1 MNGSCNVDAK
11 RFADTE
17 TGTRLKEMCG
27 VDSTKFNAITA
38 LVYNP
43 NTDSGFTK
51 EFDDY
56 RKSDDI
62 AKDAMDFYQSKHF
75 DVNYQTTKSKYS
87 DTIQRFG
94 YANSQAKV
102 MANRVVANNILTF
115 YISDVLKGKD
125 SEHKDDRANY
135 YANRTIK
142 FIAKQLAVKLM
153 KVRNVPN
160 TKENNIRVINQLLG
174 YKTNEDFLSVDKDF
188 QSLNIEDRNTL
199 AMFKEML
206 TNKAKFFNAIYAGDS
221 RLGLLRTKGDDSI
234 DERFDEEGLTEDV
247 FVNDD
252 NQDLVDASNKEYDVD
267 TTTARWDDN
276 SGMGSNF
283 MNGIDDSV
291 RLIMFTIP
299 KLTSTAKVDGKYSYD
314 RSNPL
319 GTIDFIDGKKAIA
332 TIISQCSR
340 DNVNSFIKSIENI
353 ANNNKDMAG
362 LIKLVDILKSNKD
375 FAYSFRRQFIR
386 SIMPKTETRVEADK
400 QVHAISSNKE
410 SSRTQS
416 LRFSFQNNIKHTS
429 LINIESDAINA
440 IANVNKYITRYNSGL
455 KTNNDIRMQEAF
467 SNIASTLA
475 NALHVYYPD
484 MDKNAVASFLRTNKI
499 NGQVNVAANT
509 NILISNLEGTAK
521 SATINQQY
529 RKENEDA
536 KRNYKIA
543 LEEDSNAKL
552 VIPHDSIVSKQSI
565 AYANELAN
573 YLEPYSSIALQF
585 NSRNVLGNQSS
596 DIINSSMLT
605 NLMNA
610 LNGTEMSTDAEGKL
624 SPEALIQYGNY
635 KFQGNQYN
643 LSNILIEQRDAN
655 DKIIVYGLF
664 KKIGDKYAPTGYAKQ
679 LLNISL
685 FNGAGNPNTGENV
698 LYSGMSKGDYVYT
711 GFANFFNVEKDF
723 DADNKYDIKLA
734 NYFMRIPSDAPKNF
748 IIRAARYAYHD
759 TNYGDLFT
767 IENNEEVEAAIN
779 KALNDI
785 PKTEKSPNAAQLKQF
800 IKIESRDDYNQMIN
814 DLRATRINKRKIKD
828 YQILKDANHKGS
840 YQNGDNIA
848 IGYTYTDELGNEDK
862 YILQGKIVFDSDD
875 NMYITNAKPYHIGN
889 EFTSDVRQNLID
901 KIRREANRTGKIGDI
916 VINKQI
922 NINHPLFQQYHNVF
936 IQELTDMAHN
946 INQWFVTDA
955 NGRIQQWQ
963 EGESPDHKSGEPK
976 FKEGWG
982 FDKESARKAYAIYE
996 VGEDHKHFVE
1006 YNDKTKGLTFTGSLF
1021 RDDRFIITN
1030 NDGTT
1035 TNVAQDLMKKLFS
1048 SLYGG
1053 DVEAYIPFKSDGDK
1067 VEVNLT
1073 DEQNKEVTKM
1083 ISDFITSYVNQQV
1096 EKFDTFKNID
1106 VAGLINDQNVADFVL
1121 NTRLTYIS
1129 FNDLFEGDTKFY
1141 KDTQTFLKRSKESQA
1156 SGVPYG
1162 FCDYASDY
1170 SSTSVAVEGAY
1181 LNDGEIQKRF
1191 ANFKNP
1197 LDVKQM
1203 TKFRGIT
1210 IKNTVR
1216 TSEQCKVATFDED
1229 GNQLSEDGSL
1239 VKDLVKNAGLT
1250 IEQAR
1255 DLIGGPIQYENG
1267 KPVIKN
1273 GVIQRKGGYQG
1284 TTVNDAQ
1291 SYITFEEWVRRIA
1304 GRGQLTKYL
1313 PLIEKIQNDEPLS
1326 SADIKEFVQ
1335 VQKNFYY
1342 DQYFDPVTKKFVPR
1356 QIKNAEF
1363 VLVPRFIKGTQL
1375 EQVYNLMKD
1384 NHIDQLNTEETSKAG
1399 KARVLEIFDSKT
1411 GEVTQEHIDD
1421 FNAHAD
1427 AYAEYYDYNHL
1438 YTQQETPQH
1447 MDAENK
1453 AGIQIMKKI
1462 IDNIP
1467 VDSPLYSKKQEFFR
1481 LYSANIKDSFNTL
1494 ADEINIPRDK
1504 NGNIKFNDDGT
1515 ISGID
1520 YKMFFSKLK
1529 EECMRLG
1536 LDSNMMDYVTL
1547 VENEVVNPMT
1557 GRPNPN
1563 MPMILSNAI
1572 TKLES
1577 VSQSVFNRA
1586 ITRQKLPGF
1595 HAAQITNVGFNS
1607 KKYTKENPFNLDG
1620 IDKTKF
1626 DVEVYDREKTPGYKS
1641 KALRIYIKGKKKGW
1655 FELVKD
1661 KEDNNYS
1668 VHFKTTTEKI
1678 GKVEQDGKVVNP
1690 STKEERDE
1698 LYTALRNAI
1707 PNGANVSTW
1716 GSISDGGV
1724 YALNKLGKGWKKVG
1738 ERTIKHKKDN
1748 KDIVIP
1754 VYQKNGLTISKTLRY
1769 HPVTKEH
1776 PEGERYVEIM
1786 LPASNFGFAKNADG
1800 TYKKSKEDL
1809 LKELQAAGLDTLIG
1823 YRIPTEGKQ
1832 SVCVMKVVGLLDDAQ
1847 GSTIVVPDDWVSQTG
1862 SDFDIDSVYGIQYSS
1877 YIDKH
1882 GNIRKQS
1889 YSEKLDIYDYANYVN
1904 RHLEKADKIKNKSVK
1919 EAFEKLNK
1927 EIDEQFEKSRKELA
1941 EEETQAYDVLSD
1953 ETKEIVKAAHKVF
1966 ESQAVKNP
1974 ETDKLT
1980 KDSYLKQLQFVAD
1993 YIRTNKTNLDDADN
2007 NFISV
2012 HEDMVDSISNEYIDK
2027 KTFRSDKAKEILQAR
2042 IDKFDKAAKQ
2052 LGIMSYDE
2060 YLAQNVEDGNTRN
2073 ARNNRILDDMIDILK
2088 DDISLEE
2095 NLSRSNFD
2103 DIINARDKVINPV
2116 VKKIRKARSPYDFLE
2131 QADYQED
2138 VMSGAKLKAFSVTR
2152 DTFVSVCNTVRPTIN
2167 KANVIKINYHYKDA
2181 KSLKKL
2187 KDRFGK
2193 DNVKDL
2199 GNNKCTITH
2208 TRIGWSEDNKNVDG
2222 RILTAYTSQ
2231 TTAHILDAVKEGA
2244 IPNVNDFTFAVY
2256 KTLPDIGS
2264 NYDTTVAFIMQ
2275 PAISRIVEE
2284 YNANK
2289 SIYAEDTSKP
2299 IENAI
2304 KKLAIELNIGVT
2316 EDDNIQKAIDKIN
2329 TAFKTNYSLTEN
2341 NNIVLDYDDL
2351 AARINEE
2358 DGQTNPPVER
2368 LMFDLNMLFAYNDI
2382 NKLAQGISSLAR
2394 VCNPD
2399 RFGAKQTIFATNK
2412 VFRDIETIVNGDNAK
2427 QHSVLD
2433 VKTKDGN
2440 DTSFLEA
2447 IYPGL
2452 IINNNGIKSYNL
2464 HHYMTESVDSD
2475 SAYPSLHCF
2484 LKYATA
2490 TSTSIN
2496 SMLFDTQSNWFKD
2509 IIYSL
2514 EYSFSDNTRQINEKE
2529 YADFQQYVLSG
2540 VYNNTPAIRLGI
2552 NPMFNKDGK
2561 FTQFGLNNETDE
2573 IAERQRIF
2581 GYNAS
2586 SDIKFAVND
2595 IINPTQKEIE
2605 AFAKLTPAQK
2615 VAWIQ
2620 MNTEDAGIFGLCKV
2634 NLFNQYEAQQTGQ
2647 SKQTISFK
2655 DDTVDVETAYMMFDQ
2670 AVNSNNPLIKLA
2682 AIDIIK
2688 YAFVV
2693 ENFKMRRNAI
2703 NKFITND
2710 SLKDDSLFGGVSLVK
2725 QILEEFNSRVSDY
2738 GVAED
2743 YIRAHSDA
2751 SFIYHKTETKVKVN
2765 KKLVNELNSN
2775 RKSRDLLRFDL
2786 SDSRELEDTIS
2797 ELQGE
2802 LNIETDEEERKRIS
2816 KEIKDLSDRLSKLQ
2830 KDRKL
2835 AIKYGIITD
2844 CSTKL
2849 LPNDFRSN
2857 SYVEIK
2863 TKKTGDKEY
2872 RSILYKI
2879 QSIGTTIYAYP
2890 LNKLDENETSSVSLT
2905 KENNKFK
2912 PEGFYLEYIDTLE
2925 RNNGENIGLEEL
2937 NELASQ
2943 YSLGIKYKKL
2953 RNQKVFD
2960 INHPDKYNE
2969 GAAKSVI
2976 NRIADIYPNANGKEF
2991 TIQSIYLDRL
3001 VGYRFGHQQH
3011 IVTNYIDA
3019 ETGEEGTIDTNFVFR
3034 KYSDNEI
3041 NRFADLGI
3049 AISPNTIVVKEVP
3062 KVENK
3067 NIILDTNEKKYA
3079 TILDY
3084 SIDAYRD
3091 MSRRANEGD
3100 YEARRQVRKLEEKG
3114 FEGRKA
3120 QFGNEEE
3127 NVYGAISNYVRTKVE
3142 QIHSNLN
3149 QFFADEDGHYHSVI
3163 EAETIDYIR
3172 NNPMEQRR
3180 FLKTL
3185 LDGRALITK
3194 YGDIVTVKVDKDK
3207 QSDNTINYIEK
3218 IQDNIKSLLD
3228 SSKLEQAET
3237 IFATDYLAKL
3247 SDNPMIQ
3254 NNIISIFDGFHS
3266 TSWFDAWVGDLQ
3278 DSGNAF
3284 VQVLTRN
3291 VMADIRAK
3299 EMQAMKRVESFNKEL
3314 DKIFADAKKDG
3325 VDLSFDDIIDAD
3337 GRSIRPYNENFESDY
3352 RAIAKELKD
3361 AEANRIN
3368 NPKDYI
3374 LAQHKYDKFLLDH
3387 VNRRFVDSYYKEL
3400 YDNDE
3405 EMITHHMPIFEEY
3418 TKLRAQISKI
3428 NEGRINGVLDP
3439 ADESKL
3445 KDLQSKII
3453 ELRSTMD
3460 FDTYEEKESFIMG
3473 YPGAVVNDKGEVVK
3487 IINEE
3492 KYRKARINNY
3502 ADCKALDNY
3511 LARINEIRNKYND
3524 TKVKKGFEEQL
3535 SKNLDIVE
3543 TAESRDAYGR
3553 LRVPI
3558 SQLEANEDYKR
3569 AKAWLAANAK
3579 WTVDPDIQKEIHEAY
3594 KALGYKGNR
3603 SEIFK
3608 VVTKKLVKEG
3618 KITYDEYGRI
3628 DGSAYSDEYQQKI
3641 KEEAERKYDI
3651 NKFGAYNDRIL
3662 ISNAP
3667 EDNTVYPTEI
3677 YKRLSANGVPNEE
3690 YQKIVKQV
3698 NDILRPYY
3706 DVSTKHVETSQMTEE
3721 DLNKLYDAYQPLFAG
3736 VKKTIEGTNGKS
3748 IGWFIKNYV
3757 DLDAYNETAFN
3768 LERERAKA
3776 KGEKYYKSWERVNM
3790 MGIPKLDDKY
3800 QVITDSEG
3808 NIVYDETKPR
3818 VPNRYLYSTLKVD
3831 MNKYLKNKSGKKA
3844 AALRQEMEAK
3854 TKAYNTIHTYL
3865 ETVNTPYYEAE
3876 LKKQRAKGDKEFKA
3890 WYERNHVYNPFT
3902 HVFEPTSIWR
3912 KTQVIPRYDN
3922 GTWTAGYAQT
3932 ELEPKAAY
3940 KNASY
3945 KEGLGN
3951 IDNYKK
3957 SDNTTYDSNKVLNKH
3972 QQRLL
3977 DYINATL
3984 ISLSKTESAKR
3995 YIGQGYMP
4003 MMSKGREHDTK
4014 WWAEQFLEFLGYSD
4028 KLQNGRDPF
4037 YHIDYADD
4045 KTIDM
4050 PMLMK
4055 QLRNK
4060 DSINI
4065 DNIKKTKPNRISYT
4079 NEEEYNK
4086 AMAEYNARIEEA
4098 EAKNKAIHESL
4109 INRDY
4114 RTVISNFITQAA
4126 HFNAIQ
4132 DNKYMLFYGKEM
4144 IDRMEI
4150 YEKNLG
4156 WSNLKRDN
4164 QRGAKDEINYLKQ
4177 KDTRL
4182 EGQYENWIRRLIYNQ
4197 FKESNANYTKAAS
4210 VMQAFTSAKFM
4221 MLNITGGIGN
4231 ITVGESA
4238 IAGEYIAKDFF
4249 DKSDY
4254 LKGKDMWVNAI
4265 PSFLRGI
4272 YSDKS
4277 TTLADAIC
4285 KEFNVV
4291 DFDQL
4296 AGISDGN
4303 KLDAGTAFARFRNFL
4318 YSPNAMGEHFM
4329 QNGAMFS
4336 MMFANRLVPVADNV
4350 NRGKVAYRAM
4360 NRYEYIAK
4368 CHEDAMKQII
4378 DGTELEAK
4386 FNEFISSVKD
4396 DANKLKDYV
4405 FGRKDFTTEFAYLYL
4420 TGKYANMKK
4429 QFVDKKKELEKK
4441 AEIEFKKNPTIMEQ
4455 LDLKDGKLA
4464 FKDGSIL
4471 AELDANSQDKEVS
4484 DAYRLLGEFKG
4495 KVISVNKEIHGV
4507 YDKLGAAQAEKHW
4520 WGSLAMQY
4528 HKHMYPGILKHFR
4541 RQGYFNEER
4550 GAMTIGCG
4558 PALLDFLSLPIRKMK
4573 AERELNDKQVEAL
4586 ESLQTLFKGYV
4597 DLASNF
4603 KTNWNILP
4611 RYQRAAILRAM
4622 GNACGAVAAIAVALA
4637 TRCIW
4642 DDKELEDS
4650 TTANL
4655 LLYEADS
4662 LASQAM
4668 MYTPPF
4674 IVTEAK
4680 KLYSSPIAAQTMPSD
4695 LIKAMGIIAEGLIEG
4710 DDYNW
4715 DYTSGRYAKENK
4727 LFVLGTRQIP
4737 IYRAYSNIAGL
4748 DKSNSY
4754 YKLGKNVL
4762 GFIPVDDIVNS
4773 IR

>member
-11 RFADTE
+11 GFAATE

-56 RKSDDI
+56 RKTDDI

-75 DVNYQTTKSKYS
+75 NVAYQTTKSKYS
-87 DTIQRFG
+87 DIIQRFG
-94 YANSQAKV
+94 YANTQAKV
-102 MANRVVANNILTF
+102 MANRVIANNILTF

-125 SEHKDDRANY
+125 DEHKENRANY

-142 FIAKQLAVKLM
+142 FIAKQLAIKVM
-153 KVRNVPN
+153 KIRNIPN
-160 TKENNIRVINQLLG
+160 TKDNTLRVVNQLLG
-174 YKTNEDFLSVDKDF
+174 YNTIEGFESIDKDF
-188 QSLNIEDRNTL
+188 QSLSAEDRNVL
-199 AMFKEML
+199 AVFKEMI

-221 RLGLLRTKGDDSI
+221 RLGLLRTKGDDSV
-234 DERFDEEGLTEDV
+234 DERFDEEGLTEDI

-252 NQDLVDASNKEYDVD
+252 NQDLVDSSNLEYDVD

-291 RLIMFTIP
+291 KLIMFTIP

-340 DNVNSFIKSIENI
+340 DNLNSFIKSIKDI
-353 ANNNKDMAG
+353 ANNNKEMAG
-362 LIKLVDILKSNKD
+362 LIKLADTLEANKD
-375 FAYSFRRQFIR
+375 FAYSFRRQFIK

-429 LINIESDAINA
+429 IINLESDALDAIDKINE
-440 IANVNKYITRYNSGL
+440 YIKRYNVAVKS
-455 KTNNDIRMQEAF
+455 NNELRILRIQEAF
-467 SNIASTLA
+467 SNITSTLA
-475 NALHVYYPD
+475 NALHAYYPD
-484 MDKNAVASFLRTNKI
+484 MDKNAVAAFLRTNKI
-499 NGQVNVAANT
+499 NGQTNVVANA
-509 NILISNLEGTAK
+509 NILISNLKETAK
-521 SATINQQY
+521 NATINQQH
-529 RKENEDA
+529 RKENEEA
-536 KRNYKIA
+536 KRKHMIA

-552 VIPHDSIVSKQSI
+552 VIPHESIISRQSI
-565 AYANELAN
+565 AYANELAKL
-573 YLEPYSSIALQF
+573 LEPYSSIALQF

-664 KKIGDKYAPTGYAKQ
+664 KKVGDKYAPTDYAKQ
-679 LLNISL
+679 LISISL

-698 LYSGMSKGDYVYT
+698 LYSGMSKGDYVYS
-711 GFANFFNVEKDF
+711 GFANFFNTEKD
-723 DADNKYDIKLA
+723 YDGGTKEALSLA

-748 IIRAARYAYHD
+748 IVRAARYAYHD

-767 IENNEEVEAAIN
+767 IENNEEFENAITDE
-779 KALNDI
+779 LNNL
-785 PKTEKSPNAAQLKQF
+785 PKTDKVPTESQLKQF
-800 IKIESRDDYNQMIN
+800 IKVESRDDYNMMIS
-814 DLRATRINKRKIKD
+814 DLRATRINRRKIMD
-828 YQILKDANHKGS
+828 YQILKDPAHKGS
-840 YQNGDNIA
+840 YKSGDNIT
-848 IGYTYTDELGNEDK
+848 IGYVYTDELGNQDR
-862 YILQGKIVFDSDD
+862 YVLQGTAEFDSDN
-875 NMYITNAKPYHIGN
+875 NMYIVNAKPYHIGN
-889 EFTSDVRQNLID
+889 EFTSDVRQNLVD
-901 KIRREANRTGKIGDI
+901 KIRREANRTGKIGDV

-922 NINHPLFQQYHNVF
+922 NINHPLFKQYRNVF

-955 NGRIQQWQ
+955 NGKIQEWQ
-963 EGESPDHKSGEPK
+963 EGESTDHKAGEPK
-976 FKEGWG
+976 FKQGWG
-982 FDKESARKAYAIYE
+982 LDEESARKAYAVYE
-996 VGEDHKHFVE
+996 VGKGHKHFVE
-1006 YNDKTKGLTFTGSLF
+1006 YNDKTKSLTFTGSLF
-1021 RDDRFIITN
+1021 RDDRFVITN

-1035 TNVAQDLMKKLFS
+1035 TNVAQDLMDKLFS

-1053 DVEAYIPFKSDGDK
+1053 DKDAYIPFKSDGDK

-1083 ISDFITSYVNQQV
+1083 ISDFITSYVNQQI
-1096 EKFDTFKNID
+1096 EKFDAFKNID

-1170 SSTSVAVEGAY
+1170 SSTSVVVEGAY

-1210 IKNTVR
+1210 IKNTIR
-1216 TSEQCKVATFDED
+1216 TSEQCKVDTED
-1229 GNQLSEDGSL
+1229 VTGKLTDKDGSL

-1250 IEQAR
+1250 VMQAR
-1255 DLIGGPIQYENG
+1255 NLM
-1267 KPVIKN
+1267 
-1273 GVIQRKGGYQG
+1273 KGFTG

-1291 SYITFEEWVRRIA
+1291 SYITFEEWIRRVA
-1304 GRGQLTKYL
+1304 GRGQLAKYL

-1467 VDSPLYSKKQEFFR
+1467 VDSPLYKKKQEFFR

-1494 ADEINIPRDK
+1494 ADEINIPRDE

-1520 YKMFFSKLK
+1520 YKVFFSKLK

-1547 VENEVVNPMT
+1547 AEQAINPMT

-1563 MPMILSNAI
+1563 MPMILSNVI

-1577 VSQSVFNRA
+1577 VSQSVFNRN

-1595 HAAQITNVGFNS
+1595 HAAQITNVGFKATKDQVSYS
-1607 KKYTKENPFNLDG
+1607 KE
-1620 IDKTKF
+1620 
-1626 DVEVYDREKTPGYKS
+1626 
-1641 KALRIYIKGKKKGW
+1641 
-1655 FELVKD
+1655 
-1661 KEDNNYS
+1661 
-1668 VHFKTTTEKI
+1668 
-1678 GKVEQDGKVVNP
+1678 
-1690 STKEERDE
+1690 
-1698 LYTALRNAI
+1698 
-1707 PNGANVSTW
+1707 
-1716 GSISDGGV
+1716 
-1724 YALNKLGKGWKKVG
+1724 
-1738 ERTIKHKKDN
+1738 
-1748 KDIVIP
+1748 
-1754 VYQKNGLTISKTLRY
+1754 LRY
-1769 HPVTKEH
+1769 HPATKEH
-1776 PEGERYVEIM
+1776 PEGERYIEIM
-1786 LPASNFGFAKNADG
+1786 LPKSNFGFAKNEDG
-1800 TYKKSKEDL
+1800 TYKADDDTL
-1809 LKELQAAGLDTLIG
+1809 LKQLQDAGLDTLIG

-1832 SVCVMKVVGLLDDAQ
+1832 SICVMKVVGFLDDAQ

-1889 YSEKLDIYDYANYVN
+1889 YSDELDIYDYANYVN
-1904 RHLEKADKIKNKSVK
+1904 RHLEKADKIKDKSVK

-1941 EEETQAYDVLSD
+1941 EEETQAYDALSD
-1953 ETKEIVKAAHKVF
+1953 ETKTLVKNAHIDF
-1966 ESQAVKNP
+1966 EDFAEKNP
-1974 ETDKLT
+1974 ETGKLT
-1980 KDSYLKQLQFVAD
+1980 KDSYLKQLQYVAD
-1993 YIRTNKTNLDDADN
+1993 YIRINKTTLDDADK

-2027 KTFRSDKAKEILQAR
+2027 KAFKSDKAKEILQAR
-2042 IDKFDKAAKQ
+2042 IDKFNKAAKK
-2052 LGIMSYDE
+2052 LGIMSYNE
-2060 YLAQNVEDGNTRN
+2060 YLAQNVEDANTRN

-2088 DDISLEE
+2088 DNISLEE

-2116 VKKIRKARSPYDFLE
+2116 VKKIRNARSSYDFLD

-2152 DTFVSVCNTVRPTIN
+2152 DTFVSVCNTVQPTIN
-2167 KANVIKINYHYKDA
+2167 DDYKVAIRYSYDGTKEA
-2181 KSLKKL
+2181 LKRL
-2187 KDRFGK
+2187 QDRFGK
-2193 DNVKDL
+2193 DNIKYVNEEDKTLVIVHD
-2199 GNNKCTITH
+2199 K
-2208 TRIGWSEDNKNVDG
+2208 IGWTNDNKNVDG

-2264 NYDTTVAFIMQ
+2264 NYDTTCAFIMQ
-2275 PAISRIVEE
+2275 PAISRIVDE

-2289 SIYAEDTSKP
+2289 SIYAEESSKP

-2316 EDDNIQKAIDKIN
+2316 EEDSVQKAIDKIN
-2329 TAFKTNYSLTEN
+2329 SVFKTNYSLTEN

-2358 DGQTNPPVER
+2358 DGQINPPVER

-2382 NKLAQGISSLAR
+2382 NKLAQGISNLAR

-2412 VFRDIETIVNGDNAK
+2412 VFRDIETIINGDNAK
-2427 QHSVLD
+2427 QHSVLN
-2433 VKTKDGN
+2433 VKDKNG
-2440 DTSFLEA
+2440 DTISFLEA

-2452 IINNNGIKSYNL
+2452 IVDNNGIKSYDL
-2464 HHYMTESVDSD
+2464 HHYMTQSIDSD

-2496 SMLFDTQSNWFKD
+2496 SMLFDTQSDFFKN
-2509 IIYSL
+2509 IVYSL
-2514 EYSFSDNTRQINEKE
+2514 EDTFSDNTRQISEKE
-2529 YADFQQYVLSG
+2529 YADFQQYILSG
-2540 VYNNTPAIRLGI
+2540 VYNNTPAMRLAI
-2552 NPMFNKDGK
+2552 KPMFDENGK
-2561 FTQFGLNNETDE
+2561 FTQFGLDNETDE

-2586 SDIKFAVND
+2586 TDIKFAVND

-2605 AFAKLTPAQK
+2605 VFAKLTPAQK

-2634 NLFNQYEAQQTGQ
+2634 NLFNQYEAKQTGQ
-2647 SKQTISFK
+2647 SRQTISFK

-2670 AVNSNNPLIKLA
+2670 ATNSDNPLIKLA
-2682 AIDIIK
+2682 AIDMIK

-2710 SLKDDSLFGGVSLVK
+2710 SLKDDSLFGGVNLVN
-2725 QILEEFNSRVSDY
+2725 QILEDFNNFAGTY
-2738 GVAED
+2738 NVAED
-2743 YIRAHSDA
+2743 YVRAHSDA
-2751 SFIYHKTETKVKVN
+2751 SFIYHKTESKI
-2765 KKLVNELNSN
+2765 KKGKTFVNELSTN

-2786 SDSRELEDTIS
+2786 SDTTDLTNSIA
-2797 ELQGE
+2797 ELQSE
-2802 LNIETDEEERKRIS
+2802 LNIETDEEERKKIA
-2816 KEIKDLSDRLSKLQ
+2816 KDIKDLTDRLNVLKR
-2830 KDRKL
+2830 DRKN

-2844 CSTKL
+2844 CSTKT

-2863 TKKTGDKEY
+2863 TKKSKGKDYT
-2872 RSILYKI
+2872 SILYKI
-2879 QSIGTTIYAYP
+2879 QSIGTTVYAYP
-2890 LNKLDENETSSVSLT
+2890 INKLDENETSAVSLN

-2912 PEGFYLEYIDTLE
+2912 PEAFYFEYINELE
-2925 RNNGENIGLEEL
+2925 KNNGENLKLEDL
-2937 NELASQ
+2937 NNLASQ
-2943 YSLGIKYKKL
+2943 YNLGIKYKKL
-2953 RNQKVFD
+2953 RNKIVFD
-2960 INHPDKYNE
+2960 INHPDKYNQ
-2969 GAAKSVI
+2969 GAARDAI
-2976 NRIADIYPNANGKEF
+2976 NKIIAKYPLSNGKEF
-2991 TIQSIYLDRL
+2991 SIQSIYLDRY
-3001 VGYRFGHQQH
+3001 VGFNFGNQQH
-3011 IVTNYIDA
+3011 IVGTYIDA
-3019 ETGEEGTIDTNFVFR
+3019 ESGNEITIDTNFKFR
-3034 KYSDNEI
+3034 KYSSNEI
-3041 NRFADLGI
+3041 SRLAALGI
-3049 AISPNTIVVKEVP
+3049 NVAPNTIIVKEVP

-3067 NIILDTNEKKYA
+3067 GVIVETNQIKHSS
-3079 TILDY
+3079 ILDY

-3100 YEARRQVRKLEEKG
+3100 YEARRQVRKLGEKG
-3114 FEGRKA
+3114 FEGKKA

-3127 NVYGAISNYVRTKVE
+3127 RVYGAINDYVKTKVE
-3142 QIHSNLN
+3142 EVHTNLN
-3149 QFFADEDGHYHSVI
+3149 QFFADENGHYHSVV

-3185 LDGRALITK
+3185 LDARALITK

-3207 QSDNTINYIEK
+3207 QSDETINYVK
-3218 IQDNIKSLLD
+3218 GIQESIKSLID
-3228 SSKLEQAET
+3228 SSKLEQAE
-3237 IFATDYLAKL
+3237 ILFATDYLAKL

-3284 VQVLTRN
+3284 VQVITKN

-3325 VDLSFDDIIDAD
+3325 VNLSFDDIIDAD
-3337 GRSIRPYNENFESDY
+3337 GKSIRPYNEKFESDY
-3352 RAIAKELKD
+3352 KELYKNFKQ
-3361 AEANRIN
+3361 AEANIIE
-3368 NPKDYI
+3368 NPKAYI
-3374 LAQHKYDKFLLDH
+3374 LAKHKYDKFLLDH
-3387 VNRRFVDSYYKEL
+3387 VNRRFVDDYYKEF

-3405 EMITHHMPIFEEY
+3405 EMISKHLPIFEEY
-3418 TKLRAQISKI
+3418 TKLRAQISRI
-3428 NEGRINGVLDP
+3428 NSGRINGVLDP
-3439 ADESKL
+3439 SDEDKL
-3445 KDLQSKII
+3445 KELQKKIL
-3453 ELRSTMD
+3453 ELRST
-3460 FDTYEEKESFIMG
+3460 FDYDRMEEKESFYGG
-3473 YPGAVVNDKGEVVK
+3473 YPGAKVNDKGEVIEITDEK
-3487 IINEE
+3487 
-3492 KYRKARINNY
+3492 KYRQARISNFV
-3502 ADCKALDNY
+3502 DCKALDDY
-3511 LARINEIRNKYND
+3511 LSRINEIRNKYND
-3524 TKVKKGFEEQL
+3524 SKIKKGFDEQL
-3535 SKNLDIVE
+3535 KRNLDIVE
-3543 TAESRDAYGR
+3543 TAEARDPYGR
-3553 LRVPI
+3553 LRVPM
-3558 SQLEANEDYKR
+3558 SQLETNEDYKK
-3569 AKAWLAANAK
+3569 AKAWLANNAK
-3579 WTVDPDIQKEIHEAY
+3579 WTVDSSIQEEIHEAY
-3594 KALGYKGNR
+3594 KVLQYKGDKN
-3603 SEIFK
+3603 SAYK
-3608 VVTKKLVKEG
+3608 VAVKRLIQKG
-3618 KITYDEYGRI
+3618 DLHYDEYGRI
-3628 DGSAYSDEYQQKI
+3628 DGSVFSDEDQQKI
-3641 KEEAERKYDI
+3641 KDEVERKYYN
-3651 NKFGAYNDRIL
+3651 NKYSANSDRIL

-3667 EDNTVYPTEI
+3667 EDDTIYPAEI
-3677 YKRLSANGVPNEE
+3677 YKRMSSNGIPNEE
-3690 YQKIVKQV
+3690 YQKIVKKI
-3698 NDILRPYY
+3698 NDILKPYY
-3706 DVSTKHVETSQMTEE
+3706 DISTKHVETSQMTEE

-3748 IGWFIKNYV
+3748 VGWFIKNYV

-3776 KGEKYYKSWERVNM
+3776 KGEKYYKAWERVNM
-3790 MGIPKLDDKY
+3790 MSIPKVDDKY
-3800 QVITDSEG
+3800 QVVTDSEG

-3818 VPNRYLYSTLKVD
+3818 VPNRYLYSALKVD
-3831 MNKYLKNKSGKKA
+3831 MDKYLKNKSSKKV
-3844 AALRQEMEAK
+3844 AALRQEMEDK
-3854 TKAYNTIHTYL
+3854 TKAYNTIHKYL

-3876 LKKQRAKGDKEFKA
+3876 LKKQRAKGDKEFKE
-3890 WYERNHVYNPFT
+3890 WYDRNHVYNPFT
-3902 HVFEPTSIWR
+3902 HVYEPTTIWR
-3912 KTQVIPRYDN
+3912 KTQVIPKHDN

-3932 ELEPKAAY
+3932 ELAPKPAY
-3940 KNASY
+3940 KNNNY

-3951 IDNYKK
+3951 IANYKK
-3957 SDNTTYDSNKVLNKH
+3957 TSDTTYDTDKILNKH

-3977 DYINATL
+3977 DYINSVLT
-3984 ISLSKTESAKR
+3984 SLAKTESAKR
-3995 YIGQGYMP
+3995 YIAQGYMP
-4003 MMSKGREHDTK
+4003 MMAKGKEHDAK
-4014 WWAEQFLEFLGYSD
+4014 WWAAQFLEFLGYSD

-4050 PMLMK
+4050 PMLMQ

-4060 DSINI
+4060 DSVNI
-4065 DNIKKTKPNRISYT
+4065 ENIKKTKPNRISYKD
-4079 NEEEYNK
+4079 EEEYNK
-4086 AMAEYNARIEEA
+4086 AMTAYNARIEEA
-4098 EAKNKAIHESL
+4098 EKKNKEIHEAL

-4114 RTVISNFITQAA
+4114 RTVLSNFITQAA

-4144 IDRMEI
+4144 IDRMEV
-4150 YEKNLG
+4150 YEKNIG
-4156 WSNLKRDN
+4156 WANLKRDG

-4182 EGQYENWIRRLIYNQ
+4182 QGQYENWIRRLIYNQ
-4197 FKESNANYTKAAS
+4197 FKESNANYTKVAS

-4231 ITVGESA
+4231 VTVGESS
-4238 IAGEYIAKDFF
+4238 IAGEYIAKEFF

-4254 LKGKDMWVNAI
+4254 LKGKEMWTNAAI
-4265 PSFLRGI
+4265 SFVRGI
-4272 YSDKS
+4272 YSKDS

-4285 KEFNVV
+4285 KFFNVV

-4296 AGISDGN
+4296 AGISDDN
-4303 KLDAGTAFARFRNFL
+4303 KLDAGTAFEKLRNFL

-4350 NRGKVAYRAM
+4350 NKGRIAYHAM

-4368 CHEDAMKQII
+4368 CHEDAMKQIL
-4378 DGTELEAK
+4378 DGTELEEE
-4386 FNEFISSVKD
+4386 FNNFISSIKE
-4396 DANKLKDYV
+4396 DANKLKEYV
-4405 FGRKDFTTEFAYLYL
+4405 FGRRDFVTEFAYTRL
-4420 TGKYANMKK
+4420 TGKNSDKKK
-4429 QFVDKKKELEKK
+4429 QFVAKKKELEKK

-4455 LDLKDGKLA
+4455 LDLKNGKLA

-4484 DAYRLLGEFKG
+4484 DAYKLLGEFKG

-4507 YDKLGAAQAEKHW
+4507 YDKLGAAQVEKHW

-4541 RQGYFNEER
+4541 KQGYFNEER

-4573 AERELNDKQVEAL
+4573 ADRELNDKQVEAL

-4597 DLASNF
+4597 DLATNF

-4715 DYTSGRYAKENK
+4715 NYTSGRYAKENK
-4727 LFVLGTRQIP
+4727 LFVLTTRQIP

-4762 GFIPVDDIVNS
+4762 GFIPVDDIANS

>member
-56 RKSDDI
+56 RKTDDI

-75 DVNYQTTKSKYS
+75 NVAYQTTKSKYS
-87 DTIQRFG
+87 DIIQRFG
-94 YANSQAKV
+94 YANTQAKV
-102 MANRVVANNILTF
+102 MANRVIANNILTF

-125 SEHKDDRANY
+125 DEHKENRANY

-142 FIAKQLAVKLM
+142 FIAKQLATKVM
-153 KVRNVPN
+153 KIRNIPN
-160 TKENNIRVINQLLG
+160 TKDNVLRVVNQLLG
-174 YKTNEDFLSVDKDF
+174 YNTIEGFESIDKDF
-188 QSLNIEDRNTL
+188 QSLSIEDRNVL
-199 AMFKEML
+199 AVFKEML

-221 RLGLLRTKGDDSI
+221 RLGLLRTKGDDSV
-234 DERFDEEGLTEDV
+234 DERFDEEGLTEDI

-252 NQDLVDASNKEYDVD
+252 NQDLVDSSNLEYDVD

-291 RLIMFTIP
+291 KLIMFTIP

-319 GTIDFIDGKKAIA
+319 GTIDFIDGKKVIA

-340 DNVNSFIKSIENI
+340 DNLNSFIKSIKDI
-353 ANNNKDMAG
+353 ANNNKEMAG
-362 LIKLVDILKSNKD
+362 LIKLADTLEANKD

-386 SIMPKTETRVEADK
+386 SIMPKTETRVEADR

-410 SSRTQS
+410 ANRSQS

-429 LINIESDAINA
+429 IINLESTSLDA
-440 IANVNKYITRYNSGL
+440 VNKINEYIKRYNVAV
-455 KTNNDIRMQEAF
+455 KTNNELRIQEMF
-467 SNIASTLA
+467 SNITSTLT
-475 NALHVYYPD
+475 NALHTYYPD
-484 MDKNAVASFLRTNKI
+484 MDKNAVAAFIRSNKI
-499 NGQVNVAANT
+499 NGQINVIANI
-509 NILISNLEGTAK
+509 NILISNLKDTASAGTL
-521 SATINQQY
+521 NQQY
-529 RKENEDA
+529 KKENEEA
-536 KRNYKIA
+536 KRKYQIA
-543 LEEDSNAKL
+543 FEEDSSAKL
-552 VIPHDSIVSKQSI
+552 VIPHESIISKQSI
-565 AYANELAN
+565 ASANELAKL
-573 YLEPYSSIALQF
+573 LEPYSSIALQF

-655 DKIIVYGLF
+655 GKIIVYGLF
-664 KKIGDKYAPTGYAKQ
+664 KKVGDKYAPTDYAKQ
-679 LLNISL
+679 LISISL

-698 LYSGMSKGDYVYT
+698 LYSGMSKGDYVYS
-711 GFANFFNVEKDF
+711 GFANFFNTEKD
-723 DADNKYDIKLA
+723 YDGSTKETLSLA

-748 IIRAARYAYHD
+748 IVRAARYAYHD

-767 IENNEEVEAAIN
+767 IENNEEFENAI
-779 KALNDI
+779 ADELNNL
-785 PKTEKSPNAAQLKQF
+785 PKIDKVPTESQFKQF
-800 IKIESRDDYNQMIN
+800 IKVESRDDYNRMIS
-814 DLRATRINKRKIKD
+814 DLRATRINRRKIMD
-828 YQILKDANHKGS
+828 YQILKDPNHKGS
-840 YQNGDNIA
+840 YKSGDNLT
-848 IGYTYTDELGNEDK
+848 IGYVYTDELGNQDR
-862 YILQGKIVFDSDD
+862 YVLQGTAEFDSD
-875 NMYITNAKPYHIGN
+875 NNIYITNAKPYHIGN
-889 EFTSDVRQNLID
+889 EFTSDVRQNLVD
-901 KIRREANRTGKIGDI
+901 KIRCEANRTGKIGDV

-922 NINHPLFQQYHNVF
+922 NVNHPLFQQYRNVF

-955 NGRIQQWQ
+955 NGKIQEWQ
-963 EGESPDHKSGEPK
+963 EGESTDHKAGEPK
-976 FKEGWG
+976 FKQGWG
-982 FDKESARKAYAIYE
+982 LDEESARKAYAVYE
-996 VGEDHKHFVE
+996 VGKGHKHFVE
-1006 YNDKTKGLTFTGSLF
+1006 YNDKTKGLTFTGNLF
-1021 RDDRFIITN
+1021 RDDRFSITN

-1035 TNVAQDLMKKLFS
+1035 TNVAQDLMDKLFS

-1053 DVEAYIPFKSDGDK
+1053 DKDAYIPFTSNGDK

-1073 DEQNKEVTKM
+1073 DEQNEEVTKM

-1096 EKFDTFKNID
+1096 EKFDDFKNLD

-1162 FCDYASDY
+1162 FCNYASDY

-1216 TSEQCKVATFDED
+1216 TSEQCKVDTED
-1229 GNQLSEDGSL
+1229 VTGKLTDKDGSL
-1239 VKDLVKNAGLT
+1239 VKDLVKNARLT
-1250 IEQAR
+1250 VEQAR
-1255 DLIGGPIQYENG
+1255 TLM
-1267 KPVIKN
+1267 
-1273 GVIQRKGGYQG
+1273 KGFTK

-1304 GRGQLTKYL
+1304 GRGQLAKYL

-1326 SADIKEFVQ
+1326 SADIKEFIQ

-1421 FNAHAD
+1421 FNAHAE
-1427 AYAEYYDYNHL
+1427 AYAEYYNYNHL

-1467 VDSPLYSKKQEFFR
+1467 VDSPLYDKKQEFFR

-1494 ADEINIPRDK
+1494 ADEINIPRDE

-1520 YKMFFSKLK
+1520 YKVFFSKLK

-1547 VENEVVNPMT
+1547 AEQAINPMT

-1563 MPMILSNAI
+1563 MPMILSNVI

-1577 VSQSVFNRA
+1577 VSQSVFNRN

-1595 HAAQITNVGFNS
+1595 HAAQITNVGFKATKDQVSYS
-1607 KKYTKENPFNLDG
+1607 KE
-1620 IDKTKF
+1620 
-1626 DVEVYDREKTPGYKS
+1626 
-1641 KALRIYIKGKKKGW
+1641 
-1655 FELVKD
+1655 
-1661 KEDNNYS
+1661 
-1668 VHFKTTTEKI
+1668 
-1678 GKVEQDGKVVNP
+1678 
-1690 STKEERDE
+1690 
-1698 LYTALRNAI
+1698 
-1707 PNGANVSTW
+1707 
-1716 GSISDGGV
+1716 
-1724 YALNKLGKGWKKVG
+1724 
-1738 ERTIKHKKDN
+1738 
-1748 KDIVIP
+1748 
-1754 VYQKNGLTISKTLRY
+1754 LRY

-1776 PEGERYVEIM
+1776 PEGERYIEIM
-1786 LPASNFGFAKNADG
+1786 LPKSNFNFAKNEDG
-1800 TYKKSKEDL
+1800 TYKADDDAL
-1809 LKELQAAGLDTLIG
+1809 LKQLQDAKLDTFIG

-1832 SVCVMKVVGLLDDAQ
+1832 SVCVMKVVGFLDDAQ

-1889 YSEKLDIYDYANYVN
+1889 YSEELDIYDYANYIN
-1904 RHLEKADKIKNKSVK
+1904 RHLEKANKIKDKSVK
-1919 EAFEKLNK
+1919 AAFDALNK
-1927 EIDEQFEKSRKELA
+1927 EIDEAFDKSRKELS
-1941 EEETQAYDVLSD
+1941 EEESQAYNALSD
-1953 ETKEIVKAAHKVF
+1953 ETKELVKTAHNDF
-1966 ESQAVKNP
+1966 ESQAVRNK
-1974 ETDKLT
+1974 ETGKLT

-2012 HEDMVDSISNEYIDK
+2012 HEDIVDAISNEYIDK
-2027 KTFRSDKAKEILQAR
+2027 RIAKSDRVKKILQDRIDRFNNKAKKLSLMTYEEFLQQSPEEA
-2042 IDKFDKAAKQ
+2042 
-2052 LGIMSYDE
+2052 
-2060 YLAQNVEDGNTRN
+2060 NTRN
-2073 ARNNRILDDMIDILK
+2073 ARNNKLLDDMIDILESNE
-2088 DDISLEE
+2088 SLEE

-2103 DIINARDKVINPV
+2103 DIIVARDKVINPV
-2116 VKKIRKARSPYDFLE
+2116 VKDIREARSPYDFLN

-2152 DTFVSVCNTVRPTIN
+2152 DTFVSVCNTVRPTIDA
-2167 KANVIKINYHYKDA
+2167 KNVISINYHYKDA
-2181 KSLKKL
+2181 KALKEL
-2187 KDRFGK
+2187 INRFGK

-2199 GNNKCTITH
+2199 GNNKCRITH

-2264 NYDTTVAFIMQ
+2264 NYDTTCAFIMQ
-2275 PAISRIVEE
+2275 PAISRIVDE

-2289 SIYAEDTSKP
+2289 SIYAEESSKP

-2316 EDDNIQKAIDKIN
+2316 EEDSVQKAIDKIN
-2329 TAFKTNYSLTEN
+2329 SVFKTNYSLTEN

-2351 AARINEE
+2351 ATRINEE
-2358 DGQTNPPVER
+2358 DGQINPPVER

-2382 NKLAQGISSLAR
+2382 NKLAQGISNLAR

-2412 VFRDIETIVNGDNAK
+2412 VFRDIETIIKGDNAK
-2427 QHSVLD
+2427 QHSVLNVED
-2433 VKTKDGN
+2433 KNGN
-2440 DTSFLEA
+2440 TISFLEA

-2452 IINNNGIKSYNL
+2452 IVDNNGIESYNL
-2464 HHYMTESVDSD
+2464 HHYMTNSNDNDSK
-2475 SAYPSLHCF
+2475 YQSLHCF

-2496 SMLFDTQSNWFKD
+2496 SMLFDTQSNFFKN
-2509 IIYSL
+2509 IVYSL
-2514 EYSFSDNTRQINEKE
+2514 EDTFSDNTRQISEKE
-2529 YADFQQYVLSG
+2529 YADFQQYILSG
-2540 VYNNTPAIRLGI
+2540 VYNNTPAMRLAI
-2552 NPMFNKDGK
+2552 KPMFDENCK
-2561 FTQFGLNNETDE
+2561 FTQFGLDNETDE

-2586 SDIKFAVND
+2586 TDIKFAVND

-2605 AFAKLTPAQK
+2605 IFAKLTPAQK

-2634 NLFNQYEAQQTGQ
+2634 NLFNQYEARQTGQ
-2647 SKQTISFK
+2647 SRQTISFK

-2670 AVNSNNPLIKLA
+2670 ATNSDNPLIKLA
-2682 AIDIIK
+2682 AIDMIK

-2710 SLKDDSLFGGVSLVK
+2710 SLKDDSLFGGVNLVN
-2725 QILEEFNSRVSDY
+2725 QILEDFNNFAGTY
-2738 GVAED
+2738 NVAED
-2743 YIRAHSDA
+2743 YVRAHSDA
-2751 SFIYHKTETKVKVN
+2751 SFIYHKTESKI
-2765 KKLVNELNSN
+2765 KKGKTFVNELSTN

-2786 SDSRELEDTIS
+2786 SDSTDLTNSIA
-2797 ELQGE
+2797 ELQAE
-2802 LNIETDEEERKRIS
+2802 LNVETDEEERKKIT
-2816 KEIKDLSDRLSKLQ
+2816 KDIKDLTDRLNVLKR
-2830 KDRKL
+2830 DRKN

-2844 CSTKL
+2844 CSTKT

-2863 TKKTGDKEY
+2863 TKKSKSKDYT
-2872 RSILYKI
+2872 SILYKI
-2879 QSIGTTIYAYP
+2879 QSIGTTVYAYP
-2890 LNKLDENETSSVSLT
+2890 INKLDENETSAISLT

-2912 PEGFYLEYIDTLE
+2912 PEAFYFEYINELE
-2925 RNNGENIGLEEL
+2925 KNNGENLELKDL
-2937 NELASQ
+2937 NNLASQ
-2943 YSLGIKYKKL
+2943 YNLGIKYKKL
-2953 RNQKVFD
+2953 RNKIVFD
-2960 INHPDKYNE
+2960 INHPDKYNQ
-2969 GAAKSVI
+2969 GAARDAI
-2976 NRIADIYPNANGKEF
+2976 NKIIAKYPLSNGKEF
-2991 TIQSIYLDRL
+2991 SIQSIYLDRY
-3001 VGYRFGHQQH
+3001 VGFNFGNQQH
-3011 IVTNYIDA
+3011 IVGTYIDA
-3019 ETGEEGTIDTNFVFR
+3019 ESGNEITIDTNFKFR
-3034 KYSDNEI
+3034 KYSSNEI
-3041 NRFADLGI
+3041 SRLAALGI
-3049 AISPNTIVVKEVP
+3049 NVSPNTIIVKEVP

-3067 NIILDTNEKKYA
+3067 GVIVETNQIKHSS
-3079 TILDY
+3079 ILDY

-3100 YEARRQVRKLEEKG
+3100 YEARRQVRKLGEKG
-3114 FEGRKA
+3114 FEGKKA

-3127 NVYGAISNYVRTKVE
+3127 RVYGLINNYVKTKVE
-3142 QIHSNLN
+3142 EVHTNLN

-3185 LDGRALITK
+3185 LDARALITK

-3207 QSDNTINYIEK
+3207 QSDETINYVK
-3218 IQDNIKSLLD
+3218 GIQESIKSLID

-3237 IFATDYLAKL
+3237 LFATDYLAKL

-3284 VQVLTRN
+3284 VQVITKT
-3291 VMADIRAK
+3291 VMADIRSK

-3325 VDLSFDDIIDAD
+3325 VNLSFDDIIDAD
-3337 GRSIRPYNENFESDY
+3337 GKSIRPYNEKFESDY
-3352 RAIAKELKD
+3352 KEIYKNFKQ
-3361 AEANRIN
+3361 AEANIIE
-3368 NPKDYI
+3368 NPKAYI
-3374 LAQHKYDKFLLDH
+3374 LAKHKYDKFLLDH
-3387 VNRRFVDSYYKEL
+3387 VNRKFVDDYYKEF

-3405 EMITHHMPIFEEY
+3405 EMISKHLPIFEEY
-3418 TKLRAQISKI
+3418 TKLRAQVSKI
-3428 NEGRINGVLDP
+3428 NSGRINGVLDP
-3439 ADESKL
+3439 SDEDKL
-3445 KDLQSKII
+3445 KELQKKIL
-3453 ELRSTMD
+3453 ELRST
-3460 FDTYEEKESFIMG
+3460 FDYDRMEEKESFYGG
-3473 YPGAVVNDKGEVVK
+3473 YPGAKVNDKGEVIEITDEK
-3487 IINEE
+3487 
-3492 KYRKARINNY
+3492 KYRQARISNFV
-3502 ADCKALDNY
+3502 DCKALDDY
-3511 LARINEIRNKYND
+3511 LSRINEIRNKYND
-3524 TKVKKGFEEQL
+3524 SKIKKGFDEQL
-3535 SKNLDIVE
+3535 KRNLDIVE
-3543 TAESRDAYGR
+3543 TAEARDPYGR
-3553 LRVPI
+3553 LRVPM
-3558 SQLEANEDYKR
+3558 SQLEANEDYKK
-3569 AKAWLAANAK
+3569 AKAWLANNAK
-3579 WTVDPDIQKEIHEAY
+3579 WTVDSAIQEEIHEAY
-3594 KALGYKGNR
+3594 KVLQYKGDKN
-3603 SEIFK
+3603 SAYK
-3608 VVTKKLVKEG
+3608 VAVKRLIQKG
-3618 KITYDEYGRI
+3618 DLHYDEYGRI
-3628 DGSAYSDEYQQKI
+3628 DGSVFSDEDQQKI
-3641 KEEAERKYDI
+3641 KDEVERKYYN
-3651 NKFGAYNDRIL
+3651 NKYSANSDRIL

-3667 EDNTVYPTEI
+3667 EDDTIYPTEI
-3677 YKRLSANGVPNEE
+3677 YRRMSSNGIPNEE
-3690 YQKIVKQV
+3690 YQKIVKKI
-3698 NDILRPYY
+3698 NDILKPYY
-3706 DVSTKHVETSQMTEE
+3706 DISTKHVETSQMTEE

-3748 IGWFIKNYV
+3748 VGWFIKNYV

-3776 KGEKYYKSWERVNM
+3776 KGEKYYKAWERVNM
-3790 MGIPKLDDKY
+3790 MSIPKVDDKY
-3800 QVITDSEG
+3800 QVVTDSEG
-3808 NIVYDETKPR
+3808 NVVYDETKPR
-3818 VPNRYLYSTLKVD
+3818 VPNRYLYSALKVD
-3831 MNKYLKNKSGKKA
+3831 MDKYLKNKSSKKA
-3844 AALRQEMEAK
+3844 TALRQEMEDK
-3854 TKAYNTIHTYL
+3854 TKAYNTIHKYL

-3876 LKKQRAKGDKEFKA
+3876 LKKQRAKGDKEFKE
-3890 WYERNHVYNPFT
+3890 WYDRNHVYNPFT
-3902 HVFEPTSIWR
+3902 HVYEPTTIWR
-3912 KTQVIPRYDN
+3912 KTQVIPKHDN

-3932 ELEPKAAY
+3932 ELAPKPAY
-3940 KNASY
+3940 KNNNY

-3951 IDNYKK
+3951 IANYKK
-3957 SDNTTYDSNKVLNKH
+3957 TSDTTYDTDKILNKH

-3977 DYINATL
+3977 DYINSVLT
-3984 ISLSKTESAKR
+3984 SLAKTESAKR
-3995 YIGQGYMP
+3995 YIAQGYMP
-4003 MMSKGREHDTK
+4003 MMAKGKEHDAK
-4014 WWAEQFLEFLGYSD
+4014 WWAAQFLEFLGYSD

-4050 PMLMK
+4050 PMLMQ

-4060 DSINI
+4060 DSVNI
-4065 DNIKKTKPNRISYT
+4065 ENIKKTKPNRISYKD
-4079 NEEEYNK
+4079 EEEYNK
-4086 AMAEYNARIEEA
+4086 AMTAYNARLEEA
-4098 EAKNKAIHESL
+4098 ERKNKEIHEAL

-4114 RTVISNFITQAA
+4114 RTVLSNFIIQAA
-4126 HFNAIQ
+4126 HFNTIQ

-4144 IDRMEI
+4144 IDRMEV
-4150 YEKNLG
+4150 YEKNIG
-4156 WSNLKRDN
+4156 WANLKRDG

-4182 EGQYENWIRRLIYNQ
+4182 QGQYENWIRRLIYNQ
-4197 FKESNANYTKAAS
+4197 FKESNANYTKVAS

-4231 ITVGESA
+4231 VTVGESS
-4238 IAGEYIAKDFF
+4238 IAGEYIAKEFF

-4254 LKGKDMWVNAI
+4254 LKGKEMWTNAAI
-4265 PSFLRGI
+4265 SFIRGV
-4272 YSDKS
+4272 YSKDS

-4285 KEFNVV
+4285 KFFNVV

-4303 KLDAGTAFARFRNFL
+4303 KLDAGTAFEKLRNFL

-4336 MMFANRLVPVADNV
+4336 MMFANRLIPVADNV
-4350 NRGKVAYRAM
+4350 NKGRIAYRAM

-4368 CHEDAMKQII
+4368 CHEDAMKQIL
-4378 DGTELEAK
+4378 DGTELEEE
-4386 FNEFISSVKD
+4386 FNNFIFSIKE
-4396 DANKLKDYV
+4396 DANKLKEYV
-4405 FGRKDFTTEFAYLYL
+4405 FGRRDFVTEFAYTRL
-4420 TGKYANMKK
+4420 TGKNSDKKK
-4429 QFVDKKKELEKK
+4429 QFVAKKKELEKK

-4507 YDKLGAAQAEKHW
+4507 YDRLGAAQVEKHW

-4573 AERELNDKQVEAL
+4573 ADRELNDKQVEAL

-4597 DLASNF
+4597 DLATNF

-4727 LFVLGTRQIP
+4727 LFVLTTRQIP

-4762 GFIPVDDIVNS
+4762 GFIPVDDIANT

>member
-11 RFADTE
+11 RFATTE

-38 LVYNP
+38 LVYNS

-56 RKSDDI
+56 RKTDDI

-75 DVNYQTTKSKYS
+75 NVAYQTTKSKYS
-87 DTIQRFG
+87 DIIQRFG
-94 YANSQAKV
+94 YANTQAKV
-102 MANRVVANNILTF
+102 MANRVIANNILTF

-125 SEHKDDRANY
+125 GEHKENRANY

-142 FIAKQLAVKLM
+142 FIAKQLATKVM
-153 KVRNVPN
+153 KIRNIPN
-160 TKENNIRVINQLLG
+160 TKDNVLRVVNQLLG
-174 YKTNEDFLSVDKDF
+174 YNTIEGFESIDKDF
-188 QSLNIEDRNTL
+188 QSLSVEDRNVL
-199 AMFKEML
+199 AVFKEML

-221 RLGLLRTKGDDSI
+221 RLGLLRTKGDDSV
-234 DERFDEEGLTEDV
+234 DERFDEEGLTEDI

-252 NQDLVDASNKEYDVD
+252 NQDLVDSSNLEYDVD

-291 RLIMFTIP
+291 KLIMFTIP

-319 GTIDFIDGKKAIA
+319 GTIDFIDGKKVIA

-340 DNVNSFIKSIENI
+340 DNLNSFIKSIKDI
-353 ANNNKDMAG
+353 ANNNKEMAG
-362 LIKLVDILKSNKD
+362 LIKLADTLEANKD

-386 SIMPKTETRVEADK
+386 SIMPKTETRVEADR

-410 SSRTQS
+410 ANRSQS

-429 LINIESDAINA
+429 IINLESTSLDAVNKINEYIKRYNVAVKTNIELRI
-440 IANVNKYITRYNSGL
+440 
-455 KTNNDIRMQEAF
+455 QEMF
-467 SNIASTLA
+467 SNITSTLT
-475 NALHVYYPD
+475 NVLHAYYPD
-484 MDKNAVASFLRTNKI
+484 MDKNAVAAFIRSNKI
-499 NGQVNVAANT
+499 NGQINVIANI
-509 NILISNLEGTAK
+509 NILISNLKDTASAGTL
-521 SATINQQY
+521 NQQY
-529 RKENEDA
+529 KKENEEA
-536 KRNYKIA
+536 KRKYQIA
-543 LEEDSNAKL
+543 FKEDSSAKL
-552 VIPHDSIVSKQSI
+552 VIPHESIISKQSI
-565 AYANELAN
+565 ASANELAKL
-573 YLEPYSSIALQF
+573 LEPYSSIALQF

-643 LSNILIEQRDAN
+643 LSNILLEQRDAN

-664 KKIGDKYAPTGYAKQ
+664 KKVGDKYAPTDYAKQ
-679 LLNISL
+679 LISISL

-698 LYSGMSKGDYVYT
+698 LYSGMSKGDYVYS
-711 GFANFFNVEKDF
+711 GFANFFNTEKD
-723 DADNKYDIKLA
+723 YDGSTKEALSLA

-748 IIRAARYAYHD
+748 IVRAARYAYHD

-767 IENNEEVEAAIN
+767 IENNEEFENAITDE
-779 KALNDI
+779 LNNL
-785 PKTEKSPNAAQLKQF
+785 PKTDKVPTESQLKQF
-800 IKIESRDDYNQMIN
+800 IKVESRDDYNRMIN
-814 DLRATRINKRKIKD
+814 DLRATRINRRKIMD
-828 YQILKDANHKGS
+828 YQILKDPNHKGS
-840 YQNGDNIA
+840 YKSGDNLT
-848 IGYTYTDELGNEDK
+848 IGYVYTDELGNQDR
-862 YILQGKIVFDSDD
+862 YVLQGTAEFDSD
-875 NMYITNAKPYHIGN
+875 NNIYITNAKPYHIGN
-889 EFTSDVRQNLID
+889 EFTSDVRQNLVD
-901 KIRREANRTGKIGDI
+901 KIRREANRTGKIGDV

-922 NINHPLFQQYHNVF
+922 NVNHPLFQQYRNVF

-955 NGRIQQWQ
+955 NGKIQEWQ
-963 EGESPDHKSGEPK
+963 EGESTDHKAGEPK
-976 FKEGWG
+976 FKQGWG
-982 FDKESARKAYAIYE
+982 LDEESARKAYAVYE
-996 VGEDHKHFVE
+996 VGKGHKHFVE

-1030 NDGTT
+1030 DDGTT
-1035 TNVAQDLMKKLFS
+1035 TNVAQDLMDKLFS

-1053 DVEAYIPFKSDGDK
+1053 DKDAYIPFTSNGDK

-1073 DEQNKEVTKM
+1073 DEQNEEVTKM

-1096 EKFDTFKNID
+1096 EKFDDFKNLD

-1162 FCDYASDY
+1162 FCDYVSDY

-1181 LNDGEIQKRF
+1181 LNDGEIQKKF

-1216 TSEQCKVATFDED
+1216 TSEQCKVDTED
-1229 GNQLSEDGSL
+1229 VTGKLTDKDGSL

-1250 IEQAR
+1250 VEQAR
-1255 DLIGGPIQYENG
+1255 TLM
-1267 KPVIKN
+1267 
-1273 GVIQRKGGYQG
+1273 KGFTK

-1291 SYITFEEWVRRIA
+1291 SYITFEEWVRRVA
-1304 GRGQLTKYL
+1304 GRGQLAKYL

-1363 VLVPRFIKGTQL
+1363 VLIPRFIKGTQL

-1421 FNAHAD
+1421 FNAHAE

-1467 VDSPLYSKKQEFFR
+1467 VNSPLYDKKQEFFR

-1494 ADEINIPRDK
+1494 ADEINIPRDE

-1520 YKMFFSKLK
+1520 YKVFFSKLK

-1547 VENEVVNPMT
+1547 AEQAINPMT

-1563 MPMILSNAI
+1563 MPMILSNVI

-1577 VSQSVFNRA
+1577 VSQSVFNRN

-1595 HAAQITNVGFNS
+1595 HAAQITNVGFKATKDQISYS
-1607 KKYTKENPFNLDG
+1607 K
-1620 IDKTKF
+1620 
-1626 DVEVYDREKTPGYKS
+1626 
-1641 KALRIYIKGKKKGW
+1641 
-1655 FELVKD
+1655 EL
-1661 KEDNNYS
+1661 
-1668 VHFKTTTEKI
+1668 H
-1678 GKVEQDGKVVNP
+1678 
-1690 STKEERDE
+1690 
-1698 LYTALRNAI
+1698 
-1707 PNGANVSTW
+1707 
-1716 GSISDGGV
+1716 
-1724 YALNKLGKGWKKVG
+1724 
-1738 ERTIKHKKDN
+1738 
-1748 KDIVIP
+1748 
-1754 VYQKNGLTISKTLRY
+1754 Y

-1776 PEGERYVEIM
+1776 PEGERYIEIM
-1786 LPASNFGFAKNADG
+1786 LPKSNFNFAKNEDG
-1800 TYKKSKEDL
+1800 TYKDVDEVRDENGELVGGL
-1809 LKELQAAGLDTLIG
+1809 LKQLQDAKLDTLIG

-1832 SVCVMKVVGLLDDAQ
+1832 SVCVMKVVGFLDDAQ

-1889 YSEKLDIYDYANYVN
+1889 YSEELDIYDYANYIN
-1904 RHLEKADKIKNKSVK
+1904 RHLEKADKIKDKSVK
-1919 EAFEKLNK
+1919 AAFDALNK
-1927 EIDEQFEKSRKELA
+1927 EIDEAFDKSRKELS
-1941 EEETQAYDVLSD
+1941 EEETQAYNALSD
-1953 ETKEIVKAAHKVF
+1953 ETKELVKTAHNVF
-1966 ESQAVKNP
+1966 ETQAVRNK
-1974 ETDKLT
+1974 ETGKLT

-1993 YIRTNKTNLDDADN
+1993 YIRTNKTNLDDADD

-2012 HEDMVDSISNEYIDK
+2012 HEDIVDAISNEYIDK
-2027 KTFRSDKAKEILQAR
+2027 RIAKSDRVKKILQDRIDRFNNKAKELGLMTYEEFLQQSPEEA
-2042 IDKFDKAAKQ
+2042 
-2052 LGIMSYDE
+2052 
-2060 YLAQNVEDGNTRN
+2060 NTRN
-2073 ARNNRILDDMIDILK
+2073 ARNNKLLDDMIDILESNE
-2088 DDISLEE
+2088 SLEE

-2103 DIINARDKVINPV
+2103 DIIAARDKVINPV
-2116 VKKIRKARSPYDFLE
+2116 VKDIREARSPYDFLN

-2152 DTFVSVCNTVRPTIN
+2152 DTFVSVCNTVRPTIDN
-2167 KANVIKINYHYKDA
+2167 KNVININYHYKDA
-2181 KSLKKL
+2181 KALKEL
-2187 KDRFGK
+2187 INRFGK
-2193 DNVKDL
+2193 YNVKDL
-2199 GNNKCTITH
+2199 GNNKCRITH

-2264 NYDTTVAFIMQ
+2264 NYDTTCAFIMQ
-2275 PAISRIVEE
+2275 PAISRIVDE

-2289 SIYAEDTSKP
+2289 SIYAEESSKP

-2316 EDDNIQKAIDKIN
+2316 EEDSVQKAIDKIN
-2329 TAFKTNYSLTEN
+2329 SVFKTNYSLTEN
-2341 NNIVLDYDDL
+2341 NNIILDYDDL

-2358 DGQTNPPVER
+2358 DGQINPPVER

-2427 QHSVLD
+2427 QYSVLNVED
-2433 VKTKDGN
+2433 KNG
-2440 DTSFLEA
+2440 DTISFLEA

-2452 IINNNGIKSYNL
+2452 IVDNNGIKSYDL
-2464 HHYMTESVDSD
+2464 HHYMTESNDNDSK
-2475 SAYPSLHCF
+2475 YRSLHCF

-2496 SMLFDTQSNWFKD
+2496 SMLFDTQSNFFKN
-2509 IIYSL
+2509 IVYSL
-2514 EYSFSDNTRQINEKE
+2514 EDTFSDNTRQISEKE
-2529 YADFQQYVLSG
+2529 YADFQQYILSG
-2540 VYNNTPAIRLGI
+2540 VYNNTPAMRLSI
-2552 NPMFNKDGK
+2552 KPMFDKDGK
-2561 FTQFGLNNETDE
+2561 FTQFGLDNETDE
-2573 IAERQRIF
+2573 TAERQRIF

-2586 SDIKFAVND
+2586 TDIKFAVND

-2605 AFAKLTPAQK
+2605 VFAKLTPAQK

-2620 MNTEDAGIFGLCKV
+2620 MNTEDAGIFSLCKV
-2634 NLFNQYEAQQTGQ
+2634 NLFNQYEARQTGQ
-2647 SKQTISFK
+2647 SRQTISFK

-2670 AVNSNNPLIKLA
+2670 ATNSDNPLIKLA
-2682 AIDIIK
+2682 AIDMIK

-2710 SLKDDSLFGGVSLVK
+2710 SLKDDSLFGGVNLVN
-2725 QILEEFNSRVSDY
+2725 QILEDFNNFAGTY
-2738 GVAED
+2738 NVAED
-2743 YIRAHSDA
+2743 YVRAHSDA
-2751 SFIYHKTETKVKVN
+2751 SFIYHKTESKI
-2765 KKLVNELNSN
+2765 KKGKTFVNELSTN

-2786 SDSRELEDTIS
+2786 SDTTDLTNSIA

-2802 LNIETDEEERKRIS
+2802 LNVETDEEERKKIA
-2816 KEIKDLSDRLSKLQ
+2816 KDIKDLTDRLNVLKR
-2830 KDRKL
+2830 DRKN

-2844 CSTKL
+2844 CSTKT

-2863 TKKTGDKEY
+2863 TKKSKGKDYT
-2872 RSILYKI
+2872 SILYKI
-2879 QSIGTTIYAYP
+2879 QSIGTTVYAYP
-2890 LNKLDENETSSVSLT
+2890 INKLDENETSAISLT

-2912 PEGFYLEYIDTLE
+2912 PEGFYFEYINELE
-2925 RNNGENIGLEEL
+2925 KNNGENLELEDL
-2937 NELASQ
+2937 NNLASQ
-2943 YSLGIKYKKL
+2943 YNLGIKYKKL
-2953 RNQKVFD
+2953 RNKIVFD
-2960 INHPDKYNE
+2960 INHPDKYNQ
-2969 GAAKSVI
+2969 GAARDAI
-2976 NRIADIYPNANGKEF
+2976 NKIIAKYPLSNGKEF
-2991 TIQSIYLDRL
+2991 NIQSIYLDRY
-3001 VGYRFGHQQH
+3001 VGFNFGNQQH
-3011 IVTNYIDA
+3011 IVGTYIDA
-3019 ETGEEGTIDTNFVFR
+3019 ESGNEITIDTDFKFR
-3034 KYSDNEI
+3034 KYSSNEI
-3041 NRFADLGI
+3041 SRLAALGI
-3049 AISPNTIVVKEVP
+3049 NVAPNTIIVKEVP

-3067 NIILDTNEKKYA
+3067 GVIVETNQIKHSS
-3079 TILDY
+3079 ILDY

-3100 YEARRQVRKLEEKG
+3100 YEARRQVRKLGEKG
-3114 FEGRKA
+3114 FEGKKA

-3127 NVYGAISNYVRTKVE
+3127 RVYGAINDYVKTKVAE
-3142 QIHSNLN
+3142 VHTNLN
-3149 QFFADEDGHYHSVI
+3149 QFFADEDGHYYSVV

-3185 LDGRALITK
+3185 LDARALITK

-3207 QSDNTINYIEK
+3207 QSDETINYVK
-3218 IQDNIKSLLD
+3218 SIQESIKSLID

-3237 IFATDYLAKL
+3237 LFATDYLAKL

-3254 NNIISIFDGFHS
+3254 NNIISIFDGFYS

-3284 VQVLTRN
+3284 VQVITKN

-3325 VDLSFDDIIDAD
+3325 VNLSFDDIIDAD
-3337 GRSIRPYNENFESDY
+3337 GKSIRPYSKKFESDY
-3352 RAIAKELKD
+3352 KEIYKD
-3361 AEANRIN
+3361 FKQAEANIIE
-3368 NPKDYI
+3368 NPKAYI
-3374 LAQHKYDKFLLDH
+3374 LAKHKYDKFLLDH
-3387 VNRRFVDSYYKEL
+3387 VNRKFVDDYYKEF

-3405 EMITHHMPIFEEY
+3405 EMISKHLPIFEEY
-3418 TKLRAQISKI
+3418 TKLRAQVSKI
-3428 NEGRINGVLDP
+3428 NSGRINGVLDP
-3439 ADESKL
+3439 LDEDKL
-3445 KDLQSKII
+3445 KELQKKIL
-3453 ELRSTMD
+3453 ELHST
-3460 FDTYEEKESFIMG
+3460 FDYDRMEEKESFYGG
-3473 YPGAVVNDKGEVVK
+3473 YPGAKVNDKGEVIEITDEK
-3487 IINEE
+3487 
-3492 KYRKARINNY
+3492 KYRQARISNFV
-3502 ADCKALDNY
+3502 DCKALDDY
-3511 LARINEIRNKYND
+3511 LSRINEIRNKYND
-3524 TKVKKGFEEQL
+3524 SKIKKGFDEQL
-3535 SKNLDIVE
+3535 KRNLDIVE
-3543 TAESRDAYGR
+3543 TAEARDPYGR
-3553 LRVPI
+3553 LRVPM
-3558 SQLEANEDYKR
+3558 SQLEANEDYKK
-3569 AKAWLAANAK
+3569 AKAWLANNAK
-3579 WTVDPDIQKEIHEAY
+3579 WTIDPSIQEEIHEAY
-3594 KALGYKGNR
+3594 KVLQYKGDRN
-3603 SEIFK
+3603 SAYK
-3608 VVTKKLVKEG
+3608 VAVKRLIQKG
-3618 KITYDEYGRI
+3618 DLHYDEYGRI
-3628 DGSAYSDEYQQKI
+3628 DGSVFSDEDQQKI
-3641 KEEAERKYDI
+3641 KDEVERKYYN
-3651 NKFGAYNDRIL
+3651 NKYSANSDRIL

-3667 EDNTVYPTEI
+3667 EDDTIYPTEI
-3677 YKRLSANGVPNEE
+3677 YRRMSSNGIPNEE
-3690 YQKIVKQV
+3690 YQKIVKKI
-3698 NDILRPYY
+3698 NDILKPYY
-3706 DVSTKHVETSQMTEE
+3706 DISTKHVETSQMTEE

-3736 VKKTIEGTNGKS
+3736 VKKTVDGTNGKS
-3748 IGWFIKNYV
+3748 VGWFIKNYV

-3776 KGEKYYKSWERVNM
+3776 KGEKYYKAWERVNM
-3790 MGIPKLDDKY
+3790 MSIPKVDDKY
-3800 QVITDSEG
+3800 QVVTDSEG

-3818 VPNRYLYSTLKVD
+3818 VPNRYLYSALKVD
-3831 MNKYLKNKSGKKA
+3831 MDKYLKNKSSKKA
-3844 AALRQEMEAK
+3844 TALRQEMEDK
-3854 TKAYNTIHTYL
+3854 TKAYNTIHKYL

-3876 LKKQRAKGDKEFKA
+3876 LKKQRAKGDKEFKE
-3890 WYERNHVYNPFT
+3890 WYDRNHVYNPFT
-3902 HVFEPTSIWR
+3902 HVYEPTTIWR
-3912 KTQVIPRYDN
+3912 KTQVIPKHDN

-3932 ELEPKAAY
+3932 ELAPKPAY
-3940 KNASY
+3940 KNNNY

-3951 IDNYKK
+3951 IANYKK
-3957 SDNTTYDSNKVLNKH
+3957 TSDTTYDTNKILNKH

-3977 DYINATL
+3977 DYINSVLT
-3984 ISLSKTESAKR
+3984 SLAKTESAKR
-3995 YIGQGYMP
+3995 YIAQGYMP
-4003 MMSKGREHDTK
+4003 MMAKGKEHDAK
-4014 WWAEQFLEFLGYSD
+4014 WWAAQFLEFLGYSD

-4050 PMLMK
+4050 PMLMQ
-4055 QLRNK
+4055 QLHNK
-4060 DSINI
+4060 DSVNI
-4065 DNIKKTKPNRISYT
+4065 ENIKKTKPNRISYED
-4079 NEEEYNK
+4079 EEEYNK
-4086 AMAEYNARIEEA
+4086 AMAGYNARLEEA
-4098 EAKNKAIHESL
+4098 EKKNKEVHEAL

-4114 RTVISNFITQAA
+4114 RTVLSNFITQAA

-4144 IDRMEI
+4144 IDRMEV
-4150 YEKNLG
+4150 YEKNIG
-4156 WSNLKRDN
+4156 WANLKRDG

-4182 EGQYENWIRRLIYNQ
+4182 QGQYENWIRRLIYNQ
-4197 FKESNANYTKAAS
+4197 FKESNANYTKVAS

-4231 ITVGESA
+4231 VTVGESS
-4238 IAGEYIAKDFF
+4238 IAGEYIAKEFF

-4254 LKGKDMWVNAI
+4254 LKGKEMWTNAAI
-4265 PSFLRGI
+4265 SFVRGV
-4272 YSDKS
+4272 YSKDS

-4285 KEFNVV
+4285 KFFNVV

-4303 KLDAGTAFARFRNFL
+4303 KLDAGTAFEKLRNFL

-4350 NRGKVAYRAM
+4350 NKGRIAYRAM

-4368 CHEDAMKQII
+4368 CHEDAMKQIL
-4378 DGTELEAK
+4378 DGTELEEE
-4386 FNEFISSVKD
+4386 FNNFISSIKE
-4396 DANKLKDYV
+4396 DANKLKEYV
-4405 FGRKDFTTEFAYLYL
+4405 FGRRDFVTEFAYTRL
-4420 TGKYANMKK
+4420 TGKYSDKKK
-4429 QFVDKKKELEKK
+4429 QFVAKKKELEKK
-4441 AEIEFKKNPTIMEQ
+4441 ADIEFKKNPTLMEQ

-4507 YDKLGAAQAEKHW
+4507 YDRLGAAQVEKHW

-4573 AERELNDKQVEAL
+4573 VDRELNDKQVEAL

-4597 DLASNF
+4597 DLATNF

-4727 LFVLGTRQIP
+4727 LFVLTTRQIP

-4762 GFIPVDDIVNS
+4762 GFIPVDDIANT

>member
-11 RFADTE
+11 RFATTE

-27 VDSTKFNAITA
+27 VDSTKFNAIVA

-56 RKSDDI
+56 RKTDDI

-75 DVNYQTTKSKYS
+75 NVAYQTTKSKYS
-87 DTIQRFG
+87 DIIQRFG
-94 YANSQAKV
+94 YANTQAKV
-102 MANRVVANNILTF
+102 MANRVIANNILTF

-125 SEHKDDRANY
+125 DEHKENRANY

-142 FIAKQLAVKLM
+142 FIAKQLAIKVM
-153 KVRNVPN
+153 KIRNIPS
-160 TKENNIRVINQLLG
+160 TKDNILRVVNQLLG
-174 YKTNEDFLSVDKDF
+174 YNTIEGFESIDKDF
-188 QSLNIEDRNTL
+188 QSLSVEDRNVL
-199 AMFKEML
+199 AVFKEML

-221 RLGLLRTKGDDSI
+221 RLGLLRTKGDDSV
-234 DERFDEEGLTEDV
+234 DERFDEEGLTEDI

-252 NQDLVDASNKEYDVD
+252 NQDLVDSSNIEYDVD

-291 RLIMFTIP
+291 KLIMFTIP

-319 GTIDFIDGKKAIA
+319 GTIDFIDGKKVIA

-340 DNVNSFIKSIENI
+340 DNLNSFIESIKDI
-353 ANNNKDMAG
+353 ANNNKEMAG
-362 LIKLVDILKSNKD
+362 LIKLADTLEANKD

-386 SIMPKTETRVEADK
+386 SIMPKTETRVEADR

-410 SSRTQS
+410 ANRSQS

-429 LINIESDAINA
+429 IINLESTALDAIDKINE
-440 IANVNKYITRYNSGL
+440 YIKRYNVAV
-455 KTNNDIRMQEAF
+455 KINDELRIQEMF
-467 SNIASTLA
+467 SNITSTST
-475 NALHVYYPD
+475 NALHTYYPD
-484 MDKNAVASFLRTNKI
+484 MDKNAVAAFIRSNKI
-499 NGQVNVAANT
+499 NGQVNVVANI
-509 NILISNLEGTAK
+509 NILTSNLKDTASSGTL
-521 SATINQQY
+521 NQQY
-529 RKENEDA
+529 RKENEEA
-536 KRNYKIA
+536 KRKYQIA
-543 LEEDSNAKL
+543 IEEDFNAKL
-552 VIPHDSIVSKQSI
+552 VIPHESIISKQSI
-565 AYANELAN
+565 ANANELAKL
-573 YLEPYSSIALQF
+573 LEPYSSIALQF

-664 KKIGDKYAPTGYAKQ
+664 KKVGDKYAPTDYAKQ
-679 LLNISL
+679 LISISL

-698 LYSGMSKGDYVYT
+698 LYSGMSKGDYVYS
-711 GFANFFNVEKDF
+711 GFANFFNTEKD
-723 DADNKYDIKLA
+723 YDGGTKEALSLA

-748 IIRAARYAYHD
+748 IVRAARYAYHD

-767 IENNEEVEAAIN
+767 IENNEEFENAITN
-779 KALNDI
+779 ELNNL
-785 PKTEKSPNAAQLKQF
+785 PKTDKVPTESQLKQF
-800 IKIESRDDYNQMIN
+800 IKVESRDDYNRMIS
-814 DLRATRINKRKIKD
+814 DLRATRINRRKIMD
-828 YQILKDANHKGS
+828 YQILKDPAYKGS
-840 YQNGDNIA
+840 YKSGDNLA
-848 IGYTYTDELGNEDK
+848 IGYVYTDELGNQDR
-862 YILQGKIVFDSDD
+862 YVLQGTAEFDSDN
-875 NMYITNAKPYHIGN
+875 NMYIANAKPYHIGN
-889 EFTSDVRQNLID
+889 EFTSDVRQNLVD
-901 KIRREANRTGKIGDI
+901 KIRREANRTGKIGDV

-922 NINHPLFQQYHNVF
+922 NINHPLFQQYRNVF
-936 IQELTDMAHN
+936 IQELTDMVHN

-955 NGRIQQWQ
+955 NGKIQEWQ
-963 EGESPDHKSGEPK
+963 EGESTDHKAGEPK
-976 FKEGWG
+976 FKQGWG
-982 FDKESARKAYAIYE
+982 LDEESARKAYAVYE
-996 VGEDHKHFVE
+996 VGKGHKHFVE

-1035 TNVAQDLMKKLFS
+1035 TNVAQDLMDKLFS

-1053 DVEAYIPFKSDGDK
+1053 DKDAYIPFKSDGDK

-1073 DEQNKEVTKM
+1073 DEQNEEVTKM

-1096 EKFDTFKNID
+1096 EKFDAFKNID

-1170 SSTSVAVEGAY
+1170 SSTSVAIEGAY

-1255 DLIGGPIQYENG
+1255 DLIGGPIQYEDG
-1267 KPVIKN
+1267 RPVIKN
-1273 GVIQRKGGYQG
+1273 GVVQRKGGYQG

-1291 SYITFEEWVRRIA
+1291 SYITFEEWVRRVA
-1304 GRGQLTKYL
+1304 GRGQLAKYL

-1411 GEVTQEHIDD
+1411 GEVTQEHIND
-1421 FNAHAD
+1421 FNARAD

-1467 VDSPLYSKKQEFFR
+1467 VDSPLYKKKQEFFK

-1494 ADEINIPRDK
+1494 ADEINIPRDE

-1520 YKMFFSKLK
+1520 YKVFFSKLK

-1547 VENEVVNPMT
+1547 AEQAINPMT

-1563 MPMILSNAI
+1563 MPMILSNVI
-1572 TKLES
+1572 TKLEN
-1577 VSQSVFNRA
+1577 VSQSVFNRN

-1595 HAAQITNVGFNS
+1595 HAAQITNVGFKATKDQVSYS
-1607 KKYTKENPFNLDG
+1607 KE
-1620 IDKTKF
+1620 
-1626 DVEVYDREKTPGYKS
+1626 
-1641 KALRIYIKGKKKGW
+1641 
-1655 FELVKD
+1655 
-1661 KEDNNYS
+1661 
-1668 VHFKTTTEKI
+1668 
-1678 GKVEQDGKVVNP
+1678 
-1690 STKEERDE
+1690 
-1698 LYTALRNAI
+1698 
-1707 PNGANVSTW
+1707 
-1716 GSISDGGV
+1716 
-1724 YALNKLGKGWKKVG
+1724 
-1738 ERTIKHKKDN
+1738 
-1748 KDIVIP
+1748 
-1754 VYQKNGLTISKTLRY
+1754 LRY

-1776 PEGERYVEIM
+1776 PEGERYIEIM
-1786 LPASNFGFAKNADG
+1786 LPKSNFNFAKNEDG
-1800 TYKKSKEDL
+1800 TYKADDNTL
-1809 LKELQAAGLDTLIG
+1809 LKQLQDAKLDTLIG

-1832 SVCVMKVVGLLDDAQ
+1832 SVCVMKVVGFIDDAQ

-1862 SDFDIDSVYGIQYSS
+1862 SDFDIDSVYGIQYSTSINANGDIQKVLYNDLAGKS
-1877 YIDKH
+1877 YD
-1882 GNIRKQS
+1882 
-1889 YSEKLDIYDYANYVN
+1889 DY
-1904 RHLEKADKIKNKSVK
+1904 IKSQ
-1919 EAFEKLNK
+1919 LNK
-1927 EIDEQFEKSRKELA
+1927 E
-1941 EEETQAYDVLSD
+1941 
-1953 ETKEIVKAAHKVF
+1953 
-1966 ESQAVKNP
+1966 
-1974 ETDKLT
+1974 
-1980 KDSYLKQLQFVAD
+1980 
-1993 YIRTNKTNLDDADN
+1993 
-2007 NFISV
+2007 
-2012 HEDMVDSISNEYIDK
+2012 
-2027 KTFRSDKAKEILQAR
+2027 AKEKLVAAIKEGVNETTTLSNIAQEFGLQSR
-2042 IDKFDKAAKQ
+2042 EEFSKGKD
-2052 LGIMSYDE
+2052 LSMENSRE
-2060 YLAQNVEDGNTRN
+2060 
-2073 ARNNRILDDMIDILK
+2073 ARNNRLLDDMIEILQS
-2088 DDISLEE
+2088 DESLEE

-2103 DIINARDKVINPV
+2103 DIIAARDKVINPV
-2116 VKKIRKARSPYDFLE
+2116 VKDIREARSPYDFLD

-2152 DTFVSVCNTVRPTIN
+2152 DTFVSVCNTVRPTIDD
-2167 KANVIKINYHYKDA
+2167 KNVININYHYKDA
-2181 KSLKKL
+2181 KALEEFIN
-2187 KDRFGK
+2187 RFGE
-2193 DNVKDL
+2193 DNVKKL
-2199 GNNKCTITH
+2199 GNNKCRITH
-2208 TRIGWSEDNKNVDG
+2208 TRIGWSKDNKNVDG

-2264 NYDTTVAFIMQ
+2264 NYDTTCAFIMQ
-2275 PAISRIVEE
+2275 PAISRIVDE

-2289 SIYAEDTSKP
+2289 SIYAEESSKP

-2316 EDDNIQKAIDKIN
+2316 EEDSVQKAIDKIN
-2329 TAFKTNYSLTEN
+2329 SVFKTNYSLTEN

-2351 AARINEE
+2351 ATRINEE
-2358 DGQTNPPVER
+2358 DGQINPPVEK

-2427 QHSVLD
+2427 QHSVLNVED
-2433 VKTKDGN
+2433 KNGN
-2440 DTSFLEA
+2440 TISFLEA

-2452 IINNNGIKSYNL
+2452 IVDNNGIKSYDL
-2464 HHYMTESVDSD
+2464 HHYMTQSIDSD

-2496 SMLFDTQSNWFKD
+2496 SMLFDTQSDFFKN
-2509 IIYSL
+2509 IVYSL
-2514 EYSFSDNTRQINEKE
+2514 EDTFSDNTRRISEKE
-2529 YADFQQYVLSG
+2529 YADFQQYILSG
-2540 VYNNTPAIRLGI
+2540 VYNNTPAMRLAI
-2552 NPMFNKDGK
+2552 KPMFNEDGK
-2561 FTQFGLNNETDE
+2561 FTQFGLDNETDE

-2586 SDIKFAVND
+2586 TDIKFAVND

-2605 AFAKLTPAQK
+2605 VFAKLTPAQK

-2634 NLFNQYEAQQTGQ
+2634 NLFNQYESRQTGQ
-2647 SKQTISFK
+2647 SRQTISFK

-2670 AVNSNNPLIKLA
+2670 ATNSDNPLIKLA
-2682 AIDIIK
+2682 AIDMIK

-2710 SLKDDSLFGGVSLVK
+2710 SLKDDSLFGGVNLVN
-2725 QILEEFNSRVSDY
+2725 QILEDFNNFAGTY
-2738 GVAED
+2738 NVAED
-2743 YIRAHSDA
+2743 YVRAHSDA
-2751 SFIYHKTETKVKVN
+2751 SFIYHKTESKI
-2765 KKLVNELNSN
+2765 KKGKTFVNELSTN

-2786 SDSRELEDTIS
+2786 SDTTDLTNSIAELQS
-2797 ELQGE
+2797 EL
-2802 LNIETDEEERKRIS
+2802 NVETDEEERKKIA
-2816 KEIKDLSDRLSKLQ
+2816 KDIKDLTDRLNVLKR
-2830 KDRKL
+2830 DRKN

-2844 CSTKL
+2844 CSTKT

-2863 TKKTGDKEY
+2863 TKKSKGKDYT
-2872 RSILYKI
+2872 SILYKI
-2879 QSIGTTIYAYP
+2879 QSIGTTVYAYP
-2890 LNKLDENETSSVSLT
+2890 INKLDENETSAVSLT

-2912 PEGFYLEYIDTLE
+2912 PEAFYFEYINELE
-2925 RNNGENIGLEEL
+2925 KNNGENLELEDL
-2937 NELASQ
+2937 NNLASQ
-2943 YSLGIKYKKL
+2943 YNLGIKYKKL
-2953 RNQKVFD
+2953 RNKIVFD
-2960 INHPDKYNE
+2960 INHPDKYNQ
-2969 GAAKSVI
+2969 GAARDAI
-2976 NRIADIYPNANGKEF
+2976 NKIIAKYPLSNGKEF
-2991 TIQSIYLDRL
+2991 SIQSIYLDRY
-3001 VGYRFGHQQH
+3001 VGFNFGNQQH
-3011 IVTNYIDA
+3011 IVGTYIDA
-3019 ETGEEGTIDTNFVFR
+3019 ESGNEITIDTDFKFR
-3034 KYSDNEI
+3034 KYSSNEI
-3041 NRFADLGI
+3041 SRLAALGI
-3049 AISPNTIVVKEVP
+3049 NVAPNTIIVKEVP

-3067 NIILDTNEKKYA
+3067 GVIVETNQIKHSS
-3079 TILDY
+3079 ILDY

-3100 YEARRQVRKLEEKG
+3100 YEARRQVRKLGEKG
-3114 FEGRKA
+3114 FEGKKA

-3127 NVYGAISNYVRTKVE
+3127 RVYGAINDYVKTKVAE
-3142 QIHSNLN
+3142 VHTNLN
-3149 QFFADEDGHYHSVI
+3149 QFFADEDGHYHSVV

-3185 LDGRALITK
+3185 LDARALITK

-3207 QSDNTINYIEK
+3207 QSDETINYVK
-3218 IQDNIKSLLD
+3218 GIQESIKSLID

-3237 IFATDYLAKL
+3237 LFATDYLAKL

-3284 VQVLTRN
+3284 VQVITKN
-3291 VMADIRAK
+3291 VMANIRAK

-3325 VDLSFDDIIDAD
+3325 VNLSFDDIIDAD
-3337 GRSIRPYNENFESDY
+3337 GKSIRPYSKKFESDY
-3352 RAIAKELKD
+3352 KEIYKD
-3361 AEANRIN
+3361 FKQAEANIIE
-3368 NPKDYI
+3368 NPKAYI
-3374 LAQHKYDKFLLDH
+3374 LAKHKYDKFLLDH
-3387 VNRRFVDSYYKEL
+3387 VNRKFVDDYYKEF

-3405 EMITHHMPIFEEY
+3405 EMISKHLPIFEEY
-3418 TKLRAQISKI
+3418 TKLRAQVSKI
-3428 NEGRINGVLDP
+3428 NSGRINGVLDP
-3439 ADESKL
+3439 SDEDKL
-3445 KDLQSKII
+3445 KELQKKIL
-3453 ELRSTMD
+3453 ELRST
-3460 FDTYEEKESFIMG
+3460 FDYDRMEEKESFYGG
-3473 YPGAVVNDKGEVVK
+3473 YPGAKVNDKGEVIEITDEK
-3487 IINEE
+3487 
-3492 KYRKARINNY
+3492 KYRQARISNFV
-3502 ADCKALDNY
+3502 DCKALDDY
-3511 LARINEIRNKYND
+3511 LSRINEIRNKYND
-3524 TKVKKGFEEQL
+3524 SKIKKGFDEQL
-3535 SKNLDIVE
+3535 KRNLDIVE
-3543 TAESRDAYGR
+3543 TAEARDPYGR

-3558 SQLEANEDYKR
+3558 SQLEANEDYKK
-3569 AKAWLAANAK
+3569 AKAWLANNAK
-3579 WTVDPDIQKEIHEAY
+3579 WTIDSAIQEEIHEAY
-3594 KALGYKGNR
+3594 KVLQYKGDKN
-3603 SEIFK
+3603 SAYK
-3608 VVTKKLVKEG
+3608 VAVKRLIQKG
-3618 KITYDEYGRI
+3618 DLHYDEYGRI
-3628 DGSAYSDEYQQKI
+3628 DGSVFSDEDQQKI
-3641 KEEAERKYDI
+3641 KDEVERKYYN
-3651 NKFGAYNDRIL
+3651 NKYSANSDRIL

-3667 EDNTVYPTEI
+3667 EDDTIYPAEI
-3677 YKRLSANGVPNEE
+3677 YKRMSSNGIPNEE
-3690 YQKIVKQV
+3690 YQKIVKKI
-3698 NDILRPYY
+3698 NDILKPYY
-3706 DVSTKHVETSQMTEE
+3706 DISTKHVETSQMTEE

-3748 IGWFIKNYV
+3748 VGWFIKNYV
-3757 DLDAYNETAFN
+3757 NLDAYNETAFN

-3776 KGEKYYKSWERVNM
+3776 KGEKYYKAWERVNM
-3790 MGIPKLDDKY
+3790 MSIPKVDDKY
-3800 QVITDSEG
+3800 QVVTDSEG
-3808 NIVYDETKPR
+3808 NVVYDETKPR
-3818 VPNRYLYSTLKVD
+3818 VPNRYLYSALKVD
-3831 MNKYLKNKSGKKA
+3831 MDKYLKNKSSKKA
-3844 AALRQEMEAK
+3844 TALRQEMEDK
-3854 TKAYNTIHTYL
+3854 TKAYNTIHKYL

-3876 LKKQRAKGDKEFKA
+3876 LKKQRAKGDKEFKE
-3890 WYERNHVYNPFT
+3890 WYDRNHVYNPFT
-3902 HVFEPTSIWR
+3902 HVYEPTTIWR
-3912 KTQVIPRYDN
+3912 KTQVIPKHDN

-3932 ELEPKAAY
+3932 ELAPKPAY
-3940 KNASY
+3940 KNNNY

-3951 IDNYKK
+3951 IANYKK
-3957 SDNTTYDSNKVLNKH
+3957 TSDTTYDTDKILNKH

-3977 DYINATL
+3977 DYINSVLT
-3984 ISLSKTESAKR
+3984 SLAKTESAKR
-3995 YIGQGYMP
+3995 YIAQGYMP
-4003 MMSKGREHDTK
+4003 MMAKGKEHDAK
-4014 WWAEQFLEFLGYSD
+4014 WWAAQFLEFLGYSD

-4050 PMLMK
+4050 AMLMQ

-4060 DSINI
+4060 DSVNI
-4065 DNIKKTKPNRISYT
+4065 ENIKKTKPNRISYKD
-4079 NEEEYNK
+4079 EEEYNK
-4086 AMAEYNARIEEA
+4086 AMAAYNARLEEA
-4098 EAKNKAIHESL
+4098 EKKNKEIHEAL

-4114 RTVISNFITQAA
+4114 RTVLSNFITQAA

-4144 IDRMEI
+4144 IDRMEV
-4150 YEKNLG
+4150 YEKNIG
-4156 WSNLKRDN
+4156 WANLKRDG

-4182 EGQYENWIRRLIYNQ
+4182 QGQYENWIRRLIYNQ
-4197 FKESNANYTKAAS
+4197 FKESNANYTKVAS

-4231 ITVGESA
+4231 VTVGESS
-4238 IAGEYIAKDFF
+4238 IAGEYIAKEFF

-4254 LKGKDMWVNAI
+4254 LKGKEMWTNAAI
-4265 PSFLRGI
+4265 SFVRGI
-4272 YSDKS
+4272 YSKDS

-4285 KEFNVV
+4285 KFFNVV

-4303 KLDAGTAFARFRNFL
+4303 KLDAGTAFEKLRNFL
-4318 YSPNAMGEHFM
+4318 YCPNAMGEHFM

-4350 NRGKVAYRAM
+4350 NKGRIAYRAM

-4368 CHEDAMKQII
+4368 CHEDAMKQIL
-4378 DGTELEAK
+4378 DGTELEEE
-4386 FNEFISSVKD
+4386 FNNFISSIKE
-4396 DANKLKDYV
+4396 DANKLKEYV
-4405 FGRKDFTTEFAYLYL
+4405 FGRRDFITEFAYTRL
-4420 TGKYANMKK
+4420 TGKNSDKKK
-4429 QFVDKKKELEKK
+4429 QFVAKKKELEKK

-4507 YDKLGAAQAEKHW
+4507 YDRLGAAQVEKHW

-4573 AERELNDKQVEAL
+4573 ADRELNDKQVEAL

-4597 DLASNF
+4597 DLATNF

-4727 LFVLGTRQIP
+4727 LFVLTTRQIP

-4762 GFIPVDDIVNS
+4762 GFIPVDDIANT

>member
-153 KVRNVPN
+153 KIRNVPN

-188 QSLNIEDRNTL
+188 QSLNIEDKNTL

-340 DNVNSFIKSIENI
+340 DNVTSFIKSIENI

-410 SSRTQS
+410 ASRTQS

-429 LINIESDAINA
+429 LINTESDAINA
-440 IANVNKYITRYNSGL
+440 IANVNKYISRYNSGL

-499 NGQVNVAANT
+499 NGQVNVAANA

-536 KRNYKIA
+536 KRKYNIA

-767 IENNEEVEAAIN
+767 IENNEEVETAIN

-800 IKIESRDDYNQMIN
+800 IKIDSRDDYNQMIN
-814 DLRATRINKRKIKD
+814 DLRATRINKRKIRD
-828 YQILKDANHKGS
+828 YQILKDVNHKGS

-862 YILQGKIVFDSDD
+862 YVLQGKIEFDSDD

-922 NINHPLFQQYHNVF
+922 NTNHPLFQQYRNVF
-936 IQELTDMAHN
+936 IQELIDMVHS

-963 EGESPDHKSGEPK
+963 EGESPDHKAGEPK

-982 FDKESARKAYAIYE
+982 FDEESARKAYAIYE
-996 VGEDHKHFVE
+996 VGKGHKHFVE

-1021 RDDRFIITN
+1021 KDDRFSITN

-1073 DEQNKEVTKM
+1073 DDQNKEVTKM
-1083 ISDFITSYVNQQV
+1083 ISDFITNYVNQQV
-1096 EKFDTFKNID
+1096 EKFDAFKNLD

-1121 NTRLTYIS
+1121 NTRLAYIS

-1162 FCDYASDY
+1162 FCDYATDY
-1170 SSTSVAVEGAY
+1170 SSTSVVIEGAY
-1181 LNDGEIQKRF
+1181 LNDSEIQKRF
-1191 ANFKNP
+1191 SNFKNP

-1210 IKNTVR
+1210 IKNTIR
-1216 TSEQCKVATFDED
+1216 TSEQCKIDTED
-1229 GNQLSEDGSL
+1229 TTGKLTDKDGSL

-1250 IEQAR
+1250 VMQAR
-1255 DLIGGPIQYENG
+1255 NLM
-1267 KPVIKN
+1267 
-1273 GVIQRKGGYQG
+1273 KGFTG

-1291 SYITFEEWVRRIA
+1291 SYITFEEWVRRVA

-1462 IDNIP
+1462 IDNINIT
-1467 VDSPLYSKKQEFFR
+1467 SPLYSKKQEFFK

-1494 ADEINIPRDK
+1494 ADEINIPRDE

-1515 ISGID
+1515 INGID

-1595 HAAQITNVGFNS
+1595 HAAQITNVGFKATKDQVSYS
-1607 KKYTKENPFNLDG
+1607 KE
-1620 IDKTKF
+1620 
-1626 DVEVYDREKTPGYKS
+1626 
-1641 KALRIYIKGKKKGW
+1641 
-1655 FELVKD
+1655 
-1661 KEDNNYS
+1661 
-1668 VHFKTTTEKI
+1668 
-1678 GKVEQDGKVVNP
+1678 
-1690 STKEERDE
+1690 
-1698 LYTALRNAI
+1698 
-1707 PNGANVSTW
+1707 
-1716 GSISDGGV
+1716 
-1724 YALNKLGKGWKKVG
+1724 
-1738 ERTIKHKKDN
+1738 
-1748 KDIVIP
+1748 
-1754 VYQKNGLTISKTLRY
+1754 LRY
-1769 HPVTKEH
+1769 HPATKEH
-1776 PEGERYVEIM
+1776 PEGERYIEIM
-1786 LPASNFGFAKNADG
+1786 LPKSNFGFAKNEDG
-1800 TYKKSKEDL
+1800 TYKANDDAL
-1809 LKELQAAGLDTLIG
+1809 LKQLQNAKLDTLIG

-1832 SVCVMKVVGLLDDAQ
+1832 SVCVMKVVGFLDDAQ

-1904 RHLEKADKIKNKSVK
+1904 KHLEKADKIKDKSVK

-1941 EEETQAYDVLSD
+1941 EEETQAYDALSD
-1953 ETKEIVKAAHKVF
+1953 ETKDIVKAAHNAF
-1966 ESQAVKNP
+1966 ESQAVRNK
-1974 ETDKLT
+1974 ETGKLT

-1993 YIRTNKTNLDDADN
+1993 YIRTNKSNLDDADN

-2052 LGIMSYDE
+2052 LGIMSYNE

-2167 KANVIKINYHYKDA
+2167 EANVIKINYHYKDA

-2316 EDDNIQKAIDKIN
+2316 EDDNIQKVIDKIN
-2329 TAFKTNYSLTEN
+2329 TVFKTNYSLTEN

-2358 DGQTNPPVER
+2358 DGQINPPVER

-2433 VKTKDGN
+2433 VKTEDGN
-2440 DTSFLEA
+2440 NTSFLEA

-2540 VYNNTPAIRLGI
+2540 IYNNTPAIRLGI
-2552 NPMFNKDGK
+2552 NPMFDKDGK
-2561 FTQFGLNNETDE
+2561 FVQFGLNNETDE

-2581 GYNAS
+2581 GYNTS
-2586 SDIKFAVND
+2586 SDIKFAIND

-2670 AVNSNNPLIKLA
+2670 AINSNNPLIKLA
-2682 AIDIIK
+2682 AIDMIK

-2710 SLKDDSLFGGVSLVK
+2710 SLKDNSLFGGVSLVK

-2765 KKLVNELNSN
+2765 KKLVNELNAN

-2802 LNIETDEEERKRIS
+2802 LNIETDEEERKRIA
-2816 KEIKDLSDRLSKLQ
+2816 KEIKDSTDRLSKLQ

-2953 RNQKVFD
+2953 RNERVFD

-2969 GAAKSVI
+2969 GAAKYVI
-2976 NRIADIYPNANGKEF
+2976 DKIATMYPNANGKEF

-3019 ETGEEGTIDTNFVFR
+3019 ETREEGTIDTNFVFR

-3049 AISPNTIVVKEVP
+3049 SISPNTIVVKEVP

-3079 TILDY
+3079 TVLDY

-3100 YEARRQVRKLEEKG
+3100 YIAKRQINKLEEKG
-3114 FEGRKA
+3114 FEGKKA

-3127 NVYGAISNYVRTKVE
+3127 RIYGAINDYVKTKVE
-3142 QIHSNLN
+3142 EVHTNLN
-3149 QFFADEDGHYHSVI
+3149 QFFADEDGHYHSVV

-3185 LDGRALITK
+3185 LDARALITK

-3207 QSDNTINYIEK
+3207 QSDETVNYVK
-3218 IQDNIKSLLD
+3218 GIQESIKSLID

-3237 IFATDYLAKL
+3237 LFATDYLAKL

-3325 VDLSFDDIIDAD
+3325 VNLSFDDIIDAD
-3337 GRSIRPYNENFESDY
+3337 GKSIRPYSKKFESDY
-3352 RAIAKELKD
+3352 KEIYKD
-3361 AEANRIN
+3361 FKQAEANIIE
-3368 NPKDYI
+3368 NPKAYI
-3374 LAQHKYDKFLLDH
+3374 LAKHKYDKFLLDH
-3387 VNRRFVDSYYKEL
+3387 VNRKFVDDYYKEF

-3405 EMITHHMPIFEEY
+3405 EMISKHLPIFEEY
-3418 TKLRAQISKI
+3418 TKLRAQVSKI
-3428 NEGRINGVLDP
+3428 NSGRINGVLDP
-3439 ADESKL
+3439 SDEDKL
-3445 KDLQSKII
+3445 KELQKKIL
-3453 ELRSTMD
+3453 ELRST
-3460 FDTYEEKESFIMG
+3460 FDYDRMEEKESFYGG
-3473 YPGAVVNDKGEVVK
+3473 YPGAKVNDKGEVIE
-3487 IINEE
+3487 IIDEK
-3492 KYRKARINNY
+3492 KYRQARISNFV
-3502 ADCKALDNY
+3502 DCKALDNY
-3511 LARINEIRNKYND
+3511 LSRINEIRNKYND
-3524 TKVKKGFEEQL
+3524 SKIKKGFDEQL
-3535 SKNLDIVE
+3535 KRNLDIVE
-3543 TAESRDAYGR
+3543 TAEARDPYGR
-3553 LRVPI
+3553 LRVPM
-3558 SQLEANEDYKR
+3558 SQLEANDDYKK
-3569 AKAWLAANAK
+3569 AKAWLANNAK
-3579 WTVDPDIQKEIHEAY
+3579 WTVDSAIQEEIHEAY
-3594 KALGYKGNR
+3594 KVLQYKGDKN
-3603 SEIFK
+3603 SAYK
-3608 VVTKKLVKEG
+3608 VAVKRLIQKG
-3618 KITYDEYGRI
+3618 DLHYDEYGRI
-3628 DGSAYSDEYQQKI
+3628 DGSVFSDEDQQKI
-3641 KEEAERKYDI
+3641 KDEVERKYYN
-3651 NKFGAYNDRIL
+3651 NKHSSNSDRIL

-3667 EDNTVYPTEI
+3667 EDDTIYPAEI
-3677 YKRLSANGVPNEE
+3677 YKRMSSNGIPNEE
-3690 YQKIVKQV
+3690 YQKIVKKV
-3698 NDILRPYY
+3698 NDILKPYY
-3706 DVSTKHVETSQMTEE
+3706 DISTKHVETSQMTEK

-3748 IGWFIKNYV
+3748 VGWFIKNYV

-3776 KGEKYYKSWERVNM
+3776 KGEKYYKAWERVNM
-3790 MGIPKLDDKY
+3790 MSIPKVDDKY
-3800 QVITDSEG
+3800 QVVTDSEG
-3808 NIVYDETKPR
+3808 NIVYDETKPKI
-3818 VPNRYLYSTLKVD
+3818 PNRYLYSTLKVD
-3831 MNKYLKNKSGKKA
+3831 MDKYLKNKSGKKA

-3854 TKAYNTIHTYL
+3854 TKAYNTIHKYL

-3876 LKKQRAKGDKEFKA
+3876 LKKQRAKGDKEFKE
-3890 WYERNHVYNPFT
+3890 WYDRNHVYNPFT
-3902 HVFEPTSIWR
+3902 HVYEPTTIWR
-3912 KTQVIPRYDN
+3912 KTQVIPKHDN

-3932 ELEPKAAY
+3932 ELAPKPAY
-3940 KNASY
+3940 KNTSY

-3957 SDNTTYDSNKVLNKH
+3957 SDNNTYDNNKVLNKH
-3972 QQRLL
+3972 QQKLL

-4003 MMSKGREHDTK
+4003 MMSKGREHDAK

-4065 DNIKKTKPNRISYT
+4065 ANIKKTKPNRISYT
-4079 NEEEYNK
+4079 DEEEYNK
-4086 AMAEYNARIEEA
+4086 AMADYNARIEEA

-4238 IAGEYIAKDFF
+4238 IAGEYIAKYFF

-4265 PSFLRGI
+4265 LSFLRGI

-4296 AGISDGN
+4296 AGLSDGN

-4350 NRGKVAYRAM
+4350 NRGKIAYRAM

-4420 TGKYANMKK
+4420 TGKYANKKK

-4507 YDKLGAAQAEKHW
+4507 YDRLGAAQAEKHW

-4762 GFIPVDDIVNS
+4762 GFIPVDDIANS

>member
-11 RFADTE
+11 RFATTE

-56 RKSDDI
+56 RKTDDI

-75 DVNYQTTKSKYS
+75 NVAYQTTKSKYS
-87 DTIQRFG
+87 DIIQRFG
-94 YANSQAKV
+94 YANTQAKV
-102 MANRVVANNILTF
+102 MANRVIANNILTF

-125 SEHKDDRANY
+125 DEHKENRANY

-142 FIAKQLAVKLM
+142 FIAKQLATKVM
-153 KVRNVPN
+153 KIRNIPN
-160 TKENNIRVINQLLG
+160 TKDNVLRVVNQLLG
-174 YKTNEDFLSVDKDF
+174 YNTIEGFESIDKDF
-188 QSLNIEDRNTL
+188 QSLSVEDRNVL
-199 AMFKEML
+199 AVFKEML

-221 RLGLLRTKGDDSI
+221 RLGLLRTKGDDSV
-234 DERFDEEGLTEDV
+234 DERFDEEGLTEDI

-252 NQDLVDASNKEYDVD
+252 NQDLVDSSNLEYDVD

-291 RLIMFTIP
+291 KLIMFTIP

-314 RSNPL
+314 RNNPL
-319 GTIDFIDGKKAIA
+319 GTIDFIDGKKVIA

-340 DNVNSFIKSIENI
+340 DNLNSFIKSIKDI
-353 ANNNKDMAG
+353 ANNNKEMAG
-362 LIKLVDILKSNKD
+362 LIKLADTLEANKD

-386 SIMPKTETRVEADK
+386 SIMPKTETRVEADR

-410 SSRTQS
+410 ANRSQS

-429 LINIESDAINA
+429 IINLESTSLDA
-440 IANVNKYITRYNSGL
+440 VNKINEYIKRYNVAV
-455 KTNNDIRMQEAF
+455 KTNNELRIQEMF
-467 SNIASTLA
+467 SNITSTLT
-475 NALHVYYPD
+475 NVLHAYYPD
-484 MDKNAVASFLRTNKI
+484 MDKNAVAAFIRSNKI
-499 NGQVNVAANT
+499 NGQINVIANI
-509 NILISNLEGTAK
+509 NILISNLKDTASAGTL
-521 SATINQQY
+521 NQQY
-529 RKENEDA
+529 KKENEEA
-536 KRNYKIA
+536 KRKYQIA
-543 LEEDSNAKL
+543 FEEDSSAKL
-552 VIPHDSIVSKQSI
+552 VIPHESIISKQSI
-565 AYANELAN
+565 ASANELAKL
-573 YLEPYSSIALQF
+573 LEPYSSIALQF

-643 LSNILIEQRDAN
+643 LSNILLEQRDAN

-664 KKIGDKYAPTGYAKQ
+664 KKVGDKYAPTDYAKQ
-679 LLNISL
+679 LISISL

-698 LYSGMSKGDYVYT
+698 LYSGMSKGDYVYS
-711 GFANFFNVEKDF
+711 GFANFFNTEKD
-723 DADNKYDIKLA
+723 YDGSTKEALSLA

-748 IIRAARYAYHD
+748 IVRAARYAYHD

-767 IENNEEVEAAIN
+767 IENNEEFENAITDE
-779 KALNDI
+779 LNNL
-785 PKTEKSPNAAQLKQF
+785 PKTDKVPTESQLKQF
-800 IKIESRDDYNQMIN
+800 IKVESRDDYNRMIS
-814 DLRATRINKRKIKD
+814 DLRATRINRRKIMD
-828 YQILKDANHKGS
+828 YQILKDPNHKGS
-840 YQNGDNIA
+840 YKSGDNLT
-848 IGYTYTDELGNEDK
+848 IGYVYTDELGNQDR
-862 YILQGKIVFDSDD
+862 YVLQGTAKFDSD
-875 NMYITNAKPYHIGN
+875 NNIYITNAKPYHIGN
-889 EFTSDVRQNLID
+889 EFTSDVRQNLVD
-901 KIRREANRTGKIGDI
+901 KIRREANRTGKIGDV

-922 NINHPLFQQYHNVF
+922 NVNHPLFQQYRNVF

-955 NGRIQQWQ
+955 NGKIQQWQ
-963 EGESPDHKSGEPK
+963 EGESTDHKAGEPK
-976 FKEGWG
+976 FKQGWG
-982 FDKESARKAYAIYE
+982 FDEESARKAYAVYE
-996 VGEDHKHFVE
+996 VGKGHKHFVE

-1021 RDDRFIITN
+1021 KDDRFVITN

-1035 TNVAQDLMKKLFS
+1035 TNVAQDLMDKLFS
-1048 SLYGG
+1048 PLYGG
-1053 DVEAYIPFKSDGDK
+1053 DKDAYIPFTSNDDK
-1067 VEVNLT
+1067 VEVSLT
-1073 DEQNKEVTKM
+1073 DEQNEEVTKM

-1096 EKFDTFKNID
+1096 EKFDAFKNLD

-1170 SSTSVAVEGAY
+1170 SSTSVTVEGAY

-1191 ANFKNP
+1191 ASFKNP

-1216 TSEQCKVATFDED
+1216 TSEQCKIDTDD
-1229 GNQLSEDGSL
+1229 TTGKLTDKDGSL

-1250 IEQAR
+1250 VEQAR
-1255 DLIGGPIQYENG
+1255 TLM
-1267 KPVIKN
+1267 
-1273 GVIQRKGGYQG
+1273 KGFTK

-1291 SYITFEEWVRRIA
+1291 SYITFEEWVRRVA
-1304 GRGQLTKYL
+1304 GRGQLAKYL

-1375 EQVYNLMKD
+1375 EQVYNLMKN

-1421 FNAHAD
+1421 FNAHAE

-1467 VDSPLYSKKQEFFR
+1467 VNSPLYDKKQEFFR

-1494 ADEINIPRDK
+1494 ADEINIPRDE

-1520 YKMFFSKLK
+1520 YKVFFSKLK

-1547 VENEVVNPMT
+1547 AEQAINPMT

-1563 MPMILSNAI
+1563 MPMILSNVI

-1577 VSQSVFNRA
+1577 VSQSVFNRN

-1595 HAAQITNVGFNS
+1595 HAAQITNVGFKATKDQVSYS
-1607 KKYTKENPFNLDG
+1607 KE
-1620 IDKTKF
+1620 
-1626 DVEVYDREKTPGYKS
+1626 
-1641 KALRIYIKGKKKGW
+1641 
-1655 FELVKD
+1655 
-1661 KEDNNYS
+1661 
-1668 VHFKTTTEKI
+1668 
-1678 GKVEQDGKVVNP
+1678 
-1690 STKEERDE
+1690 
-1698 LYTALRNAI
+1698 
-1707 PNGANVSTW
+1707 
-1716 GSISDGGV
+1716 
-1724 YALNKLGKGWKKVG
+1724 
-1738 ERTIKHKKDN
+1738 
-1748 KDIVIP
+1748 
-1754 VYQKNGLTISKTLRY
+1754 LRY

-1776 PEGERYVEIM
+1776 PEGERYIEVM
-1786 LPASNFGFAKNADG
+1786 LPKSNFGFAKNEDG
-1800 TYKKSKEDL
+1800 TYKADDDAL
-1809 LKELQAAGLDTLIG
+1809 LKQLQDAKLDTLIG

-1832 SVCVMKVVGLLDDAQ
+1832 SVCVMKVVGFLDDAQ

-1889 YSEKLDIYDYANYVN
+1889 YSEELDIYDYANYIN
-1904 RHLEKADKIKNKSVK
+1904 RHLEKADKIKDKSVK
-1919 EAFEKLNK
+1919 AAFDALNK
-1927 EIDEQFEKSRKELA
+1927 EIDEAFDKSRKELS
-1941 EEETQAYDVLSD
+1941 EEETQAYNALSD
-1953 ETKEIVKAAHKVF
+1953 ETKELVKTAHNVF
-1966 ESQAVKNP
+1966 ETQAVRNK
-1974 ETDKLT
+1974 ETGKLT
-1980 KDSYLKQLQFVAD
+1980 KDSYLKQLQFVVD
-1993 YIRTNKTNLDDADN
+1993 YIRTNKTNLDDADD

-2012 HEDMVDSISNEYIDK
+2012 HEDIVDAISNEYIDK
-2027 KTFRSDKAKEILQAR
+2027 RIAKSDRVKKIIQDRIDRFNNKAKELGLMTYEEFLQQSPEEA
-2042 IDKFDKAAKQ
+2042 
-2052 LGIMSYDE
+2052 
-2060 YLAQNVEDGNTRN
+2060 NTRN
-2073 ARNNRILDDMIDILK
+2073 ARNSKLLDDMIDILESNE
-2088 DDISLEE
+2088 SLEE

-2103 DIINARDKVINPV
+2103 DIIAARDKVINPV
-2116 VKKIRKARSPYDFLE
+2116 VKDIREARSPYDFLN

-2152 DTFVSVCNTVRPTIN
+2152 DTFVSVCNTVRPTIDD
-2167 KANVIKINYHYKDA
+2167 KNVININYHYKDA
-2181 KSLKKL
+2181 KALKEL
-2187 KDRFGK
+2187 INRFGK
-2193 DNVKDL
+2193 YNVKDL
-2199 GNNKCTITH
+2199 GNNKCRITH

-2264 NYDTTVAFIMQ
+2264 NYDTTCAFIMQ
-2275 PAISRIVEE
+2275 PAISRIVDE

-2289 SIYAEDTSKP
+2289 SIYAEESSKP

-2316 EDDNIQKAIDKIN
+2316 EEDSVQKAIDKIN
-2329 TAFKTNYSLTEN
+2329 SVFKTNYSLTEN
-2341 NNIVLDYDDL
+2341 NNIILDYDDL

-2358 DGQTNPPVER
+2358 DGQINPPVER

-2427 QHSVLD
+2427 QYSVLNVED
-2433 VKTKDGN
+2433 KNGDII
-2440 DTSFLEA
+2440 SFLEA

-2452 IINNNGIKSYNL
+2452 IVDNNGIKSYDL
-2464 HHYMTESVDSD
+2464 HHYMTESNDNDSK
-2475 SAYPSLHCF
+2475 YRSLHCF

-2496 SMLFDTQSNWFKD
+2496 SMLFDTQSNFFKN
-2509 IIYSL
+2509 IVYSL
-2514 EYSFSDNTRQINEKE
+2514 EDTFSDNTRQINEKE
-2529 YADFQQYVLSG
+2529 YADFQQYILSG
-2540 VYNNTPAIRLGI
+2540 VYNNTPAMRLSI
-2552 NPMFNKDGK
+2552 KPMFDKDGK
-2561 FTQFGLNNETDE
+2561 FTQFGLDNETDE
-2573 IAERQRIF
+2573 TAERQRIF

-2586 SDIKFAVND
+2586 TDIKFAVSD

-2605 AFAKLTPAQK
+2605 VFAKLTPAQK

-2620 MNTEDAGIFGLCKV
+2620 MNTEDAGIFSLCKV
-2634 NLFNQYEAQQTGQ
+2634 NLFNQYEARQTGQ
-2647 SKQTISFK
+2647 SRQTISFK

-2670 AVNSNNPLIKLA
+2670 ATNSDNPLIKLA
-2682 AIDIIK
+2682 AIDMIK

-2710 SLKDDSLFGGVSLVK
+2710 SLKDDSLFGGVNLVN
-2725 QILEEFNSRVSDY
+2725 QILEDFNNFAGTY
-2738 GVAED
+2738 NVAED
-2743 YIRAHSDA
+2743 YVRAHSDA
-2751 SFIYHKTETKVKVN
+2751 SFIYHKTESKI
-2765 KKLVNELNSN
+2765 KKGKTFVNELSTN

-2786 SDSRELEDTIS
+2786 SDTTDLTNSIA

-2802 LNIETDEEERKRIS
+2802 LNVETDEEERKKIA
-2816 KEIKDLSDRLSKLQ
+2816 KDIKDLTDRLNVLKR
-2830 KDRKL
+2830 DRKN

-2844 CSTKL
+2844 CSTKT

-2863 TKKTGDKEY
+2863 TKKSKGKDYT
-2872 RSILYKI
+2872 SILYKI
-2879 QSIGTTIYAYP
+2879 QSIGTTVYAYP
-2890 LNKLDENETSSVSLT
+2890 INKLDENETSAISLT

-2912 PEGFYLEYIDTLE
+2912 PEGFYFEYINELE
-2925 RNNGENIGLEEL
+2925 KNNGENLELEDL
-2937 NELASQ
+2937 NNLASQ
-2943 YSLGIKYKKL
+2943 YNLGIKYKKL
-2953 RNQKVFD
+2953 RNKIVFD
-2960 INHPDKYNE
+2960 INHPDKYNQ
-2969 GAAKSVI
+2969 GAARDAI
-2976 NRIADIYPNANGKEF
+2976 NKIIAKYPLSNGKEF
-2991 TIQSIYLDRL
+2991 NIQSIYLDRY
-3001 VGYRFGHQQH
+3001 VGFNFGNQQH
-3011 IVTNYIDA
+3011 IVGTYIDA
-3019 ETGEEGTIDTNFVFR
+3019 ESGNEITIDTDFKFR
-3034 KYSDNEI
+3034 KYSSNEI
-3041 NRFADLGI
+3041 SRLAALGI
-3049 AISPNTIVVKEVP
+3049 NVAPNTIIVKEVP

-3067 NIILDTNEKKYA
+3067 GVIVETNQIKHSS
-3079 TILDY
+3079 ILDY

-3100 YEARRQVRKLEEKG
+3100 YEARRQVRKLGEKG
-3114 FEGRKA
+3114 FEGKKA

-3127 NVYGAISNYVRTKVE
+3127 RVYGAINDYVKTKVAE
-3142 QIHSNLN
+3142 VHTNLN
-3149 QFFADEDGHYHSVI
+3149 QFFADEDGHYHSVV

-3185 LDGRALITK
+3185 LDARALITK

-3207 QSDNTINYIEK
+3207 QSDETINYVK
-3218 IQDNIKSLLD
+3218 GIQESIKSLID

-3237 IFATDYLAKL
+3237 LFATDYLAKL

-3284 VQVLTRN
+3284 VQVITKN

-3325 VDLSFDDIIDAD
+3325 VNLSFDDIIDAD
-3337 GRSIRPYNENFESDY
+3337 GKSIRPYNEKFESDY
-3352 RAIAKELKD
+3352 KETYKNFKQ
-3361 AEANRIN
+3361 AEANIIE
-3368 NPKDYI
+3368 NPKAYI
-3374 LAQHKYDKFLLDH
+3374 LAKHKYDKFLLDH
-3387 VNRRFVDSYYKEL
+3387 VNRKFVDDYYKEF

-3405 EMITHHMPIFEEY
+3405 EMISKHLPIFEEY
-3418 TKLRAQISKI
+3418 TKLRAQVSKI
-3428 NEGRINGVLDP
+3428 NSGRINGVLDP
-3439 ADESKL
+3439 SDEDKL
-3445 KDLQSKII
+3445 KELQKKIL
-3453 ELRSTMD
+3453 ELRST
-3460 FDTYEEKESFIMG
+3460 FDYDRMEEKESFYGG
-3473 YPGAVVNDKGEVVK
+3473 YPGAKVNDKGEVIEITDEK
-3487 IINEE
+3487 
-3492 KYRKARINNY
+3492 KYRQARISNFV
-3502 ADCKALDNY
+3502 DCKALDDY
-3511 LARINEIRNKYND
+3511 LSRINEIRNKYND
-3524 TKVKKGFEEQL
+3524 SKIKKGFDEQL
-3535 SKNLDIVE
+3535 KRNLDIVE
-3543 TAESRDAYGR
+3543 TAEARDPYGR
-3553 LRVPI
+3553 LRVPM
-3558 SQLEANEDYKR
+3558 SQLEANEDYKK
-3569 AKAWLAANAK
+3569 AKAWLANNAK
-3579 WTVDPDIQKEIHEAY
+3579 WTVDSAIQEEIHEAY
-3594 KALGYKGNR
+3594 KVLQYKGDRN
-3603 SEIFK
+3603 SAYK
-3608 VVTKKLVKEG
+3608 VAVKRLIQKG
-3618 KITYDEYGRI
+3618 DLHYDEYGRI
-3628 DGSAYSDEYQQKI
+3628 DGSVFSDEDQQKI
-3641 KEEAERKYDI
+3641 KDEVERKYYN
-3651 NKFGAYNDRIL
+3651 NKYSANSDRIL

-3667 EDNTVYPTEI
+3667 EDDTIYPTEI
-3677 YKRLSANGVPNEE
+3677 YRRMSSNGIPNEE
-3690 YQKIVKQV
+3690 YQKIVKKI
-3698 NDILRPYY
+3698 NDILKPYY

-3748 IGWFIKNYV
+3748 VGWFIKNYV

-3776 KGEKYYKSWERVNM
+3776 KGEKYYKAWERVNM
-3790 MGIPKLDDKY
+3790 MSIPKVDDKY
-3800 QVITDSEG
+3800 QVVTDSEG
-3808 NIVYDETKPR
+3808 NVVYDETKPK
-3818 VPNRYLYSTLKVD
+3818 VPNRYLYSALKVD
-3831 MNKYLKNKSGKKA
+3831 MDKYLKNKSSKKA
-3844 AALRQEMEAK
+3844 TALRQEMEDK
-3854 TKAYNTIHTYL
+3854 TKAYNTIHKYL

-3876 LKKQRAKGDKEFKA
+3876 LKKQRAKGDKEFKE
-3890 WYERNHVYNPFT
+3890 WYDRNHVYNPFT
-3902 HVFEPTSIWR
+3902 HVYEPTTIWR
-3912 KTQVIPRYDN
+3912 KTQVIPKHDN

-3932 ELEPKAAY
+3932 ELAPKPAY
-3940 KNASY
+3940 KNNNY

-3951 IDNYKK
+3951 IANYKK
-3957 SDNTTYDSNKVLNKH
+3957 TSDTTYDTDKILNKH

-3977 DYINATL
+3977 DYINSVLT
-3984 ISLSKTESAKR
+3984 SLAKTESAKR
-3995 YIGQGYMP
+3995 YIAQGYMP
-4003 MMSKGREHDTK
+4003 MMAKGKEHDAK
-4014 WWAEQFLEFLGYSD
+4014 WWAAQFLEFLGYSD

-4050 PMLMK
+4050 PMLMQ
-4055 QLRNK
+4055 QLHNK
-4060 DSINI
+4060 DSVNI
-4065 DNIKKTKPNRISYT
+4065 ENIKKTKPNRISYKD
-4079 NEEEYNK
+4079 EEEYNK
-4086 AMAEYNARIEEA
+4086 AMTAYNARLEEA
-4098 EAKNKAIHESL
+4098 EKKNKEIHEAL
-4109 INRDY
+4109 IDRDY
-4114 RTVISNFITQAA
+4114 RTVLSNFITQAA

-4144 IDRMEI
+4144 IDRMEV
-4150 YEKNLG
+4150 YEKNIG
-4156 WSNLKRDN
+4156 WANLKRDG

-4182 EGQYENWIRRLIYNQ
+4182 QGQYENWIRRLIYNQ
-4197 FKESNANYTKAAS
+4197 FKESNANYTKVAS

-4231 ITVGESA
+4231 VTVGESS
-4238 IAGEYIAKDFF
+4238 IAGEYIAKEFF

-4254 LKGKDMWVNAI
+4254 LKGKEMWTNAAI
-4265 PSFLRGI
+4265 SFVRGV
-4272 YSDKS
+4272 YSKDS

-4285 KEFNVV
+4285 KFFNVV

-4303 KLDAGTAFARFRNFL
+4303 KLDAGTAFEKLRNFL

-4350 NRGKVAYRAM
+4350 NKGRIAYRAM

-4368 CHEDAMKQII
+4368 CHEDAMKQIL
-4378 DGTELEAK
+4378 DGTELEEE
-4386 FNEFISSVKD
+4386 FNNFISSIKE
-4396 DANKLKDYV
+4396 DANKLKEYV
-4405 FGRKDFTTEFAYLYL
+4405 FGRRDFVTEFAYTRL
-4420 TGKYANMKK
+4420 TGKNSDKKK
-4429 QFVDKKKELEKK
+4429 QFVAKKKELEKK

-4507 YDKLGAAQAEKHW
+4507 YDRLGAAQVEKHW

-4573 AERELNDKQVEAL
+4573 ADRELNDKQVEAL

-4597 DLASNF
+4597 DLATNF

-4727 LFVLGTRQIP
+4727 LFVLTTRQIP

-4762 GFIPVDDIVNS
+4762 GFIPVDDIANT

>member
-11 RFADTE
+11 RFATTE

-56 RKSDDI
+56 RKTDDI

-75 DVNYQTTKSKYS
+75 NVAYQTTKSKYS
-87 DTIQRFG
+87 DIIQRFG
-94 YANSQAKV
+94 YANTQAKV
-102 MANRVVANNILTF
+102 MANRVIANNILTF

-142 FIAKQLAVKLM
+142 FIAKQLAVKIM
-153 KVRNVPN
+153 ATRNIPN
-160 TKENNIRVINQLLG
+160 TKENTLRVINQLLG
-174 YKTNEDFLSVDKDF
+174 YNTIEGFESIDKDF
-188 QSLNIEDRNTL
+188 QSLTAEDRNIL
-199 AMFKEML
+199 AVFKEMI
-206 TNKAKFFNAIYAGDS
+206 TNKVKFFNAIYAGDS
-221 RLGLLRTKGDDSI
+221 RLGLLRSKSDDTI
-234 DERFDEEGLTEDV
+234 DERFDEEGLTEDT

-252 NQDLVDASNKEYDVD
+252 NQDLADASNKEYDVD
-267 TTTARWDDN
+267 STTARWDDN

-291 RLIMFTIP
+291 KLIMFTIP

-319 GTIDFIDGKKAIA
+319 GTIDFIDGKKVIA

-340 DNVNSFIKSIENI
+340 DNLNSFIKSIKDI
-353 ANNNKDMAG
+353 ANNNKEMAG
-362 LIKLVDILKSNKD
+362 LIKLADTLEANKD

-386 SIMPKTETRVEADK
+386 SIMPKTETRVEADR

-410 SSRTQS
+410 ANRSQS

-429 LINIESDAINA
+429 IINLESTSLDA
-440 IANVNKYITRYNSGL
+440 VNKINEYIKRYNVAV
-455 KTNNDIRMQEAF
+455 KTNNELRIQEMF
-467 SNIASTLA
+467 SNITSTLT
-475 NALHVYYPD
+475 NAIHAYYPD
-484 MDKNAVASFLRTNKI
+484 MDKNAVAAFIRSNKI
-499 NGQVNVAANT
+499 NGQINVIANI
-509 NILISNLEGTAK
+509 NILINNLKDTASAGTL
-521 SATINQQY
+521 NQQY
-529 RKENEDA
+529 KKENEEA
-536 KRNYKIA
+536 KRKYQIEF
-543 LEEDSNAKL
+543 EEDSSAKL
-552 VIPHDSIVSKQSI
+552 VIPHETIISKQSI
-565 AYANELAN
+565 ASANELAKL
-573 YLEPYSSIALQF
+573 LEPYSSIALQF

-643 LSNILIEQRDAN
+643 LSNILLEQRDAN
-655 DKIIVYGLF
+655 DKIVVYGLF
-664 KKIGDKYAPTGYAKQ
+664 KKVGDKYAPTDYAKQ
-679 LLNISL
+679 LINISL

-698 LYSGMSKGDYVYT
+698 LYSGMSKGDYVYS
-711 GFANFFNVEKDF
+711 GFANFFNTEKD
-723 DADNKYDIKLA
+723 YDGGTKEALSLA

-748 IIRAARYAYHD
+748 IVRAARYAYHD

-767 IENNEEVEAAIN
+767 IENNEEFENAITDE
-779 KALNDI
+779 LNNL
-785 PKTEKSPNAAQLKQF
+785 PKTDKVPTESQLKQF
-800 IKIESRDDYNQMIN
+800 IKVETREDYTRMIS
-814 DLRATRINKRKIKD
+814 DLRATRINRRKIMD
-828 YQILKDANHKGS
+828 YQILKDSTHKGS
-840 YQNGDNIA
+840 YKTGDNIT
-848 IGYTYTDELGNEDK
+848 IGYVYTDELGNQDR
-862 YILQGKIVFDSDD
+862 YVLQGTAEFDSD
-875 NMYITNAKPYHIGN
+875 NNIYITNAKPYHIGN
-889 EFTSDVRQNLID
+889 EFTSDVRQNLVD
-901 KIRREANRTGKIGDI
+901 KIRREANRTGKIGDV

-922 NINHPLFQQYHNVF
+922 NVNHPLFQQYRNVF
-936 IQELTDMAHN
+936 IQELTDMVHN

-955 NGRIQQWQ
+955 NGKIQQWQ
-963 EGESPDHKSGEPK
+963 EGESTDHKAGEPK
-976 FKEGWG
+976 FKQGWG
-982 FDKESARKAYAIYE
+982 FDEESTRKAYAVYE
-996 VGEDHKHFVE
+996 VGKGHKHFVE
-1006 YNDKTKGLTFTGSLF
+1006 YNDKTKALTFTGSLF
-1021 RDDRFIITN
+1021 KDDRFIITN

-1035 TNVAQDLMKKLFS
+1035 TNVAQDLMDKLFS

-1053 DVEAYIPFKSDGDK
+1053 DKDAYIPFTSNGDK

-1073 DEQNKEVTKM
+1073 NEQNEEVTKM

-1096 EKFDTFKNID
+1096 EKFDAFKNLD

-1170 SSTSVAVEGAY
+1170 SSTSVIVEGAY

-1191 ANFKNP
+1191 ASFKNP

-1216 TSEQCKVATFDED
+1216 TSEQCKIDTDD
-1229 GNQLSEDGSL
+1229 TTGKLTDKDGSL

-1250 IEQAR
+1250 VEQAR
-1255 DLIGGPIQYENG
+1255 TLM
-1267 KPVIKN
+1267 
-1273 GVIQRKGGYQG
+1273 KGFTK

-1291 SYITFEEWVRRIA
+1291 SYITFEEWVRRVA

-1326 SADIKEFVQ
+1326 SVDIKEFVQ

-1421 FNAHAD
+1421 FNAHAE

-1438 YTQQETPQH
+1438 YTQQETSQH

-1467 VDSPLYSKKQEFFR
+1467 ITSPLYDKKQEFFR

-1494 ADEINIPRDK
+1494 ADEINIPRDE

-1515 ISGID
+1515 ISGIN
-1520 YKMFFSKLK
+1520 YKVFFSKLK

-1547 VENEVVNPMT
+1547 TEQAINPMT

-1577 VSQSVFNRA
+1577 VSQSVFNRN

-1595 HAAQITNVGFNS
+1595 HAAQITNVGFKATKDQVSYS
-1607 KKYTKENPFNLDG
+1607 KE
-1620 IDKTKF
+1620 
-1626 DVEVYDREKTPGYKS
+1626 
-1641 KALRIYIKGKKKGW
+1641 
-1655 FELVKD
+1655 
-1661 KEDNNYS
+1661 
-1668 VHFKTTTEKI
+1668 
-1678 GKVEQDGKVVNP
+1678 
-1690 STKEERDE
+1690 
-1698 LYTALRNAI
+1698 
-1707 PNGANVSTW
+1707 
-1716 GSISDGGV
+1716 
-1724 YALNKLGKGWKKVG
+1724 
-1738 ERTIKHKKDN
+1738 
-1748 KDIVIP
+1748 
-1754 VYQKNGLTISKTLRY
+1754 LRY

-1776 PEGERYVEIM
+1776 PEGERYIEIM
-1786 LPASNFGFAKNADG
+1786 LPKSNFNFAKNEDG
-1800 TYKKSKEDL
+1800 TYKDVDEVRDKNGNLIGGL
-1809 LKELQAAGLDTLIG
+1809 LKQLQDAKLDTLIG

-1832 SVCVMKVVGLLDDAQ
+1832 SVCVMKVVGFIDDAQ

-1862 SDFDIDSVYGIQYSS
+1862 SDFDIDSVYGIQYSTSINANGDIQKVLYNDLAGKS
-1877 YIDKH
+1877 YD
-1882 GNIRKQS
+1882 
-1889 YSEKLDIYDYANYVN
+1889 DY
-1904 RHLEKADKIKNKSVK
+1904 IKSQ
-1919 EAFEKLNK
+1919 LNK
-1927 EIDEQFEKSRKELA
+1927 E
-1941 EEETQAYDVLSD
+1941 
-1953 ETKEIVKAAHKVF
+1953 
-1966 ESQAVKNP
+1966 
-1974 ETDKLT
+1974 
-1980 KDSYLKQLQFVAD
+1980 
-1993 YIRTNKTNLDDADN
+1993 
-2007 NFISV
+2007 
-2012 HEDMVDSISNEYIDK
+2012 
-2027 KTFRSDKAKEILQAR
+2027 AKEKLAVAIKEGVNETTALSNIAQEFGLQSR
-2042 IDKFDKAAKQ
+2042 EEFSKGKDLSIEN
-2052 LGIMSYDE
+2052 SRE
-2060 YLAQNVEDGNTRN
+2060 
-2073 ARNNRILDDMIDILK
+2073 ARNNRLLDDMIEILQS
-2088 DDISLEE
+2088 DESLEE

-2103 DIINARDKVINPV
+2103 DIITARDKVINPV
-2116 VKKIRKARSPYDFLE
+2116 IKEIRKARSPYDFLD

-2152 DTFVSVCNTVRPTIN
+2152 DTFVSVCNTVKPTIDN
-2167 KANVIKINYHYKDA
+2167 NNVISINYHYKDA
-2181 KSLKKL
+2181 KALKEL
-2187 KDRFGK
+2187 EDRFGK

-2199 GNNKCTITH
+2199 GNNKCKITH

-2264 NYDTTVAFIMQ
+2264 NYDTACAFIMQ
-2275 PAISRIVEE
+2275 PAVSRIVAE

-2289 SIYAEDTSKP
+2289 SIYAEETSKP

-2316 EDDNIQKAIDKIN
+2316 EEDSVQKAIDKIN
-2329 TAFKTNYSLTEN
+2329 SVFKTNYSLTAN

-2351 AARINEE
+2351 ATRINEE

-2368 LMFDLNMLFAYNDI
+2368 LIFDLNMLFAYNDI

-2412 VFRDIETIVNGDNAK
+2412 VFRDIETIVNGDNAR
-2427 QHSVLD
+2427 QHSVLN
-2433 VKTKDGN
+2433 VENEDGST
-2440 DTSFLEA
+2440 TSFLEA

-2452 IINNNGIKSYNL
+2452 IVDNNGIKSYDL
-2464 HHYMTESVDSD
+2464 HHYMTESNDNDSK
-2475 SAYPSLHCF
+2475 YQSLHCF

-2496 SMLFDTQSNWFKD
+2496 SMLFDTQSNFFKN
-2509 IIYSL
+2509 IVYSL
-2514 EYSFSDNTRQINEKE
+2514 EDTFSDNTRQISEKE

-2540 VYNNTPAIRLGI
+2540 VYNNTVGMRLSI
-2552 NPMFNKDGK
+2552 KPMFDADGK
-2561 FTQFGLNNETDE
+2561 FTQFGLDNETDE

-2586 SDIKFAVND
+2586 TDIKFAVNN

-2605 AFAKLTPAQK
+2605 VFAKLTPAQK
-2615 VAWIQ
+2615 VAWLQ

-2634 NLFNQYEAQQTGQ
+2634 NLFNQYEAKQTGQ
-2647 SKQTISFK
+2647 SRQTISFK

-2670 AVNSNNPLIKLA
+2670 AINSNNPLIKLA
-2682 AIDIIK
+2682 AIDMIK

-2710 SLKDDSLFGGVSLVK
+2710 SLKDDSLFGGVSLVE
-2725 QILEEFNSRVSDY
+2725 QIVENFNNFVGTY
-2738 GVAED
+2738 NVAED
-2743 YIRAHSDA
+2743 YVRAHSDA

-2765 KKLVNELNSN
+2765 KKFVNELSTN
-2775 RKSRDLLRFDL
+2775 RKYSDILRFDL
-2786 SDSRELEDTIS
+2786 SDTEDLNQSIA
-2797 ELQGE
+2797 ELQAE
-2802 LNIETDEEERKRIS
+2802 LNVESDEEERKKIA
-2816 KEIKDLSDRLSKLQ
+2816 KDIKDLNDRLNVLKR
-2830 KDRKL
+2830 DRKN

-2844 CSTKL
+2844 CSTKS

-2863 TKKTGDKEY
+2863 TKKNKDKEY
-2872 RSILYKI
+2872 TSILYKI

-2890 LNKLDENETSSVSLT
+2890 INKLDENETSAVSLT

-2912 PEGFYLEYIDTLE
+2912 PEAFYLEYINELE
-2925 RNNGENIGLEEL
+2925 KNNGENIELEDL
-2937 NELASQ
+2937 NEIKSK
-2943 YSLGIKYKKL
+2943 YTLGIKYKKL
-2953 RNQKVFD
+2953 RNEKVFD
-2960 INHPDKYNE
+2960 INHPDKYNQ
-2969 GAAKSVI
+2969 GAAQDAI
-2976 NRIADIYPNANGKEF
+2976 NKIVAKYPLSNGKEF
-2991 TIQSIYLDRL
+2991 SIQSIYLDRY
-3001 VGYRFGHQQH
+3001 VGFNFGNQQH
-3011 IVTNYIDA
+3011 IVGTYIDA
-3019 ETGEEGTIDTNFVFR
+3019 ESGNEITIDTNFKFR
-3034 KYSDNEI
+3034 KYSSNEI
-3041 NRFADLGI
+3041 SHLAALGI
-3049 AISPNTIVVKEVP
+3049 NVAPNTIIVKEVP

-3067 NIILDTNEKKYA
+3067 GVIVETNQIKHSS
-3079 TILDY
+3079 ILDY

-3100 YEARRQVRKLEEKG
+3100 YEARRQVRKLGEKG
-3114 FEGRKA
+3114 FEGKKA

-3127 NVYGAISNYVRTKVE
+3127 RVYGAINDYVKTKVE
-3142 QIHSNLN
+3142 EVHTNLN
-3149 QFFADEDGHYHSVI
+3149 QFFADEDGHYHSVV

-3185 LDGRALITK
+3185 LDARALITK

-3207 QSDNTINYIEK
+3207 QSDETINYVK
-3218 IQDNIKSLLD
+3218 GIQESIKSLID

-3237 IFATDYLAKL
+3237 LFATDYLTKL

-3278 DSGNAF
+3278 DSGNTF
-3284 VQVLTRN
+3284 VQVITKN

-3325 VDLSFDDIIDAD
+3325 VNLSFDDIIDAD
-3337 GRSIRPYNENFESDY
+3337 GKSIRPYSKKFESDY
-3352 RAIAKELKD
+3352 KETYKNFKQ
-3361 AEANRIN
+3361 AEANIIE

-3374 LAQHKYDKFLLDH
+3374 LAKHKYDKFLLDH
-3387 VNRRFVDSYYKEL
+3387 VNRKFVDDYYKEF

-3405 EMITHHMPIFEEY
+3405 EMISKHLPIFEEY
-3418 TKLRAQISKI
+3418 TKLRAQVSKI
-3428 NEGRINGVLDP
+3428 NSGRINGVLDP
-3439 ADESKL
+3439 SDKDKL
-3445 KDLQSKII
+3445 KELQKKIL
-3453 ELRSTMD
+3453 ELRST
-3460 FDTYEEKESFIMG
+3460 FDYDRMEEKESFYGG
-3473 YPGAVVNDKGEVVK
+3473 YPGAKVNDKGEVIEITDEK
-3487 IINEE
+3487 
-3492 KYRKARINNY
+3492 KYRQARISNFV
-3502 ADCKALDNY
+3502 DCKALDDY
-3511 LARINEIRNKYND
+3511 LSRINEIRNKYND
-3524 TKVKKGFEEQL
+3524 SKIKKCFDEQL
-3535 SKNLDIVE
+3535 KRNLDIIE
-3543 TAESRDAYGR
+3543 TAEARDPYGR
-3553 LRVPI
+3553 LRVPM
-3558 SQLEANEDYKR
+3558 SQLEANEDYKK
-3569 AKAWLAANAK
+3569 AKAWLANNAK
-3579 WTVDPDIQKEIHEAY
+3579 WTIDSTIQEEIHEAY
-3594 KALGYKGNR
+3594 KVLQYKGDRN
-3603 SEIFK
+3603 SAYK
-3608 VVTKKLVKEG
+3608 VAVKRLIQKG
-3618 KITYDEYGRI
+3618 DLHYDEYGRI
-3628 DGSAYSDEYQQKI
+3628 DGSVFSDEDQQKI
-3641 KEEAERKYDI
+3641 KDEVERKYYN
-3651 NKFGAYNDRIL
+3651 NKYSANSDRIL

-3667 EDNTVYPTEI
+3667 EDDTIYPTEI
-3677 YKRLSANGVPNEE
+3677 YRRMSSNGIPNEE
-3690 YQKIVKQV
+3690 YQKIVKKI
-3698 NDILRPYY
+3698 NDILKPYY
-3706 DVSTKHVETSQMTEE
+3706 DISTKHVETSQMTEE

-3736 VKKTIEGTNGKS
+3736 VKKTVDGTNGKS
-3748 IGWFIKNYV
+3748 VGWFIKNYV

-3776 KGEKYYKSWERVNM
+3776 KGEKYYKAWKRVNM
-3790 MGIPKLDDKY
+3790 MSIPKVDDKY
-3800 QVITDSEG
+3800 QVVTDNEG

-3818 VPNRYLYSTLKVD
+3818 VPNRYLYSALKVD
-3831 MNKYLKNKSGKKA
+3831 MDKYLKNKSSKKA
-3844 AALRQEMEAK
+3844 TALRQEMEDK
-3854 TKAYNTIHTYL
+3854 TKAYNTIHKYL

-3876 LKKQRAKGDKEFKA
+3876 LKKQRAKGDKEFKE
-3890 WYERNHVYNPFT
+3890 WYDRNHVYNPFT
-3902 HVFEPTSIWR
+3902 HVYEPTTIWR
-3912 KTQVIPRYDN
+3912 KTQVIPKHDN

-3932 ELEPKAAY
+3932 ELAPKPAY
-3940 KNASY
+3940 KNNNY

-3951 IDNYKK
+3951 ISNYKK
-3957 SDNTTYDSNKVLNKH
+3957 TSDTTYDTNKILNKH

-3977 DYINATL
+3977 DYINSVLT
-3984 ISLSKTESAKR
+3984 SLAKTESAKR
-3995 YIGQGYMP
+3995 YIAQGYMP
-4003 MMSKGREHDTK
+4003 MMAKGKEHDAK
-4014 WWAEQFLEFLGYSD
+4014 WWAAQFLEFLGYSD

-4050 PMLMK
+4050 PMLMQ

-4060 DSINI
+4060 DSVNI
-4065 DNIKKTKPNRISYT
+4065 ENIKKTKPNRISYKD
-4079 NEEEYNK
+4079 EEEYNK
-4086 AMAEYNARIEEA
+4086 AMTAYNARLEEA
-4098 EAKNKAIHESL
+4098 EKKNKEIHEAL

-4114 RTVISNFITQAA
+4114 RTVLSNFITQAA

-4144 IDRMEI
+4144 IDRMEV
-4150 YEKNLG
+4150 YEKNIG
-4156 WSNLKRDN
+4156 WANLKRDS

-4182 EGQYENWIRRLIYNQ
+4182 QGQYENWIRRLIYNQ
-4197 FKESNANYTKAAS
+4197 FKESNANYTKVAS

-4231 ITVGESA
+4231 VTVGESG
-4238 IAGEYIAKDFF
+4238 IAGEYIAKEFF

-4254 LKGKDMWVNAI
+4254 LKGKEMWTNAAI
-4265 PSFLRGI
+4265 SFVRGI
-4272 YSDKS
+4272 YSKDS

-4285 KEFNVV
+4285 KFFNVV

-4303 KLDAGTAFARFRNFL
+4303 KLDAGTAFEKLRNFL

-4350 NRGKVAYRAM
+4350 NKGRIAYRAM

-4368 CHEDAMKQII
+4368 CHEDAMKQIL
-4378 DGTELEAK
+4378 DGTELEEE
-4386 FNEFISSVKD
+4386 FNNFISSIKE
-4396 DANKLKDYV
+4396 DANKLKEYV
-4405 FGRKDFTTEFAYLYL
+4405 FSRRDFVTEFAYTRL
-4420 TGKYANMKK
+4420 TGKYSDKKK
-4429 QFVDKKKELEKK
+4429 QFVAKKKELEKK
-4441 AEIEFKKNPTIMEQ
+4441 ADIEFKKNPTLMEQ

-4507 YDKLGAAQAEKHW
+4507 YDRLGAAQVEKHW

-4573 AERELNDKQVEAL
+4573 ADRELNDKQVEAL
-4586 ESLQTLFKGYV
+4586 ENLQTLFKGYV
-4597 DLASNF
+4597 DLATNF

-4727 LFVLGTRQIP
+4727 LFVLTTRQIP

-4762 GFIPVDDIVNS
+4762 GFIPVDDIANA

>member
-11 RFADTE
+11 RFAATE

-56 RKSDDI
+56 RKTDDI

-75 DVNYQTTKSKYS
+75 NVAYQTTKSKYS
-87 DTIQRFG
+87 DIIKRFG
-94 YANSQAKV
+94 YANTQAKV
-102 MANRVVANNILTF
+102 MANRVIANNILTF

-125 SEHKDDRANY
+125 DEHKENRANY

-142 FIAKQLAVKLM
+142 FIAKQLAIKVM
-153 KVRNVPN
+153 KIRNIPN
-160 TKENNIRVINQLLG
+160 TKDNTLRVVNQLLG
-174 YKTNEDFLSVDKDF
+174 YNTIEGFESIDKDF
-188 QSLNIEDRNTL
+188 QSLSAEDRNVL
-199 AMFKEML
+199 AVFKEMI

-221 RLGLLRTKGDDSI
+221 RLGLLRTKGDDSV
-234 DERFDEEGLTEDV
+234 DERFDEEGLTEDI

-252 NQDLVDASNKEYDVD
+252 NQDLVDSSNLEYDVD

-291 RLIMFTIP
+291 KLIMFTIP

-340 DNVNSFIKSIENI
+340 DNLNSFIKSIKDI
-353 ANNNKDMAG
+353 ANNNKEMAG
-362 LIKLVDILKSNKD
+362 LIKLADTLEANKD

-429 LINIESDAINA
+429 IINLESTALDTIDK
-440 IANVNKYITRYNSGL
+440 IKEYIKRYNVAVKS
-455 KTNNDIRMQEAF
+455 NNELRELRIQEAF

-499 NGQVNVAANT
+499 NGQTNVVANA
-509 NILISNLEGTAK
+509 NILISNLKGTAEG
-521 SATINQQY
+521 ATTNQQY
-529 RKENEDA
+529 RKENEEA
-536 KRNYKIA
+536 KRKYQMA

-552 VIPHDSIVSKQSI
+552 VIPHESIISKQSI
-565 AYANELAN
+565 ASANELAKL
-573 YLEPYSSIALQF
+573 LEPYSSIALQF

-655 DKIIVYGLF
+655 GKIIVYGLF
-664 KKIGDKYAPTGYAKQ
+664 KKVGDKYAPTDYAKQ
-679 LLNISL
+679 LISISL

-698 LYSGMSKGDYVYT
+698 LYSGMSKGDYVYS
-711 GFANFFNVEKDF
+711 GFANFFNTEKD
-723 DADNKYDIKLA
+723 YDGGTKEALSLA

-748 IIRAARYAYHD
+748 IVRAARYAYHD

-785 PKTEKSPNAAQLKQF
+785 PKTDKVPTESQLKQF
-800 IKIESRDDYNQMIN
+800 IKVESRDDYNRMIS
-814 DLRATRINKRKIKD
+814 DLRATRINRRKIMD
-828 YQILKDANHKGS
+828 YQILKDPTHKGS
-840 YQNGDNIA
+840 YKSGDNIT
-848 IGYTYTDELGNEDK
+848 IGYVYTDELGNQDR
-862 YILQGKIVFDSDD
+862 YVLQGTAEFDSDN
-875 NMYITNAKPYHIGN
+875 NMYIANAKPYHIGN
-889 EFTSDVRQNLID
+889 EFTSDVRQNLVD
-901 KIRREANRTGKIGDI
+901 KIRREANRTGKIGDV

-922 NINHPLFQQYHNVF
+922 NINHPLFHQYRNVF
-936 IQELTDMAHN
+936 IQELTDMAHS

-955 NGRIQQWQ
+955 NGKIQEWQ
-963 EGESPDHKSGEPK
+963 EGESTDHKAGEPK
-976 FKEGWG
+976 FKQGWG
-982 FDKESARKAYAIYE
+982 LDEESARKAYAVYE
-996 VGEDHKHFVE
+996 VGKGHKHFVE

-1035 TNVAQDLMKKLFS
+1035 TNVAQDLMDKLFS

-1053 DVEAYIPFKSDGDK
+1053 DKDAYIPFRSDGDK

-1096 EKFDTFKNID
+1096 EKFDAFKNLD

-1197 LDVKQM
+1197 LDIKQM

-1210 IKNTVR
+1210 IKNTIR
-1216 TSEQCKVATFDED
+1216 TSEQCKVATFDKD

-1255 DLIGGPIQYENG
+1255 DLIGGPIQYKDG

-1291 SYITFEEWVRRIA
+1291 SYITFEEWVRRVA
-1304 GRGQLTKYL
+1304 GRGQLAKYL

-1342 DQYFDPVTKKFVPR
+1342 DQYFDPITKKFVPR

-1421 FNAHAD
+1421 FNAHAE

-1467 VDSPLYSKKQEFFR
+1467 VDSPLYKKKQEFFR

-1494 ADEINIPRDK
+1494 ADEINIPRDE

-1520 YKMFFSKLK
+1520 YKVFFSKLK

-1547 VENEVVNPMT
+1547 AEQAINPMT

-1563 MPMILSNAI
+1563 MPMILSNVI

-1577 VSQSVFNRA
+1577 VSQSVFNRN

-1595 HAAQITNVGFNS
+1595 HAAQITNVGF
-1607 KKYTKENPFNLDG
+1607 KA
-1620 IDKTKF
+1620 DKNH
-1626 DVEVYDREKTPGYKS
+1626 
-1641 KALRIYIKGKKKGW
+1641 IIKGSTINK
-1655 FELVKD
+1655 ELK
-1661 KEDNNYS
+1661 
-1668 VHFKTTTEKI
+1668 
-1678 GKVEQDGKVVNP
+1678 
-1690 STKEERDE
+1690 
-1698 LYTALRNAI
+1698 
-1707 PNGANVSTW
+1707 
-1716 GSISDGGV
+1716 
-1724 YALNKLGKGWKKVG
+1724 
-1738 ERTIKHKKDN
+1738 
-1748 KDIVIP
+1748 
-1754 VYQKNGLTISKTLRY
+1754 Y

-1776 PEGERYVEIM
+1776 PEGERYIEIM
-1786 LPASNFGFAKNADG
+1786 LPKSNFGFAKNEDG
-1800 TYKKSKEDL
+1800 TYKKSDEDL
-1809 LKELQAAGLDTLIG
+1809 LKELQAAKLDTLIG

-1832 SVCVMKVVGLLDDAQ
+1832 SVCVMKVVGFIDDAQ

-1882 GNIRKQS
+1882 GNIRKQG
-1889 YSEKLDIYDYANYVN
+1889 YSEELDIYDYANYIN
-1904 RHLEKADKIKNKSVK
+1904 RHLEKTDKIKDKSVK
-1919 EAFEKLNK
+1919 AAFDALNK
-1927 EIDEQFEKSRKELA
+1927 EIDEAFDKSRTELS
-1941 EEETQAYDVLSD
+1941 EEEEQAFNALSEDTQNLVR
-1953 ETKEIVKAAHKVF
+1953 AAHKAF
-1966 ESQAVKNP
+1966 EPQAVRNK
-1974 ETDKLT
+1974 ETGKLT

-2012 HEDMVDSISNEYIDK
+2012 HEDIVDAISNEYIDK
-2027 KTFRSDKAKEILQAR
+2027 RIAKSDRVKKILQDRIDRFNNKAKELGLMTYEEFLQQSPEEA
-2042 IDKFDKAAKQ
+2042 
-2052 LGIMSYDE
+2052 
-2060 YLAQNVEDGNTRN
+2060 NTRN
-2073 ARNNRILDDMIDILK
+2073 ARNNRLLDDMIDILESNE
-2088 DDISLEE
+2088 SLEE

-2103 DIINARDKVINPV
+2103 DIIAARDKVINPV
-2116 VKKIRKARSPYDFLE
+2116 VKDIREARSPYDFLD

-2152 DTFVSVCNTVRPTIN
+2152 DTFVSVCNTVRPTIDA
-2167 KANVIKINYHYKDA
+2167 KNVININYHYKDA
-2181 KSLKKL
+2181 KALKEL
-2187 KDRFGK
+2187 INRFGK

-2199 GNNKCTITH
+2199 GNNKCRITH

-2264 NYDTTVAFIMQ
+2264 NYDTTCAFIMQ
-2275 PAISRIVEE
+2275 PAISRIVDE

-2289 SIYAEDTSKP
+2289 SIYAEESSKP

-2304 KKLAIELNIGVT
+2304 KKLAIELDIDVT
-2316 EDDNIQKAIDKIN
+2316 EEDSIQKVIDKIN
-2329 TAFKTNYSLTEN
+2329 SAFKTNYSLTEN

-2358 DGQTNPPVER
+2358 DGQTSLPIES

-2382 NKLAQGISSLAR
+2382 NKLAQGISNLAR

-2412 VFRDIETIVNGDNAK
+2412 VFRDIETIIKGDNAK
-2427 QHSVLD
+2427 QHSVLNVED
-2433 VKTKDGN
+2433 KNG
-2440 DTSFLEA
+2440 DTISFLEA

-2452 IINNNGIKSYNL
+2452 IVDNNGIKFYDL
-2464 HHYMTESVDSD
+2464 HHYMTQSIDSD
-2475 SAYPSLHCF
+2475 SAYPSLHSF

-2496 SMLFDTQSNWFKD
+2496 SMLFDTQSNFFKN
-2509 IIYSL
+2509 IVYSL
-2514 EYSFSDNTRQINEKE
+2514 EDTFSDNTRRISEKE
-2529 YADFQQYVLSG
+2529 YTDFQQYILSG
-2540 VYNNTPAIRLGI
+2540 VYNNTPAMRLAI
-2552 NPMFNKDGK
+2552 KPMFDENGK
-2561 FTQFGLNNETDE
+2561 FTQFGLDNETDE

-2586 SDIKFAVND
+2586 TDIKFAVND

-2605 AFAKLTPAQK
+2605 VFAKLTPAQK

-2634 NLFNQYEAQQTGQ
+2634 NLFNQYEARQTGQ
-2647 SKQTISFK
+2647 SRQTISFK

-2670 AVNSNNPLIKLA
+2670 ATNSDNPLIKLA
-2682 AIDIIK
+2682 AIDMIK

-2710 SLKDDSLFGGVSLVK
+2710 SLKDDSLFGGVNLVN
-2725 QILEEFNSRVSDY
+2725 QILEDFNNFAGTY
-2738 GVAED
+2738 NVAED
-2743 YIRAHSDA
+2743 YVRSHSDA
-2751 SFIYHKTETKVKVN
+2751 PFIYHKTESKI
-2765 KKLVNELNSN
+2765 KKGKTFVNELSTN

-2786 SDSRELEDTIS
+2786 SDTTDLTNSIAELQS
-2797 ELQGE
+2797 EL
-2802 LNIETDEEERKRIS
+2802 NVETDEEERKKIT
-2816 KEIKDLSDRLSKLQ
+2816 KDIKDLTDRLNVLKR
-2830 KDRKL
+2830 DRKL
-2835 AIKYGIITD
+2835 AIKYGIVTD

-2863 TKKTGDKEY
+2863 TKKSKDKDY
-2872 RSILYKI
+2872 TSILYKI
-2879 QSIGTTIYAYP
+2879 QSIGTTVYAYP
-2890 LNKLDENETSSVSLT
+2890 INKLDENETSAISLT

-2912 PEGFYLEYIDTLE
+2912 PEAFYFEYINELE
-2925 RNNGENIGLEEL
+2925 KNNGENLELEDL
-2937 NELASQ
+2937 NNLASQ
-2943 YSLGIKYKKL
+2943 YNLGIKYKKL
-2953 RNQKVFD
+2953 RNKIVFD
-2960 INHPDKYNE
+2960 INHPDKYDQ
-2969 GAAKSVI
+2969 GAARDVI
-2976 NRIADIYPNANGKEF
+2976 DKIIAKYPLSNGKEF
-2991 TIQSIYLDRL
+2991 SIQSIYLDRY
-3001 VGYRFGHQQH
+3001 VGFNFGNQQH
-3011 IVTNYIDA
+3011 IVGTYIDA
-3019 ETGEEGTIDTNFVFR
+3019 ESGNEITIDTNFKFR
-3034 KYSDNEI
+3034 KYSSNEI
-3041 NRFADLGI
+3041 SRLAALGI
-3049 AISPNTIVVKEVP
+3049 NVSPNTIIVKEVP

-3067 NIILDTNEKKYA
+3067 GVIVETNQIKYSS
-3079 TILDY
+3079 ILDY

-3100 YEARRQVRKLEEKG
+3100 YEARRQVRKLGEKG
-3114 FEGRKA
+3114 FEGKKA

-3127 NVYGAISNYVRTKVE
+3127 IVYGAINDYVKTKVE
-3142 QIHSNLN
+3142 EVHTNLN

-3185 LDGRALITK
+3185 LDARALITK

-3207 QSDNTINYIEK
+3207 QSDETINYVK
-3218 IQDNIKSLLD
+3218 GIQESIKSLID

-3237 IFATDYLAKL
+3237 LFATDYLAKL

-3284 VQVLTRN
+3284 VQVITKN

-3325 VDLSFDDIIDAD
+3325 VNLSFDDIINAD
-3337 GRSIRPYNENFESDY
+3337 GKSIRPYNEKFESDY
-3352 RAIAKELKD
+3352 KELYKNFKQ
-3361 AEANRIN
+3361 AEANIIE
-3368 NPKDYI
+3368 NPKAYI
-3374 LAQHKYDKFLLDH
+3374 LAKHKYDKFLLDH
-3387 VNRRFVDSYYKEL
+3387 VNRKFVDDYYKEL

-3405 EMITHHMPIFEEY
+3405 EMISKHLPIFEEY
-3418 TKLRAQISKI
+3418 TKLRAQVSKI
-3428 NEGRINGVLDP
+3428 NSGRINGVLDP
-3439 ADESKL
+3439 SDKDKL
-3445 KDLQSKII
+3445 KELQKKIL
-3453 ELRSTMD
+3453 ELRST
-3460 FDTYEEKESFIMG
+3460 FDYDRMEEKESFYGG
-3473 YPGAVVNDKGEVVK
+3473 YPGAKVNDKGEVIE
-3487 IINEE
+3487 IIDEK
-3492 KYRKARINNY
+3492 KYRQARISNFV
-3502 ADCKALDNY
+3502 DCKALDDY
-3511 LARINEIRNKYND
+3511 LSRINEIRNKYND
-3524 TKVKKGFEEQL
+3524 SKIKKGFDEQL
-3535 SKNLDIVE
+3535 KRNLDIVE
-3543 TAESRDAYGR
+3543 TAEVRDPYGR
-3553 LRVPI
+3553 LRVPM
-3558 SQLEANEDYKR
+3558 SQLEANEDYKK
-3569 AKAWLAANAK
+3569 AKAWLANNAK
-3579 WTVDPDIQKEIHEAY
+3579 WAVDSSIQEEIHEAY
-3594 KALGYKGNR
+3594 KVLQYKGDKN
-3603 SEIFK
+3603 SAYKIA
-3608 VVTKKLVKEG
+3608 VKRLIQKG
-3618 KITYDEYGRI
+3618 DLHYDEYGRI
-3628 DGSAYSDEYQQKI
+3628 DGSVFSNEDQQKI
-3641 KEEAERKYDI
+3641 KDEIERRYYNNKYSA
-3651 NKFGAYNDRIL
+3651 NSDRIL

-3667 EDNTVYPTEI
+3667 EDDTIYPAEI
-3677 YKRLSANGVPNEE
+3677 YRRMSSNGIPNEE
-3690 YQKIVKQV
+3690 YQKIVKRI
-3698 NDILRPYY
+3698 NDILKPYY
-3706 DVSTKHVETSQMTEE
+3706 DISTKHVETSQMTEE

-3736 VKKTIEGTNGKS
+3736 VKKTIDGTNGKS
-3748 IGWFIKNYV
+3748 VGWFIKNYV

-3776 KGEKYYKSWERVNM
+3776 KGEKYYKAWERVNM
-3790 MGIPKLDDKY
+3790 MSIPKVDDKY
-3800 QVITDSEG
+3800 QVVTDSEG
-3808 NIVYDETKPR
+3808 NVVYDETKPR
-3818 VPNRYLYSTLKVD
+3818 VPNRYLYSALKVD
-3831 MNKYLKNKSGKKA
+3831 MNKYLKTKRKKDVDR
-3844 AALRQEMEAK
+3844 LSQEMEDK
-3854 TKAYNTIHTYL
+3854 TKAYNTIHKYL

-3876 LKKQRAKGDKEFKA
+3876 LKKQRAKGDKEFKE
-3890 WYERNHVYNPFT
+3890 WYDRNHVYNPFT
-3902 HVFEPTSIWR
+3902 HVYEPITIWR
-3912 KTQVIPRYDN
+3912 KTQVIPKHDN

-3932 ELEPKAAY
+3932 ELAPKPAY
-3940 KNASY
+3940 KNNNY

-3951 IDNYKK
+3951 IANYKK
-3957 SDNTTYDSNKVLNKH
+3957 TSDTTYDTDKILNKH

-3977 DYINATL
+3977 DYINSVLT
-3984 ISLSKTESAKR
+3984 SLAKTESAKR
-3995 YIGQGYMP
+3995 YIAQGYMP
-4003 MMSKGREHDTK
+4003 MMAKGKEHDAK
-4014 WWAEQFLEFLGYSD
+4014 WWAAQFLEFLGYSD

-4050 PMLMK
+4050 PMLMQ

-4060 DSINI
+4060 DSVNI
-4065 DNIKKTKPNRISYT
+4065 ENIKKTKPNRISYKD
-4079 NEEEYNK
+4079 EEEYNK
-4086 AMAEYNARIEEA
+4086 AMTAYNARLEEA
-4098 EAKNKAIHESL
+4098 EKKNKEIHEAL

-4114 RTVISNFITQAA
+4114 RTVLSNFITQAA

-4144 IDRMEI
+4144 IDRMEV
-4150 YEKNLG
+4150 YEKNVG
-4156 WSNLKRDN
+4156 WANLKRDG

-4182 EGQYENWIRRLIYNQ
+4182 QGQYENWIRRLIYNQ
-4197 FKESNANYTKAAS
+4197 FKESNANYTKVAS

-4231 ITVGESA
+4231 VTVGESS
-4238 IAGEYIAKDFF
+4238 IAGEYIAKEFF

-4254 LKGKDMWVNAI
+4254 LKGKEMWTNAAI
-4265 PSFLRGI
+4265 SFIRGV
-4272 YSDKS
+4272 YSKDS

-4285 KEFNVV
+4285 KFFNVV

-4296 AGISDGN
+4296 AGISDDN
-4303 KLDAGTAFARFRNFL
+4303 KLDAGTAFEKLRNFL

-4350 NRGKVAYRAM
+4350 NKGRIAYRAM

-4368 CHEDAMKQII
+4368 CHEDAMKQIL
-4378 DGTELEAK
+4378 DGTELEEE
-4386 FNEFISSVKD
+4386 FNNFISSIKE
-4396 DANKLKDYV
+4396 DANKLKEYV
-4405 FGRKDFTTEFAYLYL
+4405 FGRRDFVTEFAYTRL
-4420 TGKYANMKK
+4420 TGKNSDKKK
-4429 QFVDKKKELEKK
+4429 QFVAKKKELEKK

-4507 YDKLGAAQAEKHW
+4507 YDKLGAAQVEKHW

-4573 AERELNDKQVEAL
+4573 ADRELNDKQVEAL

-4597 DLASNF
+4597 DLATNF

-4715 DYTSGRYAKENK
+4715 NYTSGRYAKENK
-4727 LFVLGTRQIP
+4727 LFVLTTRQIP

-4762 GFIPVDDIVNS
+4762 GFIPVDDIANT

>member
-11 RFADTE
+11 RFAATE

-56 RKSDDI
+56 RKTDDI

-75 DVNYQTTKSKYS
+75 DVAYQTTKSKYS
-87 DTIQRFG
+87 NIIQRFG
-94 YANSQAKV
+94 YANTQAKV
-102 MANRVVANNILTF
+102 MANRVIANNILTF

-125 SEHKDDRANY
+125 NEHKENRANY

-142 FIAKQLAVKLM
+142 FIAKQLAIKVM
-153 KVRNVPN
+153 KIRNIPN
-160 TKENNIRVINQLLG
+160 TKDNVLRVVNQLLG
-174 YKTNEDFLSVDKDF
+174 YNTIEGFESIDKDF
-188 QSLNIEDRNTL
+188 QSLSAEDRNVL
-199 AMFKEML
+199 AVFKEMI

-234 DERFDEEGLTEDV
+234 DERFDEEGLTEDI

-252 NQDLVDASNKEYDVD
+252 NQDLVDSSNPEYDVD

-291 RLIMFTIP
+291 KLIMFTIP

-340 DNVNSFIKSIENI
+340 DNLNSFIKSIKDI
-353 ANNNKDMAG
+353 ANNNKEMAG
-362 LIKLVDILKSNKD
+362 LIKLADILEANKD

-410 SSRTQS
+410 ANRSQS

-429 LINIESDAINA
+429 IINLESTALDAIDR
-440 IANVNKYITRYNSGL
+440 INKYIQRYKVAVKS
-455 KTNNDIRMQEAF
+455 NDELREVRIQEAF

-475 NALHVYYPD
+475 NALHTYYPD
-484 MDKNAVASFLRTNKI
+484 MDKNAVASFLITNKI
-499 NGQVNVAANT
+499 NGQTNVVANA
-509 NILISNLEGTAK
+509 NILISNLEGTATG
-521 SATINQQY
+521 ATLNQKY
-529 RKENEDA
+529 RKENEEA
-536 KRNYKIA
+536 KRKYQIA

-552 VIPHDSIVSKQSI
+552 VIPHESIISKQSI
-565 AYANELAN
+565 ASANELAKL
-573 YLEPYSSIALQF
+573 LEPYSSIALQF

-664 KKIGDKYAPTGYAKQ
+664 KKVGDKYAPTDYAKQ
-679 LLNISL
+679 LISISL

-698 LYSGMSKGDYVYT
+698 LYSGMSKGDYVYS
-711 GFANFFNVEKDF
+711 GFSNFFNTEKD
-723 DADNKYDIKLA
+723 YDGGTKEALSLA

-748 IIRAARYAYHD
+748 IVRAARYAYHD

-767 IENNEEVEAAIN
+767 IENNEEFENAITN
-779 KALNDI
+779 ELNNL
-785 PKTEKSPNAAQLKQF
+785 PKTDKVPTESQLKQF
-800 IKIESRDDYNQMIN
+800 IKVESRDDYNRMIS
-814 DLRATRINKRKIKD
+814 DLRATRINRRKIMD
-828 YQILKDANHKGS
+828 YQILKDPAHKGS
-840 YQNGDNIA
+840 YKSGDNIT
-848 IGYTYTDELGNEDK
+848 IGYVYTDELGNQDR
-862 YILQGKIVFDSDD
+862 YVLQGTAEFDSDN
-875 NMYITNAKPYHIGN
+875 NMYIANAKPYHIGN
-889 EFTSDVRQNLID
+889 EFTSDVRQNLVD
-901 KIRREANRTGKIGDI
+901 KIRREANRTGKIGDV

-922 NINHPLFQQYHNVF
+922 NINHPLFQQYRNVF
-936 IQELTDMAHN
+936 IQELTDMVHN

-955 NGRIQQWQ
+955 NGKIQEWQ
-963 EGESPDHKSGEPK
+963 EGESTEHKAGEPK
-976 FKEGWG
+976 FKQGWG
-982 FDKESARKAYAIYE
+982 LDEESARKAYAVYE
-996 VGEDHKHFVE
+996 VGKGHKHFVE

-1021 RDDRFIITN
+1021 RDDRFVITN

-1035 TNVAQDLMKKLFS
+1035 TNVAQDLMNKLFS

-1053 DVEAYIPFKSDGDK
+1053 DKDAYIPFKSDGDK

-1083 ISDFITSYVNQQV
+1083 ISDFITIYVNQQV
-1096 EKFDTFKNID
+1096 EKFDAFKNID

-1216 TSEQCKVATFDED
+1216 TSEQCKVATFDKD

-1255 DLIGGPIQYENG
+1255 DLIGGPIQYKDG

-1273 GVIQRKGGYQG
+1273 GVVQRKGGYQG

-1304 GRGQLTKYL
+1304 GRGQLAKYL

-1467 VDSPLYSKKQEFFR
+1467 IDSPLYKKKQEFFR

-1494 ADEINIPRDK
+1494 ADEINIPRDE

-1520 YKMFFSKLK
+1520 YKVFFSKLK

-1547 VENEVVNPMT
+1547 AEQAINPMT

-1563 MPMILSNAI
+1563 MPMILSNVI

-1577 VSQSVFNRA
+1577 VSQSVFNRN

-1595 HAAQITNVGFNS
+1595 HAAQITNVGF
-1607 KKYTKENPFNLDG
+1607 KA
-1620 IDKTKF
+1620 DKNN
-1626 DVEVYDREKTPGYKS
+1626 
-1641 KALRIYIKGKKKGW
+1641 IIKGSTINK
-1655 FELVKD
+1655 ELK
-1661 KEDNNYS
+1661 
-1668 VHFKTTTEKI
+1668 
-1678 GKVEQDGKVVNP
+1678 
-1690 STKEERDE
+1690 
-1698 LYTALRNAI
+1698 
-1707 PNGANVSTW
+1707 
-1716 GSISDGGV
+1716 
-1724 YALNKLGKGWKKVG
+1724 
-1738 ERTIKHKKDN
+1738 
-1748 KDIVIP
+1748 
-1754 VYQKNGLTISKTLRY
+1754 Y
-1769 HPVTKEH
+1769 HPITKEH
-1776 PEGERYVEIM
+1776 PEGERYIEIM
-1786 LPASNFGFAKNADG
+1786 LPKSNFGFAKNEDG
-1800 TYKKSKEDL
+1800 TYKADDDTL
-1809 LKELQAAGLDTLIG
+1809 LKQLQDAGLDTLIG

-1832 SVCVMKVVGLLDDAQ
+1832 SVCVMKVVGFLDDAQ

-1889 YSEKLDIYDYANYVN
+1889 YSEELDIYDYANYIN
-1904 RHLEKADKIKNKSVK
+1904 RHLEKADKIKDKSVK
-1919 EAFEKLNK
+1919 AAFDALNK
-1927 EIDEQFEKSRKELA
+1927 EIDEAFDKSRKELS
-1941 EEETQAYDVLSD
+1941 EEESQAYNALSD
-1953 ETKEIVKAAHKVF
+1953 ETKELVKTAHNVF
-1966 ESQAVKNP
+1966 ETQAVRNK
-1974 ETDKLT
+1974 ETGKLT

-2012 HEDMVDSISNEYIDK
+2012 HEDIVDAISNEYIDK
-2027 KTFRSDKAKEILQAR
+2027 RIAKSDRVKKILQDRIDRFNNKAKELGLMTYEEFLQQSLEEA
-2042 IDKFDKAAKQ
+2042 
-2052 LGIMSYDE
+2052 
-2060 YLAQNVEDGNTRN
+2060 NTRN
-2073 ARNNRILDDMIDILK
+2073 ARNNKLLDDMIDILESNE
-2088 DDISLEE
+2088 SLEE

-2103 DIINARDKVINPV
+2103 DIIAARDKVINPV
-2116 VKKIRKARSPYDFLE
+2116 VKDIREARSPYDFLD

-2152 DTFVSVCNTVRPTIN
+2152 DTFVSVCNTVRPTIDD
-2167 KANVIKINYHYKDA
+2167 KNVININYHYKDA
-2181 KSLKKL
+2181 KALKEL
-2187 KDRFGK
+2187 INRFGK

-2199 GNNKCTITH
+2199 GNNKCRITH

-2264 NYDTTVAFIMQ
+2264 NYDTTCAFIMQ
-2275 PAISRIVEE
+2275 PAISRIVDE

-2289 SIYAEDTSKP
+2289 SIYAEESSKP

-2316 EDDNIQKAIDKIN
+2316 EEDSVQKAIDKIN
-2329 TAFKTNYSLTEN
+2329 SVFKTNYSLTEN

-2358 DGQTNPPVER
+2358 DGQINPPVER

-2382 NKLAQGISSLAR
+2382 NKLAQGISNLAR

-2427 QHSVLD
+2427 QHSVLNVED
-2433 VKTKDGN
+2433 KNGN
-2440 DTSFLEA
+2440 TISFLEA

-2452 IINNNGIKSYNL
+2452 IVDNNGIKSYDL
-2464 HHYMTESVDSD
+2464 HHYMTNSNDNDSK
-2475 SAYPSLHCF
+2475 YQSLHCF

-2496 SMLFDTQSNWFKD
+2496 SMLFDTQSNFFKN
-2509 IIYSL
+2509 IVYSL
-2514 EYSFSDNTRQINEKE
+2514 EDTFSDNTRQISEKE
-2529 YADFQQYVLSG
+2529 YADFQQYILSG
-2540 VYNNTPAIRLGI
+2540 VYNNTPAMRLAI
-2552 NPMFNKDGK
+2552 KPMFDKDGK
-2561 FTQFGLNNETDE
+2561 FTQFGLDNETDE

-2586 SDIKFAVND
+2586 TDIKFAVND

-2605 AFAKLTPAQK
+2605 VFAKLTPAQK

-2634 NLFNQYEAQQTGQ
+2634 NLFNQYEARQTGQ
-2647 SKQTISFK
+2647 SRQTISFK

-2670 AVNSNNPLIKLA
+2670 ATNSDNLLIKLA
-2682 AIDIIK
+2682 AIDMIK

-2710 SLKDDSLFGGVSLVK
+2710 SLKDDSLFGGVNLVN
-2725 QILEEFNSRVSDY
+2725 QILEDFNNFAGTY
-2738 GVAED
+2738 NVAED
-2743 YIRAHSDA
+2743 YVRAHSDA
-2751 SFIYHKTETKVKVN
+2751 SFIYHKTESKI
-2765 KKLVNELNSN
+2765 KKGKTFVNELSTN

-2786 SDSRELEDTIS
+2786 SDTTDLTNSIAELQS
-2797 ELQGE
+2797 EL
-2802 LNIETDEEERKRIS
+2802 NVETDEEERKKIA
-2816 KEIKDLSDRLSKLQ
+2816 KDIKDLTDRLDILKR
-2830 KDRKL
+2830 DRKN

-2844 CSTKL
+2844 CSTKT

-2863 TKKTGDKEY
+2863 TKKGKSKDYT
-2872 RSILYKI
+2872 SILYKI
-2879 QSIGTTIYAYP
+2879 QSIGTTVYAYP
-2890 LNKLDENETSSVSLT
+2890 INKLDENETSDVSLT
-2905 KENNKFK
+2905 KENNKYK
-2912 PEGFYLEYIDTLE
+2912 PEAFYLEYINELE
-2925 RNNGENIGLEEL
+2925 KNNGENLELEDL
-2937 NELASQ
+2937 NNLASQ
-2943 YSLGIKYKKL
+2943 YNLGIKYKKL
-2953 RNQKVFD
+2953 RNKIVFD
-2960 INHPDKYNE
+2960 INHPDKYNQ
-2969 GAAKSVI
+2969 GAARDTI
-2976 NRIADIYPNANGKEF
+2976 NKIIAKYPLSNGKEF
-2991 TIQSIYLDRL
+2991 NIQSIYLDRY
-3001 VGYRFGHQQH
+3001 VGFNFGNQQH
-3011 IVTNYIDA
+3011 IVGTYIDA
-3019 ETGEEGTIDTNFVFR
+3019 ESGNEITIDTNFKFR
-3034 KYSDNEI
+3034 KYSSNEI
-3041 NRFADLGI
+3041 SRLAALGI
-3049 AISPNTIVVKEVP
+3049 NVAPNTIIVKEVP

-3067 NIILDTNEKKYA
+3067 GVIVETNQIKHSS
-3079 TILDY
+3079 ILDY

-3100 YEARRQVRKLEEKG
+3100 YEAKRQVRKLGEKG
-3114 FEGRKA
+3114 FEGKKA

-3127 NVYGAISNYVRTKVE
+3127 RVYGAINDYVKTKVE
-3142 QIHSNLN
+3142 EVHTNLN
-3149 QFFADEDGHYHSVI
+3149 QFFADEDGHYHSVV

-3185 LDGRALITK
+3185 LDARALITK

-3207 QSDNTINYIEK
+3207 QSDETINYVK
-3218 IQDNIKSLLD
+3218 GIQESIKSLID

-3237 IFATDYLAKL
+3237 LFATDYLAKL

-3284 VQVLTRN
+3284 VQVITKN

-3325 VDLSFDDIIDAD
+3325 VNLSFDDIIDAD
-3337 GRSIRPYNENFESDY
+3337 GKSIRPYNEKFEADY
-3352 RAIAKELKD
+3352 KELYKNFKQ
-3361 AEANRIN
+3361 AEANIIE
-3368 NPKDYI
+3368 NPKAYI
-3374 LAQHKYDKFLLDH
+3374 LAKHKYDKFLLDH
-3387 VNRRFVDSYYKEL
+3387 VNRKFIDDYYKEL

-3405 EMITHHMPIFEEY
+3405 EMISKHLPIFEEY
-3418 TKLRAQISKI
+3418 TKLRAQISRI
-3428 NEGRINGVLDP
+3428 NSGRINGVLDP
-3439 ADESKL
+3439 SDEDKL
-3445 KDLQSKII
+3445 KELQKKIL
-3453 ELRSTMD
+3453 ELRST
-3460 FDTYEEKESFIMG
+3460 FDYDRMEEKESFYGG
-3473 YPGAVVNDKGEVVK
+3473 YPGAKVNDKGEVIEITDEK
-3487 IINEE
+3487 
-3492 KYRKARINNY
+3492 KYRQARISNFV
-3502 ADCKALDNY
+3502 DCKALDDY
-3511 LARINEIRNKYND
+3511 LSRINEIRNKYND
-3524 TKVKKGFEEQL
+3524 SKIKKGFDEQL
-3535 SKNLDIVE
+3535 KRNLDIVE
-3543 TAESRDAYGR
+3543 TAEARDPYGR

-3558 SQLEANEDYKR
+3558 SQLEANEEYKK
-3569 AKAWLAANAK
+3569 AKAWLANNAK
-3579 WTVDPDIQKEIHEAY
+3579 WTVDSSIQEEIHEAY
-3594 KALGYKGNR
+3594 KVLQYKGDKN
-3603 SEIFK
+3603 SAYK
-3608 VVTKKLVKEG
+3608 VAVKRLIQKG
-3618 KITYDEYGRI
+3618 DLHYDEYGRI
-3628 DGSAYSDEYQQKI
+3628 DGSVFSDEDQQKI
-3641 KEEAERKYDI
+3641 KDEIERRYYNNKYSA
-3651 NKFGAYNDRIL
+3651 NSDRIL

-3667 EDNTVYPTEI
+3667 EDDTIYPAEI
-3677 YKRLSANGVPNEE
+3677 YRRMSSNGIPNEE
-3690 YQKIVKQV
+3690 YQKIVKRI
-3698 NDILRPYY
+3698 NDILKPYY
-3706 DVSTKHVETSQMTEE
+3706 DISTKHVETSQMTEE

-3748 IGWFIKNYV
+3748 VGWFIKNYV

-3776 KGEKYYKSWERVNM
+3776 KGEKYYKAWERVNM
-3790 MGIPKLDDKY
+3790 MSIPKVDDKY
-3800 QVITDSEG
+3800 QVVTDSEG

-3818 VPNRYLYSTLKVD
+3818 VPNRYLYSALKVD
-3831 MNKYLKNKSGKKA
+3831 MDKYLKNKSSKKA
-3844 AALRQEMEAK
+3844 AALRQEMEDK
-3854 TKAYNTIHTYL
+3854 TKAYNTIHKYL

-3876 LKKQRAKGDKEFKA
+3876 LKKQRAKGDKEFKE
-3890 WYERNHVYNPFT
+3890 WYDRNHVYNPFT
-3902 HVFEPTSIWR
+3902 HVYEPITIWR
-3912 KTQVIPRYDN
+3912 KTQVIPKHDN

-3932 ELEPKAAY
+3932 ELTPKPAY
-3940 KNASY
+3940 KNNNY

-3951 IDNYKK
+3951 IANYKK
-3957 SDNTTYDSNKVLNKH
+3957 TSDTTYDTDKILNKH

-3977 DYINATL
+3977 DYINSVLT
-3984 ISLSKTESAKR
+3984 SLAKTESAKR
-3995 YIGQGYMP
+3995 YIAQGYMP
-4003 MMSKGREHDTK
+4003 MMAKGKEHDAK
-4014 WWAEQFLEFLGYSD
+4014 WWAAQFLEFLGYSD

-4050 PMLMK
+4050 PMLMQ

-4060 DSINI
+4060 DSVNI
-4065 DNIKKTKPNRISYT
+4065 ENIKKTKPNRISYKD
-4079 NEEEYNK
+4079 EEEYNK
-4086 AMAEYNARIEEA
+4086 AMTAYNARLEEA
-4098 EAKNKAIHESL
+4098 EKKNKEIHEAL

-4114 RTVISNFITQAA
+4114 RTVLSNFITQAA

-4150 YEKNLG
+4150 YEKNIG
-4156 WSNLKRDN
+4156 WANLKRDG

-4182 EGQYENWIRRLIYNQ
+4182 QGQYENWIRRLIYNQ

-4231 ITVGESA
+4231 VTVGESS
-4238 IAGEYIAKDFF
+4238 IAGEYIAKEFF

-4254 LKGKDMWVNAI
+4254 LKGKEMWTNAAI
-4265 PSFLRGI
+4265 SFVRGV
-4272 YSDKS
+4272 YSKDS

-4285 KEFNVV
+4285 KFFNVV

-4296 AGISDGN
+4296 AGISDDN
-4303 KLDAGTAFARFRNFL
+4303 KLDAGTAFEKLRNFL

-4350 NRGKVAYRAM
+4350 NKGRIAYRAM

-4368 CHEDAMKQII
+4368 CHEDAMKQIL
-4378 DGTELEAK
+4378 DGTELEEE
-4386 FNEFISSVKD
+4386 FNNFISYIKE
-4396 DANKLKDYV
+4396 DANKLKEYV
-4405 FGRKDFTTEFAYLYL
+4405 FGRRDFVTEFAYTRL
-4420 TGKYANMKK
+4420 TGKNSDKKK
-4429 QFVDKKKELEKK
+4429 QFVAKKKELEKK

-4507 YDKLGAAQAEKHW
+4507 YDKLGAAQVEKHW

-4573 AERELNDKQVEAL
+4573 ADRELNDKQVEAL
-4586 ESLQTLFKGYV
+4586 ESLRTLFKGYV
-4597 DLASNF
+4597 DLATNF

-4715 DYTSGRYAKENK
+4715 NYTSGRYAKENK
-4727 LFVLGTRQIP
+4727 LFVLTTRQIP

-4748 DKSNSY
+4748 DQSNSY

-4762 GFIPVDDIVNS
+4762 GFIPVDDIANS

>member
-11 RFADTE
+11 RFAATE

-56 RKSDDI
+56 RKTDDI

-75 DVNYQTTKSKYS
+75 NVAYQTTKSKYS
-87 DTIQRFG
+87 DIIQRFG
-94 YANSQAKV
+94 YANTQAKV
-102 MANRVVANNILTF
+102 MANRVIANNILTF

-125 SEHKDDRANY
+125 DEHKENRANY

-142 FIAKQLAVKLM
+142 FIAKQLATKVM
-153 KVRNVPN
+153 KIRNIPN
-160 TKENNIRVINQLLG
+160 TKDNVLRVVNQLLG
-174 YKTNEDFLSVDKDF
+174 YNTIEGFESIDKDF
-188 QSLNIEDRNTL
+188 QSLSVEDRNVL
-199 AMFKEML
+199 AVFKEML

-221 RLGLLRTKGDDSI
+221 RLGLLRTKGDDSV
-234 DERFDEEGLTEDV
+234 DERFDEEGLTEDI

-252 NQDLVDASNKEYDVD
+252 NQDLVDSSNLEYDVD

-291 RLIMFTIP
+291 KLIMFTIP

-319 GTIDFIDGKKAIA
+319 GTIDFIDGKKVIA

-340 DNVNSFIKSIENI
+340 DNLNSFIKSIKDI
-353 ANNNKDMAG
+353 ANNNKEMAG
-362 LIKLVDILKSNKD
+362 LIKLADTLEANKD

-386 SIMPKTETRVEADK
+386 SIMPKTETRVEADR

-410 SSRTQS
+410 ANRSQS

-429 LINIESDAINA
+429 IINLESTSLDA
-440 IANVNKYITRYNSGL
+440 VNKINEYIKRYNVAV
-455 KTNNDIRMQEAF
+455 KTNNELRIQEMF
-467 SNIASTLA
+467 SNITSTLT
-475 NALHVYYPD
+475 NALHAYYPD
-484 MDKNAVASFLRTNKI
+484 MDKNAVAAFIRSNKI
-499 NGQVNVAANT
+499 NGQINVIANI
-509 NILISNLEGTAK
+509 NILISNLKDTASAGTL
-521 SATINQQY
+521 NQQY
-529 RKENEDA
+529 KKENEEA
-536 KRNYKIA
+536 KRKYQIA
-543 LEEDSNAKL
+543 FEEDSSAKL
-552 VIPHDSIVSKQSI
+552 VIPHESIISKQSI
-565 AYANELAN
+565 ASANELAKL
-573 YLEPYSSIALQF
+573 LEPYSSIALQF

-610 LNGTEMSTDAEGKL
+610 LNGTEMSTDVEGKL

-655 DKIIVYGLF
+655 GKIIVYGLF
-664 KKIGDKYAPTGYAKQ
+664 KKVGDKYAPTDYAKQ
-679 LLNISL
+679 LISISL

-698 LYSGMSKGDYVYT
+698 LYSGMSKGDYVYS
-711 GFANFFNVEKDF
+711 GFANFFNTEKD
-723 DADNKYDIKLA
+723 YDGSTKEALSLA

-748 IIRAARYAYHD
+748 IVRAARYAYHD

-767 IENNEEVEAAIN
+767 IENNEEFENAITD
-779 KALNDI
+779 KLNNL
-785 PKTEKSPNAAQLKQF
+785 PKIDKVPTESQFKQF
-800 IKIESRDDYNQMIN
+800 IKVESRDDYNRMIS
-814 DLRATRINKRKIKD
+814 DLRATRINRRKIMD
-828 YQILKDANHKGS
+828 YQILKDPNHKGS
-840 YQNGDNIA
+840 YKSGDNLT
-848 IGYTYTDELGNEDK
+848 IGYVYTDELGNQDR
-862 YILQGKIVFDSDD
+862 YVLQGTAEFDSD
-875 NMYITNAKPYHIGN
+875 NNIYITNAKPYHIGN
-889 EFTSDVRQNLID
+889 EFTSDVRQNLVD
-901 KIRREANRTGKIGDI
+901 KIRREANRTGKIGDV

-922 NINHPLFQQYHNVF
+922 NVNHPLFQQYRNVF

-955 NGRIQQWQ
+955 NGKIQEWQ
-963 EGESPDHKSGEPK
+963 EGESTDHKAGEPK
-976 FKEGWG
+976 FKQGWG
-982 FDKESARKAYAIYE
+982 LDEESARKAYAVYE
-996 VGEDHKHFVE
+996 VGKGHKHFVE

-1030 NDGTT
+1030 DDGTT
-1035 TNVAQDLMKKLFS
+1035 TNLAQDLMDKLFS

-1053 DVEAYIPFKSDGDK
+1053 DKDAYIPFTSNGDK

-1073 DEQNKEVTKM
+1073 DEQNEEVTKM

-1096 EKFDTFKNID
+1096 EKFDAFKNLD

-1162 FCDYASDY
+1162 FCDYVSDY
-1170 SSTSVAVEGAY
+1170 SSTSVAVEGAH

-1216 TSEQCKVATFDED
+1216 TSEQCKVDTED
-1229 GNQLSEDGSL
+1229 VTGKLTDKDGSL

-1250 IEQAR
+1250 VEQAR
-1255 DLIGGPIQYENG
+1255 TLM
-1267 KPVIKN
+1267 
-1273 GVIQRKGGYQG
+1273 KGFTK

-1291 SYITFEEWVRRIA
+1291 SYITFEEWVRRVA
-1304 GRGQLTKYL
+1304 GRGQLAKYL

-1363 VLVPRFIKGTQL
+1363 VLIPRFIKGTQL

-1421 FNAHAD
+1421 FNAHAE

-1467 VDSPLYSKKQEFFR
+1467 VNSPLYDKKQEFFR

-1494 ADEINIPRDK
+1494 ADEINIPRDE

-1520 YKMFFSKLK
+1520 YKVFFSKLK

-1547 VENEVVNPMT
+1547 AEQAINPMT

-1563 MPMILSNAI
+1563 MPMILSNVI

-1577 VSQSVFNRA
+1577 VSQSVFNRN

-1595 HAAQITNVGFNS
+1595 HAAQITNVGFKATKDQVSYS
-1607 KKYTKENPFNLDG
+1607 KE
-1620 IDKTKF
+1620 
-1626 DVEVYDREKTPGYKS
+1626 
-1641 KALRIYIKGKKKGW
+1641 
-1655 FELVKD
+1655 
-1661 KEDNNYS
+1661 
-1668 VHFKTTTEKI
+1668 
-1678 GKVEQDGKVVNP
+1678 
-1690 STKEERDE
+1690 
-1698 LYTALRNAI
+1698 
-1707 PNGANVSTW
+1707 
-1716 GSISDGGV
+1716 
-1724 YALNKLGKGWKKVG
+1724 
-1738 ERTIKHKKDN
+1738 
-1748 KDIVIP
+1748 
-1754 VYQKNGLTISKTLRY
+1754 LRY

-1776 PEGERYVEIM
+1776 PEGERYIEVM
-1786 LPASNFGFAKNADG
+1786 LPKSNFNFAKNEDG
-1800 TYKKSKEDL
+1800 TYKDVDEVRDENGELVGGL
-1809 LKELQAAGLDTLIG
+1809 LKQLQDAKLDTLIG

-1832 SVCVMKVVGLLDDAQ
+1832 SVCVMKVVGFLDDAQ

-1889 YSEKLDIYDYANYVN
+1889 YSEELDIYDYANYIN
-1904 RHLEKADKIKNKSVK
+1904 RHLEKADKIKDKSVK
-1919 EAFEKLNK
+1919 AAFDALNK
-1927 EIDEQFEKSRKELA
+1927 EIDEAFDKSRKELS
-1941 EEETQAYDVLSD
+1941 EEETQAYNALSD
-1953 ETKEIVKAAHKVF
+1953 ETKELVKTAHNVF
-1966 ESQAVKNP
+1966 ETQAVRNK
-1974 ETDKLT
+1974 ETGKLT

-1993 YIRTNKTNLDDADN
+1993 YIRTNKTNLDNADD

-2012 HEDMVDSISNEYIDK
+2012 HEDIVDAISNEYIDK
-2027 KTFRSDKAKEILQAR
+2027 RIAKSDRVKKILQDRIDRFNNKAKELGLMTYEEFLQQSPEEA
-2042 IDKFDKAAKQ
+2042 
-2052 LGIMSYDE
+2052 
-2060 YLAQNVEDGNTRN
+2060 NTRN
-2073 ARNNRILDDMIDILK
+2073 ARNNKLLDDMIDILESNE
-2088 DDISLEE
+2088 SLEE

-2103 DIINARDKVINPV
+2103 DIIAARDKVINPV
-2116 VKKIRKARSPYDFLE
+2116 VKDIREARSPYDFLN

-2152 DTFVSVCNTVRPTIN
+2152 DTFVSVCNTVRPTIDD
-2167 KANVIKINYHYKDA
+2167 KNVININYHYKDA
-2181 KSLKKL
+2181 KALKEL
-2187 KDRFGK
+2187 INRFGK
-2193 DNVKDL
+2193 YNVKDL
-2199 GNNKCTITH
+2199 GNNKCRITH

-2264 NYDTTVAFIMQ
+2264 NYDTTCAFIMQ
-2275 PAISRIVEE
+2275 PAISRIVDE

-2289 SIYAEDTSKP
+2289 SIYAEESSKP

-2316 EDDNIQKAIDKIN
+2316 EEDSVQKAIDKIN
-2329 TAFKTNYSLTEN
+2329 SVFKTNYSLIEN
-2341 NNIVLDYDDL
+2341 NNIILDYDDL

-2358 DGQTNPPVER
+2358 DGQINPPVER

-2427 QHSVLD
+2427 QYSVLNVED
-2433 VKTKDGN
+2433 KNGDII
-2440 DTSFLEA
+2440 SFLEA

-2452 IINNNGIKSYNL
+2452 IVDNNGIKSYDL
-2464 HHYMTESVDSD
+2464 HHYMTESNDNDSK
-2475 SAYPSLHCF
+2475 YRSLHCF

-2496 SMLFDTQSNWFKD
+2496 SMLFDTQSNFFKN
-2509 IIYSL
+2509 IVYSL
-2514 EYSFSDNTRQINEKE
+2514 EDTFSDNTRQISEKE
-2529 YADFQQYVLSG
+2529 YADFQQYILSG
-2540 VYNNTPAIRLGI
+2540 VYNNTPAMRLSI
-2552 NPMFNKDGK
+2552 KPMFDEDGK
-2561 FTQFGLNNETDE
+2561 FTQFGLDNETDE
-2573 IAERQRIF
+2573 TAERQRIF

-2586 SDIKFAVND
+2586 TDIKFAVND

-2605 AFAKLTPAQK
+2605 VFAKLTPAQK

-2620 MNTEDAGIFGLCKV
+2620 MNTEDAGIFSLCKV
-2634 NLFNQYEAQQTGQ
+2634 NLFNQYEARQTGQ
-2647 SKQTISFK
+2647 SRQTISFK

-2670 AVNSNNPLIKLA
+2670 ATNSDNPLIKLA
-2682 AIDIIK
+2682 AIDMIK

-2710 SLKDDSLFGGVSLVK
+2710 SLKDDSLFGGVNLVN
-2725 QILEEFNSRVSDY
+2725 QILEDFNNFAGTY
-2738 GVAED
+2738 NVAED
-2743 YIRAHSDA
+2743 YVRAHSDA
-2751 SFIYHKTETKVKVN
+2751 SFIYHKTESKI
-2765 KKLVNELNSN
+2765 KKGKTFVNELSTN

-2786 SDSRELEDTIS
+2786 SDTTDLTNSIA

-2802 LNIETDEEERKRIS
+2802 LNVETDEEERKKIA
-2816 KEIKDLSDRLSKLQ
+2816 KDIKDLTDRLNVLKR
-2830 KDRKL
+2830 DRKN

-2844 CSTKL
+2844 CSTKT

-2863 TKKTGDKEY
+2863 TKKSKGKDYT
-2872 RSILYKI
+2872 SILYKI
-2879 QSIGTTIYAYP
+2879 QSIGTTVYAYP
-2890 LNKLDENETSSVSLT
+2890 INKLDENETSAISLT

-2912 PEGFYLEYIDTLE
+2912 PEAFYFEYINELE
-2925 RNNGENIGLEEL
+2925 KNNGENLKLEDL
-2937 NELASQ
+2937 NNLASQ
-2943 YSLGIKYKKL
+2943 YNLDIKYKKL
-2953 RNQKVFD
+2953 RNKIVFD
-2960 INHPDKYNE
+2960 INHPDKYNQ
-2969 GAAKSVI
+2969 GAARDAI
-2976 NRIADIYPNANGKEF
+2976 NKIIAKYPLSNGKEF
-2991 TIQSIYLDRL
+2991 NIQSIYLDRY
-3001 VGYRFGHQQH
+3001 VGFNFGNQQH
-3011 IVTNYIDA
+3011 IVGTYIDA
-3019 ETGEEGTIDTNFVFR
+3019 ESGNEITIDTDFKFR
-3034 KYSDNEI
+3034 KYSSNEI
-3041 NRFADLGI
+3041 SRLAALGI
-3049 AISPNTIVVKEVP
+3049 NVAPNTIIVKEVP

-3067 NIILDTNEKKYA
+3067 GVIVETNQIKHSS
-3079 TILDY
+3079 ILDY

-3100 YEARRQVRKLEEKG
+3100 YEARRQVRKLGEKG
-3114 FEGRKA
+3114 FEGKKA

-3127 NVYGAISNYVRTKVE
+3127 RVYGAINDYVKTKVAE
-3142 QIHSNLN
+3142 VHTNLN
-3149 QFFADEDGHYHSVI
+3149 QFFADEDGHYHSVV

-3185 LDGRALITK
+3185 LDARALITK

-3207 QSDNTINYIEK
+3207 QSDETINYVK
-3218 IQDNIKSLLD
+3218 GIQESIKSLID

-3237 IFATDYLAKL
+3237 LFATDYLAKL

-3284 VQVLTRN
+3284 VQVITKN

-3325 VDLSFDDIIDAD
+3325 VNLSFDDIIDAD
-3337 GRSIRPYNENFESDY
+3337 GKSIRPYSKKFESDY
-3352 RAIAKELKD
+3352 KEIYKD
-3361 AEANRIN
+3361 FKQAEANIIE
-3368 NPKDYI
+3368 NPKAYI
-3374 LAQHKYDKFLLDH
+3374 LAKHKYDKFLLDH
-3387 VNRRFVDSYYKEL
+3387 VNRKFVDDYYKEF

-3405 EMITHHMPIFEEY
+3405 EMISKHLPIFEEY
-3418 TKLRAQISKI
+3418 TKLRAQVSKI
-3428 NEGRINGVLDP
+3428 NSGRINGVLDP
-3439 ADESKL
+3439 SDEDKL
-3445 KDLQSKII
+3445 KELQKKIL
-3453 ELRSTMD
+3453 ELRST
-3460 FDTYEEKESFIMG
+3460 FDYDRMEEKESFYGG
-3473 YPGAVVNDKGEVVK
+3473 YPGAKVNDKSEVIEITDEK
-3487 IINEE
+3487 
-3492 KYRKARINNY
+3492 KYRQARISNFV
-3502 ADCKALDNY
+3502 DCKALDDY
-3511 LARINEIRNKYND
+3511 LSRINEIRNKYND
-3524 TKVKKGFEEQL
+3524 SKIKKGFDEQL
-3535 SKNLDIVE
+3535 KRNLDIVE
-3543 TAESRDAYGR
+3543 TAEARDPYGR

-3558 SQLEANEDYKR
+3558 SQLEANEDYKK
-3569 AKAWLAANAK
+3569 AKAWLANNAK
-3579 WTVDPDIQKEIHEAY
+3579 WTVDSAIQEEIHEAY
-3594 KALGYKGNR
+3594 KVLQYKGDRN
-3603 SEIFK
+3603 SAYK
-3608 VVTKKLVKEG
+3608 VAVKRLIQKG
-3618 KITYDEYGRI
+3618 DLHYDEYGRI
-3628 DGSAYSDEYQQKI
+3628 DGSVFSDEDQQKI
-3641 KEEAERKYDI
+3641 KDEVERKYYN
-3651 NKFGAYNDRIL
+3651 NKYSANSDRIL
-3662 ISNAP
+3662 ISNAT
-3667 EDNTVYPTEI
+3667 EDDTIYPTEI
-3677 YKRLSANGVPNEE
+3677 YRRMSSNGIPNEE
-3690 YQKIVKQV
+3690 YQKIVKKI
-3698 NDILRPYY
+3698 NDILKPYY

-3748 IGWFIKNYV
+3748 VGWFIKNYV

-3776 KGEKYYKSWERVNM
+3776 KGEKYYKAWERVNM
-3790 MGIPKLDDKY
+3790 MSIPKVDDKY
-3800 QVITDSEG
+3800 QVVTDSEG
-3808 NIVYDETKPR
+3808 NVVYDETKPR
-3818 VPNRYLYSTLKVD
+3818 VPNRYLYSALKVD
-3831 MNKYLKNKSGKKA
+3831 MDKYLKNKSSKKA
-3844 AALRQEMEAK
+3844 TALRQEMEDK
-3854 TKAYNTIHTYL
+3854 TKAYNTIHKYL

-3876 LKKQRAKGDKEFKA
+3876 LKKQRAKGDKEFKE
-3890 WYERNHVYNPFT
+3890 WYDRNHVYNPFT
-3902 HVFEPTSIWR
+3902 HVYEPTTIWR
-3912 KTQVIPRYDN
+3912 KTQVIPKHDN

-3932 ELEPKAAY
+3932 ELAPKPAY
-3940 KNASY
+3940 KNNNY

-3951 IDNYKK
+3951 IANYKK
-3957 SDNTTYDSNKVLNKH
+3957 TSDTTYDTDKILNKH

-3977 DYINATL
+3977 DYINSVLT
-3984 ISLSKTESAKR
+3984 SLAKTESAKR
-3995 YIGQGYMP
+3995 YIAQGYMP
-4003 MMSKGREHDTK
+4003 MMAKGKEHDAK
-4014 WWAEQFLEFLGYSD
+4014 WWAAQFLEFLGYSD
-4028 KLQNGRDPF
+4028 KLQNGRDSF

-4050 PMLMK
+4050 PMLMQ

-4060 DSINI
+4060 DSVNI
-4065 DNIKKTKPNRISYT
+4065 ENIKKTKPNRISYKD
-4079 NEEEYNK
+4079 EEEYNK
-4086 AMAEYNARIEEA
+4086 AMTAYNARLEEA
-4098 EAKNKAIHESL
+4098 EKKNKEIHEAL

-4114 RTVISNFITQAA
+4114 RTVLSNFITQAA

-4144 IDRMEI
+4144 IDRMEV
-4150 YEKNLG
+4150 YEKNIG
-4156 WSNLKRDN
+4156 WANLKRDG

-4182 EGQYENWIRRLIYNQ
+4182 QGQYENWIRRLIYNQ
-4197 FKESNANYTKAAS
+4197 FKESNANYTKVAS

-4231 ITVGESA
+4231 VTVGESS
-4238 IAGEYIAKDFF
+4238 IAGEYIAKEFF

-4254 LKGKDMWVNAI
+4254 LKGKEMWTNAAI
-4265 PSFLRGI
+4265 SFVRGI
-4272 YSDKS
+4272 YSKDS

-4285 KEFNVV
+4285 KFFNVV

-4303 KLDAGTAFARFRNFL
+4303 KLDAGTAFEKLRNFL

-4350 NRGKVAYRAM
+4350 NKGRIAYRAM

-4368 CHEDAMKQII
+4368 CHEDAMKQIL
-4378 DGTELEAK
+4378 DGTELEEE
-4386 FNEFISSVKD
+4386 FNNFISSIKE
-4396 DANKLKDYV
+4396 DANKLKEYV
-4405 FGRKDFTTEFAYLYL
+4405 FGRRDFVTEFAYTRL
-4420 TGKYANMKK
+4420 TGKNSDKKK
-4429 QFVDKKKELEKK
+4429 QFVAKKKELEKK
-4441 AEIEFKKNPTIMEQ
+4441 AEIEFKKNPTIIEQ

-4471 AELDANSQDKEVS
+4471 AKLDANSQDKEVS

-4507 YDKLGAAQAEKHW
+4507 YDRLGAAQVEKHW

-4573 AERELNDKQVEAL
+4573 ADRELNDKQVEAL

-4597 DLASNF
+4597 DLATNF

-4727 LFVLGTRQIP
+4727 LFVLTTRQIP

-4762 GFIPVDDIVNS
+4762 GFIPVDDIANT

>member
-11 RFADTE
+11 KFAATE

-56 RKSDDI
+56 RKTDDI

-75 DVNYQTTKSKYS
+75 NVAYQTTKSKYS
-87 DTIQRFG
+87 DIIQRFG
-94 YANSQAKV
+94 YANTQAKV
-102 MANRVVANNILTF
+102 MANRVIANNILTF

-125 SEHKDDRANY
+125 NDHKENRANY

-142 FIAKQLAVKLM
+142 FIAKQLAIKVM
-153 KVRNVPN
+153 KIRNIPS
-160 TKENNIRVINQLLG
+160 TKDNVLRVVNQLLG
-174 YKTNEDFLSVDKDF
+174 YNTIEGFESIDKDF
-188 QSLNIEDRNTL
+188 QSLSAEDRNVL
-199 AMFKEML
+199 AVFKEML

-221 RLGLLRTKGDDSI
+221 RLGLLRTKGDNSV
-234 DERFDEEGLTEDV
+234 DERFDEEGLTEDI
-247 FVNDD
+247 FVNND
-252 NQDLVDASNKEYDVD
+252 NQDLVDSSNLEYDVD

-283 MNGIDDSV
+283 MNGIDDSIK
-291 RLIMFTIP
+291 LIMFTIP

-319 GTIDFIDGKKAIA
+319 GTIDFIDGKKVIA

-340 DNVNSFIKSIENI
+340 DNLNSFIKSIKDI
-353 ANNNKDMAG
+353 ANNNKEMAG
-362 LIKLVDILKSNKD
+362 LIKLADTLEANKD

-386 SIMPKTETRVEADK
+386 SIMPKTETRVEADR

-410 SSRTQS
+410 ANRSQS

-429 LINIESDAINA
+429 IINLESTALDAIDKINE
-440 IANVNKYITRYNSGL
+440 YIKRYNVAV
-455 KTNNDIRMQEAF
+455 KINDELRIQEMF
-467 SNIASTLA
+467 SNISSTLT
-475 NALHVYYPD
+475 NALHTYYPD
-484 MDKNAVASFLRTNKI
+484 MDKNAVAAFIRSNKI
-499 NGQVNVAANT
+499 NGQINVVANI
-509 NILISNLEGTAK
+509 NILTSNLKDTASSGTL
-521 SATINQQY
+521 NQQY
-529 RKENEDA
+529 RKENEEA
-536 KRNYKIA
+536 KGKYQIA

-552 VIPHDSIVSKQSI
+552 VIPHESIISKQSI
-565 AYANELAN
+565 ASANELAKL
-573 YLEPYSSIALQF
+573 LEPYSSIALQF

-624 SPEALIQYGNY
+624 SPEALIQYCNY

-664 KKIGDKYAPTGYAKQ
+664 KKVGDKYAPTDYAKQ
-679 LLNISL
+679 LISISL

-698 LYSGMSKGDYVYT
+698 LYSGMSKGDYVYS
-711 GFANFFNVEKDF
+711 GFANFFNTEKD
-723 DADNKYDIKLA
+723 YDGGTKEALSLA

-748 IIRAARYAYHD
+748 IVRAARYAYHD
-759 TNYGDLFT
+759 ANYGDLFT
-767 IENNEEVEAAIN
+767 IENNEEFENAITN
-779 KALNDI
+779 ELNNL
-785 PKTEKSPNAAQLKQF
+785 PKTDKVPTESQLKQF
-800 IKIESRDDYNQMIN
+800 IKVESRDDYNRMIS
-814 DLRATRINKRKIKD
+814 DLRATRINRRKIMD
-828 YQILKDANHKGS
+828 YQILKDPTHKGS
-840 YQNGDNIA
+840 YKSGDNLA
-848 IGYTYTDELGNEDK
+848 IGYIYTDELGNQDR
-862 YILQGKIVFDSDD
+862 YVLQGTVEFDSDN
-875 NMYITNAKPYHIGN
+875 NMYIVNAKPYHIGN
-889 EFTSDVRQNLID
+889 EFTSDVRQNLVD
-901 KIRREANRTGKIGDI
+901 KIRREANRTGKVGDV

-922 NINHPLFQQYHNVF
+922 NINHPLFQQYRNVF
-936 IQELTDMAHN
+936 IQELTDMVHN
-946 INQWFVTDA
+946 INQWFVTDT
-955 NGRIQQWQ
+955 NGKIQEWQ
-963 EGESPDHKSGEPK
+963 EGESTDHKAGEPK
-976 FKEGWG
+976 FKQGWG
-982 FDKESARKAYAIYE
+982 LDEESARKAYAVYE
-996 VGEDHKHFVE
+996 VGKGHKHFVE

-1021 RDDRFIITN
+1021 RDDRFVITN

-1035 TNVAQDLMKKLFS
+1035 TNVAQDLMDKLFS

-1053 DVEAYIPFKSDGDK
+1053 DKDAYIPFKSNGDK
-1067 VEVNLT
+1067 VEINLT
-1073 DEQNKEVTKM
+1073 DEQNEEVTKM

-1096 EKFDTFKNID
+1096 EKFDAFKNID

-1170 SSTSVAVEGAY
+1170 SSTSVVVEGAY

-1203 TKFRGIT
+1203 TKFRSIT

-1216 TSEQCKVATFDED
+1216 TSEQCKVATFDKD

-1239 VKDLVKNAGLT
+1239 VKDLVKNADIT

-1255 DLIGGPIQYENG
+1255 DLIGGPIQYEDG

-1273 GVIQRKGGYQG
+1273 GVVQRKGGYQA

-1304 GRGQLTKYL
+1304 GRGQLAKYL

-1326 SADIKEFVQ
+1326 SADIKEFIQ

-1462 IDNIP
+1462 VDNIP
-1467 VDSPLYSKKQEFFR
+1467 VDSPLYKKKQEFFK

-1494 ADEINIPRDK
+1494 ADEINIPRDE

-1520 YKMFFSKLK
+1520 YKIFFSKLK

-1547 VENEVVNPMT
+1547 AEQAINPMT

-1563 MPMILSNAI
+1563 MPMILSNVI

-1577 VSQSVFNRA
+1577 VSQSVFNRN

-1595 HAAQITNVGFNS
+1595 HAAQITNVGFKATKDQVSYS
-1607 KKYTKENPFNLDG
+1607 KE
-1620 IDKTKF
+1620 
-1626 DVEVYDREKTPGYKS
+1626 
-1641 KALRIYIKGKKKGW
+1641 
-1655 FELVKD
+1655 
-1661 KEDNNYS
+1661 
-1668 VHFKTTTEKI
+1668 
-1678 GKVEQDGKVVNP
+1678 
-1690 STKEERDE
+1690 
-1698 LYTALRNAI
+1698 
-1707 PNGANVSTW
+1707 
-1716 GSISDGGV
+1716 
-1724 YALNKLGKGWKKVG
+1724 
-1738 ERTIKHKKDN
+1738 
-1748 KDIVIP
+1748 
-1754 VYQKNGLTISKTLRY
+1754 LRY
-1769 HPVTKEH
+1769 HPVTKEY
-1776 PEGERYVEIM
+1776 PEGERYIEIM
-1786 LPASNFGFAKNADG
+1786 LPKSNFNFAKNEDG
-1800 TYKKSKEDL
+1800 TYKDVDEVRDENGELVGGL
-1809 LKELQAAGLDTLIG
+1809 LKELQDAKLDTLIG

-1832 SVCVMKVVGLLDDAQ
+1832 SVCVMKVVGFIDDAQ

-1862 SDFDIDSVYGIQYSS
+1862 SDFDIDSVYGIQYSTSINANGDIQKVLYNDLAGKS
-1877 YIDKH
+1877 YD
-1882 GNIRKQS
+1882 
-1889 YSEKLDIYDYANYVN
+1889 DY
-1904 RHLEKADKIKNKSVK
+1904 IKSQ
-1919 EAFEKLNK
+1919 LNK
-1927 EIDEQFEKSRKELA
+1927 E
-1941 EEETQAYDVLSD
+1941 
-1953 ETKEIVKAAHKVF
+1953 
-1966 ESQAVKNP
+1966 
-1974 ETDKLT
+1974 
-1980 KDSYLKQLQFVAD
+1980 
-1993 YIRTNKTNLDDADN
+1993 
-2007 NFISV
+2007 
-2012 HEDMVDSISNEYIDK
+2012 
-2027 KTFRSDKAKEILQAR
+2027 AKEKLVAAIKEGVNETTALSNIAQEFGLQSR
-2042 IDKFDKAAKQ
+2042 EEFSKGKD
-2052 LGIMSYDE
+2052 LSMENSRE
-2060 YLAQNVEDGNTRN
+2060 
-2073 ARNNRILDDMIDILK
+2073 ARNNRLLDDMIEILQS
-2088 DDISLEE
+2088 DESLEE

-2103 DIINARDKVINPV
+2103 DIIAARDKVINPV
-2116 VKKIRKARSPYDFLE
+2116 VKDIREARSPYDFLD

-2152 DTFVSVCNTVRPTIN
+2152 DTFVSVCNTVRPTIDT
-2167 KANVIKINYHYKDA
+2167 KNVININYHYKDA
-2181 KSLKKL
+2181 KALKEL
-2187 KDRFGK
+2187 INRFGK

-2199 GNNKCTITH
+2199 GNNKCRITH

-2264 NYDTTVAFIMQ
+2264 NYDTTCAFIMQ
-2275 PAISRIVEE
+2275 PAISRIVDE

-2289 SIYAEDTSKP
+2289 SIYAEESSKP

-2316 EDDNIQKAIDKIN
+2316 EEDSVQKAIDKIN
-2329 TAFKTNYSLTEN
+2329 SVFKTNYSLTEN

-2351 AARINEE
+2351 ATRINEE
-2358 DGQTNPPVER
+2358 DGQINPPVER

-2427 QHSVLD
+2427 QHSVLNVED
-2433 VKTKDGN
+2433 KNG
-2440 DTSFLEA
+2440 DTISFLEA

-2452 IINNNGIKSYNL
+2452 IVDNNGIKSYDL
-2464 HHYMTESVDSD
+2464 HHYMTQSIDSD
-2475 SAYPSLHCF
+2475 SAYPSLHSF

-2496 SMLFDTQSNWFKD
+2496 SMLFDTQSNFFKN
-2509 IIYSL
+2509 IVYSL
-2514 EYSFSDNTRQINEKE
+2514 EDTFSDNTRRISEKE
-2529 YADFQQYVLSG
+2529 YADFQQYILSG
-2540 VYNNTPAIRLGI
+2540 VYNNTPAMRLAI
-2552 NPMFNKDGK
+2552 KPMFDEDGK
-2561 FTQFGLNNETDE
+2561 FTQFGLDNETDE

-2581 GYNAS
+2581 GYNTS
-2586 SDIKFAVND
+2586 TDIKFAVND

-2605 AFAKLTPAQK
+2605 VFAKLTPAQK

-2634 NLFNQYEAQQTGQ
+2634 NLFNQYEARQTGQ
-2647 SKQTISFK
+2647 SRQTISFK

-2670 AVNSNNPLIKLA
+2670 ATNSDNPLIKLA
-2682 AIDIIK
+2682 AIDMIK

-2710 SLKDDSLFGGVSLVK
+2710 SLKDDSLFGGVNLVN
-2725 QILEEFNSRVSDY
+2725 QILEDFNNFAGTY
-2738 GVAED
+2738 NVAED
-2743 YIRAHSDA
+2743 YVRAHSDA
-2751 SFIYHKTETKVKVN
+2751 SFIYHKTESKI
-2765 KKLVNELNSN
+2765 KKGKTFVNELSTN

-2786 SDSRELEDTIS
+2786 SDTTDLTNSIAELQS
-2797 ELQGE
+2797 EL
-2802 LNIETDEEERKRIS
+2802 NVETDEEERKKIA
-2816 KEIKDLSDRLSKLQ
+2816 KDIKDLTDRLNVLKR
-2830 KDRKL
+2830 DRKN

-2844 CSTKL
+2844 CSTKT

-2863 TKKTGDKEY
+2863 TKKSKGKDYT
-2872 RSILYKI
+2872 SILYKI
-2879 QSIGTTIYAYP
+2879 QSIGTTVYAYP
-2890 LNKLDENETSSVSLT
+2890 INKLDENETSAISLT

-2912 PEGFYLEYIDTLE
+2912 PEAFYFEYINELE
-2925 RNNGENIGLEEL
+2925 KNNGENLELEDL
-2937 NELASQ
+2937 NNLASQ
-2943 YSLGIKYKKL
+2943 YNLGIKYKKL
-2953 RNQKVFD
+2953 RNKIVFD
-2960 INHPDKYNE
+2960 INHPDKYNQ
-2969 GAAKSVI
+2969 GAARDAI
-2976 NRIADIYPNANGKEF
+2976 NKIIAKYPLSNGKEF
-2991 TIQSIYLDRL
+2991 NIQSIYLDRY
-3001 VGYRFGHQQH
+3001 VGFNFGNQQH
-3011 IVTNYIDA
+3011 IVGTYIDA
-3019 ETGEEGTIDTNFVFR
+3019 ESGNEITIDTDFKFR
-3034 KYSDNEI
+3034 KYSSNEI
-3041 NRFADLGI
+3041 SRLAALGI
-3049 AISPNTIVVKEVP
+3049 NVAPNTIIVKEVP

-3067 NIILDTNEKKYA
+3067 GVIVETNQIKHSS
-3079 TILDY
+3079 ILDY

-3100 YEARRQVRKLEEKG
+3100 YEARRQVRKLGEKG
-3114 FEGRKA
+3114 FEGKKA

-3127 NVYGAISNYVRTKVE
+3127 RVYGAINDYVKTKVAE
-3142 QIHSNLN
+3142 VHTNLN
-3149 QFFADEDGHYHSVI
+3149 QFFADEDGHYHSVV

-3185 LDGRALITK
+3185 LDARALITK

-3207 QSDNTINYIEK
+3207 QSDETINYVK
-3218 IQDNIKSLLD
+3218 GIQESIKSLID

-3237 IFATDYLAKL
+3237 LFATDYLAKL

-3284 VQVLTRN
+3284 VQVITKN

-3325 VDLSFDDIIDAD
+3325 VNLSFDDIIDAD
-3337 GRSIRPYNENFESDY
+3337 GKSIRPYNEKFESDY
-3352 RAIAKELKD
+3352 KD
-3361 AEANRIN
+3361 LYKNFKQAEASITE
-3368 NPKDYI
+3368 NPKAYI
-3374 LAQHKYDKFLLDH
+3374 LAKHKYDKFLLDH
-3387 VNRRFVDSYYKEL
+3387 VNRKFVDDYYKEF

-3405 EMITHHMPIFEEY
+3405 EMISKHLPIFEEY
-3418 TKLRAQISKI
+3418 TKLRAQVSKI
-3428 NEGRINGVLDP
+3428 NSGRINGVLDP
-3439 ADESKL
+3439 SDEDKL
-3445 KDLQSKII
+3445 KELQKKIL
-3453 ELRSTMD
+3453 ELRST
-3460 FDTYEEKESFIMG
+3460 FDYDRMEEKESFYGG
-3473 YPGAVVNDKGEVVK
+3473 YPGAKVNDKGEVIEITDEK
-3487 IINEE
+3487 
-3492 KYRKARINNY
+3492 KYRQARISNFV
-3502 ADCKALDNY
+3502 DCKALDDY
-3511 LARINEIRNKYND
+3511 LSRINEIRNKYND
-3524 TKVKKGFEEQL
+3524 SKIKKGFDEQL
-3535 SKNLDIVE
+3535 KRNLDIVE
-3543 TAESRDAYGR
+3543 TAEARDPYGR
-3553 LRVPI
+3553 LRVPM
-3558 SQLEANEDYKR
+3558 SQLEANEDYKK
-3569 AKAWLAANAK
+3569 AKAWLANNAK
-3579 WTVDPDIQKEIHEAY
+3579 WTIDSAIQEEIHEAY
-3594 KALGYKGNR
+3594 KVLQYKGDKN
-3603 SEIFK
+3603 SAYK
-3608 VVTKKLVKEG
+3608 VAVKRLIQKG
-3618 KITYDEYGRI
+3618 DLHYDEYGRI
-3628 DGSAYSDEYQQKI
+3628 DGSVFSDEDQQKI
-3641 KEEAERKYDI
+3641 KDEVERKYYN
-3651 NKFGAYNDRIL
+3651 NKYSANSDRIL

-3667 EDNTVYPTEI
+3667 EDDTIYPTEI
-3677 YKRLSANGVPNEE
+3677 YRRMSSNGIPNEE
-3690 YQKIVKQV
+3690 YQKIVKKI
-3698 NDILRPYY
+3698 NDILKPYY
-3706 DVSTKHVETSQMTEE
+3706 DISTKHVETSQMTEE

-3748 IGWFIKNYV
+3748 VGWFIKNYV

-3776 KGEKYYKSWERVNM
+3776 KGEKYYKAWERVNM
-3790 MGIPKLDDKY
+3790 MSIPKVDDKY
-3800 QVITDSEG
+3800 QVVTDSEG

-3818 VPNRYLYSTLKVD
+3818 VPNRYLYSALKVD
-3831 MNKYLKNKSGKKA
+3831 MDKYLKNKSSKKA
-3844 AALRQEMEAK
+3844 TALRQEMEDK
-3854 TKAYNTIHTYL
+3854 TKAYNTIHKYL

-3876 LKKQRAKGDKEFKA
+3876 LKKQRAKGDKEFKE
-3890 WYERNHVYNPFT
+3890 WYDRNHVYNPFT
-3902 HVFEPTSIWR
+3902 HVYEPTTIWR
-3912 KTQVIPRYDN
+3912 KTQVIPKHDN

-3932 ELEPKAAY
+3932 ELAPKPAY
-3940 KNASY
+3940 KNNNY

-3951 IDNYKK
+3951 IANYKK
-3957 SDNTTYDSNKVLNKH
+3957 TSDTTYDTDKILNKH

-3977 DYINATL
+3977 NYINSVLT
-3984 ISLSKTESAKR
+3984 SLAKTESAKR
-3995 YIGQGYMP
+3995 YIAQGYMP
-4003 MMSKGREHDTK
+4003 MMAKGKEHDAK
-4014 WWAEQFLEFLGYSD
+4014 WWAAQFLEFLGYSD

-4050 PMLMK
+4050 PMLMQ

-4060 DSINI
+4060 DSVNI
-4065 DNIKKTKPNRISYT
+4065 ENIKKTKPNRISYKD
-4079 NEEEYNK
+4079 EEEYNK
-4086 AMAEYNARIEEA
+4086 AMTAYNARLEEA
-4098 EAKNKAIHESL
+4098 EKKNKEIHEAL

-4114 RTVISNFITQAA
+4114 RTVLSNFITQAA

-4144 IDRMEI
+4144 IDRMEV
-4150 YEKNLG
+4150 YEKNIG
-4156 WSNLKRDN
+4156 WANLKRDG

-4182 EGQYENWIRRLIYNQ
+4182 QGQYENWIRRLIYNQ
-4197 FKESNANYTKAAS
+4197 FKESNANYTKVAS

-4231 ITVGESA
+4231 ITVGESS
-4238 IAGEYIAKDFF
+4238 IAGEYIAKEFF

-4254 LKGKDMWVNAI
+4254 LKGKEMWTNAAI
-4265 PSFLRGI
+4265 SFVRGI
-4272 YSDKS
+4272 YSKDS

-4285 KEFNVV
+4285 KFFNVV

-4303 KLDAGTAFARFRNFL
+4303 KLDAGTAFEKLRNFL

-4350 NRGKVAYRAM
+4350 NKGRIAYRAM
-4360 NRYEYIAK
+4360 NRYEYISK
-4368 CHEDAMKQII
+4368 CHEDAMKQIL
-4378 DGTELEAK
+4378 DGTELEEE
-4386 FNEFISSVKD
+4386 FNNFISSIKE
-4396 DANKLKDYV
+4396 DANKLKEYV
-4405 FGRKDFTTEFAYLYL
+4405 FGRRDFVTEFAYTRL
-4420 TGKYANMKK
+4420 TGKNSDKKK
-4429 QFVDKKKELEKK
+4429 QFVAKKKELEKK

-4471 AELDANSQDKEVS
+4471 AKLDANSQDKEIS

-4507 YDKLGAAQAEKHW
+4507 YDRLGAAQVEKHW

-4573 AERELNDKQVEAL
+4573 ADRELNDKQVEAL

-4597 DLASNF
+4597 DLATNF

-4727 LFVLGTRQIP
+4727 LFVLTTRQIP

-4762 GFIPVDDIVNS
+4762 GFIPVDDIANA

>member
-11 RFADTE
+11 RFATTE

-56 RKSDDI
+56 RKTDDI

-75 DVNYQTTKSKYS
+75 NVAYQTTKSKYS
-87 DTIQRFG
+87 DIIQRFG
-94 YANSQAKV
+94 YANTQAKV
-102 MANRVVANNILTF
+102 MANRVIANNILTF

-125 SEHKDDRANY
+125 GEHKENRANY

-142 FIAKQLAVKLM
+142 FIAKQLATKVM
-153 KVRNVPN
+153 KIRNIPN
-160 TKENNIRVINQLLG
+160 TKDNVLRVVNQLLG
-174 YKTNEDFLSVDKDF
+174 YNTIEGFESIDKDF
-188 QSLNIEDRNTL
+188 QSLSVEDRNVL
-199 AMFKEML
+199 AVFKEML

-221 RLGLLRTKGDDSI
+221 RLGLLRTKGDDSV
-234 DERFDEEGLTEDV
+234 DERFDEEGLTEDI

-252 NQDLVDASNKEYDVD
+252 NQDLVDSSNLEYDVD

-291 RLIMFTIP
+291 KLIMFTIP

-319 GTIDFIDGKKAIA
+319 GTIDFIDGKKVIA

-340 DNVNSFIKSIENI
+340 DNLNSFIKSIKDI
-353 ANNNKDMAG
+353 ANNNKEMAG
-362 LIKLVDILKSNKD
+362 LIKLADTLEANKD

-386 SIMPKTETRVEADK
+386 SIMPKTETRVEADR

-410 SSRTQS
+410 ANRSQS

-429 LINIESDAINA
+429 IINLESTSLDA
-440 IANVNKYITRYNSGL
+440 VNKINEYIKRYNVAV
-455 KTNNDIRMQEAF
+455 KTNNELRIQEMF
-467 SNIASTLA
+467 SNITSTLT

-484 MDKNAVASFLRTNKI
+484 MDKNAVAAFIRSNKI
-499 NGQVNVAANT
+499 NGQINVIANI
-509 NILISNLEGTAK
+509 NILISNLKDTASAGTL
-521 SATINQQY
+521 NQQY
-529 RKENEDA
+529 KKENEEA
-536 KRNYKIA
+536 KRKYQIA
-543 LEEDSNAKL
+543 FEEDSSAKL
-552 VIPHDSIVSKQSI
+552 VIPHESIISKQSI
-565 AYANELAN
+565 ASANELAKL
-573 YLEPYSSIALQF
+573 LEPYSSIALQF

-643 LSNILIEQRDAN
+643 LSNILIEQRDTN
-655 DKIIVYGLF
+655 GKIIVYGLF
-664 KKIGDKYAPTGYAKQ
+664 KKVGDKYAPTDYAKQ
-679 LLNISL
+679 LISISL

-698 LYSGMSKGDYVYT
+698 LYSGMSKGDYVYS
-711 GFANFFNVEKDF
+711 GFANFFNTEKD
-723 DADNKYDIKLA
+723 YDGSTKETLSLA

-748 IIRAARYAYHD
+748 IVRAARYAYHD

-767 IENNEEVEAAIN
+767 IENNEEFENAIIDE
-779 KALNDI
+779 LNNL
-785 PKTEKSPNAAQLKQF
+785 PKTDKVPTESQLKQF
-800 IKIESRDDYNQMIN
+800 IKVESRDDYNRMIS
-814 DLRATRINKRKIKD
+814 DLRATRINRRKIMD
-828 YQILKDANHKGS
+828 YQILKDPNHKGS
-840 YQNGDNIA
+840 YKSGDNLT
-848 IGYTYTDELGNEDK
+848 IGYVYTDELGNQDR
-862 YILQGKIVFDSDD
+862 YVLQGTAEFDSD
-875 NMYITNAKPYHIGN
+875 NNIYITNAKPYHIGN
-889 EFTSDVRQNLID
+889 EFTSDVRQNLVD
-901 KIRREANRTGKIGDI
+901 KIRREANRTGKIGDV

-922 NINHPLFQQYHNVF
+922 NVNHPLFQQYRNVF

-955 NGRIQQWQ
+955 NGKIQEWQ
-963 EGESPDHKSGEPK
+963 EGESTDHKAGEPK
-976 FKEGWG
+976 FKQGWG
-982 FDKESARKAYAIYE
+982 LDEESARKAYAVYE
-996 VGEDHKHFVE
+996 VGKGHKHFVE

-1030 NDGTT
+1030 DDGTT
-1035 TNVAQDLMKKLFS
+1035 TNVAQDLMDKLFS

-1053 DVEAYIPFKSDGDK
+1053 DKDAYIPFTSNGDK

-1073 DEQNKEVTKM
+1073 DEQNEEVTKM

-1096 EKFDTFKNID
+1096 EKFDAFKNLD

-1162 FCDYASDY
+1162 FCDYVSDY

-1216 TSEQCKVATFDED
+1216 TSEQCKVDTED
-1229 GNQLSEDGSL
+1229 VTGKLTDKDGSL

-1250 IEQAR
+1250 VEQAR
-1255 DLIGGPIQYENG
+1255 TLM
-1267 KPVIKN
+1267 
-1273 GVIQRKGGYQG
+1273 KGFTK

-1291 SYITFEEWVRRIA
+1291 SYITFEEWVRRVA
-1304 GRGQLTKYL
+1304 GRGQLAKYL

-1375 EQVYNLMKD
+1375 EQVYNLMKN

-1421 FNAHAD
+1421 FNAHAE

-1467 VDSPLYSKKQEFFR
+1467 VNSPLYDKKQEFFR

-1494 ADEINIPRDK
+1494 ADEINIPRDE

-1520 YKMFFSKLK
+1520 YKVFFSKLK

-1547 VENEVVNPMT
+1547 AEQAINPMT

-1563 MPMILSNAI
+1563 MPMILSNVI

-1577 VSQSVFNRA
+1577 VSQSVFNRN

-1595 HAAQITNVGFNS
+1595 HAAQITNVGFKATKDQVSYS
-1607 KKYTKENPFNLDG
+1607 KE
-1620 IDKTKF
+1620 
-1626 DVEVYDREKTPGYKS
+1626 
-1641 KALRIYIKGKKKGW
+1641 
-1655 FELVKD
+1655 
-1661 KEDNNYS
+1661 
-1668 VHFKTTTEKI
+1668 
-1678 GKVEQDGKVVNP
+1678 
-1690 STKEERDE
+1690 
-1698 LYTALRNAI
+1698 
-1707 PNGANVSTW
+1707 
-1716 GSISDGGV
+1716 
-1724 YALNKLGKGWKKVG
+1724 
-1738 ERTIKHKKDN
+1738 
-1748 KDIVIP
+1748 
-1754 VYQKNGLTISKTLRY
+1754 LRY

-1776 PEGERYVEIM
+1776 PEGERYIEIM
-1786 LPASNFGFAKNADG
+1786 LPKSNFNFAKNEDG
-1800 TYKKSKEDL
+1800 TYKDVDEIRDENGELIGGL
-1809 LKELQAAGLDTLIG
+1809 LKQLQDAKLDTLIG

-1832 SVCVMKVVGLLDDAQ
+1832 SVCVMKVVGFLDDAQ

-1889 YSEKLDIYDYANYVN
+1889 YSEELDIYDYANYIN
-1904 RHLEKADKIKNKSVK
+1904 RHLEKADKIKDKSVK
-1919 EAFEKLNK
+1919 AAFDALNK
-1927 EIDEQFEKSRKELA
+1927 EIDEAFDKSRKELS
-1941 EEETQAYDVLSD
+1941 EEETQAYNALSD
-1953 ETKEIVKAAHKVF
+1953 ETKELVKTAHNVF
-1966 ESQAVKNP
+1966 ETQAVRNK
-1974 ETDKLT
+1974 ETGKLT

-1993 YIRTNKTNLDDADN
+1993 YIRTNKTNLDDADD

-2012 HEDMVDSISNEYIDK
+2012 HEDIVDAISNEYIDK
-2027 KTFRSDKAKEILQAR
+2027 RIAKSDRVKKILQDRIDRFNNKAKELGLMTYEEFLQQSLEEA
-2042 IDKFDKAAKQ
+2042 
-2052 LGIMSYDE
+2052 
-2060 YLAQNVEDGNTRN
+2060 NTRN
-2073 ARNNRILDDMIDILK
+2073 ARNNKLLDDMIDILESNE
-2088 DDISLEE
+2088 SLEE

-2103 DIINARDKVINPV
+2103 DIIAARDKVINPV
-2116 VKKIRKARSPYDFLE
+2116 VKDIREARSPYDFLN

-2152 DTFVSVCNTVRPTIN
+2152 DTFVSVCNTVRPTIDD
-2167 KANVIKINYHYKDA
+2167 KNVININYHYKDA
-2181 KSLKKL
+2181 KALKEL
-2187 KDRFGK
+2187 INRFGK
-2193 DNVKDL
+2193 YNVKDL
-2199 GNNKCTITH
+2199 GNNKCRITH

-2264 NYDTTVAFIMQ
+2264 NYDTTCAFIMQ
-2275 PAISRIVEE
+2275 PAISRIVDE

-2289 SIYAEDTSKP
+2289 SIYAEESSKP

-2316 EDDNIQKAIDKIN
+2316 EEDSVQKAIDKIN
-2329 TAFKTNYSLTEN
+2329 SVFKTNYSLTEN
-2341 NNIVLDYDDL
+2341 NNIILDYDDL

-2358 DGQTNPPVER
+2358 DGQINPPVER
-2368 LMFDLNMLFAYNDI
+2368 LMFDINMLFAYNDI

-2427 QHSVLD
+2427 QYSVLNVED
-2433 VKTKDGN
+2433 KNG
-2440 DTSFLEA
+2440 DTISFLEA

-2452 IINNNGIKSYNL
+2452 IVDNNGIKSYDL
-2464 HHYMTESVDSD
+2464 HHYMTESNDNDSK
-2475 SAYPSLHCF
+2475 YRSLHCF

-2496 SMLFDTQSNWFKD
+2496 SMLFDTQSNFFKN
-2509 IIYSL
+2509 IVYSL
-2514 EYSFSDNTRQINEKE
+2514 EDTFSDNTRQISEKE
-2529 YADFQQYVLSG
+2529 YADFQQYILSG
-2540 VYNNTPAIRLGI
+2540 VYNNTPAMRLSI
-2552 NPMFNKDGK
+2552 KPMFDKDGK
-2561 FTQFGLNNETDE
+2561 FTQFGLDNETDE
-2573 IAERQRIF
+2573 TAERQRIF

-2586 SDIKFAVND
+2586 TDIKFAVND

-2605 AFAKLTPAQK
+2605 VFAKLTPAQK

-2620 MNTEDAGIFGLCKV
+2620 MNTEDAGIFSLCKV
-2634 NLFNQYEAQQTGQ
+2634 NLFNQYEVRQTGQ

-2670 AVNSNNPLIKLA
+2670 ATNSDNPLIKLA
-2682 AIDIIK
+2682 AIDMIK

-2710 SLKDDSLFGGVSLVK
+2710 SLKDDSLFGGVNLVN
-2725 QILEEFNSRVSDY
+2725 QILEDFNNFAGTY
-2738 GVAED
+2738 NVAED
-2743 YIRAHSDA
+2743 YVRAHSDA
-2751 SFIYHKTETKVKVN
+2751 SFIYHKTESKI
-2765 KKLVNELNSN
+2765 KKGKTFVNELSTN

-2786 SDSRELEDTIS
+2786 SDTTDLTNSIA

-2802 LNIETDEEERKRIS
+2802 LNVETDEEERKKIA
-2816 KEIKDLSDRLSKLQ
+2816 KDIKDLTDRLNVLKR
-2830 KDRKL
+2830 DRKN

-2844 CSTKL
+2844 CSTKT

-2863 TKKTGDKEY
+2863 TKKSKGKDYT
-2872 RSILYKI
+2872 SILYKI
-2879 QSIGTTIYAYP
+2879 QSIGTTVYAYP
-2890 LNKLDENETSSVSLT
+2890 INKLDENETSAISLT

-2912 PEGFYLEYIDTLE
+2912 PEGFYFEYINELE
-2925 RNNGENIGLEEL
+2925 KNNGENLELEDL
-2937 NELASQ
+2937 NNLASQ
-2943 YSLGIKYKKL
+2943 YNLGIKYKKL
-2953 RNQKVFD
+2953 RNKIVFD
-2960 INHPDKYNE
+2960 INHPDKYNQ
-2969 GAAKSVI
+2969 GAARDAI
-2976 NRIADIYPNANGKEF
+2976 NKIIAKYPLSNGKEF
-2991 TIQSIYLDRL
+2991 NIQSIYLDRY
-3001 VGYRFGHQQH
+3001 VGFNFGNQQH
-3011 IVTNYIDA
+3011 IVGTYIDA
-3019 ETGEEGTIDTNFVFR
+3019 ESGNEITIDTDFKFR
-3034 KYSDNEI
+3034 KYSSNEI
-3041 NRFADLGI
+3041 SRLAALGI
-3049 AISPNTIVVKEVP
+3049 NVAPNTIIVKEVP

-3067 NIILDTNEKKYA
+3067 GVIVETNQIKHSS
-3079 TILDY
+3079 ILDY

-3100 YEARRQVRKLEEKG
+3100 YEARRQVRKLGEKG
-3114 FEGRKA
+3114 FEGKKA

-3127 NVYGAISNYVRTKVE
+3127 RVYGAINDYVKTKVAE
-3142 QIHSNLN
+3142 VHTNLN
-3149 QFFADEDGHYHSVI
+3149 QFFADEDGHYHSVV

-3185 LDGRALITK
+3185 LDARALITK

-3207 QSDNTINYIEK
+3207 QSDETINYVK
-3218 IQDNIKSLLD
+3218 GIQESIKSLID

-3237 IFATDYLAKL
+3237 LFATDYLAKL

-3284 VQVLTRN
+3284 VQVITKN

-3325 VDLSFDDIIDAD
+3325 VNLSFDDIIDAD
-3337 GRSIRPYNENFESDY
+3337 GKSIRPYNEKFESDY
-3352 RAIAKELKD
+3352 KETYKNFKQ
-3361 AEANRIN
+3361 AEANIIE
-3368 NPKDYI
+3368 NPKAYI
-3374 LAQHKYDKFLLDH
+3374 LAKHKYDKFLLDH
-3387 VNRRFVDSYYKEL
+3387 VNRKFVDDYYKEF

-3405 EMITHHMPIFEEY
+3405 EMISKHLPIFEEY
-3418 TKLRAQISKI
+3418 TKLRAQVSKI
-3428 NEGRINGVLDP
+3428 NSGRINGVLDP
-3439 ADESKL
+3439 SDEDKL
-3445 KDLQSKII
+3445 KELQKKIL
-3453 ELRSTMD
+3453 ELRST
-3460 FDTYEEKESFIMG
+3460 FDYDRMEEKESFYGG
-3473 YPGAVVNDKGEVVK
+3473 YPGAKVNDKGEVIEITDEK
-3487 IINEE
+3487 
-3492 KYRKARINNY
+3492 KYRQARISNFV
-3502 ADCKALDNY
+3502 DCKALDDY
-3511 LARINEIRNKYND
+3511 LSRINEIRNKYND
-3524 TKVKKGFEEQL
+3524 SKIKKGFDEQL
-3535 SKNLDIVE
+3535 KRNLDIVE
-3543 TAESRDAYGR
+3543 TAEARDPYGR
-3553 LRVPI
+3553 LRVPM
-3558 SQLEANEDYKR
+3558 SQLEANEDYKK
-3569 AKAWLAANAK
+3569 AKAWLANNAK
-3579 WTVDPDIQKEIHEAY
+3579 WTIDPSIQEEIHEAY
-3594 KALGYKGNR
+3594 KVLQYKGDRN
-3603 SEIFK
+3603 SAYK
-3608 VVTKKLVKEG
+3608 VAVKRLIQKG
-3618 KITYDEYGRI
+3618 DLHYDEYGRI
-3628 DGSAYSDEYQQKI
+3628 DGSVFSDEDQQKI
-3641 KEEAERKYDI
+3641 KDEVERKYYN
-3651 NKFGAYNDRIL
+3651 NKYSANSDRIL

-3667 EDNTVYPTEI
+3667 EDDTIYPTEI
-3677 YKRLSANGVPNEE
+3677 YRRMSSNGIPNEE
-3690 YQKIVKQV
+3690 YQKIVKKI
-3698 NDILRPYY
+3698 NDILKPYY
-3706 DVSTKHVETSQMTEE
+3706 DISTKHVETSQMTEE

-3748 IGWFIKNYV
+3748 VGWFIKNYV

-3776 KGEKYYKSWERVNM
+3776 KGEKYYKAWERVNM
-3790 MGIPKLDDKY
+3790 MSIPKVDDKY
-3800 QVITDSEG
+3800 QVVTDSEG
-3808 NIVYDETKPR
+3808 NVVYDETKPR
-3818 VPNRYLYSTLKVD
+3818 VPNRYLYSALKVD
-3831 MNKYLKNKSGKKA
+3831 MDKYLKNKSSKKA
-3844 AALRQEMEAK
+3844 TALRQEMEDK
-3854 TKAYNTIHTYL
+3854 TKAYNTIHKYL

-3876 LKKQRAKGDKEFKA
+3876 LKKQRAKGDKEFKE
-3890 WYERNHVYNPFT
+3890 WYNRNHVYNPFT
-3902 HVFEPTSIWR
+3902 HVYEPTTIWR
-3912 KTQVIPRYDN
+3912 KTQVIPKHDN

-3932 ELEPKAAY
+3932 ELAPKPAY
-3940 KNASY
+3940 KNNNY

-3951 IDNYKK
+3951 IANYKK
-3957 SDNTTYDSNKVLNKH
+3957 TSDTTYDTNKILNKH

-3977 DYINATL
+3977 DYINSVLT
-3984 ISLSKTESAKR
+3984 SLAKTESAKR
-3995 YIGQGYMP
+3995 YIAQGYMP
-4003 MMSKGREHDTK
+4003 MMAKGKEHDAK
-4014 WWAEQFLEFLGYSD
+4014 WWAAQFLEFLGYSD

-4050 PMLMK
+4050 PMLMQ

-4060 DSINI
+4060 DSVNI
-4065 DNIKKTKPNRISYT
+4065 ENIKKTKPNRISYED
-4079 NEEEYNK
+4079 EEEYNK
-4086 AMAEYNARIEEA
+4086 AMAGYNARLEEA
-4098 EAKNKAIHESL
+4098 EKKNKEVHEAL

-4114 RTVISNFITQAA
+4114 RTVLSNFITQAA

-4144 IDRMEI
+4144 IDRMEV
-4150 YEKNLG
+4150 YEKNIG
-4156 WSNLKRDN
+4156 WANLKRDG

-4182 EGQYENWIRRLIYNQ
+4182 QGQYENWIRRLIYNQ
-4197 FKESNANYTKAAS
+4197 FKESNANYTKVAS

-4231 ITVGESA
+4231 VTVGESS
-4238 IAGEYIAKDFF
+4238 IAGEYIAKEFF

-4254 LKGKDMWVNAI
+4254 LKGKEMWTNAAI
-4265 PSFLRGI
+4265 SFVRGI
-4272 YSDKS
+4272 YSKDS

-4285 KEFNVV
+4285 KFFNVV

-4303 KLDAGTAFARFRNFL
+4303 KLDAGTAFEKLRNFL

-4350 NRGKVAYRAM
+4350 NKGRIAYHAM

-4368 CHEDAMKQII
+4368 CHEDSMKQIL
-4378 DGTELEAK
+4378 DGTELEEE
-4386 FNEFISSVKD
+4386 FNNFISSIKE
-4396 DANKLKDYV
+4396 DANKLKEYV
-4405 FGRKDFTTEFAYLYL
+4405 FGRRDFVTEFAYTRL
-4420 TGKYANMKK
+4420 TGKYSDKKK
-4429 QFVDKKKELEKK
+4429 QFVAKKKELEKK
-4441 AEIEFKKNPTIMEQ
+4441 ADIEFKKNPTLMEQ

-4507 YDKLGAAQAEKHW
+4507 YDRLGAAQVEKHW

-4573 AERELNDKQVEAL
+4573 VDRELNDKQVEAL

-4597 DLASNF
+4597 DLATNF

-4727 LFVLGTRQIP
+4727 LFVLTTRQIP

-4762 GFIPVDDIVNS
+4762 GFIPVDDIANT

>member
-11 RFADTE
+11 RFAATE

-56 RKSDDI
+56 RKTDDI

-75 DVNYQTTKSKYS
+75 NVAYQTTKSKYS
-87 DTIQRFG
+87 DIIQRFG
-94 YANSQAKV
+94 YANTQAKV
-102 MANRVVANNILTF
+102 MANRVIANNILTF

-125 SEHKDDRANY
+125 DEHKENRANY

-142 FIAKQLAVKLM
+142 FIAKQLATKVM
-153 KVRNVPN
+153 KIRNIPN
-160 TKENNIRVINQLLG
+160 TKDNVLRVVNQLLG
-174 YKTNEDFLSVDKDF
+174 YNTIEGFESIDKDF
-188 QSLNIEDRNTL
+188 QSLSVEDRNVL
-199 AMFKEML
+199 AVFKEML

-221 RLGLLRTKGDDSI
+221 RLGLLRTKGDDSV
-234 DERFDEEGLTEDV
+234 DERFDEEGLTEDI

-252 NQDLVDASNKEYDVD
+252 NQDLVDSSNLEYDVD

-291 RLIMFTIP
+291 KLIMFTIP

-319 GTIDFIDGKKAIA
+319 GTIDFIDGKKVIA

-340 DNVNSFIKSIENI
+340 DNLNSFIKSIKDI
-353 ANNNKDMAG
+353 ANNNKEMAG
-362 LIKLVDILKSNKD
+362 LIKLADTLEANKD

-386 SIMPKTETRVEADK
+386 SIMPKTETRVEADR

-410 SSRTQS
+410 ANRSQS

-429 LINIESDAINA
+429 IINLESTSLDA
-440 IANVNKYITRYNSGL
+440 VNKINEYIKRYNVAV
-455 KTNNDIRMQEAF
+455 KTNNELRIQEMF
-467 SNIASTLA
+467 SNITSTLT
-475 NALHVYYPD
+475 NTLHVYYPD
-484 MDKNAVASFLRTNKI
+484 MDKNAVAAFIRSNKI
-499 NGQVNVAANT
+499 NGQINVIANI
-509 NILISNLEGTAK
+509 NILISNLKDTASAGTL
-521 SATINQQY
+521 NQQY
-529 RKENEDA
+529 KKENEEA
-536 KRNYKIA
+536 KRKYQIA
-543 LEEDSNAKL
+543 FEEDSSAKL
-552 VIPHDSIVSKQSI
+552 VIPHESIISKQSI
-565 AYANELAN
+565 ASANELAKL
-573 YLEPYSSIALQF
+573 LEPYSSIALQF

-655 DKIIVYGLF
+655 GKIIVYGLF
-664 KKIGDKYAPTGYAKQ
+664 KKVGDKYAPTDYAKQ
-679 LLNISL
+679 LISISL

-698 LYSGMSKGDYVYT
+698 LYSGMSKGDYVYS
-711 GFANFFNVEKDF
+711 GFANFFNTEKD
-723 DADNKYDIKLA
+723 YDGSTKEALSLA

-748 IIRAARYAYHD
+748 IVRAARYAYHD

-767 IENNEEVEAAIN
+767 IENNEEFENVITDE
-779 KALNDI
+779 LNNL
-785 PKTEKSPNAAQLKQF
+785 PKTDKVPTESQLKQF
-800 IKIESRDDYNQMIN
+800 IKVESRDDYNRMIS
-814 DLRATRINKRKIKD
+814 DLRATRINRRKIMD
-828 YQILKDANHKGS
+828 YQILKDPNHKGS
-840 YQNGDNIA
+840 YKSGDNLT
-848 IGYTYTDELGNEDK
+848 IGYVYTDELGNQDR
-862 YILQGKIVFDSDD
+862 YVLQGTAEFDSD
-875 NMYITNAKPYHIGN
+875 NNIYITNAKPYHIGN
-889 EFTSDVRQNLID
+889 EFTSDVRQNLVD
-901 KIRREANRTGKIGDI
+901 KIRREANRTGKIGDVI
-916 VINKQI
+916 INKQI
-922 NINHPLFQQYHNVF
+922 NVNHPLFQQYRNVF

-955 NGRIQQWQ
+955 NGKIQEWQ
-963 EGESPDHKSGEPK
+963 EGESTDHKAGEPK
-976 FKEGWG
+976 FKQGWG
-982 FDKESARKAYAIYE
+982 LDEESARKAYAVYE
-996 VGEDHKHFVE
+996 VGKGHKHFVE

-1030 NDGTT
+1030 DDGTT
-1035 TNVAQDLMKKLFS
+1035 TNVAQDLMDKLFS

-1053 DVEAYIPFKSDGDK
+1053 DKDAYIPFTSNGDK

-1073 DEQNKEVTKM
+1073 DEQNEEVTKM

-1096 EKFDTFKNID
+1096 EKFDAFKNLD

-1162 FCDYASDY
+1162 FCDYVSDY
-1170 SSTSVAVEGAY
+1170 SSTSTAVEGAY

-1216 TSEQCKVATFDED
+1216 TSEQCKVDTED
-1229 GNQLSEDGSL
+1229 VTGKLTDKDGSL

-1250 IEQAR
+1250 VEQAR
-1255 DLIGGPIQYENG
+1255 TLM
-1267 KPVIKN
+1267 
-1273 GVIQRKGGYQG
+1273 KGFTK

-1291 SYITFEEWVRRIA
+1291 SYITFEEWVRRVA
-1304 GRGQLTKYL
+1304 GRGQLAKYL

-1421 FNAHAD
+1421 FNAHAE

-1467 VDSPLYSKKQEFFR
+1467 VNSPLYDKKQEFFR

-1494 ADEINIPRDK
+1494 ADEINIPRDE

-1520 YKMFFSKLK
+1520 YKVFFSKLK

-1547 VENEVVNPMT
+1547 AEQAINPMT

-1563 MPMILSNAI
+1563 MPMILSNVI

-1577 VSQSVFNRA
+1577 VSQSVFNRN

-1595 HAAQITNVGFNS
+1595 HAAQITNVGFKATKDQISYS
-1607 KKYTKENPFNLDG
+1607 KE
-1620 IDKTKF
+1620 
-1626 DVEVYDREKTPGYKS
+1626 
-1641 KALRIYIKGKKKGW
+1641 
-1655 FELVKD
+1655 
-1661 KEDNNYS
+1661 
-1668 VHFKTTTEKI
+1668 
-1678 GKVEQDGKVVNP
+1678 
-1690 STKEERDE
+1690 
-1698 LYTALRNAI
+1698 
-1707 PNGANVSTW
+1707 
-1716 GSISDGGV
+1716 
-1724 YALNKLGKGWKKVG
+1724 
-1738 ERTIKHKKDN
+1738 
-1748 KDIVIP
+1748 
-1754 VYQKNGLTISKTLRY
+1754 LRY

-1776 PEGERYVEIM
+1776 PEGERYIEVM
-1786 LPASNFGFAKNADG
+1786 LPKSNFNFAKNEDG
-1800 TYKKSKEDL
+1800 TYKDVDEVRDENGELVGGL
-1809 LKELQAAGLDTLIG
+1809 LKQLQDAKLDTLIG

-1832 SVCVMKVVGLLDDAQ
+1832 SVCVMKVVGFLDDAQ

-1889 YSEKLDIYDYANYVN
+1889 YSEELDIYDYANYIN
-1904 RHLEKADKIKNKSVK
+1904 RHLEKADKIKDKSVK
-1919 EAFEKLNK
+1919 AAFDALNK
-1927 EIDEQFEKSRKELA
+1927 EIDEAFDKSRKELS
-1941 EEETQAYDVLSD
+1941 EEETQAYNALSD
-1953 ETKEIVKAAHKVF
+1953 ETKELVKTAHNVF
-1966 ESQAVKNP
+1966 ETQAVRNK
-1974 ETDKLT
+1974 ETGKLT

-1993 YIRTNKTNLDDADN
+1993 YIRTNKINLDDADD

-2012 HEDMVDSISNEYIDK
+2012 HEDIVDAISNEYIDK
-2027 KTFRSDKAKEILQAR
+2027 RIAKSDRVKKILQDRIDRFNNKAKELGLMTYEEFLQQSPEEA
-2042 IDKFDKAAKQ
+2042 
-2052 LGIMSYDE
+2052 
-2060 YLAQNVEDGNTRN
+2060 NTRN
-2073 ARNNRILDDMIDILK
+2073 ARNNKLLDDMIDILESNE
-2088 DDISLEE
+2088 SLEE

-2103 DIINARDKVINPV
+2103 DIIAARDKVINPV
-2116 VKKIRKARSPYDFLE
+2116 VKDIREARSPYDFLN

-2152 DTFVSVCNTVRPTIN
+2152 DTFVSVCNTVRPTIDDKN
-2167 KANVIKINYHYKDA
+2167 IININYHYKDA
-2181 KSLKKL
+2181 KALKEL
-2187 KDRFGK
+2187 INRFGK
-2193 DNVKDL
+2193 YNVKDL
-2199 GNNKCTITH
+2199 GNNKCRITH

-2264 NYDTTVAFIMQ
+2264 NYDTTCAFIMQ
-2275 PAISRIVEE
+2275 PAISRIVDE

-2289 SIYAEDTSKP
+2289 SIYAEESSKP

-2304 KKLAIELNIGVT
+2304 KKLSIELNIGVT
-2316 EDDNIQKAIDKIN
+2316 EEDSVQKAIDKIN
-2329 TAFKTNYSLTEN
+2329 SVFKTNYSLTEN
-2341 NNIVLDYDDL
+2341 NNIILDYDDL

-2358 DGQTNPPVER
+2358 DGQINPPVER

-2427 QHSVLD
+2427 QYSVLNVED
-2433 VKTKDGN
+2433 KNGDII
-2440 DTSFLEA
+2440 SFLEA

-2452 IINNNGIKSYNL
+2452 IVDNNGIKSYDL
-2464 HHYMTESVDSD
+2464 HHYMTESNDNDSK
-2475 SAYPSLHCF
+2475 YRSLHCF

-2496 SMLFDTQSNWFKD
+2496 SMLFDTQSNFFKN
-2509 IIYSL
+2509 IVYSL
-2514 EYSFSDNTRQINEKE
+2514 EDTFSDNTRQINEKE
-2529 YADFQQYVLSG
+2529 YADFQQYILSG
-2540 VYNNTPAIRLGI
+2540 VYNNTPAMRLSI
-2552 NPMFNKDGK
+2552 KPMFDKDGK
-2561 FTQFGLNNETDE
+2561 FTQFGLDNETDE
-2573 IAERQRIF
+2573 TAERQRIF

-2586 SDIKFAVND
+2586 TDIKFAVND

-2605 AFAKLTPAQK
+2605 VFAKLTPAQK

-2620 MNTEDAGIFGLCKV
+2620 MNTEDAGIFSLCKV
-2634 NLFNQYEAQQTGQ
+2634 NLFNQYEARQTGQ
-2647 SKQTISFK
+2647 SRQTISFK

-2670 AVNSNNPLIKLA
+2670 ATNSDNPLIKLA
-2682 AIDIIK
+2682 AIDMIK

-2710 SLKDDSLFGGVSLVK
+2710 SLKDDSLFGGINLVN
-2725 QILEEFNSRVSDY
+2725 QILEDFNNFAGTY
-2738 GVAED
+2738 NVAED
-2743 YIRAHSDA
+2743 YVRAHSDA
-2751 SFIYHKTETKVKVN
+2751 SFIYHKTESKI
-2765 KKLVNELNSN
+2765 KKGKTFVNELSTN

-2786 SDSRELEDTIS
+2786 SDTTDLTNSIA
-2797 ELQGE
+2797 ELQEE
-2802 LNIETDEEERKRIS
+2802 LNVETDEEERKKIT
-2816 KEIKDLSDRLSKLQ
+2816 KDIKDLTDRLNVLKR
-2830 KDRKL
+2830 DRKN

-2844 CSTKL
+2844 CSTKT

-2863 TKKTGDKEY
+2863 TKKSKGKDYT
-2872 RSILYKI
+2872 SILYKI
-2879 QSIGTTIYAYP
+2879 QSIGTTVYAYP
-2890 LNKLDENETSSVSLT
+2890 INKLDENETSAISLT

-2912 PEGFYLEYIDTLE
+2912 PEAFYFEYINELE
-2925 RNNGENIGLEEL
+2925 KNNGENLELEDL
-2937 NELASQ
+2937 NNIASK
-2943 YSLGIKYKKL
+2943 YNLGIKYKKL
-2953 RNQKVFD
+2953 RNKIVFD
-2960 INHPDKYNE
+2960 INHPDKYNQ
-2969 GAAKSVI
+2969 GAARDAI
-2976 NRIADIYPNANGKEF
+2976 NKIIAKYPLSNGKEF
-2991 TIQSIYLDRL
+2991 SIQSIYLDRY
-3001 VGYRFGHQQH
+3001 VGFNFGNQQH
-3011 IVTNYIDA
+3011 IVGTYIDA
-3019 ETGEEGTIDTNFVFR
+3019 ESGNEITIDTDFKFR
-3034 KYSDNEI
+3034 KYSSNEI
-3041 NRFADLGI
+3041 SRLAALGI
-3049 AISPNTIVVKEVP
+3049 NVAPNTIIVKEVP

-3067 NIILDTNEKKYA
+3067 GVIVETNQIKHSS
-3079 TILDY
+3079 ILDY

-3100 YEARRQVRKLEEKG
+3100 YEARRQVRKLGEKG
-3114 FEGRKA
+3114 FEGKKA

-3127 NVYGAISNYVRTKVE
+3127 RVYGAINDYVKTKVAE
-3142 QIHSNLN
+3142 VHTNLN
-3149 QFFADEDGHYHSVI
+3149 QFFADEDGHYHSVV

-3185 LDGRALITK
+3185 LDARALITK

-3207 QSDNTINYIEK
+3207 QSDETINYVK
-3218 IQDNIKSLLD
+3218 GIQESIKSLID

-3237 IFATDYLAKL
+3237 LFATDYLAKL

-3284 VQVLTRN
+3284 VQVITKN

-3325 VDLSFDDIIDAD
+3325 VNLSFDDIIDDD
-3337 GRSIRPYNENFESDY
+3337 GKSIRPYSKKFESDY
-3352 RAIAKELKD
+3352 KEIYKNFKQ
-3361 AEANRIN
+3361 AEANIIE
-3368 NPKDYI
+3368 NPKAYI
-3374 LAQHKYDKFLLDH
+3374 LAKHKYDKFLLDH
-3387 VNRRFVDSYYKEL
+3387 VNRKFVDDYYKEF

-3405 EMITHHMPIFEEY
+3405 EMISKHLPIFEEY
-3418 TKLRAQISKI
+3418 TKLRAQVSKI
-3428 NEGRINGVLDP
+3428 NSGRINGVLDP
-3439 ADESKL
+3439 SDEDKL
-3445 KDLQSKII
+3445 KELQKKIL
-3453 ELRSTMD
+3453 ELRST
-3460 FDTYEEKESFIMG
+3460 FDYDRMEEKESFYGG
-3473 YPGAVVNDKGEVVK
+3473 YPGAKVNDKGEVIEITDEK
-3487 IINEE
+3487 
-3492 KYRKARINNY
+3492 KYRQARISNFV
-3502 ADCKALDNY
+3502 DCKALDDY
-3511 LARINEIRNKYND
+3511 LSRINEIRNKYND
-3524 TKVKKGFEEQL
+3524 SKIKKGFDEQL
-3535 SKNLDIVE
+3535 KRNLDIVE
-3543 TAESRDAYGR
+3543 TAEARDPYGR

-3558 SQLEANEDYKR
+3558 SQLEANEDYKK
-3569 AKAWLAANAK
+3569 AKAWLANNAK
-3579 WTVDPDIQKEIHEAY
+3579 WTVDSTIQEEIHEAY
-3594 KALGYKGNR
+3594 KVLQYKGDRN
-3603 SEIFK
+3603 SAYK
-3608 VVTKKLVKEG
+3608 VAVKRLIQKG
-3618 KITYDEYGRI
+3618 DLHYDEYGRI
-3628 DGSAYSDEYQQKI
+3628 DGSVFSDEDQQKI
-3641 KEEAERKYDI
+3641 KDEVERKYYN
-3651 NKFGAYNDRIL
+3651 NKYSANSDRIL

-3667 EDNTVYPTEI
+3667 EDDTIYPTEI
-3677 YKRLSANGVPNEE
+3677 YRRMSSNGIPNEE
-3690 YQKIVKQV
+3690 YQKIVKKI
-3698 NDILRPYY
+3698 NDILKPYY
-3706 DVSTKHVETSQMTEE
+3706 DISTKHVETSQMTEE

-3748 IGWFIKNYV
+3748 VGWFIKNYV

-3776 KGEKYYKSWERVNM
+3776 KGEKYYKAWERVNM
-3790 MGIPKLDDKY
+3790 MSIPKVDDKY
-3800 QVITDSEG
+3800 QVVTDSEG

-3818 VPNRYLYSTLKVD
+3818 VPNRYLYSALKVD
-3831 MNKYLKNKSGKKA
+3831 MDKYLKNKSSKKA
-3844 AALRQEMEAK
+3844 TALRQEMEDK
-3854 TKAYNTIHTYL
+3854 TKAYNTIHKYL

-3876 LKKQRAKGDKEFKA
+3876 LKKQRAKGDKEFKE
-3890 WYERNHVYNPFT
+3890 WYNRNHVYNPFT
-3902 HVFEPTSIWR
+3902 HVYEPTTIWR
-3912 KTQVIPRYDN
+3912 KTQVIPKHDN

-3932 ELEPKAAY
+3932 ELAPKPAY
-3940 KNASY
+3940 KNNNY

-3951 IDNYKK
+3951 IANYKK
-3957 SDNTTYDSNKVLNKH
+3957 TSDTTYDTDKILNKH

-3977 DYINATL
+3977 DYINSVLT
-3984 ISLSKTESAKR
+3984 SLAKTESAKR
-3995 YIGQGYMP
+3995 YIAQGYMP
-4003 MMSKGREHDTK
+4003 MMAKGKEHDAK
-4014 WWAEQFLEFLGYSD
+4014 WWAAQFLEFLGYSD

-4050 PMLMK
+4050 PMLMQ

-4060 DSINI
+4060 DSVNI
-4065 DNIKKTKPNRISYT
+4065 ENIKKTKPNRISYKD
-4079 NEEEYNK
+4079 EEEYNK
-4086 AMAEYNARIEEA
+4086 AMAAYNARLEEA
-4098 EAKNKAIHESL
+4098 EKKNKEIHEAL

-4114 RTVISNFITQAA
+4114 RTVLSNFITQAA

-4144 IDRMEI
+4144 IDRMEV
-4150 YEKNLG
+4150 YEKNIG
-4156 WSNLKRDN
+4156 WANLKRDG

-4182 EGQYENWIRRLIYNQ
+4182 QGQYENWIRRLIYNQ
-4197 FKESNANYTKAAS
+4197 FKESNANYTKVAS

-4231 ITVGESA
+4231 VTVGESS
-4238 IAGEYIAKDFF
+4238 IAGEYIAKEFF

-4254 LKGKDMWVNAI
+4254 LKGKEMWTNAAI
-4265 PSFLRGI
+4265 SFVRGV
-4272 YSDKS
+4272 YSKDS

-4285 KEFNVV
+4285 KFFNVV

-4303 KLDAGTAFARFRNFL
+4303 KLDAGTAFEKLRNFL

-4350 NRGKVAYRAM
+4350 NKGRIAYRAM

-4368 CHEDAMKQII
+4368 CHEDAMKQIL
-4378 DGTELEAK
+4378 DGTELEEE
-4386 FNEFISSVKD
+4386 FNNFISSIKE
-4396 DANKLKDYV
+4396 DANKLKEYV
-4405 FGRKDFTTEFAYLYL
+4405 FGRRDFVTEFAYTRL
-4420 TGKYANMKK
+4420 TGKNSDKKK
-4429 QFVDKKKELEKK
+4429 QFVAKKKELEKK

-4507 YDKLGAAQAEKHW
+4507 YDRLGAAQVEKHW

-4573 AERELNDKQVEAL
+4573 ADRELNDKQVEAL

-4597 DLASNF
+4597 DLATNF

-4727 LFVLGTRQIP
+4727 LFVLTTRQIP

-4762 GFIPVDDIVNS
+4762 GFIPVDDIANT

>member
-11 RFADTE
+11 RFATTE

-56 RKSDDI
+56 RKTDDI

-75 DVNYQTTKSKYS
+75 NVAYQTTKSKYS
-87 DTIQRFG
+87 DIIQRFG
-94 YANSQAKV
+94 YANTQAKV
-102 MANRVVANNILTF
+102 MANRVIANNILTF

-125 SEHKDDRANY
+125 DEHKENRANY

-142 FIAKQLAVKLM
+142 FIAKQLATKVM
-153 KVRNVPN
+153 KIRNIPS
-160 TKENNIRVINQLLG
+160 TKDNVLRVVNQLLG
-174 YKTNEDFLSVDKDF
+174 YNTIEGFESIDKDF
-188 QSLNIEDRNTL
+188 QSLSVEDRNVL
-199 AMFKEML
+199 AVFKEML

-221 RLGLLRTKGDDSI
+221 RLGLLRTKGDDSV
-234 DERFDEEGLTEDV
+234 DERFDEEGLTEDI

-252 NQDLVDASNKEYDVD
+252 NQDLVDSSNLEYDVD
-267 TTTARWDDN
+267 ATTARWDDN

-291 RLIMFTIP
+291 KLIMFTIP

-319 GTIDFIDGKKAIA
+319 GTIDFIDGKKVIA

-340 DNVNSFIKSIENI
+340 DNLNSFIKSIKDI
-353 ANNNKDMAG
+353 ANNNKEMAG
-362 LIKLVDILKSNKD
+362 LIKLADTLEANKD

-386 SIMPKTETRVEADK
+386 SIMPKTETRVEADR

-410 SSRTQS
+410 ANRSQS

-429 LINIESDAINA
+429 IINLESTALDTIDKINE
-440 IANVNKYITRYNSGL
+440 YIKRYNVAV
-455 KTNNDIRMQEAF
+455 KTNNELRIQEMF
-467 SNIASTLA
+467 SNITSTLT
-475 NALHVYYPD
+475 NALHAYYPD
-484 MDKNAVASFLRTNKI
+484 MDKNAVATFIRSNKI
-499 NGQVNVAANT
+499 NGQINVIANI
-509 NILISNLEGTAK
+509 NILISNLKDTASAGTR
-521 SATINQQY
+521 NQQY
-529 RKENEDA
+529 KKENEEA
-536 KRNYKIA
+536 KRKYQIA
-543 LEEDSNAKL
+543 FEEDSSAKL
-552 VIPHDSIVSKQSI
+552 VIPHESIISKQSI
-565 AYANELAN
+565 ASANELAKL
-573 YLEPYSSIALQF
+573 LEPYSSIALQF

-655 DKIIVYGLF
+655 GKIIVYGLF
-664 KKIGDKYAPTGYAKQ
+664 KKVGDKYAPTDYAKQ
-679 LLNISL
+679 LISISL

-698 LYSGMSKGDYVYT
+698 LYSGMSKGDYVYS
-711 GFANFFNVEKDF
+711 GFANFFNTEKD
-723 DADNKYDIKLA
+723 YDGSTKEALSLA

-748 IIRAARYAYHD
+748 IVRAARYAYHD

-767 IENNEEVEAAIN
+767 IENNEEFENAITDE
-779 KALNDI
+779 LNNL
-785 PKTEKSPNAAQLKQF
+785 PKIDKVPTESQLKQF
-800 IKIESRDDYNQMIN
+800 IKVESRDDYNRMIS
-814 DLRATRINKRKIKD
+814 DLRATRINRRKIMD
-828 YQILKDANHKGS
+828 YQILKDPNHKGS
-840 YQNGDNIA
+840 YKSGDNLT
-848 IGYTYTDELGNEDK
+848 IGYVYTDELGNQDR
-862 YILQGKIVFDSDD
+862 YVLQGTAEFDSD
-875 NMYITNAKPYHIGN
+875 NNIYITNAKPYHIGN
-889 EFTSDVRQNLID
+889 EFISDVRQNLVD
-901 KIRREANRTGKIGDI
+901 KIRREANRTGKIGDV

-922 NINHPLFQQYHNVF
+922 NVNHPLFQQYRNVF

-955 NGRIQQWQ
+955 NGKIQEWQ
-963 EGESPDHKSGEPK
+963 EGESTDHKAGEPK
-976 FKEGWG
+976 FKQGWG
-982 FDKESARKAYAIYE
+982 LDEESARKAYAVYE
-996 VGEDHKHFVE
+996 VGKGHKHFVE
-1006 YNDKTKGLTFTGSLF
+1006 YNDNTKGLTFTGSLF

-1030 NDGTT
+1030 DDGIT
-1035 TNVAQDLMKKLFS
+1035 TNVAQDLMDKLFS

-1053 DVEAYIPFKSDGDK
+1053 DKDAYIPFTSNGDK

-1073 DEQNKEVTKM
+1073 DEQNEEVTKM

-1096 EKFDTFKNID
+1096 EKFDAFKNLD

-1162 FCDYASDY
+1162 FCDYVSDY

-1216 TSEQCKVATFDED
+1216 TSEQCKVDTED
-1229 GNQLSEDGSL
+1229 VTGKLTDKDGSL

-1250 IEQAR
+1250 VEQSR
-1255 DLIGGPIQYENG
+1255 TLM
-1267 KPVIKN
+1267 
-1273 GVIQRKGGYQG
+1273 KGFTK

-1304 GRGQLTKYL
+1304 GRGQLAKYL

-1342 DQYFDPVTKKFVPR
+1342 DQYFDPVTKKFIPR

-1421 FNAHAD
+1421 FNAHAE

-1467 VDSPLYSKKQEFFR
+1467 VNSPLYDKKEEFFR

-1494 ADEINIPRDK
+1494 ADEINIPRDE

-1520 YKMFFSKLK
+1520 YKVFFSKLK

-1547 VENEVVNPMT
+1547 AEQAINPMT

-1563 MPMILSNAI
+1563 MPMILSNVI

-1577 VSQSVFNRA
+1577 VSQSVFNRN

-1595 HAAQITNVGFNS
+1595 HAAQITNVGFKATKDQVSYS
-1607 KKYTKENPFNLDG
+1607 KE
-1620 IDKTKF
+1620 
-1626 DVEVYDREKTPGYKS
+1626 
-1641 KALRIYIKGKKKGW
+1641 
-1655 FELVKD
+1655 
-1661 KEDNNYS
+1661 
-1668 VHFKTTTEKI
+1668 
-1678 GKVEQDGKVVNP
+1678 
-1690 STKEERDE
+1690 
-1698 LYTALRNAI
+1698 
-1707 PNGANVSTW
+1707 
-1716 GSISDGGV
+1716 
-1724 YALNKLGKGWKKVG
+1724 
-1738 ERTIKHKKDN
+1738 
-1748 KDIVIP
+1748 
-1754 VYQKNGLTISKTLRY
+1754 LRY

-1776 PEGERYVEIM
+1776 PEGERYIEVM
-1786 LPASNFGFAKNADG
+1786 LPKSNFNFAKNEDG
-1800 TYKKSKEDL
+1800 TYKDVDEVRDENGELVGGL
-1809 LKELQAAGLDTLIG
+1809 LKQLQDAKLDTLIG

-1832 SVCVMKVVGLLDDAQ
+1832 SVCVMKVVGFLDDAQ

-1862 SDFDIDSVYGIQYSS
+1862 SDFDIDSVYGIQYSTTINANGDIQKVLYNDLAGKS
-1877 YIDKH
+1877 YD
-1882 GNIRKQS
+1882 
-1889 YSEKLDIYDYANYVN
+1889 DY
-1904 RHLEKADKIKNKSVK
+1904 IKSQ
-1919 EAFEKLNK
+1919 LNK
-1927 EIDEQFEKSRKELA
+1927 E
-1941 EEETQAYDVLSD
+1941 
-1953 ETKEIVKAAHKVF
+1953 
-1966 ESQAVKNP
+1966 
-1974 ETDKLT
+1974 
-1980 KDSYLKQLQFVAD
+1980 
-1993 YIRTNKTNLDDADN
+1993 
-2007 NFISV
+2007 
-2012 HEDMVDSISNEYIDK
+2012 
-2027 KTFRSDKAKEILQAR
+2027 AKEKLAAAIKEGVNETTALSNIAQEFGLQSR
-2042 IDKFDKAAKQ
+2042 EEFSKGKD
-2052 LGIMSYDE
+2052 LSMENSRE
-2060 YLAQNVEDGNTRN
+2060 
-2073 ARNNRILDDMIDILK
+2073 ARNNRLLDDMIDILK
-2088 DDISLEE
+2088 SDESLEE

-2103 DIINARDKVINPV
+2103 DIITARDKVINPV
-2116 VKKIRKARSPYDFLE
+2116 IKEIRKARSPYDFLN

-2152 DTFVSVCNTVRPTIN
+2152 DTFVSVCNTVRPTIDD
-2167 KANVIKINYHYKDA
+2167 KNVISINYHYKDA
-2181 KSLKKL
+2181 KALKEL
-2187 KDRFGK
+2187 INRFGE
-2193 DNVKDL
+2193 DNVKKL
-2199 GNNKCTITH
+2199 GNNKCRITH

-2264 NYDTTVAFIMQ
+2264 NYDTTCAFIMQ
-2275 PAISRIVEE
+2275 PAISRIVDE
-2284 YNANK
+2284 YNTNK
-2289 SIYAEDTSKP
+2289 SIYAEESSKP
-2299 IENAI
+2299 IENSI

-2316 EDDNIQKAIDKIN
+2316 EEDSVQKAIDKIN
-2329 TAFKTNYSLTEN
+2329 SVFKTNYSLTEN
-2341 NNIVLDYDDL
+2341 NNIILDYDDL

-2358 DGQTNPPVER
+2358 DGRINPPVER

-2427 QHSVLD
+2427 QYSVLNVED
-2433 VKTKDGN
+2433 KNG
-2440 DTSFLEA
+2440 DTISFLEA

-2452 IINNNGIKSYNL
+2452 IVDNNGIKSYDL
-2464 HHYMTESVDSD
+2464 HHYMTESNDNDSK
-2475 SAYPSLHCF
+2475 YRSLHCF

-2496 SMLFDTQSNWFKD
+2496 SMLFDTQSNFFKN
-2509 IIYSL
+2509 IVYSL
-2514 EYSFSDNTRQINEKE
+2514 EDTFSDNTRQISEKE
-2529 YADFQQYVLSG
+2529 YADFQQYILSG
-2540 VYNNTPAIRLGI
+2540 VYNNTPAMRLSI
-2552 NPMFNKDGK
+2552 KPMFNKDGK
-2561 FTQFGLNNETDE
+2561 FTQFGLDNETDE
-2573 IAERQRIF
+2573 TAERQRIF

-2586 SDIKFAVND
+2586 TDIKFAVND

-2605 AFAKLTPAQK
+2605 VFAKLTPAQK

-2620 MNTEDAGIFGLCKV
+2620 MNTEDAGIFSLCKV
-2634 NLFNQYEAQQTGQ
+2634 NLFNQYEARQTGQ
-2647 SKQTISFK
+2647 SRQTISFK

-2670 AVNSNNPLIKLA
+2670 ATNSDNPLIKLA
-2682 AIDIIK
+2682 AIDMIK

-2710 SLKDDSLFGGVSLVK
+2710 SLKDDSLFGGVNLVN
-2725 QILEEFNSRVSDY
+2725 QILEDFNNFAGTY
-2738 GVAED
+2738 NVAED
-2743 YIRAHSDA
+2743 YVRAHSDA
-2751 SFIYHKTETKVKVN
+2751 SFIYHKTESKI
-2765 KKLVNELNSN
+2765 KKGKTFVNELSTN

-2786 SDSRELEDTIS
+2786 SDTTDLTNSIA

-2802 LNIETDEEERKRIS
+2802 LNVETDEEERKKIA
-2816 KEIKDLSDRLSKLQ
+2816 KDIKDLTDRLNVLKR
-2830 KDRKL
+2830 DRKN

-2844 CSTKL
+2844 CSTKT

-2857 SYVEIK
+2857 NYVEIK
-2863 TKKTGDKEY
+2863 TKKSKGKDYT
-2872 RSILYKI
+2872 SILYKI
-2879 QSIGTTIYAYP
+2879 QSIGTTVYAYP
-2890 LNKLDENETSSVSLT
+2890 INKLDENETSAVSLI

-2912 PEGFYLEYIDTLE
+2912 PEAFYFEYINELE
-2925 RNNGENIGLEEL
+2925 KNNGENLELEDL
-2937 NELASQ
+2937 NNLASQ
-2943 YSLGIKYKKL
+2943 YNLGIKYKKL
-2953 RNQKVFD
+2953 RNKIVFD
-2960 INHPDKYNE
+2960 INHPDKYNQ
-2969 GAAKSVI
+2969 GAARDAI
-2976 NRIADIYPNANGKEF
+2976 NKIIAKYPLSNGKEF
-2991 TIQSIYLDRL
+2991 NIQSIYLDRY
-3001 VGYRFGHQQH
+3001 VGFNFGNQQH
-3011 IVTNYIDA
+3011 IVGTYIDA
-3019 ETGEEGTIDTNFVFR
+3019 ESGNEITIDTDFKFR
-3034 KYSDNEI
+3034 KYSSNEI
-3041 NRFADLGI
+3041 SRLAALGI
-3049 AISPNTIVVKEVP
+3049 NVAPNTIIVKEVP

-3067 NIILDTNEKKYA
+3067 GVIVETNQIKHSS
-3079 TILDY
+3079 ILDY

-3100 YEARRQVRKLEEKG
+3100 YEARRQVRKLGEKG
-3114 FEGRKA
+3114 FEGKKA

-3127 NVYGAISNYVRTKVE
+3127 RVYGAINDYVKTKVAE
-3142 QIHSNLN
+3142 VHTNLN
-3149 QFFADEDGHYHSVI
+3149 QFFADEDGHYHSVV

-3185 LDGRALITK
+3185 LDARALITK

-3207 QSDNTINYIEK
+3207 QSDETINYVK
-3218 IQDNIKSLLD
+3218 GIQESIKSLID

-3237 IFATDYLAKL
+3237 LFATDYLAKL

-3284 VQVLTRN
+3284 VQVITKN

-3299 EMQAMKRVESFNKEL
+3299 EMQAMKRVKSFNKEL

-3325 VDLSFDDIIDAD
+3325 VNLSFDDIIDAD
-3337 GRSIRPYNENFESDY
+3337 GKSIRPYSKKFESDY
-3352 RAIAKELKD
+3352 KEIYKD
-3361 AEANRIN
+3361 FKQAEANIIE
-3368 NPKDYI
+3368 NPKAYI
-3374 LAQHKYDKFLLDH
+3374 LAKHKYDKFLLDH
-3387 VNRRFVDSYYKEL
+3387 VNRKFVDDYYKEF

-3405 EMITHHMPIFEEY
+3405 EMISKHLPIFEEY
-3418 TKLRAQISKI
+3418 TKLRAQVSKI
-3428 NEGRINGVLDP
+3428 NSGRINGVLDP
-3439 ADESKL
+3439 SDEDKL
-3445 KDLQSKII
+3445 KELQKKIL
-3453 ELRSTMD
+3453 ELRST
-3460 FDTYEEKESFIMG
+3460 FDYDRMEEKESFYGG
-3473 YPGAVVNDKGEVVK
+3473 YPGAKVNDKGEVIEITDEK
-3487 IINEE
+3487 
-3492 KYRKARINNY
+3492 KYRQARISNFV
-3502 ADCKALDNY
+3502 DCKALDDY
-3511 LARINEIRNKYND
+3511 LSRINEIRNKYND
-3524 TKVKKGFEEQL
+3524 SKIKKGFDEQL
-3535 SKNLDIVE
+3535 KRNLDIVE
-3543 TAESRDAYGR
+3543 TAEARDPYGR

-3558 SQLEANEDYKR
+3558 SQLEANEDYKK
-3569 AKAWLAANAK
+3569 AKAWLANNAK
-3579 WTVDPDIQKEIHEAY
+3579 WTVDSAIQEEIHEAY
-3594 KALGYKGNR
+3594 KVLQYKGDRN
-3603 SEIFK
+3603 SAYK
-3608 VVTKKLVKEG
+3608 VAVKRLIQKG
-3618 KITYDEYGRI
+3618 DLHYDEYGRI
-3628 DGSAYSDEYQQKI
+3628 DGSVFSDEDQQKI
-3641 KEEAERKYDI
+3641 KDEVERKYYN
-3651 NKFGAYNDRIL
+3651 NKYSANSDRIL

-3667 EDNTVYPTEI
+3667 EDDTIYPTEI
-3677 YKRLSANGVPNEE
+3677 YRRMSSNGIPNEE
-3690 YQKIVKQV
+3690 YQKIVKKI
-3698 NDILRPYY
+3698 NDILKPYY
-3706 DVSTKHVETSQMTEE
+3706 DISTKHVETSQMTEE

-3748 IGWFIKNYV
+3748 VGWFIKNYV
-3757 DLDAYNETAFN
+3757 DLGAYNETAFN

-3776 KGEKYYKSWERVNM
+3776 KGEKYYKVWERVNM
-3790 MGIPKLDDKY
+3790 MSIPKVDDKY
-3800 QVITDSEG
+3800 QVVTDSEG
-3808 NIVYDETKPR
+3808 NVVYDETKPK
-3818 VPNRYLYSTLKVD
+3818 VPNRYLYSALKVD
-3831 MNKYLKNKSGKKA
+3831 MDKYLKNKSSKKA
-3844 AALRQEMEAK
+3844 TALRQEMEDK
-3854 TKAYNTIHTYL
+3854 TKAYNTIHKYL

-3876 LKKQRAKGDKEFKA
+3876 LKKQRAKGDKEFKE
-3890 WYERNHVYNPFT
+3890 WYNRNHVYNPFT
-3902 HVFEPTSIWR
+3902 HVYEPTTIWR
-3912 KTQVIPRYDN
+3912 KTQVIPKHDN

-3932 ELEPKAAY
+3932 ELAPKPAY
-3940 KNASY
+3940 KNNNY

-3951 IDNYKK
+3951 ITNYKK
-3957 SDNTTYDSNKVLNKH
+3957 TSDTTYDTDKILNKH

-3977 DYINATL
+3977 DYINSVLT
-3984 ISLSKTESAKR
+3984 SLAKTESAKR
-3995 YIGQGYMP
+3995 YIAQGYMP
-4003 MMSKGREHDTK
+4003 MMAKGKEHDAK
-4014 WWAEQFLEFLGYSD
+4014 WWAAQFLEFLGYSD

-4050 PMLMK
+4050 PMLMQ
-4055 QLRNK
+4055 QLHNK
-4060 DSINI
+4060 DSVNI
-4065 DNIKKTKPNRISYT
+4065 ENIKKTKPNRISYKD
-4079 NEEEYNK
+4079 EEEYNK
-4086 AMAEYNARIEEA
+4086 AMTAYNARLEEA
-4098 EAKNKAIHESL
+4098 EKKNKEIHEAL

-4114 RTVISNFITQAA
+4114 RTVLSNFITQAA

-4144 IDRMEI
+4144 IDRMEV
-4150 YEKNLG
+4150 YEKNIG
-4156 WSNLKRDN
+4156 WANLKRDG

-4182 EGQYENWIRRLIYNQ
+4182 QGQYENWIRRLIYNQ
-4197 FKESNANYTKAAS
+4197 FKESNANYTKVAS

-4231 ITVGESA
+4231 VTVGESS
-4238 IAGEYIAKDFF
+4238 IAGEYIAKEFF

-4254 LKGKDMWVNAI
+4254 LKGKEMWTNAAI
-4265 PSFLRGI
+4265 SFVRGV
-4272 YSDKS
+4272 YSKDS

-4285 KEFNVV
+4285 KFFNIV

-4303 KLDAGTAFARFRNFL
+4303 KLDAGTAFEKLRNFL

-4350 NRGKVAYRAM
+4350 NKGRIAYRAM

-4368 CHEDAMKQII
+4368 CHEDAMKQIL
-4378 DGTELEAK
+4378 DGTELEEE
-4386 FNEFISSVKD
+4386 FNNFISSIKE
-4396 DANKLKDYV
+4396 DANKLKEYV
-4405 FGRKDFTTEFAYLYL
+4405 FGRRDFVTEFAYTRL
-4420 TGKYANMKK
+4420 TGKNSDKKK
-4429 QFVDKKKELEKK
+4429 QFVAKKKELEKK

-4507 YDKLGAAQAEKHW
+4507 YDRLGAAQVEKHW

-4573 AERELNDKQVEAL
+4573 ADRELNDKQVEAL

-4597 DLASNF
+4597 DLATNF

-4727 LFVLGTRQIP
+4727 LFVLTTRQIP

-4762 GFIPVDDIVNS
+4762 GFIPVDDIANT

>member
-11 RFADTE
+11 RFAATE

-27 VDSTKFNAITA
+27 VDSTKFNAIVA

-56 RKSDDI
+56 RKTDDI

-75 DVNYQTTKSKYS
+75 NVAYQTTKSKYS
-87 DTIQRFG
+87 DIIQRFG
-94 YANSQAKV
+94 YANTQAKV
-102 MANRVVANNILTF
+102 MANRVIANNILTF

-125 SEHKDDRANY
+125 DEHKENRANY

-142 FIAKQLAVKLM
+142 FIAKQLAM
-153 KVRNVPN
+153 KVMKIRNIPS
-160 TKENNIRVINQLLG
+160 TKDNVLRVVNQLLG
-174 YKTNEDFLSVDKDF
+174 YNTIEGFESIDKDF
-188 QSLNIEDRNTL
+188 QSLSVEDRNVL
-199 AMFKEML
+199 AVFKEML

-221 RLGLLRTKGDDSI
+221 RLGLLRTKGDDSV
-234 DERFDEEGLTEDV
+234 DERFDEEGLTEDI

-252 NQDLVDASNKEYDVD
+252 NQDLVDSSNIEYDVD

-291 RLIMFTIP
+291 KLIMFTIP

-319 GTIDFIDGKKAIA
+319 GTIDFIDGKKVIA

-340 DNVNSFIKSIENI
+340 DNLNSFIKSIKDI
-353 ANNNKDMAG
+353 ANNNKEMAG
-362 LIKLVDILKSNKD
+362 LIKLADTLEANKD

-386 SIMPKTETRVEADK
+386 SIMPKTETRVEADR

-410 SSRTQS
+410 ANRSQS

-429 LINIESDAINA
+429 IINLESTALDAIDKINE
-440 IANVNKYITRYNSGL
+440 YIKRYNVAV
-455 KTNNDIRMQEAF
+455 KINNELRIQEMF
-467 SNIASTLA
+467 SNITSTLT
-475 NALHVYYPD
+475 NALHTYYPD
-484 MDKNAVASFLRTNKI
+484 MDKNAVAAFIRSNKI
-499 NGQVNVAANT
+499 NGQVNVVANI
-509 NILISNLEGTAK
+509 NILTSNLKDTASSGTL
-521 SATINQQY
+521 NQQY
-529 RKENEDA
+529 RKENEEA
-536 KRNYKIA
+536 KRKYQIA
-543 LEEDSNAKL
+543 IEEDSNAKL
-552 VIPHDSIVSKQSI
+552 VIPHESIISKQSI
-565 AYANELAN
+565 ANANELAKL
-573 YLEPYSSIALQF
+573 LEPYSSIALQF

-610 LNGTEMSTDAEGKL
+610 INGTEMSTDAEGKL

-664 KKIGDKYAPTGYAKQ
+664 KKVGDKYAPTDYAKQ
-679 LLNISL
+679 LISISL

-698 LYSGMSKGDYVYT
+698 LYSGMSKGDYVYS
-711 GFANFFNVEKDF
+711 GFANFFNTEKD
-723 DADNKYDIKLA
+723 YDGGTKEALSLA

-748 IIRAARYAYHD
+748 IVRAARYAYHD

-767 IENNEEVEAAIN
+767 IENNEEFENAITN
-779 KALNDI
+779 ELNNL
-785 PKTEKSPNAAQLKQF
+785 PKTDKVPTESQLKQF
-800 IKIESRDDYNQMIN
+800 IKVESRDDYNRMIS
-814 DLRATRINKRKIKD
+814 DLRATRINRRKIMD
-828 YQILKDANHKGS
+828 YQILKDPAHKGS
-840 YQNGDNIA
+840 YKSGDNLT
-848 IGYTYTDELGNEDK
+848 IGYVYTDELGNQDR
-862 YILQGKIVFDSDD
+862 YVLQGTAEFDSDN
-875 NMYITNAKPYHIGN
+875 NMYIANAKPYHIGN
-889 EFTSDVRQNLID
+889 EFTSDVRQNLVD
-901 KIRREANRTGKIGDI
+901 KIRREANRTGKIGDV

-922 NINHPLFQQYHNVF
+922 NINHPLFQQYRNVF
-936 IQELTDMAHN
+936 IQELTDIVHN

-955 NGRIQQWQ
+955 NGKIQEWQ
-963 EGESPDHKSGEPK
+963 EGESTDHKAGEPK
-976 FKEGWG
+976 FKQGWG
-982 FDKESARKAYAIYE
+982 LDEESARKAYAVYE
-996 VGEDHKHFVE
+996 VGKGHKHFVE

-1021 RDDRFIITN
+1021 RDDRFVITN

-1035 TNVAQDLMKKLFS
+1035 TNVAQDLMDKLFS

-1053 DVEAYIPFKSDGDK
+1053 DKDAYIPFKSDGDK

-1096 EKFDTFKNID
+1096 EKFDAFKNID

-1216 TSEQCKVATFDED
+1216 TSEQCKVDTED
-1229 GNQLSEDGSL
+1229 VTGKLTDKDGSL

-1250 IEQAR
+1250 VEQAR
-1255 DLIGGPIQYENG
+1255 TLM
-1267 KPVIKN
+1267 
-1273 GVIQRKGGYQG
+1273 KGFTK

-1291 SYITFEEWVRRIA
+1291 SYITFEEWVRRVA
-1304 GRGQLTKYL
+1304 GRGQLAKYL

-1342 DQYFDPVTKKFVPR
+1342 DQYFDPVTKKFIPR

-1411 GEVTQEHIDD
+1411 GEVTQEHIND

-1467 VDSPLYSKKQEFFR
+1467 VNSPLYDKKQEFFR

-1494 ADEINIPRDK
+1494 ADEINIPRDE

-1520 YKMFFSKLK
+1520 YKVFFSKLK

-1547 VENEVVNPMT
+1547 AEQAINPMT

-1563 MPMILSNAI
+1563 MPMILSNVI

-1577 VSQSVFNRA
+1577 VSQSVFNRN

-1595 HAAQITNVGFNS
+1595 HAAQITNVGFKATKDQVSYS
-1607 KKYTKENPFNLDG
+1607 KE
-1620 IDKTKF
+1620 
-1626 DVEVYDREKTPGYKS
+1626 
-1641 KALRIYIKGKKKGW
+1641 
-1655 FELVKD
+1655 
-1661 KEDNNYS
+1661 
-1668 VHFKTTTEKI
+1668 
-1678 GKVEQDGKVVNP
+1678 
-1690 STKEERDE
+1690 
-1698 LYTALRNAI
+1698 
-1707 PNGANVSTW
+1707 
-1716 GSISDGGV
+1716 
-1724 YALNKLGKGWKKVG
+1724 
-1738 ERTIKHKKDN
+1738 
-1748 KDIVIP
+1748 
-1754 VYQKNGLTISKTLRY
+1754 LRY

-1776 PEGERYVEIM
+1776 PEGERYIEIM
-1786 LPASNFGFAKNADG
+1786 LPKSNFNFAKNEDG
-1800 TYKKSKEDL
+1800 TYKADDNTL
-1809 LKELQAAGLDTLIG
+1809 LKQLQDAKLDTLIG

-1832 SVCVMKVVGLLDDAQ
+1832 SVCVMKVVGFIDDAQ

-1862 SDFDIDSVYGIQYSS
+1862 SDFDIDSVYGIQYSTSINANGDIQKVLYNDLAGKS
-1877 YIDKH
+1877 YD
-1882 GNIRKQS
+1882 
-1889 YSEKLDIYDYANYVN
+1889 DY
-1904 RHLEKADKIKNKSVK
+1904 IKSQ
-1919 EAFEKLNK
+1919 LNK
-1927 EIDEQFEKSRKELA
+1927 E
-1941 EEETQAYDVLSD
+1941 
-1953 ETKEIVKAAHKVF
+1953 
-1966 ESQAVKNP
+1966 
-1974 ETDKLT
+1974 
-1980 KDSYLKQLQFVAD
+1980 
-1993 YIRTNKTNLDDADN
+1993 
-2007 NFISV
+2007 
-2012 HEDMVDSISNEYIDK
+2012 
-2027 KTFRSDKAKEILQAR
+2027 AKEKLVAAIKEGVNETTALSNIAQEFGLQSR
-2042 IDKFDKAAKQ
+2042 EEFSKGKD
-2052 LGIMSYDE
+2052 LSMENSRE
-2060 YLAQNVEDGNTRN
+2060 
-2073 ARNNRILDDMIDILK
+2073 ARNNRLLDDMIDILK
-2088 DDISLEE
+2088 SNESLEE

-2103 DIINARDKVINPV
+2103 DIITARDKVINPV
-2116 VKKIRKARSPYDFLE
+2116 VKDIREARSPYDFLD
-2131 QADYQED
+2131 QAGYQED

-2152 DTFVSVCNTVRPTIN
+2152 DTFVSVCNTVRPTIDD
-2167 KANVIKINYHYKDA
+2167 KNVININYHYKDA
-2181 KSLKKL
+2181 KALEEL
-2187 KDRFGK
+2187 INRFGE
-2193 DNVKDL
+2193 DNVKKL
-2199 GNNKCTITH
+2199 GNNKCRITH
-2208 TRIGWSEDNKNVDG
+2208 TRIGWSKDNKNVDG

-2264 NYDTTVAFIMQ
+2264 NYDTTCAFIMQ
-2275 PAISRIVEE
+2275 PAISRIVDE

-2289 SIYAEDTSKP
+2289 SIYAEETSKP

-2316 EDDNIQKAIDKIN
+2316 EEDSVQKAIDKIN
-2329 TAFKTNYSLTEN
+2329 SVFKTNYSLTEN

-2351 AARINEE
+2351 ATRINEE
-2358 DGQTNPPVER
+2358 DGQINPPVEK

-2427 QHSVLD
+2427 QHSVLNVED
-2433 VKTKDGN
+2433 KNGN
-2440 DTSFLEA
+2440 TISFLEA

-2452 IINNNGIKSYNL
+2452 IIDNNGIKSYDL
-2464 HHYMTESVDSD
+2464 HHYMTNSNDNDSK
-2475 SAYPSLHCF
+2475 YQSLHCF

-2496 SMLFDTQSNWFKD
+2496 SMLFDTQSNFFKN
-2509 IIYSL
+2509 IVYSL
-2514 EYSFSDNTRQINEKE
+2514 EDTFSDNTRQISEKE
-2529 YADFQQYVLSG
+2529 YADFQQYILSG
-2540 VYNNTPAIRLGI
+2540 VYNNTPAMRLSI
-2552 NPMFNKDGK
+2552 KPMFDKDGK
-2561 FTQFGLNNETDE
+2561 FTQFGLDNETDE
-2573 IAERQRIF
+2573 TAERQRIF

-2586 SDIKFAVND
+2586 TDIKFAVND

-2605 AFAKLTPAQK
+2605 VFAKLTPAQK

-2620 MNTEDAGIFGLCKV
+2620 MNTEDAGIFSLCKV
-2634 NLFNQYEAQQTGQ
+2634 NLFNQYEARQTGQ
-2647 SKQTISFK
+2647 SRQTISFK

-2670 AVNSNNPLIKLA
+2670 ATNSDNPLIKLA
-2682 AIDIIK
+2682 AIDMIK

-2710 SLKDDSLFGGVSLVK
+2710 SLKDDSLFGGVNLVN
-2725 QILEEFNSRVSDY
+2725 QILEDFNNFAGTY
-2738 GVAED
+2738 NVAED
-2743 YIRAHSDA
+2743 YVRAHSDA
-2751 SFIYHKTETKVKVN
+2751 SFIYHKTESKI
-2765 KKLVNELNSN
+2765 KKGKTFVNELSTN

-2786 SDSRELEDTIS
+2786 SDTTDLTNSIAELQS
-2797 ELQGE
+2797 EL
-2802 LNIETDEEERKRIS
+2802 NVETDEEERKKIA
-2816 KEIKDLSDRLSKLQ
+2816 KDIKDLTDRLNVLKR
-2830 KDRKL
+2830 DRKN

-2844 CSTKL
+2844 CSTKT

-2863 TKKTGDKEY
+2863 TKKSKGKDYT
-2872 RSILYKI
+2872 SILYKI
-2879 QSIGTTIYAYP
+2879 QSIGTTVYAYP
-2890 LNKLDENETSSVSLT
+2890 INKLDENETSAVSLT

-2912 PEGFYLEYIDTLE
+2912 PEAFYFEYINELE
-2925 RNNGENIGLEEL
+2925 KNNGENLELEDL
-2937 NELASQ
+2937 NNLASQ
-2943 YSLGIKYKKL
+2943 YNLGIKYKKL
-2953 RNQKVFD
+2953 RNKIVFD
-2960 INHPDKYNE
+2960 INHPDKYNQ
-2969 GAAKSVI
+2969 GAARDAI
-2976 NRIADIYPNANGKEF
+2976 NKIIAKYPLSNGKEF
-2991 TIQSIYLDRL
+2991 NIQSIYLDRY
-3001 VGYRFGHQQH
+3001 VGFNFGNQQY
-3011 IVTNYIDA
+3011 IVGTYIDA
-3019 ETGEEGTIDTNFVFR
+3019 ESGNEITIDTDFKFR
-3034 KYSDNEI
+3034 KYSSNEI
-3041 NRFADLGI
+3041 SRLAALGI
-3049 AISPNTIVVKEVP
+3049 NVAPNTIIVKEVP

-3067 NIILDTNEKKYA
+3067 GVIVETNQIKHSS
-3079 TILDY
+3079 ILDY

-3100 YEARRQVRKLEEKG
+3100 YEARRQVRKLGEKG
-3114 FEGRKA
+3114 FEGKKA

-3127 NVYGAISNYVRTKVE
+3127 RVYGAINDYVKTKVAE
-3142 QIHSNLN
+3142 VHTNLN
-3149 QFFADEDGHYHSVI
+3149 QFFADEDGHYHSVV

-3185 LDGRALITK
+3185 LDARALITK

-3207 QSDNTINYIEK
+3207 QSDKTINYVK
-3218 IQDNIKSLLD
+3218 GIQESIKSLID

-3237 IFATDYLAKL
+3237 LFATDYLAKL

-3284 VQVLTRN
+3284 VQVITKN

-3325 VDLSFDDIIDAD
+3325 VNLSFDDIIDAD
-3337 GRSIRPYNENFESDY
+3337 GKSIRPYSKKFESDY
-3352 RAIAKELKD
+3352 KEIYKD
-3361 AEANRIN
+3361 FKQAEANIIE
-3368 NPKDYI
+3368 NPKAYI
-3374 LAQHKYDKFLLDH
+3374 LAKHKYDKFLLDH
-3387 VNRRFVDSYYKEL
+3387 VNRKFVDDYYKEF

-3405 EMITHHMPIFEEY
+3405 EMISKHLPIFEEY

-3428 NEGRINGVLDP
+3428 NSGRINGVLDP
-3439 ADESKL
+3439 SDEDKL
-3445 KDLQSKII
+3445 KELQKKIL
-3453 ELRSTMD
+3453 ELRST
-3460 FDTYEEKESFIMG
+3460 FDYDRMEEKESFYGG
-3473 YPGAVVNDKGEVVK
+3473 YPGAKVNDKGE
-3487 IINEE
+3487 IIEITDE
-3492 KYRKARINNY
+3492 KKYRQARISNFV
-3502 ADCKALDNY
+3502 DCKALDDY
-3511 LARINEIRNKYND
+3511 LSRINEIRNKYND
-3524 TKVKKGFEEQL
+3524 SKIKKGFDEQL
-3535 SKNLDIVE
+3535 KRNLDIVE
-3543 TAESRDAYGR
+3543 TAEARDPYGR

-3558 SQLEANEDYKR
+3558 SQLEANEDYKK
-3569 AKAWLAANAK
+3569 AKAWLANNAK
-3579 WTVDPDIQKEIHEAY
+3579 WTVDSAIQEEIHEAY
-3594 KALGYKGNR
+3594 KVLQYKGDRN
-3603 SEIFK
+3603 SAYK
-3608 VVTKKLVKEG
+3608 VAVKRLIQKG
-3618 KITYDEYGRI
+3618 DLHYDEYGRI
-3628 DGSAYSDEYQQKI
+3628 DGSVFSDEDQQKI
-3641 KEEAERKYDI
+3641 KDEVERKYYN
-3651 NKFGAYNDRIL
+3651 NKYSANSDRIL

-3667 EDNTVYPTEI
+3667 EDDTIYSAEI
-3677 YKRLSANGVPNEE
+3677 YKRMSSNGIPNEE
-3690 YQKIVKQV
+3690 YQKIVKKI
-3698 NDILRPYY
+3698 NDILKPYY

-3748 IGWFIKNYV
+3748 VGWFIKNYV

-3776 KGEKYYKSWERVNM
+3776 KGEKYYKAWERVNM
-3790 MGIPKLDDKY
+3790 MSIPKVDDKY
-3800 QVITDSEG
+3800 QVVTDSEG
-3808 NIVYDETKPR
+3808 NVVYDETKPK
-3818 VPNRYLYSTLKVD
+3818 VPNRYLYSALKVD
-3831 MNKYLKNKSGKKA
+3831 MDKYLKNKSSKKA
-3844 AALRQEMEAK
+3844 TALRQEMEDK
-3854 TKAYNTIHTYL
+3854 TKAYNTIHKYL

-3876 LKKQRAKGDKEFKA
+3876 LKKQRAKGDKEFKE
-3890 WYERNHVYNPFT
+3890 WYDRNHVYNPFT
-3902 HVFEPTSIWR
+3902 HVYEPTTIWR
-3912 KTQVIPRYDN
+3912 KTQVIPKHDN

-3932 ELEPKAAY
+3932 ELAPKPAY
-3940 KNASY
+3940 KNNNY

-3951 IDNYKK
+3951 IANYKK
-3957 SDNTTYDSNKVLNKH
+3957 TSDTTYDTDKILNKH

-3977 DYINATL
+3977 DYINSVLT
-3984 ISLSKTESAKR
+3984 SLAKTESAKR
-3995 YIGQGYMP
+3995 YIAQGYMP
-4003 MMSKGREHDTK
+4003 MMAKGKEHDAK
-4014 WWAEQFLEFLGYSD
+4014 WWAAQFLEFLGYSD

-4037 YHIDYADD
+4037 YHIDYTDD

-4050 PMLMK
+4050 PMLMQ

-4060 DSINI
+4060 DSVNI
-4065 DNIKKTKPNRISYT
+4065 ENIKKTKPNRISYKD
-4079 NEEEYNK
+4079 EEEYNK
-4086 AMAEYNARIEEA
+4086 AMAAYNARLEEA
-4098 EAKNKAIHESL
+4098 EKKNKEIHEAL

-4114 RTVISNFITQAA
+4114 RTVLSNFITQAA

-4144 IDRMEI
+4144 IDRMEV
-4150 YEKNLG
+4150 YEKNIG
-4156 WSNLKRDN
+4156 WANLKRDG

-4182 EGQYENWIRRLIYNQ
+4182 QGQYENWIRRLIYNQ
-4197 FKESNANYTKAAS
+4197 FKESNANYTKVAS

-4231 ITVGESA
+4231 VTVGESS
-4238 IAGEYIAKDFF
+4238 IAGEYIAKEFF

-4254 LKGKDMWVNAI
+4254 LKGKEMWTNAAI
-4265 PSFLRGI
+4265 SFVRGI
-4272 YSDKS
+4272 YSKDS

-4285 KEFNVV
+4285 KFFNVV

-4303 KLDAGTAFARFRNFL
+4303 KLDAGTAFEKLRNFL

-4350 NRGKVAYRAM
+4350 NKGRIAYRAM

-4368 CHEDAMKQII
+4368 CHEDAMKQIL
-4378 DGTELEAK
+4378 DGTELEEE
-4386 FNEFISSVKD
+4386 FNNFISSIKE
-4396 DANKLKDYV
+4396 DANKLKEYV
-4405 FGRKDFTTEFAYLYL
+4405 FGRRDFVTEFAYTRL
-4420 TGKYANMKK
+4420 TGKNSDKKK
-4429 QFVDKKKELEKK
+4429 QFVAKKKELEKK
-4441 AEIEFKKNPTIMEQ
+4441 AKIEFKKNPTIMEQ

-4471 AELDANSQDKEVS
+4471 AELDANSQNKEVS

-4507 YDKLGAAQAEKHW
+4507 YDRLGAAQVEKHW

-4573 AERELNDKQVEAL
+4573 ADRELNDKQVEAL

-4597 DLASNF
+4597 DLATNF

-4622 GNACGAVAAIAVALA
+4622 GNACGAVAAIAVAIA

-4727 LFVLGTRQIP
+4727 LFVLTTRQIP

-4762 GFIPVDDIVNS
+4762 GFIPVDDIANT

>member
-11 RFADTE
+11 RFAATE

-27 VDSTKFNAITA
+27 VDSVKFNAITS

-56 RKSDDI
+56 RKSDDV

-75 DVNYQTTKSKYS
+75 DVAYQTTKSKYS

-102 MANRVVANNILTF
+102 VANRVVANNILTF

-125 SEHKDDRANY
+125 SDHKDDRANY

-142 FIAKQLAVKLM
+142 FIAKQLASKVM

-160 TKENNIRVINQLLG
+160 TKDNILRVVNQLLG
-174 YKTNEDFLSVDKDF
+174 YKTNEDFISIDKDF
-188 QSLNIEDRNTL
+188 QSLTIEDRNTL

-221 RLGLLRTKGDDSI
+221 RLGLLRTKGDDAI
-234 DERFDEEGLTEDV
+234 DERFDEEGLTEDT

-252 NQDLVDASNKEYDVD
+252 NQDLADASNKEYDVD
-267 TTTARWDDN
+267 STTARWDDN

-299 KLTSTAKVDGKYSYD
+299 KLTSIAKTDGKYSYD
-314 RSNPL
+314 RNNPL

-340 DNVNSFIKSIENI
+340 DNLISFIKSIENI
-353 ANNNKDMAG
+353 ANNNKEMAG
-362 LIKLVDILKSNKD
+362 LIKLVDTLKANKD

-429 LINIESDAINA
+429 LTNLESDAINA
-440 IANVNKYITRYNSGL
+440 IANVTKYIARYNSGL
-455 KTNNDIRMQEAF
+455 KTNNDVRMQEAF

-475 NALHVYYPD
+475 NALHAYYPD
-484 MDKNAVASFLRTNKI
+484 MDKNAVAAFIRTNKI
-499 NGQVNVAANT
+499 NGQVNVAANA

-521 SATINQQY
+521 SATLNQRY
-529 RKENEDA
+529 REENEDA
-536 KRNYKIA
+536 KRKYKFA

-552 VIPHDSIVSKQSI
+552 VIPHESIISKQST

-624 SPEALIQYGNY
+624 SSEALIQYGNY

-643 LSNILIEQRDAN
+643 LSNILLEQRDAN
-655 DKIIVYGLF
+655 NKIIVYGLF

-711 GFANFFNVEKDF
+711 GFANFFNTEKDF
-723 DADNKYDIKLA
+723 DSDNKYDIKLA

-767 IENNEEVEAAIN
+767 IENNEEVETAID

-800 IKIESRDDYNQMIN
+800 IKVESREDYNQMIS
-814 DLRATRINKRKIKD
+814 DLRATRINKRKIRD
-828 YQILKDANHKGS
+828 YQILKDTNHKGS
-840 YQNGDNIA
+840 YQTGDNIA

-862 YILQGKIVFDSDD
+862 YVLQGKIEFDSDN

-901 KIRREANRTGKIGDI
+901 KIRREANHTGKIGDI

-922 NINHPLFQQYHNVF
+922 NTNHPLFQQYRNVF
-936 IQELTDMAHN
+936 IQELTDMAHS

-963 EGESPDHKSGEPK
+963 EGESPDHKAGEPK

-982 FDKESARKAYAIYE
+982 FDEESARKAYAIYE
-996 VGEDHKHFVE
+996 VGKGHKHFVE

-1021 RDDRFIITN
+1021 KDDRFSITN

-1035 TNVAQDLMKKLFS
+1035 TNVAQDLMNKLFS

-1073 DEQNKEVTKM
+1073 DDQNKEVTKM

-1096 EKFDTFKNID
+1096 EKFDAFKNLD

-1121 NTRLTYIS
+1121 NNRLAYIS

-1170 SSTSVAVEGAY
+1170 SSTSSIVEGAY

-1191 ANFKNP
+1191 ASFKNP

-1216 TSEQCKVATFDED
+1216 TSEQCKIDTED
-1229 GNQLSEDGSL
+1229 TIGKLTNNDGSL
-1239 VKDLVKNAGLT
+1239 VRDLVKNAKLT
-1250 IEQAR
+1250 VVQAR
-1255 DLIGGPIQYENG
+1255 NLM
-1267 KPVIKN
+1267 
-1273 GVIQRKGGYQG
+1273 KGFTG

-1291 SYITFEEWVRRIA
+1291 SYITFEEWVRRVA
-1304 GRGQLTKYL
+1304 GRGQLAKYL

-1427 AYAEYYDYNHL
+1427 AYVEYYDYNHL

-1467 VDSPLYSKKQEFFR
+1467 VASSLYAKKQEFFR

-1494 ADEINIPRDK
+1494 ADEINIPRDD

-1547 VENEVVNPMT
+1547 VENEVINPMT

-1595 HAAQITNVGFNS
+1595 HAAQITNVGFKATKDQVSYS
-1607 KKYTKENPFNLDG
+1607 K
-1620 IDKTKF
+1620 
-1626 DVEVYDREKTPGYKS
+1626 
-1641 KALRIYIKGKKKGW
+1641 
-1655 FELVKD
+1655 EL
-1661 KEDNNYS
+1661 
-1668 VHFKTTTEKI
+1668 H
-1678 GKVEQDGKVVNP
+1678 
-1690 STKEERDE
+1690 
-1698 LYTALRNAI
+1698 
-1707 PNGANVSTW
+1707 
-1716 GSISDGGV
+1716 
-1724 YALNKLGKGWKKVG
+1724 
-1738 ERTIKHKKDN
+1738 
-1748 KDIVIP
+1748 
-1754 VYQKNGLTISKTLRY
+1754 Y
-1769 HPVTKEH
+1769 HPATKEH
-1776 PEGERYVEIM
+1776 PEGERYIEIM
-1786 LPASNFGFAKNADG
+1786 LPASNFGFAKNEDG
-1800 TYKKSKEDL
+1800 TYKKSKEEL
-1809 LKELQAAGLDTLIG
+1809 LKELQDAGLDTLIG

-1832 SVCVMKVVGLLDDAQ
+1832 SVCVMKVVGFLDDAQ

-1877 YIDKH
+1877 YVDKH

-1889 YSEKLDIYDYANYVN
+1889 YSEELDIYDYANYVN
-1904 RHLEKADKIKNKSVK
+1904 RHLEKADKIKDKSVK
-1919 EAFEKLNK
+1919 AAFEKLNK
-1927 EIDEQFEKSRKELA
+1927 EIDEQFEKSRKELSN
-1941 EEETQAYDVLSD
+1941 EESQAYDALSD
-1953 ETKEIVKAAHKVF
+1953 ETKEIVKAAHSAF
-1966 ESQAVKNP
+1966 EAQAVKNT
-1974 ETDKLT
+1974 ETGKLT
-1980 KDSYLKQLQFVAD
+1980 KDSYIKQLQFVAD

-2012 HEDMVDSISNEYIDK
+2012 HEDMVDSITNEYIDK
-2027 KTFRSDKAKEILQAR
+2027 KTFKSEKAKAILQAR
-2042 IDKFDKAAKQ
+2042 IDKFNNAAKQ
-2052 LGIMSYDE
+2052 LGIMTYNE
-2060 YLAQNVEDGNTRN
+2060 YLAQNVENANTRN
-2073 ARNNRILDDMIDILK
+2073 ARNNRILDNMIDILQS
-2088 DDISLEE
+2088 DISLEE

-2116 VKKIRKARSPYDFLE
+2116 VKEIRKARSPYDFLD

-2152 DTFVSVCNTVRPTIN
+2152 DTFVSVCNTVRPTIDN
-2167 KANVIKINYHYKDA
+2167 DNVIKINYHYKDA
-2181 KSLKKL
+2181 KALKEL

-2193 DNVKDL
+2193 NNVKDL

-2264 NYDTTVAFIMQ
+2264 NYDTTCAFIMQ
-2275 PAISRIVEE
+2275 PAISRIVAE

-2289 SIYAEDTSKP
+2289 SIYAEETSKP

-2316 EDDNIQKAIDKIN
+2316 EEDSVQKAIDKIN
-2329 TAFKTNYSLTEN
+2329 TAFKTDYSLTEN

-2358 DGQTNPPVER
+2358 DGQINPPVER

-2412 VFRDIETIVNGDNAK
+2412 VFRDIETIINGDNAK
-2427 QHSVLD
+2427 QHSVLNVED
-2433 VKTKDGN
+2433 KDGN
-2440 DTSFLEA
+2440 ITSFLEA

-2452 IINNNGIKSYNL
+2452 IIDNNGVKSYDL
-2464 HHYMTESVDSD
+2464 HHYMTESVDSE
-2475 SAYPSLHCF
+2475 SAYPSLHSF

-2552 NPMFNKDGK
+2552 NPMFNQDDE
-2561 FTQFGLNNETDE
+2561 FVQFGLNNETDE

-2586 SDIKFAVND
+2586 SDIRFAVND
-2595 IINPTQKEIE
+2595 IVNPTRKEIE
-2605 AFAKLTPAQK
+2605 VFAKLTPAQK

-2647 SKQTISFK
+2647 SKQTINFK
-2655 DDTVDVETAYMMFDQ
+2655 DDTVDVETAYIMFDQ
-2670 AVNSNNPLIKLA
+2670 AINSDNPLIKLA

-2738 GVAED
+2738 NIAED
-2743 YIRAHSDA
+2743 YIRSHSVA

-2765 KKLVNELNSN
+2765 KKLINELNPN
-2775 RKSRDLLRFDL
+2775 RKYRDVLRFDL

-2802 LNIETDEEERKRIS
+2802 LNVETDEEERKRIT
-2816 KEIKDLSDRLSKLQ
+2816 KEIKDATDRANKIQ
-2830 KDRKL
+2830 QDRKL

-2879 QSIGTTIYAYP
+2879 QSIGTTVYAYP

-2912 PEGFYLEYIDTLE
+2912 PEGFYLEYIDQLE
-2925 RNNGENIGLEEL
+2925 RNNGENLELEDL
-2937 NELASQ
+2937 NNLASQ
-2943 YSLGIKYKKL
+2943 YTLGIKYKKL
-2953 RNQKVFD
+2953 RNERVFD

-2976 NRIADIYPNANGKEF
+2976 DRIASTYPNSNGKEF
-2991 TIQSIYLDRL
+2991 TIQSLYLDRL

-3019 ETGEEGTIDTNFVFR
+3019 KTGEEGTIDTNFVFR
-3034 KYSDNEI
+3034 KYSSNEI
-3041 NRFADLGI
+3041 SRLADLGI
-3049 AISPNTIVVKEVP
+3049 AVSPNTIVVKEVP
-3062 KVENK
+3062 KIENK
-3067 NIILDTNEKKYA
+3067 NVILDTNEKKYA

-3142 QIHSNLN
+3142 QVHSNIN
-3149 QFFADEDGHYHSVI
+3149 QFFADEDGNYHSVV

-3185 LDGRALITK
+3185 LDARALITK
-3194 YGDIVTVKVDKDK
+3194 YGDIISVKVDKDK

-3218 IQDNIKSLLD
+3218 IQENIKSLID

-3284 VQVLTRN
+3284 VQVITRN

-3314 DKIFADAKKDG
+3314 DKIFADAKKDR
-3325 VDLSFDDIIDAD
+3325 VNLSFDDIIDSD
-3337 GRSIRPYNENFESDY
+3337 GRSVRPYNENFESDY
-3352 RAIAKELKD
+3352 RAIAKELDD
-3361 AEANRIN
+3361 AKANRIN

-3387 VNRRFVDSYYKEL
+3387 VNRRFVDDYYKEL

-3405 EMITHHMPIFEEY
+3405 EMIAHHMPIFEEY

-3439 ADESKL
+3439 ADEAKL
-3445 KDLQSKII
+3445 KDLQSKVI
-3453 ELRSTMD
+3453 ELRSTID
-3460 FDTYEEKESFIMG
+3460 FNSYEEKESFVMG
-3473 YPGAVVNDKGEVVK
+3473 YPGAVVNEKGEVVK
-3487 IINEE
+3487 IVNEE

-3511 LARINEIRNKYND
+3511 LARINEVRNKYND

-3535 SKNLDIVE
+3535 SKNLDIIE
-3543 TAESRDAYGR
+3543 TAEARDAYGR
-3553 LRVPI
+3553 LRVPV

-3579 WTVDPDIQKEIHEAY
+3579 WTIDPEIQKEIHEAY

-3603 SEIFK
+3603 SEVFK
-3608 VVTKKLVKEG
+3608 AVTKKLVKEG
-3618 KITYDEYGRI
+3618 KVTYDEYGRI

-3651 NKFGAYNDRIL
+3651 NKFGACNDRIL

-3677 YKRLSANGVPNEE
+3677 YKRMSANGVPNEE

-3706 DVSTKHVETSQMTEE
+3706 NVSTKHVETSQMTEE

-3736 VKKTIEGTNGKS
+3736 VKKTIDGTNGRS

-3776 KGEKYYKSWERVNM
+3776 KGEKYYKAWEQVNM
-3790 MGIPKLDDKY
+3790 MGVPKIDDKY
-3800 QVITDSEG
+3800 QVVTDSEG
-3808 NIVYDETKPR
+3808 NVVYDETKPK

-3831 MNKYLKNKSGKKA
+3831 MDKYLKNKSGKKA

-3854 TKAYNTIHTYL
+3854 TKAYNTIHKYL

-3876 LKKQRAKGDKEFKA
+3876 LKKQRAKGDKEFKE

-3902 HVFEPTSIWR
+3902 HLFEPTLIWR

-3922 GTWTAGYAQT
+3922 GTWTAGYSQT
-3932 ELEPKAAY
+3932 ELAPKTAY
-3940 KNASY
+3940 KNANY

-3957 SDNTTYDSNKVLNKH
+3957 TSNTTYDSNKALNKH

-3977 DYINATL
+3977 DYLNATL
-3984 ISLSKTESAKR
+3984 ISLANTESAKR

-4003 MMSKGREHDTK
+4003 MMSKGREHDAK
-4014 WWAEQFLEFLGYSD
+4014 WWASQFLEFLGYSD

-4037 YHIDYADD
+4037 YHVDYADD
-4045 KTIDM
+4045 RTIDM

-4055 QLRNK
+4055 QLRSK

-4065 DNIKKTKPNRISYT
+4065 ANIRKTKPNRTSYAS
-4079 NEEEYNK
+4079 EDEYNK
-4086 AMAEYNARIEEA
+4086 AMADYNARIEEA
-4098 EAKNKAIHESL
+4098 ESKNKAIHESL

-4144 IDRMEI
+4144 IDRMEV

-4156 WSNLKRDN
+4156 WSNLKRDG

-4231 ITVGESA
+4231 VTVGESS
-4238 IAGEYIAKDFF
+4238 IIGEYIAKDFF

-4254 LKGKDMWVNAI
+4254 LKGKDMWVNAV
-4265 PSFLRGI
+4265 PSFLRGL
-4272 YSDKS
+4272 YNDKA

-4285 KEFNVV
+4285 KFFNVV

-4303 KLDAGTAFARFRNFL
+4303 KLDAGTAFERFRNFL

-4336 MMFANRLVPVADNV
+4336 MMFANRLVPVADSV
-4350 NRGKVAYRAM
+4350 NRGKIAYRAM

-4368 CHEDAMKQII
+4368 CHEDAMKQIL

-4386 FNEFISSVKD
+4386 FNEFISSVKNN
-4396 DANKLKDYV
+4396 ANKLKDYV

-4420 TGKYANMKK
+4420 TGKNAYKKK

-4441 AEIEFKKNPTIMEQ
+4441 AEIEFKKNPTVMEQ

-4464 FKDGSIL
+4464 FKEGSIL
-4471 AELDANSQDKEVS
+4471 AELDANSKNKEVS
-4484 DAYRLLGEFKG
+4484 DAYRFLGEFKG

-4507 YDKLGAAQAEKHW
+4507 YDRLGAAQAEKHW

-4528 HKHMYPGILKHFR
+4528 HKHIYPGILKHFR

-4573 AERELNDKQVEAL
+4573 AERELNNKQVEAL

-4622 GNACGAVAAIAVALA
+4622 GNACGAVAAVAIALA

-4642 DDKELEDS
+4642 DDKELENS
-4650 TTANL
+4650 TLANL

-4762 GFIPVDDIVNS
+4762 GFIPVDDIANS

>member
-11 RFADTE
+11 RFAATE

-56 RKSDDI
+56 RKTDDI

-75 DVNYQTTKSKYS
+75 NVAYQTTKSKYS
-87 DTIQRFG
+87 DIIQRFG
-94 YANSQAKV
+94 YANTQAKV
-102 MANRVVANNILTF
+102 MANRVIANNILTF

-125 SEHKDDRANY
+125 DEHKENRANY

-142 FIAKQLAVKLM
+142 FIAKQLATKVM
-153 KVRNVPN
+153 KIRNIPS
-160 TKENNIRVINQLLG
+160 TKDNVLRVVNQLLG
-174 YKTNEDFLSVDKDF
+174 YNTIEGFESIDKDF
-188 QSLNIEDRNTL
+188 QSLSVEDRNVL
-199 AMFKEML
+199 AVFKEML

-221 RLGLLRTKGDDSI
+221 RLGLLRTKGDDSV
-234 DERFDEEGLTEDV
+234 DERFDEEGLTEDI

-252 NQDLVDASNKEYDVD
+252 NQDLVDSSNLEYDVD

-291 RLIMFTIP
+291 KLIMFTIP

-319 GTIDFIDGKKAIA
+319 GTIDFIDGKKVIA

-340 DNVNSFIKSIENI
+340 DNLNSFIKSIKDI
-353 ANNNKDMAG
+353 ANNNKEMAG
-362 LIKLVDILKSNKD
+362 LIKLADTLEANKD

-386 SIMPKTETRVEADK
+386 SIMPKTETRVESDR

-410 SSRTQS
+410 ANRSQS

-429 LINIESDAINA
+429 IINLESTSLDA
-440 IANVNKYITRYNSGL
+440 VNKINEYIKRYNVAV
-455 KTNNDIRMQEAF
+455 KTNNELRIQEMF
-467 SNIASTLA
+467 SNITSTLT
-475 NALHVYYPD
+475 NVLHAYYPD
-484 MDKNAVASFLRTNKI
+484 MDKNAVAAFIRSNKI
-499 NGQVNVAANT
+499 NGQINVIANI
-509 NILISNLEGTAK
+509 NILISNLKDTASAGTL
-521 SATINQQY
+521 NQQY
-529 RKENEDA
+529 KKENEEA
-536 KRNYKIA
+536 KRKYQIA

-552 VIPHDSIVSKQSI
+552 VIPHESIISKQSI
-565 AYANELAN
+565 ASANELAKL
-573 YLEPYSSIALQF
+573 LEPYSSIALQF

-610 LNGTEMSTDAEGKL
+610 LNGTEISTDAEGKL

-655 DKIIVYGLF
+655 GKIIVYGLF
-664 KKIGDKYAPTGYAKQ
+664 KKVGDKYAPTDYAKQ
-679 LLNISL
+679 LISISL

-698 LYSGMSKGDYVYT
+698 LYSGMSKGDYVYS
-711 GFANFFNVEKDF
+711 GFANFFNTEKD
-723 DADNKYDIKLA
+723 YDGSTKEALSLA

-748 IIRAARYAYHD
+748 IVRAARYAYHD

-767 IENNEEVEAAIN
+767 IENNEEFENAIAN
-779 KALNDI
+779 KLNNL
-785 PKTEKSPNAAQLKQF
+785 PKTDKVPTESQLKQF
-800 IKIESRDDYNQMIN
+800 IKVESRDDYNRMIS
-814 DLRATRINKRKIKD
+814 DLRATRINRRKIMD
-828 YQILKDANHKGS
+828 YQILKDPNHKGS
-840 YQNGDNIA
+840 YKSGDNLT
-848 IGYTYTDELGNEDK
+848 IGYVYTDELGNQDR
-862 YILQGKIVFDSDD
+862 YVLQGTAEFDSD
-875 NMYITNAKPYHIGN
+875 NNIYITNAKPYHIGN
-889 EFTSDVRQNLID
+889 EFTSDVRQNLVD
-901 KIRREANRTGKIGDI
+901 KIRREANRTGKIGDV

-922 NINHPLFQQYHNVF
+922 NVNHPLFQQYRNVF
-936 IQELTDMAHN
+936 IQELTDIAHN

-955 NGRIQQWQ
+955 NGKIQEWQ
-963 EGESPDHKSGEPK
+963 EGESTDHKAGEPK
-976 FKEGWG
+976 FKQGWG
-982 FDKESARKAYAIYE
+982 LDEESARKAYAVYE
-996 VGEDHKHFVE
+996 VGKGHKHFVE

-1030 NDGTT
+1030 DDGTT
-1035 TNVAQDLMKKLFS
+1035 TNVAQDLMDKLFS

-1053 DVEAYIPFKSDGDK
+1053 DKDAYIPFTSNGDK

-1073 DEQNKEVTKM
+1073 DEQNEEVTKM

-1096 EKFDTFKNID
+1096 EKFDDFKNLD

-1162 FCDYASDY
+1162 FCDYVSDY

-1216 TSEQCKVATFDED
+1216 TSEQCKVDTED
-1229 GNQLSEDGSL
+1229 VTGKLTDKDGSL

-1250 IEQAR
+1250 VEQAR
-1255 DLIGGPIQYENG
+1255 TLMKGF
-1267 KPVIKN
+1267 IK
-1273 GVIQRKGGYQG
+1273 

-1291 SYITFEEWVRRIA
+1291 SYITFEEWIRRVA
-1304 GRGQLTKYL
+1304 GRGQLAKYL

-1421 FNAHAD
+1421 FNAHAE

-1467 VDSPLYSKKQEFFR
+1467 VNSPLYDKKQEFFR

-1494 ADEINIPRDK
+1494 ADEINIPRDE

-1520 YKMFFSKLK
+1520 YKVFFSKLK

-1547 VENEVVNPMT
+1547 AEQAINPMT

-1563 MPMILSNAI
+1563 MPMILSNVI

-1577 VSQSVFNRA
+1577 VSQSVFNRN

-1595 HAAQITNVGFNS
+1595 HAAQITNVGFKATKDQVSYS
-1607 KKYTKENPFNLDG
+1607 KE
-1620 IDKTKF
+1620 
-1626 DVEVYDREKTPGYKS
+1626 
-1641 KALRIYIKGKKKGW
+1641 
-1655 FELVKD
+1655 
-1661 KEDNNYS
+1661 
-1668 VHFKTTTEKI
+1668 
-1678 GKVEQDGKVVNP
+1678 
-1690 STKEERDE
+1690 
-1698 LYTALRNAI
+1698 
-1707 PNGANVSTW
+1707 
-1716 GSISDGGV
+1716 
-1724 YALNKLGKGWKKVG
+1724 
-1738 ERTIKHKKDN
+1738 
-1748 KDIVIP
+1748 
-1754 VYQKNGLTISKTLRY
+1754 LRY

-1776 PEGERYVEIM
+1776 PEGERYIEIM
-1786 LPASNFGFAKNADG
+1786 LPKSNFNFAKNEDG
-1800 TYKKSKEDL
+1800 TYKDVDEVRDENGELVGGL
-1809 LKELQAAGLDTLIG
+1809 LKQLQDAKLDTLIG

-1832 SVCVMKVVGLLDDAQ
+1832 SVCVMKVVGFLDDAQ

-1889 YSEKLDIYDYANYVN
+1889 YSEELDIYDYANYIN
-1904 RHLEKADKIKNKSVK
+1904 RHLEKADKIKDKSVK
-1919 EAFEKLNK
+1919 AAFDALNK
-1927 EIDEQFEKSRKELA
+1927 EIDEAFDKSRKELS
-1941 EEETQAYDVLSD
+1941 EEEAQAYNALSD
-1953 ETKEIVKAAHKVF
+1953 ETKELVKTAHNVF
-1966 ESQAVKNP
+1966 ETQAVRNK
-1974 ETDKLT
+1974 ETGKLT

-1993 YIRTNKTNLDDADN
+1993 YIRTNKTNLDDADD

-2012 HEDMVDSISNEYIDK
+2012 HEDIVDAISNEYIDK
-2027 KTFRSDKAKEILQAR
+2027 RIAKSDRVKKILQDRIDRFNNKAKELGLMTYEEFLQQSPEEA
-2042 IDKFDKAAKQ
+2042 
-2052 LGIMSYDE
+2052 
-2060 YLAQNVEDGNTRN
+2060 NTRN
-2073 ARNNRILDDMIDILK
+2073 ARNNKLLDDMIDILESNE
-2088 DDISLEE
+2088 SLEE

-2103 DIINARDKVINPV
+2103 DIIAARDKVINPV
-2116 VKKIRKARSPYDFLE
+2116 VKDIREARSPYDFLN

-2152 DTFVSVCNTVRPTIN
+2152 DTFVSVCNTVRPTIDD
-2167 KANVIKINYHYKDA
+2167 KNVININYHYKDA
-2181 KSLKKL
+2181 KALKEL
-2187 KDRFGK
+2187 INRFGK
-2193 DNVKDL
+2193 YNVKDL
-2199 GNNKCTITH
+2199 GNNKCRITH

-2264 NYDTTVAFIMQ
+2264 NYDITCAFIMQ
-2275 PAISRIVEE
+2275 PAISRIVDE

-2289 SIYAEDTSKP
+2289 SIYAEESSKP

-2316 EDDNIQKAIDKIN
+2316 EEDSVQKAIDKIN
-2329 TAFKTNYSLTEN
+2329 SVFKTNYSLTEN
-2341 NNIVLDYDDL
+2341 NNIILDYDDL

-2358 DGQTNPPVER
+2358 DGQINPPVER

-2427 QHSVLD
+2427 QYSVLNVED
-2433 VKTKDGN
+2433 KNGDII
-2440 DTSFLEA
+2440 SFLEA

-2452 IINNNGIKSYNL
+2452 IVDNNGIKSYDL
-2464 HHYMTESVDSD
+2464 HHYMTESNDNDSK
-2475 SAYPSLHCF
+2475 YRSLHCF

-2496 SMLFDTQSNWFKD
+2496 SMLFDTQSNFFKN
-2509 IIYSL
+2509 IVYSL
-2514 EYSFSDNTRQINEKE
+2514 EDTFSDNTRQINEKE
-2529 YADFQQYVLSG
+2529 YADFQQYILSG
-2540 VYNNTPAIRLGI
+2540 VYNNTPAMRLSI
-2552 NPMFNKDGK
+2552 KPMFDKDGK
-2561 FTQFGLNNETDE
+2561 FTQFGLDNETDE
-2573 IAERQRIF
+2573 TAERQRIF

-2586 SDIKFAVND
+2586 TDIKFAVND

-2605 AFAKLTPAQK
+2605 VFAKLTPAQK

-2620 MNTEDAGIFGLCKV
+2620 MNTEDAGIFSLCKV
-2634 NLFNQYEAQQTGQ
+2634 NLFNQYEARQTGQ
-2647 SKQTISFK
+2647 SRQTISFK

-2670 AVNSNNPLIKLA
+2670 ATNSDNPLIKLA
-2682 AIDIIK
+2682 AIDMIK

-2710 SLKDDSLFGGVSLVK
+2710 SLKDDSLFGGVNLVN
-2725 QILEEFNSRVSDY
+2725 QILEDFNNFAGTY
-2738 GVAED
+2738 NVAED
-2743 YIRAHSDA
+2743 YVRAHSDA
-2751 SFIYHKTETKVKVN
+2751 SFIYHKTESKI
-2765 KKLVNELNSN
+2765 KKGKTFVNELSTN

-2786 SDSRELEDTIS
+2786 SDTTDLTNSIA

-2802 LNIETDEEERKRIS
+2802 LNVETDEEERKKIA
-2816 KEIKDLSDRLSKLQ
+2816 KDIKDLTDRLNVLKR
-2830 KDRKL
+2830 DRKN

-2844 CSTKL
+2844 CSTKT

-2863 TKKTGDKEY
+2863 TKKSKGKDYT
-2872 RSILYKI
+2872 SILYKI
-2879 QSIGTTIYAYP
+2879 QSIGTTVYAYP
-2890 LNKLDENETSSVSLT
+2890 INKLDENETSAISLT

-2912 PEGFYLEYIDTLE
+2912 PEAFYFEYINELE
-2925 RNNGENIGLEEL
+2925 KNNGENLELEDL
-2937 NELASQ
+2937 NNIASK
-2943 YSLGIKYKKL
+2943 YNLGIKYKKL
-2953 RNQKVFD
+2953 RNKIVFD
-2960 INHPDKYNE
+2960 INHPDKYNQ
-2969 GAAKSVI
+2969 GAARDAI
-2976 NRIADIYPNANGKEF
+2976 NKIIAKYPLSNGKEF
-2991 TIQSIYLDRL
+2991 SIQSIYLDRY
-3001 VGYRFGHQQH
+3001 VGFNFGNQQH
-3011 IVTNYIDA
+3011 IVGTYIDA
-3019 ETGEEGTIDTNFVFR
+3019 ESGNEITIDTDFKFR
-3034 KYSDNEI
+3034 KYSSNEI
-3041 NRFADLGI
+3041 SRLAALGI
-3049 AISPNTIVVKEVP
+3049 NVVPNTIIVKEVP

-3067 NIILDTNEKKYA
+3067 GVIVETNQIKHSS
-3079 TILDY
+3079 ILDY

-3100 YEARRQVRKLEEKG
+3100 YEARRQVRKLGEKG
-3114 FEGRKA
+3114 FEGKKA

-3127 NVYGAISNYVRTKVE
+3127 RVYGAINDYVKTKVAE
-3142 QIHSNLN
+3142 VHTNLN
-3149 QFFADEDGHYHSVI
+3149 QFFADEDGHYHSVV

-3185 LDGRALITK
+3185 LDARALITK

-3207 QSDNTINYIEK
+3207 QSDETINYVK
-3218 IQDNIKSLLD
+3218 GIQESIKSLID

-3237 IFATDYLAKL
+3237 LFATDYLAKL

-3284 VQVLTRN
+3284 VQVITKN

-3325 VDLSFDDIIDAD
+3325 VNLSFDDIIDAD
-3337 GRSIRPYNENFESDY
+3337 GKSIRPYSKKFESDY
-3352 RAIAKELKD
+3352 KEIYKD
-3361 AEANRIN
+3361 FKQAEANIIE
-3368 NPKDYI
+3368 NPKAYI
-3374 LAQHKYDKFLLDH
+3374 LAKHKYDKFLLDH
-3387 VNRRFVDSYYKEL
+3387 VNRKFVDDYYKEF

-3405 EMITHHMPIFEEY
+3405 EMISKHLPIFEEY
-3418 TKLRAQISKI
+3418 TKLRAQVSKI
-3428 NEGRINGVLDP
+3428 NSGRINGVLDP
-3439 ADESKL
+3439 SDEDKL
-3445 KDLQSKII
+3445 KELQKKIL
-3453 ELRSTMD
+3453 ELRST
-3460 FDTYEEKESFIMG
+3460 FDYDRMEEKESFYGG
-3473 YPGAVVNDKGEVVK
+3473 YPGAKVNDKGEVIEITDEK
-3487 IINEE
+3487 
-3492 KYRKARINNY
+3492 KYRQARISNFV
-3502 ADCKALDNY
+3502 DCKALDDY
-3511 LARINEIRNKYND
+3511 LSRINEIRNKYND
-3524 TKVKKGFEEQL
+3524 SKIKKGFDEQL
-3535 SKNLDIVE
+3535 KRNLDIVE
-3543 TAESRDAYGR
+3543 TAEARDPYGR

-3558 SQLEANEDYKR
+3558 SQLEANEDYKK
-3569 AKAWLAANAK
+3569 AKAWLANNAK
-3579 WTVDPDIQKEIHEAY
+3579 WTVDSAIQEEIHEAY
-3594 KALGYKGNR
+3594 KVLQYKGDRN
-3603 SEIFK
+3603 SAYK
-3608 VVTKKLVKEG
+3608 VAVKRLIQKG
-3618 KITYDEYGRI
+3618 DLHYDEYGRI
-3628 DGSAYSDEYQQKI
+3628 DGSVFSDEDQQKI
-3641 KEEAERKYDI
+3641 KDEVERKYYN
-3651 NKFGAYNDRIL
+3651 NKYSANSDRIL
-3662 ISNAP
+3662 ISNAT
-3667 EDNTVYPTEI
+3667 EDDTIYPTEI
-3677 YKRLSANGVPNEE
+3677 YRRMSSNGIPNEE
-3690 YQKIVKQV
+3690 YQKIVKKI
-3698 NDILRPYY
+3698 NDILKPYY

-3748 IGWFIKNYV
+3748 VGWFIKNYV

-3776 KGEKYYKSWERVNM
+3776 KGEKYYKAWERVNM
-3790 MGIPKLDDKY
+3790 MSIPKVDDKY
-3800 QVITDSEG
+3800 QVVTDSEG
-3808 NIVYDETKPR
+3808 NVVYDETKPR
-3818 VPNRYLYSTLKVD
+3818 VPNRYLYSALKVD
-3831 MNKYLKNKSGKKA
+3831 MDKYLKNKSSKKA
-3844 AALRQEMEAK
+3844 TALRQEMEDK
-3854 TKAYNTIHTYL
+3854 TKAYNTIHKYL

-3876 LKKQRAKGDKEFKA
+3876 LKKQRAKGDKEFKE
-3890 WYERNHVYNPFT
+3890 WYDRNHVYNPFT
-3902 HVFEPTSIWR
+3902 HVYEPTTIWR
-3912 KTQVIPRYDN
+3912 KTQVIPKHDN

-3932 ELEPKAAY
+3932 ELAPKPAY
-3940 KNASY
+3940 KNNNY

-3951 IDNYKK
+3951 IANYKK
-3957 SDNTTYDSNKVLNKH
+3957 TSDTTYDTDKILNKH

-3977 DYINATL
+3977 DYINSVLT
-3984 ISLSKTESAKR
+3984 SLAKTESAKR
-3995 YIGQGYMP
+3995 YIAQGYMP
-4003 MMSKGREHDTK
+4003 MMAKGKEHDAK
-4014 WWAEQFLEFLGYSD
+4014 WWAAQFLEFLGYSD
-4028 KLQNGRDPF
+4028 KLQNGRDSF

-4050 PMLMK
+4050 PMLMQ

-4060 DSINI
+4060 DSVNI
-4065 DNIKKTKPNRISYT
+4065 ENIKKTKPNRISYKD
-4079 NEEEYNK
+4079 EEEYNK
-4086 AMAEYNARIEEA
+4086 AMTAYNARLEEA
-4098 EAKNKAIHESL
+4098 EKKNKEIHEAL

-4114 RTVISNFITQAA
+4114 RTVLSNFITQAA

-4144 IDRMEI
+4144 IDRMEV
-4150 YEKNLG
+4150 YEKNIG
-4156 WSNLKRDN
+4156 WANLKRDG

-4182 EGQYENWIRRLIYNQ
+4182 QGQYENWIRRLIYNQ
-4197 FKESNANYTKAAS
+4197 FKESNANYTKVAS

-4231 ITVGESA
+4231 VTVGESS
-4238 IAGEYIAKDFF
+4238 IAGEYIAKEFF

-4254 LKGKDMWVNAI
+4254 LKGKEMWTNAAI
-4265 PSFLRGI
+4265 SFVRGI
-4272 YSDKS
+4272 YSKDS

-4285 KEFNVV
+4285 KFFNVV

-4303 KLDAGTAFARFRNFL
+4303 KLDAGTAFEKLRNFL

-4350 NRGKVAYRAM
+4350 NKGRIAYRAM

-4368 CHEDAMKQII
+4368 CHEDAMKQIL
-4378 DGTELEAK
+4378 DGTELEEE
-4386 FNEFISSVKD
+4386 FNNFISSIKE
-4396 DANKLKDYV
+4396 DANKLKEYV
-4405 FGRKDFTTEFAYLYL
+4405 FGRRDFVTEFAYTRL
-4420 TGKYANMKK
+4420 TGKNSDKKK
-4429 QFVDKKKELEKK
+4429 QFVAKKKELEKK
-4441 AEIEFKKNPTIMEQ
+4441 AEIEFKKNPTIIEQ

-4471 AELDANSQDKEVS
+4471 AKLDANSQDKEVS

-4507 YDKLGAAQAEKHW
+4507 YDRLGAAQVEKHW

-4573 AERELNDKQVEAL
+4573 ADRELNDKQVEAL

-4597 DLASNF
+4597 DLATNF

-4727 LFVLGTRQIP
+4727 LFVLTTRQIP

-4762 GFIPVDDIVNS
+4762 GFIPVDDIANT

>member
-11 RFADTE
+11 RFATTE

-56 RKSDDI
+56 RKTDDI

-75 DVNYQTTKSKYS
+75 NVAYQTTKSKYS
-87 DTIQRFG
+87 DIIQRFG
-94 YANSQAKV
+94 YANTQAKV
-102 MANRVVANNILTF
+102 MANRVIANNILTF

-125 SEHKDDRANY
+125 GEHKENRANY

-142 FIAKQLAVKLM
+142 FIAKQLATKVM
-153 KVRNVPN
+153 KIRNIPN
-160 TKENNIRVINQLLG
+160 TKDNVLRVVNQLLG
-174 YKTNEDFLSVDKDF
+174 YNTIEGFESIDKDF
-188 QSLNIEDRNTL
+188 QSLSVEDRNVL
-199 AMFKEML
+199 AVFKEML

-221 RLGLLRTKGDDSI
+221 RLGLLRTKGDDSV
-234 DERFDEEGLTEDV
+234 DERFDEEGLTEDI

-252 NQDLVDASNKEYDVD
+252 NQDLVDSSNLEYDVD

-291 RLIMFTIP
+291 KLIMFTIP

-319 GTIDFIDGKKAIA
+319 GTIDFIDGKKVIA

-340 DNVNSFIKSIENI
+340 DNLNSFIKSIKDI
-353 ANNNKDMAG
+353 ANNNKEMAG
-362 LIKLVDILKSNKD
+362 LIKLADTLEANKD

-386 SIMPKTETRVEADK
+386 SIMPKTETRVEADR

-410 SSRTQS
+410 ANRSQS

-429 LINIESDAINA
+429 IINLESTSLDA
-440 IANVNKYITRYNSGL
+440 VNKINEYIKRYNVAV
-455 KTNNDIRMQEAF
+455 KTNNELRIQEMF
-467 SNIASTLA
+467 SNITSTLT
-475 NALHVYYPD
+475 NVLHAYYPD
-484 MDKNAVASFLRTNKI
+484 MDKNAVAAFIRSNKI
-499 NGQVNVAANT
+499 NGQINVIANI
-509 NILISNLEGTAK
+509 NILISNLKDTASAGTL
-521 SATINQQY
+521 NQQY
-529 RKENEDA
+529 KKENEEA
-536 KRNYKIA
+536 KRKYQIA
-543 LEEDSNAKL
+543 FEEDSSAKL
-552 VIPHDSIVSKQSI
+552 VIPHESIISKQSI
-565 AYANELAN
+565 ASANELAKL
-573 YLEPYSSIALQF
+573 LEPYSSIALQF

-643 LSNILIEQRDAN
+643 LSNILIEQRDVN
-655 DKIIVYGLF
+655 GKIIVYGLF
-664 KKIGDKYAPTGYAKQ
+664 KKVGDKYAPTDYAKQ
-679 LLNISL
+679 LISISL

-698 LYSGMSKGDYVYT
+698 LYSGMSKGDYVYS
-711 GFANFFNVEKDF
+711 GFANFFNTEKD
-723 DADNKYDIKLA
+723 YDGSTKEALSLA

-748 IIRAARYAYHD
+748 IVRAARYAYHD

-767 IENNEEVEAAIN
+767 IENNEEFENAITDE
-779 KALNDI
+779 LNNL
-785 PKTEKSPNAAQLKQF
+785 PKTDKVPTESQLKQF
-800 IKIESRDDYNQMIN
+800 IKVESRDDYNRMIS
-814 DLRATRINKRKIKD
+814 DLRATRINRRKIMD
-828 YQILKDANHKGS
+828 YQILKDPNHKGS
-840 YQNGDNIA
+840 YKSGDNLT
-848 IGYTYTDELGNEDK
+848 IGYVYTDELGNQDR
-862 YILQGKIVFDSDD
+862 YVLQGTAEFDSD
-875 NMYITNAKPYHIGN
+875 NNIYITNAKPYHIGN
-889 EFTSDVRQNLID
+889 EFTSDVRQNLVD
-901 KIRREANRTGKIGDI
+901 KIRREANRTGKIGDV

-922 NINHPLFQQYHNVF
+922 NVNHPLFQQYRNVF

-946 INQWFVTDA
+946 INQWFITDA
-955 NGRIQQWQ
+955 NGKIQEWQ
-963 EGESPDHKSGEPK
+963 EGESTDHKAGEPK
-976 FKEGWG
+976 FKQGWG
-982 FDKESARKAYAIYE
+982 LDEESARKAYAVYE
-996 VGEDHKHFVE
+996 VGKGHKHFVE

-1030 NDGTT
+1030 DDGTT
-1035 TNVAQDLMKKLFS
+1035 TNVAQDLMDKLFS
-1048 SLYGG
+1048 PFYGG
-1053 DVEAYIPFKSDGDK
+1053 NKDAYIPFTSNGDK

-1073 DEQNKEVTKM
+1073 DEQNEEVTKM

-1096 EKFDTFKNID
+1096 EKFDAFKNLD

-1162 FCDYASDY
+1162 FCDYVSDY

-1216 TSEQCKVATFDED
+1216 TSEQCKVDTED
-1229 GNQLSEDGSL
+1229 VTGKLTDKDGSL

-1250 IEQAR
+1250 VEQAR
-1255 DLIGGPIQYENG
+1255 ILM
-1267 KPVIKN
+1267 
-1273 GVIQRKGGYQG
+1273 KGFTK

-1291 SYITFEEWVRRIA
+1291 SYITFEEWVRRVA
-1304 GRGQLTKYL
+1304 GRGQLAKYL

-1467 VDSPLYSKKQEFFR
+1467 VDSPIYDKKQEFFR

-1494 ADEINIPRDK
+1494 ADEINIPRDE

-1520 YKMFFSKLK
+1520 YKVFFSKLK

-1547 VENEVVNPMT
+1547 AEQAINPMT

-1563 MPMILSNAI
+1563 MPMILSNVI

-1577 VSQSVFNRA
+1577 VSQSVFNRN

-1595 HAAQITNVGFNS
+1595 HAAQITNVGFKATKDQISYS
-1607 KKYTKENPFNLDG
+1607 K
-1620 IDKTKF
+1620 
-1626 DVEVYDREKTPGYKS
+1626 
-1641 KALRIYIKGKKKGW
+1641 
-1655 FELVKD
+1655 EL
-1661 KEDNNYS
+1661 
-1668 VHFKTTTEKI
+1668 H
-1678 GKVEQDGKVVNP
+1678 
-1690 STKEERDE
+1690 
-1698 LYTALRNAI
+1698 
-1707 PNGANVSTW
+1707 
-1716 GSISDGGV
+1716 
-1724 YALNKLGKGWKKVG
+1724 
-1738 ERTIKHKKDN
+1738 
-1748 KDIVIP
+1748 
-1754 VYQKNGLTISKTLRY
+1754 Y

-1776 PEGERYVEIM
+1776 PEGERYIEIM
-1786 LPASNFGFAKNADG
+1786 LPKSNFNFAKNEDG
-1800 TYKKSKEDL
+1800 TYKDVDEVRDENGELVGGL
-1809 LKELQAAGLDTLIG
+1809 LKQLQDAKLDTLIG

-1832 SVCVMKVVGLLDDAQ
+1832 SVCVMKVVGFLDDAQ

-1889 YSEKLDIYDYANYVN
+1889 YSEELDIYDYANYIN
-1904 RHLEKADKIKNKSVK
+1904 RHLEKADKIKDKSVK
-1919 EAFEKLNK
+1919 ASFDALNK
-1927 EIDEQFEKSRKELA
+1927 EIDEAFDKSRKELS
-1941 EEETQAYDVLSD
+1941 EEETQAYNALSD
-1953 ETKEIVKAAHKVF
+1953 ETKELVKTAHNVF
-1966 ESQAVKNP
+1966 ETQAVRNK
-1974 ETDKLT
+1974 ETGKLT

-1993 YIRTNKTNLDDADN
+1993 YIRTNKTNLDDADD

-2012 HEDMVDSISNEYIDK
+2012 HEDIVDAISNEYIDK
-2027 KTFRSDKAKEILQAR
+2027 RIAKSDRVKKILQDRIDRFNNKAKELGLMTYEEFLQQSLEEA
-2042 IDKFDKAAKQ
+2042 
-2052 LGIMSYDE
+2052 
-2060 YLAQNVEDGNTRN
+2060 NTRN
-2073 ARNNRILDDMIDILK
+2073 ARNNKLLDDMIDILESNE
-2088 DDISLEE
+2088 SLEE

-2103 DIINARDKVINPV
+2103 DIIAARDKVINPV
-2116 VKKIRKARSPYDFLE
+2116 VKDIREARSPYDFLN

-2152 DTFVSVCNTVRPTIN
+2152 DTFVSVCNTVRPTIDD
-2167 KANVIKINYHYKDA
+2167 KNVININYHYKDA
-2181 KSLKKL
+2181 KALKEL
-2187 KDRFGK
+2187 INRFGK
-2193 DNVKDL
+2193 YNVKDL
-2199 GNNKCTITH
+2199 GNNKCRITH

-2264 NYDTTVAFIMQ
+2264 NYDTTCAFIMQ
-2275 PAISRIVEE
+2275 PAISRIVDE

-2289 SIYAEDTSKP
+2289 SIYAEESSKP

-2316 EDDNIQKAIDKIN
+2316 EEDSVQKAIDKIN
-2329 TAFKTNYSLTEN
+2329 SVFKTNYSLTEN
-2341 NNIVLDYDDL
+2341 NNIILDYDDL

-2358 DGQTNPPVER
+2358 DGQINPPVER
-2368 LMFDLNMLFAYNDI
+2368 LMFDINMLFAYNDI

-2427 QHSVLD
+2427 QYSVLNVED
-2433 VKTKDGN
+2433 KNG
-2440 DTSFLEA
+2440 DTISFLEA

-2452 IINNNGIKSYNL
+2452 IVDNNGIKSYDL
-2464 HHYMTESVDSD
+2464 HHYMTESNDNDSK
-2475 SAYPSLHCF
+2475 YRSLHCF

-2496 SMLFDTQSNWFKD
+2496 SMLFDTQSNFFKN
-2509 IIYSL
+2509 IVYSL
-2514 EYSFSDNTRQINEKE
+2514 EDTFSDNTRQISEKE
-2529 YADFQQYVLSG
+2529 YADFQQYILSG
-2540 VYNNTPAIRLGI
+2540 VYNNTPAMRLSI
-2552 NPMFNKDGK
+2552 KPMFDKDGK
-2561 FTQFGLNNETDE
+2561 FTQFGLDNETDE
-2573 IAERQRIF
+2573 TAERQRIF

-2586 SDIKFAVND
+2586 TDIKFAVND

-2605 AFAKLTPAQK
+2605 VFAKLTPAQK

-2620 MNTEDAGIFGLCKV
+2620 MNTEDAGIFSLCKV
-2634 NLFNQYEAQQTGQ
+2634 NLFNQYEVRQTGQ
-2647 SKQTISFK
+2647 SRQTISFK

-2670 AVNSNNPLIKLA
+2670 ATNSDNPLIKLA
-2682 AIDIIK
+2682 AIDMIK

-2710 SLKDDSLFGGVSLVK
+2710 SLKDDSLFGGVNLVN
-2725 QILEEFNSRVSDY
+2725 QILEDFNNFAGTY
-2738 GVAED
+2738 NVAED
-2743 YIRAHSDA
+2743 YVRAHSDA
-2751 SFIYHKTETKVKVN
+2751 SFIYHKTESKI
-2765 KKLVNELNSN
+2765 KKGKTFVNELSTN

-2786 SDSRELEDTIS
+2786 SDTTDLTNSIA

-2802 LNIETDEEERKRIS
+2802 LNVETDEEERKKIA
-2816 KEIKDLSDRLSKLQ
+2816 KDIKDLTDRLNVLKR
-2830 KDRKL
+2830 DRKN

-2844 CSTKL
+2844 CSTKS

-2863 TKKTGDKEY
+2863 TKKNKAKEY
-2872 RSILYKI
+2872 TSILYKI

-2890 LNKLDENETSSVSLT
+2890 INKLDENETSAISLT

-2912 PEGFYLEYIDTLE
+2912 PEGFYFEYINELE
-2925 RNNGENIGLEEL
+2925 KNNGENLELEDL
-2937 NELASQ
+2937 NNLASQ
-2943 YSLGIKYKKL
+2943 YNLGIKYKKL
-2953 RNQKVFD
+2953 RNKIVFD
-2960 INHPDKYNE
+2960 INHPDKYNQ
-2969 GAAKSVI
+2969 GAARDAI
-2976 NRIADIYPNANGKEF
+2976 NKIIAKYPLSNGKEF
-2991 TIQSIYLDRL
+2991 NIQSIYLDRY
-3001 VGYRFGHQQH
+3001 VGFNFGNQQH
-3011 IVTNYIDA
+3011 IVGTYIDA
-3019 ETGEEGTIDTNFVFR
+3019 ESGNEITIDTDFKFR
-3034 KYSDNEI
+3034 KYSSNEI
-3041 NRFADLGI
+3041 SRLAALGI
-3049 AISPNTIVVKEVP
+3049 NVAPNTIIVKEVP

-3067 NIILDTNEKKYA
+3067 GVIVETNQIKHSS
-3079 TILDY
+3079 ILDY

-3100 YEARRQVRKLEEKG
+3100 YEARRQVRKLGEKG
-3114 FEGRKA
+3114 FEGKKA

-3127 NVYGAISNYVRTKVE
+3127 RVYGAINDYVKTKVAE
-3142 QIHSNLN
+3142 VHTNLN
-3149 QFFADEDGHYHSVI
+3149 QFFADEDGHYHSVV

-3185 LDGRALITK
+3185 LDARALITK

-3207 QSDNTINYIEK
+3207 QSDETINYVK
-3218 IQDNIKSLLD
+3218 GIQESIKSLID

-3237 IFATDYLAKL
+3237 LFATDYLAKL

-3284 VQVLTRN
+3284 VQVITKN

-3325 VDLSFDDIIDAD
+3325 VNLSFDDIIDAD
-3337 GRSIRPYNENFESDY
+3337 GKSIRPYSKKFESDY
-3352 RAIAKELKD
+3352 KEIYKD
-3361 AEANRIN
+3361 FKQAEANIIE
-3368 NPKDYI
+3368 NPKAYI
-3374 LAQHKYDKFLLDH
+3374 LAKHKYDKFLLDH
-3387 VNRRFVDSYYKEL
+3387 VNRKFVDDYYKEF

-3405 EMITHHMPIFEEY
+3405 EMISKHLPIFEEY
-3418 TKLRAQISKI
+3418 TKLRAQASKI
-3428 NEGRINGVLDP
+3428 NSGRINGILDP
-3439 ADESKL
+3439 SDEDKL
-3445 KDLQSKII
+3445 KELQKKIL
-3453 ELRSTMD
+3453 ELRST
-3460 FDTYEEKESFIMG
+3460 FDYDRMEEKESFYGG
-3473 YPGAVVNDKGEVVK
+3473 YPGAKVNDKGEVIEITDEK
-3487 IINEE
+3487 
-3492 KYRKARINNY
+3492 KYRQARISNFV
-3502 ADCKALDNY
+3502 DCKALDDY
-3511 LARINEIRNKYND
+3511 LSRINEIRNKYND
-3524 TKVKKGFEEQL
+3524 SKIKKGFDEQL
-3535 SKNLDIVE
+3535 KRNLDIVE
-3543 TAESRDAYGR
+3543 TAEARDPYGR

-3558 SQLEANEDYKR
+3558 SQLEANEDYKK
-3569 AKAWLAANAK
+3569 AKAWLANNAK
-3579 WTVDPDIQKEIHEAY
+3579 WTVDSAIQEEIHEAY
-3594 KALGYKGNR
+3594 KVLQYKGDRN
-3603 SEIFK
+3603 SAYK
-3608 VVTKKLVKEG
+3608 VAVKRLIQKG
-3618 KITYDEYGRI
+3618 DLHYDEYGRI
-3628 DGSAYSDEYQQKI
+3628 DGSVFSDEDQQKI
-3641 KEEAERKYDI
+3641 KDEVERKYYN
-3651 NKFGAYNDRIL
+3651 NKYSANSDRIL

-3667 EDNTVYPTEI
+3667 EDDTIYPTEI
-3677 YKRLSANGVPNEE
+3677 YRRMSSNGIPNEE
-3690 YQKIVKQV
+3690 YQKIVKKI
-3698 NDILRPYY
+3698 NDILKPYY
-3706 DVSTKHVETSQMTEE
+3706 DISTKHVETSQMTEE

-3736 VKKTIEGTNGKS
+3736 VKKTVDGTNGKS
-3748 IGWFIKNYV
+3748 VGWFIKNYV

-3776 KGEKYYKSWERVNM
+3776 KGEKYYKAWERVNM
-3790 MGIPKLDDKY
+3790 MSIPKVDDKY
-3800 QVITDSEG
+3800 QVVTDSEG
-3808 NIVYDETKPR
+3808 NIVYDETKPK
-3818 VPNRYLYSTLKVD
+3818 VPNRYLYSALKVD
-3831 MNKYLKNKSGKKA
+3831 MDKYLKNKSSKKA
-3844 AALRQEMEAK
+3844 TALRQEMEDK
-3854 TKAYNTIHTYL
+3854 TKAYNTIHKYL

-3876 LKKQRAKGDKEFKA
+3876 LKKQRAKGDKEFKE
-3890 WYERNHVYNPFT
+3890 WYNRNHVYNPFT
-3902 HVFEPTSIWR
+3902 HVYEPTTIWR
-3912 KTQVIPRYDN
+3912 KTQVIPKHDN

-3932 ELEPKAAY
+3932 ELAPKPAY
-3940 KNASY
+3940 KNNNY

-3951 IDNYKK
+3951 IANYKK
-3957 SDNTTYDSNKVLNKH
+3957 TSDTTYDTDKILNKH

-3977 DYINATL
+3977 DYINSILT
-3984 ISLSKTESAKR
+3984 SLAKTESAKR
-3995 YIGQGYMP
+3995 YIAQGYMP
-4003 MMSKGREHDTK
+4003 MMAKGKEHDAK
-4014 WWAEQFLEFLGYSD
+4014 WWGAQFLEFLGYSD

-4050 PMLMK
+4050 PMLMQ

-4060 DSINI
+4060 DSVNI
-4065 DNIKKTKPNRISYT
+4065 ENIKKTKPNRISYED
-4079 NEEEYNK
+4079 EEEYNK
-4086 AMAEYNARIEEA
+4086 AMAGYNARLEEA
-4098 EAKNKAIHESL
+4098 EKKNKKVHEAL

-4114 RTVISNFITQAA
+4114 RTVLSNFITQAA

-4144 IDRMEI
+4144 IDRMEV
-4150 YEKNLG
+4150 YEKNIG
-4156 WSNLKRDN
+4156 WANLKRDG

-4182 EGQYENWIRRLIYNQ
+4182 QGQYENWIRRLIYNQ
-4197 FKESNANYTKAAS
+4197 FKESNANYTKVAS

-4231 ITVGESA
+4231 VTVGESS
-4238 IAGEYIAKDFF
+4238 IAGEYIAKEFF

-4254 LKGKDMWVNAI
+4254 LKGKEMWTNAAI
-4265 PSFLRGI
+4265 SFVRGI
-4272 YSDKS
+4272 YSKDS

-4285 KEFNVV
+4285 KFFNVV

-4303 KLDAGTAFARFRNFL
+4303 KLDAGTAFEKLRNFL

-4350 NRGKVAYRAM
+4350 NKGRIAYRAM

-4368 CHEDAMKQII
+4368 CHEDAMKQIL
-4378 DGTELEAK
+4378 DGTELEEE
-4386 FNEFISSVKD
+4386 FNNFISSIKE
-4396 DANKLKDYV
+4396 DANKLKEYV
-4405 FGRKDFTTEFAYLYL
+4405 FGRRDFVTEFAYTRL
-4420 TGKYANMKK
+4420 TGKNSDKKK
-4429 QFVDKKKELEKK
+4429 QFVAKKKELEKK

-4471 AELDANSQDKEVS
+4471 SELDANSQDKEVS

-4507 YDKLGAAQAEKHW
+4507 YDRLGAAQVEKHW

-4573 AERELNDKQVEAL
+4573 VDRELNDKQVEAL

-4597 DLASNF
+4597 DLATNF

-4727 LFVLGTRQIP
+4727 LFVLTTRQIP

-4762 GFIPVDDIVNS
+4762 GFIPVDDIANT

>member
-11 RFADTE
+11 MFAATE

-56 RKSDDI
+56 RKTDDI

-75 DVNYQTTKSKYS
+75 NVAYQTIKSKYS
-87 DTIQRFG
+87 NIIQRFG
-94 YANSQAKV
+94 YANTQAKV
-102 MANRVVANNILTF
+102 MANRVIANNILTF

-142 FIAKQLAVKLM
+142 FIAKQLAVKVM
-153 KVRNVPN
+153 ATRNIPN
-160 TKENNIRVINQLLG
+160 TKENTLRVINQLLG
-174 YKTNEDFLSVDKDF
+174 YNTIEGFESIDKDF
-188 QSLNIEDRNTL
+188 QSLTAEDRNIL
-199 AMFKEML
+199 AVFKEMI
-206 TNKAKFFNAIYAGDS
+206 TNKVKFFNAIYAGDS
-221 RLGLLRTKGDDSI
+221 RLGLLRSKSDDTI
-234 DERFDEEGLTEDV
+234 DERFDEEGLTEDT

-252 NQDLVDASNKEYDVD
+252 NQDLADASNKEYDVD
-267 TTTARWDDN
+267 STTARWDDN

-283 MNGIDDSV
+283 MNGIDNSV
-291 RLIMFTIP
+291 KLIMFTIP

-319 GTIDFIDGKKAIA
+319 GTIDFIDGKKVIA

-340 DNVNSFIKSIENI
+340 DNLNSFIKSIKDI
-353 ANNNKDMAG
+353 ANNNKEMAG
-362 LIKLVDILKSNKD
+362 LIKLADTLEANKD

-386 SIMPKTETRVEADK
+386 SIMPKTETRVETDR

-410 SSRTQS
+410 ASRSQS

-429 LINIESDAINA
+429 IINLESTALNAINK
-440 IANVNKYITRYNSGL
+440 INGYIKPYNVAV
-455 KTNNDIRMQEAF
+455 KTNNELRIQEIF
-467 SNIASTLA
+467 SNITSTLA
-475 NALHVYYPD
+475 DALYTYYPD
-484 MDKNAVASFLRTNKI
+484 MDKNAVAAFIRSNKI
-499 NGQVNVAANT
+499 NGQINVVANVNV
-509 NILISNLEGTAK
+509 LISNLEGTAK

-529 RKENEDA
+529 REENEDA
-536 KRNYKIA
+536 KRKYRFA

-552 VIPHDSIVSKQSI
+552 VIPHESIISQSSI
-565 AYANELAN
+565 ANANELAKL
-573 YLEPYSSIALQF
+573 LEPYSSIALQF

-610 LNGTEMSTDAEGKL
+610 LNGTEMSTDAGGKL

-643 LSNILIEQRDAN
+643 LSNILLEQRDAN
-655 DKIIVYGLF
+655 DKIVVYGLF
-664 KKIGDKYAPTGYAKQ
+664 KKVGDKYAPTDYAKQ
-679 LLNISL
+679 LINISL

-698 LYSGMSKGDYVYT
+698 LYSGMSKGDYVYS
-711 GFANFFNVEKDF
+711 GFANFFNTEKD
-723 DADNKYDIKLA
+723 YDGGTKEALSLA

-748 IIRAARYAYHD
+748 IVRAARYAYYD
-759 TNYGDLFT
+759 TNYGNLFT
-767 IENNEEVEAAIN
+767 IENNEEVENAIT
-779 KALNDI
+779 KELNNL
-785 PKTEKSPNAAQLKQF
+785 PKTDKVPTESQLKQF
-800 IKIESRDDYNQMIN
+800 IKVETREDYTRMIS
-814 DLRATRINKRKIKD
+814 DLRATRINRRKIMD
-828 YQILKDANHKGS
+828 YQILKDPNHKGS
-840 YQNGDNIA
+840 YKSGDNLT
-848 IGYTYTDELGNEDK
+848 IGYVYTDELGNQDR
-862 YILQGKIVFDSDD
+862 YVLQGTAEFDSD
-875 NMYITNAKPYHIGN
+875 NNIYITNAKPYHISN
-889 EFTSDVRQNLID
+889 EFTSDVRQNLVD
-901 KIRREANRTGKIGDI
+901 KIRREANRTGKIGDV

-922 NINHPLFQQYHNVF
+922 NVNHPLFQQYRNVF

-946 INQWFVTDA
+946 INQWFVTDD
-955 NGRIQQWQ
+955 NGKIQQWQ
-963 EGESPDHKSGEPK
+963 EGESTDHKAGEPK
-976 FKEGWG
+976 FKQGWG
-982 FDKESARKAYAIYE
+982 FDEESARKAYAVYE
-996 VGEDHKHFVE
+996 VGKGHKHFVE

-1021 RDDRFIITN
+1021 KDDRFVITN

-1035 TNVAQDLMKKLFS
+1035 TNVAQDLMDKLFS

-1053 DVEAYIPFKSDGDK
+1053 DKDAYIPFTSNGDK

-1073 DEQNKEVTKM
+1073 NEQNEEVTKM

-1096 EKFDTFKNID
+1096 EKFDAFKNLD

-1170 SSTSVAVEGAY
+1170 SSTSVTVEGAY

-1191 ANFKNP
+1191 ASFKNP

-1216 TSEQCKVATFDED
+1216 TSEQCKIDTDD
-1229 GNQLSEDGSL
+1229 TTGKLTDKDGSL

-1250 IEQAR
+1250 VEQAR
-1255 DLIGGPIQYENG
+1255 TLM
-1267 KPVIKN
+1267 
-1273 GVIQRKGGYQG
+1273 KGFTK

-1291 SYITFEEWVRRIA
+1291 SYITFEEWVRRVA
-1304 GRGQLTKYL
+1304 GRGQLAKYL

-1375 EQVYNLMKD
+1375 EQVYNLMKN

-1421 FNAHAD
+1421 FNAHAE

-1467 VDSPLYSKKQEFFR
+1467 VNSPLYDKKQEFFR

-1494 ADEINIPRDK
+1494 ADEINIPRDE

-1515 ISGID
+1515 ISGIN
-1520 YKMFFSKLK
+1520 YKVFFSKLK

-1547 VENEVVNPMT
+1547 TEQAINPMT

-1577 VSQSVFNRA
+1577 VSQSVFNRN

-1595 HAAQITNVGFNS
+1595 HAAQITNVGFKATKDQVSYS
-1607 KKYTKENPFNLDG
+1607 KE
-1620 IDKTKF
+1620 
-1626 DVEVYDREKTPGYKS
+1626 
-1641 KALRIYIKGKKKGW
+1641 
-1655 FELVKD
+1655 
-1661 KEDNNYS
+1661 
-1668 VHFKTTTEKI
+1668 
-1678 GKVEQDGKVVNP
+1678 
-1690 STKEERDE
+1690 
-1698 LYTALRNAI
+1698 
-1707 PNGANVSTW
+1707 
-1716 GSISDGGV
+1716 
-1724 YALNKLGKGWKKVG
+1724 
-1738 ERTIKHKKDN
+1738 
-1748 KDIVIP
+1748 
-1754 VYQKNGLTISKTLRY
+1754 LRY

-1776 PEGERYVEIM
+1776 PEGERYIEIM
-1786 LPASNFGFAKNADG
+1786 LPKSNFNFAKNEDG
-1800 TYKKSKEDL
+1800 TYKDVDEVRDKNGNLIGGL
-1809 LKELQAAGLDTLIG
+1809 LKQLQDAKLDTLIG

-1832 SVCVMKVVGLLDDAQ
+1832 SVCVMKVVGFIDDAQ

-1862 SDFDIDSVYGIQYSS
+1862 SDFDIDSVYGIQYSTSINANGDIQKVLYNDLAGKS
-1877 YIDKH
+1877 YD
-1882 GNIRKQS
+1882 
-1889 YSEKLDIYDYANYVN
+1889 DY
-1904 RHLEKADKIKNKSVK
+1904 IKSQ
-1919 EAFEKLNK
+1919 LNK
-1927 EIDEQFEKSRKELA
+1927 E
-1941 EEETQAYDVLSD
+1941 
-1953 ETKEIVKAAHKVF
+1953 
-1966 ESQAVKNP
+1966 
-1974 ETDKLT
+1974 
-1980 KDSYLKQLQFVAD
+1980 
-1993 YIRTNKTNLDDADN
+1993 
-2007 NFISV
+2007 
-2012 HEDMVDSISNEYIDK
+2012 
-2027 KTFRSDKAKEILQAR
+2027 AKEKLAVAIKEGVNETTALSNIAQEFGLQSR
-2042 IDKFDKAAKQ
+2042 EEFSKGKD
-2052 LGIMSYDE
+2052 LSMENSRE
-2060 YLAQNVEDGNTRN
+2060 
-2073 ARNNRILDDMIDILK
+2073 ARNNRLLDDIIEILQS
-2088 DDISLEE
+2088 DESLEE

-2103 DIINARDKVINPV
+2103 DIITARDKVINPV
-2116 VKKIRKARSPYDFLE
+2116 IKEIRKARSPYDFLD

-2152 DTFVSVCNTVRPTIN
+2152 DTFVSVCNTVRPTIDD
-2167 KANVIKINYHYKDA
+2167 KNVININYHYKDA
-2181 KSLKKL
+2181 KALKEL
-2187 KDRFGK
+2187 INRFGK

-2199 GNNKCTITH
+2199 GNNKCRITH

-2264 NYDTTVAFIMQ
+2264 NYDTACAFIMQ
-2275 PAISRIVEE
+2275 PAVSRIVAE

-2289 SIYAEDTSKP
+2289 SIYAEETSKP

-2316 EDDNIQKAIDKIN
+2316 EEDSVQKAIDKIN
-2329 TAFKTNYSLTEN
+2329 SVFKTNYSFTAN

-2351 AARINEE
+2351 ATRINQE
-2358 DGQTNPPVER
+2358 DGQINPPVER

-2412 VFRDIETIVNGDNAK
+2412 VFRDIETIINGDNAK
-2427 QHSVLD
+2427 QHSVLN
-2433 VKTKDGN
+2433 VENEDGST
-2440 DTSFLEA
+2440 TSFLEA

-2452 IINNNGIKSYNL
+2452 IVDNNGIKSYDL
-2464 HHYMTESVDSD
+2464 HHYMTESNDNDSK
-2475 SAYPSLHCF
+2475 YQSLHCF

-2496 SMLFDTQSNWFKD
+2496 SMLFDTQSNFFKN
-2509 IIYSL
+2509 IVYSL
-2514 EYSFSDNTRQINEKE
+2514 EDTFSDNTRQISEKE

-2540 VYNNTPAIRLGI
+2540 VYNNTIGMRLSI
-2552 NPMFNKDGK
+2552 KPMFDANGK
-2561 FTQFGLNNETDE
+2561 FTQFGLDNETDE
-2573 IAERQRIF
+2573 TAERQRIF

-2586 SDIKFAVND
+2586 TDIKFAVND

-2605 AFAKLTPAQK
+2605 VFAKLTPAQK

-2620 MNTEDAGIFGLCKV
+2620 MNTEDAGIFSLCKV
-2634 NLFNQYEAQQTGQ
+2634 NLFNQYEARQTGQ
-2647 SKQTISFK
+2647 SRQTISFK

-2670 AVNSNNPLIKLA
+2670 ATNSDNPLIKLA
-2682 AIDIIK
+2682 AIDMIK

-2710 SLKDDSLFGGVSLVK
+2710 SLKDDSLFGGVNLVN
-2725 QILEEFNSRVSDY
+2725 QILEDFNNFAGTY
-2738 GVAED
+2738 NVAED
-2743 YIRAHSDA
+2743 YVRAHSDA
-2751 SFIYHKTETKVKVN
+2751 SFIYHKTESKI
-2765 KKLVNELNSN
+2765 KKGKTFVNELSTN

-2786 SDSRELEDTIS
+2786 SDTTDLTNSIA

-2802 LNIETDEEERKRIS
+2802 LNVETDEEERKKIA
-2816 KEIKDLSDRLSKLQ
+2816 KDIKDLTDRLNVLKR
-2830 KDRKL
+2830 DRKN

-2844 CSTKL
+2844 CSTKI

-2857 SYVEIK
+2857 NYVEIK
-2863 TKKTGDKEY
+2863 TKKSKGKDYT
-2872 RSILYKI
+2872 SILYKI
-2879 QSIGTTIYAYP
+2879 QSIGTTVYAYP
-2890 LNKLDENETSSVSLT
+2890 INKLDENETSAISLT

-2912 PEGFYLEYIDTLE
+2912 PEGFYFEYINELE
-2925 RNNGENIGLEEL
+2925 KNNGENLELEDL
-2937 NELASQ
+2937 NNLASQ
-2943 YSLGIKYKKL
+2943 YNLGIKYKKL
-2953 RNQKVFD
+2953 RNKIVFD
-2960 INHPDKYNE
+2960 INHPDKYNQ
-2969 GAAKSVI
+2969 GAARDAI
-2976 NRIADIYPNANGKEF
+2976 NKIIAKYPLSNGKEF
-2991 TIQSIYLDRL
+2991 NIQSIYLDRY
-3001 VGYRFGHQQH
+3001 VGFNFGNQQH
-3011 IVTNYIDA
+3011 IVGTYIDA
-3019 ETGEEGTIDTNFVFR
+3019 ESGNEITIDTDFKFR
-3034 KYSDNEI
+3034 KYSSNEI
-3041 NRFADLGI
+3041 SRLATLGI
-3049 AISPNTIVVKEVP
+3049 NVAPNTIIVKEVP

-3067 NIILDTNEKKYA
+3067 GVIVETNQIKHSS
-3079 TILDY
+3079 ILDY

-3100 YEARRQVRKLEEKG
+3100 YEARRQVRKLGEKG
-3114 FEGRKA
+3114 FEGKKA

-3127 NVYGAISNYVRTKVE
+3127 RVYGAINDYVKTKVAE
-3142 QIHSNLN
+3142 VHTNLN
-3149 QFFADEDGHYHSVI
+3149 QFFADEDGHYHSVV

-3185 LDGRALITK
+3185 LDARALITK

-3207 QSDNTINYIEK
+3207 QSDETINYVK
-3218 IQDNIKSLLD
+3218 GIQESIKSLID

-3237 IFATDYLAKL
+3237 LFATDYLAKL

-3284 VQVLTRN
+3284 VQVITKN

-3325 VDLSFDDIIDAD
+3325 VNLSFDDIIDAD
-3337 GRSIRPYNENFESDY
+3337 GKSIRPYSKKFESDY
-3352 RAIAKELKD
+3352 KEIYKD
-3361 AEANRIN
+3361 FKQAEANIIE
-3368 NPKDYI
+3368 NPKAYI
-3374 LAQHKYDKFLLDH
+3374 LAKHKYDKFLLDH
-3387 VNRRFVDSYYKEL
+3387 VNRKFVDDYYKEF

-3405 EMITHHMPIFEEY
+3405 EMISKHLPIFEEY
-3418 TKLRAQISKI
+3418 TKLRAQVSKI
-3428 NEGRINGVLDP
+3428 NSGRINGVLDP
-3439 ADESKL
+3439 SDEDKL
-3445 KDLQSKII
+3445 KELQKKIL
-3453 ELRSTMD
+3453 ELRST
-3460 FDTYEEKESFIMG
+3460 FDYDRMEEKESFYGG
-3473 YPGAVVNDKGEVVK
+3473 YPGAKVNDKGEVIEITDEK
-3487 IINEE
+3487 
-3492 KYRKARINNY
+3492 KYRQARISNFV
-3502 ADCKALDNY
+3502 DCKALDDY
-3511 LARINEIRNKYND
+3511 LSRINEIRNKYND
-3524 TKVKKGFEEQL
+3524 SKIKKGFDEQL
-3535 SKNLDIVE
+3535 KRNLDIVE
-3543 TAESRDAYGR
+3543 TAEARDPYGR

-3558 SQLEANEDYKR
+3558 SQLEANEDYKK
-3569 AKAWLAANAK
+3569 AKAWLANNAK
-3579 WTVDPDIQKEIHEAY
+3579 WTVDSAIQEEIHEAY
-3594 KALGYKGNR
+3594 KVLQYKGDRN
-3603 SEIFK
+3603 SAYK
-3608 VVTKKLVKEG
+3608 VAVKRLIQKG
-3618 KITYDEYGRI
+3618 DLHYDEYGRI
-3628 DGSAYSDEYQQKI
+3628 DGSVFSDEDQQKI
-3641 KEEAERKYDI
+3641 KDEVERKYYN
-3651 NKFGAYNDRIL
+3651 NKYSANSDRIL

-3667 EDNTVYPTEI
+3667 EDDTIYPTEI
-3677 YKRLSANGVPNEE
+3677 YRRMSSNGIPNEE
-3690 YQKIVKQV
+3690 YQKIVKKI
-3698 NDILRPYY
+3698 NDILKPYY
-3706 DVSTKHVETSQMTEE
+3706 DISTKHVETSQMTEE

-3748 IGWFIKNYV
+3748 VGWFIKNYV

-3776 KGEKYYKSWERVNM
+3776 KGEKYYKAWERVNM
-3790 MGIPKLDDKY
+3790 MSIPKVDDKY
-3800 QVITDSEG
+3800 QVVTDSEG
-3808 NIVYDETKPR
+3808 NVVYDETKPK
-3818 VPNRYLYSTLKVD
+3818 VPNRYLYSALKVD
-3831 MNKYLKNKSGKKA
+3831 MDKYLKNKSSKKA
-3844 AALRQEMEAK
+3844 TALRQEMEDK
-3854 TKAYNTIHTYL
+3854 TKAYNTIHKYL

-3876 LKKQRAKGDKEFKA
+3876 LKKQRAKGDKEFKE
-3890 WYERNHVYNPFT
+3890 WYDRNHVYNPFT
-3902 HVFEPTSIWR
+3902 HVYEPITIWR
-3912 KTQVIPRYDN
+3912 KTQVIPKHDN

-3932 ELEPKAAY
+3932 ELAPKPAY
-3940 KNASY
+3940 KNNNY

-3951 IDNYKK
+3951 IANYKK
-3957 SDNTTYDSNKVLNKH
+3957 TSDTTYDTNKILNKH

-3977 DYINATL
+3977 DYINSVLT
-3984 ISLSKTESAKR
+3984 SLAKTESAKR
-3995 YIGQGYMP
+3995 YIAQGYMP
-4003 MMSKGREHDTK
+4003 MMAKGKEHDAK
-4014 WWAEQFLEFLGYSD
+4014 WWAAQFLEFLGYSD

-4050 PMLMK
+4050 PMLMQ
-4055 QLRNK
+4055 QLHNK
-4060 DSINI
+4060 DSVNI
-4065 DNIKKTKPNRISYT
+4065 ENIKKTKPNRISYED
-4079 NEEEYNK
+4079 EEEYNK
-4086 AMAEYNARIEEA
+4086 AMAGYNARLEEA
-4098 EAKNKAIHESL
+4098 EKKNKEIHEAL

-4114 RTVISNFITQAA
+4114 RTVLSNFITQAA

-4144 IDRMEI
+4144 IDRMEV
-4150 YEKNLG
+4150 YEKNIG
-4156 WSNLKRDN
+4156 WANLKRDG

-4182 EGQYENWIRRLIYNQ
+4182 QGQYENWIRRLIYNQ
-4197 FKESNANYTKAAS
+4197 FKESNANYTKVAS

-4231 ITVGESA
+4231 VTVGESS
-4238 IAGEYIAKDFF
+4238 IAGEYIAKEFF

-4254 LKGKDMWVNAI
+4254 LKGKEMWTNAAI
-4265 PSFLRGI
+4265 SFVRGV
-4272 YSDKS
+4272 YSKDS

-4285 KEFNVV
+4285 KFFNVV

-4303 KLDAGTAFARFRNFL
+4303 KLDASTAFEKLRNFL

-4350 NRGKVAYRAM
+4350 NKGRIAYRAM

-4368 CHEDAMKQII
+4368 CHEDAMKQIL
-4378 DGTELEAK
+4378 DGTELEEE
-4386 FNEFISSVKD
+4386 FNNFISSIKE
-4396 DANKLKDYV
+4396 DANKLKEYV
-4405 FGRKDFTTEFAYLYL
+4405 FGRRDFVTEFAYTRL
-4420 TGKYANMKK
+4420 TGKNSDKKK
-4429 QFVDKKKELEKK
+4429 QFVAKKKELEKK

-4471 AELDANSQDKEVS
+4471 SELDANSQDKEVS
-4484 DAYRLLGEFKG
+4484 DAYKLLGEFKG

-4507 YDKLGAAQAEKHW
+4507 YDRLGAAQVEKHW

-4573 AERELNDKQVEAL
+4573 ADRELNDKQVEAL

-4597 DLASNF
+4597 DLATNF

-4727 LFVLGTRQIP
+4727 LFVLTTRQIP

-4762 GFIPVDDIVNS
+4762 GFIPVDDIANA

>member
-11 RFADTE
+11 RFAATE

-56 RKSDDI
+56 RKTDDI

-75 DVNYQTTKSKYS
+75 NVAYQTTKSKYS
-87 DTIQRFG
+87 DIIQRFG
-94 YANSQAKV
+94 YANTQAKV
-102 MANRVVANNILTF
+102 MANRVIANNILTF

-125 SEHKDDRANY
+125 DEHKENRANY

-142 FIAKQLAVKLM
+142 FIAKQLATKVM
-153 KVRNVPN
+153 KIRNIPS
-160 TKENNIRVINQLLG
+160 TKDNVLRVVNQLLG
-174 YKTNEDFLSVDKDF
+174 YNTIEGFESIDKDF
-188 QSLNIEDRNTL
+188 QSLSVEDRNVL
-199 AMFKEML
+199 AVFKEML

-221 RLGLLRTKGDDSI
+221 RLGLLRTKGDDSV
-234 DERFDEEGLTEDV
+234 DERFDEEGLTEDI

-252 NQDLVDASNKEYDVD
+252 NQDLVDSSNLEYDVD

-291 RLIMFTIP
+291 KLIMFTIP

-319 GTIDFIDGKKAIA
+319 GTIDFIDGKKVIA

-340 DNVNSFIKSIENI
+340 DNLNSFIKSIKDI
-353 ANNNKDMAG
+353 ANNNKEMAG
-362 LIKLVDILKSNKD
+362 LIKLADTLEANKD

-386 SIMPKTETRVEADK
+386 SIMPKTETRVESDR

-410 SSRTQS
+410 ANRSQS

-429 LINIESDAINA
+429 IINLESTSLDA
-440 IANVNKYITRYNSGL
+440 VNKINEYIKRYNVAV
-455 KTNNDIRMQEAF
+455 KTNNELRIQEMF
-467 SNIASTLA
+467 SNITSTLT
-475 NALHVYYPD
+475 NALHAYYPD
-484 MDKNAVASFLRTNKI
+484 MDKNAVAAFIRSNKI
-499 NGQVNVAANT
+499 NGQINVIANI
-509 NILISNLEGTAK
+509 NILISNLKDTASAGTL
-521 SATINQQY
+521 NQQY
-529 RKENEDA
+529 KKENEEA
-536 KRNYKIA
+536 KRKYQIA
-543 LEEDSNAKL
+543 FEEDSSAKL
-552 VIPHDSIVSKQSI
+552 VIPHESIISKQSI
-565 AYANELAN
+565 ASANELAKL
-573 YLEPYSSIALQF
+573 LEPYSSIALQF

-610 LNGTEMSTDAEGKL
+610 LNGTEMSTDVEGKL

-655 DKIIVYGLF
+655 GKIIVYGLF
-664 KKIGDKYAPTGYAKQ
+664 KKVGDKYAPTDYAKQ
-679 LLNISL
+679 LISISL

-698 LYSGMSKGDYVYT
+698 LYSGMSKGDYVYS
-711 GFANFFNVEKDF
+711 GFANFFNTEKD
-723 DADNKYDIKLA
+723 YDGSTKEALSLA

-748 IIRAARYAYHD
+748 IVRAARYAYHD

-767 IENNEEVEAAIN
+767 IENNEEFENAITD
-779 KALNDI
+779 KLNNL
-785 PKTEKSPNAAQLKQF
+785 PKIDKVPTESQFKQF
-800 IKIESRDDYNQMIN
+800 IKVESRDDYNRMIS
-814 DLRATRINKRKIKD
+814 DLRATRINRRKIMD
-828 YQILKDANHKGS
+828 YQILKDPNHKGS
-840 YQNGDNIA
+840 YKSGDNLT
-848 IGYTYTDELGNEDK
+848 IGYVYTDELGNQDR
-862 YILQGKIVFDSDD
+862 YVLQGTAEFDSD
-875 NMYITNAKPYHIGN
+875 NNIYITNAKPYHIGN
-889 EFTSDVRQNLID
+889 EFTSDVRQNLVD
-901 KIRREANRTGKIGDI
+901 KIRREANRTGKIGDV

-922 NINHPLFQQYHNVF
+922 NVNHPLFQQYRNVF

-955 NGRIQQWQ
+955 NGKIQEWQ
-963 EGESPDHKSGEPK
+963 EGESTDHKAGEPK
-976 FKEGWG
+976 FKQGWG
-982 FDKESARKAYAIYE
+982 LDEESARKAYAVYE
-996 VGEDHKHFVE
+996 VGKGHKHFVE

-1030 NDGTT
+1030 DDGTT
-1035 TNVAQDLMKKLFS
+1035 TNLAQDLMDKLFS

-1053 DVEAYIPFKSDGDK
+1053 DKDAYIPFTSNGDK

-1073 DEQNKEVTKM
+1073 DEQNEEVTKM

-1096 EKFDTFKNID
+1096 EKFDAFKNLD

-1162 FCDYASDY
+1162 FCDYVSDY
-1170 SSTSVAVEGAY
+1170 SSTSVAVEGAH

-1216 TSEQCKVATFDED
+1216 TSEQCKVDTED
-1229 GNQLSEDGSL
+1229 VTGKLTDKDGSL

-1250 IEQAR
+1250 VEQAR
-1255 DLIGGPIQYENG
+1255 TLM
-1267 KPVIKN
+1267 
-1273 GVIQRKGGYQG
+1273 KGFTK

-1291 SYITFEEWVRRIA
+1291 SYITFEEWVRRVA
-1304 GRGQLTKYL
+1304 GRGQLAKYL

-1363 VLVPRFIKGTQL
+1363 VLIPRFIKGTQL

-1421 FNAHAD
+1421 FNAHAE

-1467 VDSPLYSKKQEFFR
+1467 VNSPLYDKKQEFFR

-1494 ADEINIPRDK
+1494 ADEINIPRDE

-1520 YKMFFSKLK
+1520 YKVFFSKLK

-1547 VENEVVNPMT
+1547 AEQAINPMT

-1563 MPMILSNAI
+1563 MPMILSNVI

-1577 VSQSVFNRA
+1577 VSQSVFNRN

-1595 HAAQITNVGFNS
+1595 HAAQITNVGFKATKDQVSYS
-1607 KKYTKENPFNLDG
+1607 KE
-1620 IDKTKF
+1620 
-1626 DVEVYDREKTPGYKS
+1626 
-1641 KALRIYIKGKKKGW
+1641 
-1655 FELVKD
+1655 
-1661 KEDNNYS
+1661 
-1668 VHFKTTTEKI
+1668 
-1678 GKVEQDGKVVNP
+1678 
-1690 STKEERDE
+1690 
-1698 LYTALRNAI
+1698 
-1707 PNGANVSTW
+1707 
-1716 GSISDGGV
+1716 
-1724 YALNKLGKGWKKVG
+1724 
-1738 ERTIKHKKDN
+1738 
-1748 KDIVIP
+1748 
-1754 VYQKNGLTISKTLRY
+1754 LRY

-1776 PEGERYVEIM
+1776 PEGERYIEVM
-1786 LPASNFGFAKNADG
+1786 LPKSNFNFAKNEDG
-1800 TYKKSKEDL
+1800 TYKDVDEVRDENGELVGGL
-1809 LKELQAAGLDTLIG
+1809 LKQLQDAKLDTLIG

-1832 SVCVMKVVGLLDDAQ
+1832 SVCVMKVVGFLDDAQ

-1889 YSEKLDIYDYANYVN
+1889 YSEELDIYDYANYIN
-1904 RHLEKADKIKNKSVK
+1904 RHLEKADKIKDKSVK
-1919 EAFEKLNK
+1919 AAFDALNK
-1927 EIDEQFEKSRKELA
+1927 EIDEAFDKSRKELS
-1941 EEETQAYDVLSD
+1941 EEETQAYNALSD
-1953 ETKEIVKAAHKVF
+1953 ETKELVKTAHNVF
-1966 ESQAVKNP
+1966 ETQAVRNK
-1974 ETDKLT
+1974 ETGKLT

-1993 YIRTNKTNLDDADN
+1993 YIRTNKTNLDNADD

-2012 HEDMVDSISNEYIDK
+2012 HEDIVDAISNEYIDK
-2027 KTFRSDKAKEILQAR
+2027 RIAKSDRVKKILQDRIDRFNNKAKELGLMTYEEFLQQSPEEA
-2042 IDKFDKAAKQ
+2042 
-2052 LGIMSYDE
+2052 
-2060 YLAQNVEDGNTRN
+2060 NTRN
-2073 ARNNRILDDMIDILK
+2073 ARNNKLLDDMIDILESNE
-2088 DDISLEE
+2088 SLEE

-2103 DIINARDKVINPV
+2103 DIIAARDKVINPV
-2116 VKKIRKARSPYDFLE
+2116 VKDIREARSPYDFLN

-2152 DTFVSVCNTVRPTIN
+2152 DTFVSVCNTVRPTIDD
-2167 KANVIKINYHYKDA
+2167 KNVININYHYKDA
-2181 KSLKKL
+2181 KALKEL
-2187 KDRFGK
+2187 INRFGK
-2193 DNVKDL
+2193 YNVKDL
-2199 GNNKCTITH
+2199 GNNKCRITH

-2264 NYDTTVAFIMQ
+2264 NYDTTCAFIMQ
-2275 PAISRIVEE
+2275 PAISRIVDE

-2289 SIYAEDTSKP
+2289 SIYAEESSKP

-2316 EDDNIQKAIDKIN
+2316 EEDSVQKAIDKIN
-2329 TAFKTNYSLTEN
+2329 SVFKTNYSLTEN
-2341 NNIVLDYDDL
+2341 NNIILDYDDL

-2358 DGQTNPPVER
+2358 DGRINPPVER

-2427 QHSVLD
+2427 QYSVLNVED
-2433 VKTKDGN
+2433 KNGDII
-2440 DTSFLEA
+2440 SFLEA

-2452 IINNNGIKSYNL
+2452 IVDNNGIKSYDL
-2464 HHYMTESVDSD
+2464 HHYMTESNDNDSK
-2475 SAYPSLHCF
+2475 YRSLHCF

-2496 SMLFDTQSNWFKD
+2496 SMLFDTQSNFFKN
-2509 IIYSL
+2509 IVYSL
-2514 EYSFSDNTRQINEKE
+2514 EDTFSDNTRQISEKE
-2529 YADFQQYVLSG
+2529 YADFQQYILSG
-2540 VYNNTPAIRLGI
+2540 VYNNTPAMRLSI
-2552 NPMFNKDGK
+2552 KPMFDEDGK
-2561 FTQFGLNNETDE
+2561 FTQFGLDNETDE
-2573 IAERQRIF
+2573 TAERQRIF

-2586 SDIKFAVND
+2586 TDIKFAVND

-2605 AFAKLTPAQK
+2605 VFAKLTPAQK

-2620 MNTEDAGIFGLCKV
+2620 MNTEDAGIFSLCKV
-2634 NLFNQYEAQQTGQ
+2634 NLFNQYEARQTGQ
-2647 SKQTISFK
+2647 SRQTISFK

-2670 AVNSNNPLIKLA
+2670 ATNSDNPLIKLA
-2682 AIDIIK
+2682 AIDMIK

-2710 SLKDDSLFGGVSLVK
+2710 SLKDDSLFGGVNLVN
-2725 QILEEFNSRVSDY
+2725 QILEDFNNFAGTY
-2738 GVAED
+2738 NVAED
-2743 YIRAHSDA
+2743 YVRAHSDA
-2751 SFIYHKTETKVKVN
+2751 SFIYHKTESKI
-2765 KKLVNELNSN
+2765 KKGKTFVNELSTN

-2786 SDSRELEDTIS
+2786 SDTTDLTNSIA

-2802 LNIETDEEERKRIS
+2802 LNVETDEEERKKIA
-2816 KEIKDLSDRLSKLQ
+2816 KDIKDLTDRLNVLKR
-2830 KDRKL
+2830 DRKN

-2844 CSTKL
+2844 CSTKT

-2863 TKKTGDKEY
+2863 TKKSKGKDYT
-2872 RSILYKI
+2872 SILYKI
-2879 QSIGTTIYAYP
+2879 QSIGTTVYAYP
-2890 LNKLDENETSSVSLT
+2890 INKLDENETSAISLT

-2912 PEGFYLEYIDTLE
+2912 PEAFYFEYINELE
-2925 RNNGENIGLEEL
+2925 KNNGENLKLEDL
-2937 NELASQ
+2937 NNLASQ
-2943 YSLGIKYKKL
+2943 YNLDIKYKKL
-2953 RNQKVFD
+2953 RNKIVFD
-2960 INHPDKYNE
+2960 INHPDKYNQ
-2969 GAAKSVI
+2969 GAARDAI
-2976 NRIADIYPNANGKEF
+2976 NKIIAKYPLSNGKEF
-2991 TIQSIYLDRL
+2991 NIQSIYLDRY
-3001 VGYRFGHQQH
+3001 VGFNFGNQQH
-3011 IVTNYIDA
+3011 IVGTYIDA
-3019 ETGEEGTIDTNFVFR
+3019 ESGNEITIDTDFKFR
-3034 KYSDNEI
+3034 KYSSNEI
-3041 NRFADLGI
+3041 SRLAALGI
-3049 AISPNTIVVKEVP
+3049 NVAPNTIIVKEVP

-3067 NIILDTNEKKYA
+3067 GVIVETNQIKHSS
-3079 TILDY
+3079 ILDY

-3100 YEARRQVRKLEEKG
+3100 YEARRQVRKLGEKG
-3114 FEGRKA
+3114 FEGKKA

-3127 NVYGAISNYVRTKVE
+3127 RVYGAINDYVKTKVAE
-3142 QIHSNLN
+3142 VHTNLN
-3149 QFFADEDGHYHSVI
+3149 QFFADEDGHYHSVV

-3185 LDGRALITK
+3185 LDARALITK

-3207 QSDNTINYIEK
+3207 QSDETINYVK
-3218 IQDNIKSLLD
+3218 GIQESIKSLID

-3237 IFATDYLAKL
+3237 LFATDYLAKL

-3284 VQVLTRN
+3284 VQVITKN

-3325 VDLSFDDIIDAD
+3325 VNLSFDDIIDAD
-3337 GRSIRPYNENFESDY
+3337 GKSIRPYSKKFESDY
-3352 RAIAKELKD
+3352 KEIYKD
-3361 AEANRIN
+3361 FKQAEANIIE
-3368 NPKDYI
+3368 NPKAYI
-3374 LAQHKYDKFLLDH
+3374 LAKHKYDKFLLDH
-3387 VNRRFVDSYYKEL
+3387 VNRKFVDDYYKEF

-3405 EMITHHMPIFEEY
+3405 EMISKHLPIFEEY
-3418 TKLRAQISKI
+3418 TKLRAQVSKI
-3428 NEGRINGVLDP
+3428 NSGRINGVLDP
-3439 ADESKL
+3439 SDEDKL
-3445 KDLQSKII
+3445 KELQKKIL
-3453 ELRSTMD
+3453 ELRST
-3460 FDTYEEKESFIMG
+3460 FDYDRMEEKESFYGG
-3473 YPGAVVNDKGEVVK
+3473 YPGAKVNDKSEVIEITDEK
-3487 IINEE
+3487 
-3492 KYRKARINNY
+3492 KYRQARISNFV
-3502 ADCKALDNY
+3502 DCKALDDY
-3511 LARINEIRNKYND
+3511 LSRINEIRNKYND
-3524 TKVKKGFEEQL
+3524 SKIKKGFDEQL
-3535 SKNLDIVE
+3535 KRNLDIVE
-3543 TAESRDAYGR
+3543 TAEARDPYGR

-3558 SQLEANEDYKR
+3558 SQLEANEDYKK
-3569 AKAWLAANAK
+3569 AKAWLANNAK
-3579 WTVDPDIQKEIHEAY
+3579 WTVDSAIQEEIHEAY
-3594 KALGYKGNR
+3594 KVLQYKGDRN
-3603 SEIFK
+3603 SAYK
-3608 VVTKKLVKEG
+3608 VAVKRLIQKG
-3618 KITYDEYGRI
+3618 DLHYDEYGRI
-3628 DGSAYSDEYQQKI
+3628 DGSVFSDEDQQKI
-3641 KEEAERKYDI
+3641 KDEVERKYYN
-3651 NKFGAYNDRIL
+3651 NKYSANSDRIL
-3662 ISNAP
+3662 ISNAT
-3667 EDNTVYPTEI
+3667 EDDTIYPTEI
-3677 YKRLSANGVPNEE
+3677 YRRMSSNGIPNEE
-3690 YQKIVKQV
+3690 YQKIVKKI
-3698 NDILRPYY
+3698 NDILKPYY

-3748 IGWFIKNYV
+3748 VGWFIKNYV

-3776 KGEKYYKSWERVNM
+3776 KGEKYYKAWERVNM
-3790 MGIPKLDDKY
+3790 MSIPKVDDKY
-3800 QVITDSEG
+3800 QVVTDSEG
-3808 NIVYDETKPR
+3808 NVVYDETKPR
-3818 VPNRYLYSTLKVD
+3818 VPNRYLYSALKVD
-3831 MNKYLKNKSGKKA
+3831 MDKYLKNKSSKKA
-3844 AALRQEMEAK
+3844 TALRQEMEDK
-3854 TKAYNTIHTYL
+3854 TKAYNTIHKYL

-3876 LKKQRAKGDKEFKA
+3876 LKKQRAKGDKEFKE
-3890 WYERNHVYNPFT
+3890 WYDRNHVYNPFT
-3902 HVFEPTSIWR
+3902 HVYEPTTIWR
-3912 KTQVIPRYDN
+3912 KTQVIPKHDN

-3932 ELEPKAAY
+3932 ELAPKPAY
-3940 KNASY
+3940 KNNNY

-3951 IDNYKK
+3951 IANYKK
-3957 SDNTTYDSNKVLNKH
+3957 TSDTTYDTDKILNKH

-3977 DYINATL
+3977 DYINSVLT
-3984 ISLSKTESAKR
+3984 SLAKTESAKR
-3995 YIGQGYMP
+3995 YIAQGYMP
-4003 MMSKGREHDTK
+4003 MMAKGKEHDAK
-4014 WWAEQFLEFLGYSD
+4014 WWAAQFLEFLGYSD
-4028 KLQNGRDPF
+4028 KLQNGRDSF

-4050 PMLMK
+4050 PMLMQ

-4060 DSINI
+4060 DSVNI
-4065 DNIKKTKPNRISYT
+4065 ENIKKTKPNRISYKD
-4079 NEEEYNK
+4079 EEEYNK
-4086 AMAEYNARIEEA
+4086 AMTAYNARLEEA
-4098 EAKNKAIHESL
+4098 EKKNKEIHEAL

-4114 RTVISNFITQAA
+4114 RTVLSNFITQAA

-4144 IDRMEI
+4144 IDRMEV
-4150 YEKNLG
+4150 YEKNIG
-4156 WSNLKRDN
+4156 WANLKRDG

-4182 EGQYENWIRRLIYNQ
+4182 QGQYENWIRRLIYNQ
-4197 FKESNANYTKAAS
+4197 FKESNANYTKVAS

-4231 ITVGESA
+4231 VTVGESS
-4238 IAGEYIAKDFF
+4238 IAGEYIAKEFF

-4254 LKGKDMWVNAI
+4254 LKGKEMWTNAAI
-4265 PSFLRGI
+4265 SFVRGI
-4272 YSDKS
+4272 YSKDS

-4285 KEFNVV
+4285 KFFNVV

-4303 KLDAGTAFARFRNFL
+4303 KLDAGTAFEKLRNFL

-4350 NRGKVAYRAM
+4350 NKGRIAYRAM

-4368 CHEDAMKQII
+4368 CHEDAMKQIL
-4378 DGTELEAK
+4378 DGTELEEE
-4386 FNEFISSVKD
+4386 FNNFISSIKE
-4396 DANKLKDYV
+4396 DANKLKEYV
-4405 FGRKDFTTEFAYLYL
+4405 FGRRDFVTEFAYTRL
-4420 TGKYANMKK
+4420 TGKNSDKKK
-4429 QFVDKKKELEKK
+4429 QFVAKKKELEKK
-4441 AEIEFKKNPTIMEQ
+4441 AEIEFKKNPTIIEQ

-4471 AELDANSQDKEVS
+4471 AKLDANSQDKEVS

-4507 YDKLGAAQAEKHW
+4507 YDRLGAAQVEKHW

-4573 AERELNDKQVEAL
+4573 ADRELNDKQVEAL

-4597 DLASNF
+4597 DLATNF

-4727 LFVLGTRQIP
+4727 LFVLTTRQIP

-4762 GFIPVDDIVNS
+4762 GFIPVDDIANT

>member
-11 RFADTE
+11 RFAATE

-56 RKSDDI
+56 RKTDDI

-75 DVNYQTTKSKYS
+75 NVAYQTTKSKYS
-87 DTIQRFG
+87 DIIQRFG
-94 YANSQAKV
+94 YANTQAKV
-102 MANRVVANNILTF
+102 MANRVIANNILTF

-125 SEHKDDRANY
+125 DEHKENRANY

-142 FIAKQLAVKLM
+142 FIAKQLAIKVM
-153 KVRNVPN
+153 KIRNIPN
-160 TKENNIRVINQLLG
+160 TKDNVLRVVNQLLG
-174 YKTNEDFLSVDKDF
+174 YNTIEGFESIDKDF
-188 QSLNIEDRNTL
+188 QSLSVEDRNVL
-199 AMFKEML
+199 AVFKEMI

-221 RLGLLRTKGDDSI
+221 RLGLLRTKGDDSV

-252 NQDLVDASNKEYDVD
+252 NQDLIDASNREYDID

-291 RLIMFTIP
+291 KLIMFTIP

-319 GTIDFIDGKKAIA
+319 GTIDFIDGKKVIA

-340 DNVNSFIKSIENI
+340 DNLNSFIKSIKDI
-353 ANNNKDMAG
+353 ANNNKEMAG
-362 LIKLVDILKSNKD
+362 LIKLTDILEANKD

-386 SIMPKTETRVEADK
+386 SIMPKTETRVEADR

-410 SSRTQS
+410 ANRSQS

-429 LINIESDAINA
+429 IINLESTTLDA
-440 IANVNKYITRYNSGL
+440 VNKINEYIKRYNVAV
-455 KTNNDIRMQEAF
+455 KTNNELRIQEMF
-467 SNIASTLA
+467 SNITSTLT
-475 NALHVYYPD
+475 NALHTYYPD
-484 MDKNAVASFLRTNKI
+484 MDKNAVAAFIRSNKI
-499 NGQVNVAANT
+499 NGQINVIANI
-509 NILISNLEGTAK
+509 NILISNLKDTASAGTL
-521 SATINQQY
+521 NQQY
-529 RKENEDA
+529 KKENEEA
-536 KRNYKIA
+536 KRKYQMA

-552 VIPHDSIVSKQSI
+552 VIPHESIISKQSI
-565 AYANELAN
+565 ASANELAKL
-573 YLEPYSSIALQF
+573 LEPYSSIALQF

-610 LNGTEMSTDAEGKL
+610 LNGTEMSIDAEGKL

-655 DKIIVYGLF
+655 GKIIVYGLF
-664 KKIGDKYAPTGYAKQ
+664 KKVGDKYAPTDYAKQ
-679 LLNISL
+679 LISISL

-698 LYSGMSKGDYVYT
+698 LYSGMSKGDYVYS
-711 GFANFFNVEKDF
+711 GFANFFNTEKD
-723 DADNKYDIKLA
+723 YDGGTKEALSLA

-748 IIRAARYAYHD
+748 IVRAARYAYHD

-785 PKTEKSPNAAQLKQF
+785 PKTDKVPTESQLKQF
-800 IKIESRDDYNQMIN
+800 IKVESRDDYNRMIS
-814 DLRATRINKRKIKD
+814 DLRATRINRRKIMD
-828 YQILKDANHKGS
+828 YQILKDSNHKGS
-840 YQNGDNIA
+840 YKSGDNLT
-848 IGYTYTDELGNEDK
+848 IGYVYTDELGNQDR
-862 YILQGKIVFDSDD
+862 YVLQGTAEFDSDN
-875 NMYITNAKPYHIGN
+875 NMYIANAKPYHIGN
-889 EFTSDVRQNLID
+889 EFTSDVRQNLVD
-901 KIRREANRTGKIGDI
+901 KIRREANRTGKIGDV

-922 NINHPLFQQYHNVF
+922 NVNHPLFQQYRNVF

-955 NGRIQQWQ
+955 NGKIQEWQ
-963 EGESPDHKSGEPK
+963 EGESTDHKAGEPK
-976 FKEGWG
+976 FKQGWG
-982 FDKESARKAYAIYE
+982 LDEESARKAYAVYE
-996 VGEDHKHFVE
+996 VGKGHKHFVE
-1006 YNDKTKGLTFTGSLF
+1006 YNDKTKGITFTGSLF

-1035 TNVAQDLMKKLFS
+1035 TNVAQDLMDKLFS

-1053 DVEAYIPFKSDGDK
+1053 DKDAYIPFKSDGDK

-1096 EKFDTFKNID
+1096 EKFDAFKNLD
-1106 VAGLINDQNVADFVL
+1106 VAGLINDKNVADFVL

-1216 TSEQCKVATFDED
+1216 TSEQCKVDTED
-1229 GNQLSEDGSL
+1229 VTGKLTDKDGSL

-1250 IEQAR
+1250 VEQAR
-1255 DLIGGPIQYENG
+1255 TLM
-1267 KPVIKN
+1267 
-1273 GVIQRKGGYQG
+1273 KGFTR

-1291 SYITFEEWVRRIA
+1291 SYITFEEWVRRVA

-1313 PLIEKIQNDEPLS
+1313 PLIEKIQNNEPLS

-1342 DQYFDPVTKKFVPR
+1342 DQYFGPVTKKFVPR

-1421 FNAHAD
+1421 FNAHAE

-1467 VDSPLYSKKQEFFR
+1467 VDSPLYKKKQEFFR

-1520 YKMFFSKLK
+1520 YKVFFSKLK

-1547 VENEVVNPMT
+1547 AEQAVNPMT

-1563 MPMILSNAI
+1563 MPMILSNVI

-1577 VSQSVFNRA
+1577 VSQSVFNRN

-1595 HAAQITNVGFNS
+1595 HAAQITNVGFKATKDQVSYS
-1607 KKYTKENPFNLDG
+1607 K
-1620 IDKTKF
+1620 
-1626 DVEVYDREKTPGYKS
+1626 
-1641 KALRIYIKGKKKGW
+1641 
-1655 FELVKD
+1655 EL
-1661 KEDNNYS
+1661 
-1668 VHFKTTTEKI
+1668 H
-1678 GKVEQDGKVVNP
+1678 
-1690 STKEERDE
+1690 
-1698 LYTALRNAI
+1698 
-1707 PNGANVSTW
+1707 
-1716 GSISDGGV
+1716 
-1724 YALNKLGKGWKKVG
+1724 
-1738 ERTIKHKKDN
+1738 
-1748 KDIVIP
+1748 
-1754 VYQKNGLTISKTLRY
+1754 Y
-1769 HPVTKEH
+1769 HPATKEH
-1776 PEGERYVEIM
+1776 PEGERYIEIM
-1786 LPASNFGFAKNADG
+1786 LPKSNFGFAKNEDG
-1800 TYKKSKEDL
+1800 TYKADDDTL
-1809 LKELQAAGLDTLIG
+1809 LKQLQDAGLDTLIG

-1832 SVCVMKVVGLLDDAQ
+1832 SVCVMKVVGFLDDAQ

-1862 SDFDIDSVYGIQYSS
+1862 SDFDIDSVYGIQYSTTINANGDIQKVIYNDLAGKS
-1877 YIDKH
+1877 YD
-1882 GNIRKQS
+1882 
-1889 YSEKLDIYDYANYVN
+1889 DYV
-1904 RHLEKADKIKNKSVK
+1904 KS
-1919 EAFEKLNK
+1919 KLNK
-1927 EIDEQFEKSRKELA
+1927 E
-1941 EEETQAYDVLSD
+1941 
-1953 ETKEIVKAAHKVF
+1953 
-1966 ESQAVKNP
+1966 
-1974 ETDKLT
+1974 
-1980 KDSYLKQLQFVAD
+1980 
-1993 YIRTNKTNLDDADN
+1993 
-2007 NFISV
+2007 
-2012 HEDMVDSISNEYIDK
+2012 
-2027 KTFRSDKAKEILQAR
+2027 AKEKLAAAIKEGVNETTALSNIAQEFGLQSR
-2042 IDKFDKAAKQ
+2042 EEFSKDKD
-2052 LGIMSYDE
+2052 LSMENSRE
-2060 YLAQNVEDGNTRN
+2060 
-2073 ARNNRILDDMIDILK
+2073 ARNNRLLDDMINILK
-2088 DDISLEE
+2088 SNESLEE

-2103 DIINARDKVINPV
+2103 DIIAARDKVINPV
-2116 VKKIRKARSPYDFLE
+2116 VKDIREARSPYDFLD

-2152 DTFVSVCNTVRPTIN
+2152 DTFVSVCNTVRPTIDA
-2167 KANVIKINYHYKDA
+2167 KNVININYHYKDVKA
-2181 KSLKKL
+2181 LKEL
-2187 KDRFGK
+2187 INRFGK

-2199 GNNKCTITH
+2199 GNNKCRITH

-2264 NYDTTVAFIMQ
+2264 NYDTTCAFIMQ
-2275 PAISRIVEE
+2275 PAISRIVDE

-2289 SIYAEDTSKP
+2289 SIYAEESSKP
-2299 IENAI
+2299 IESAI

-2316 EDDNIQKAIDKIN
+2316 EEDSVQKAIDKIN
-2329 TAFKTNYSLTEN
+2329 SVFKTNYSLTEN

-2351 AARINEE
+2351 ATRINEE
-2358 DGQTNPPVER
+2358 DGQINPPVER

-2382 NKLAQGISSLAR
+2382 NKLAQGISNLAR

-2412 VFRDIETIVNGDNAK
+2412 VFRDIETIIKGDNAK
-2427 QHSVLD
+2427 QHSVLNVED
-2433 VKTKDGN
+2433 KNG
-2440 DTSFLEA
+2440 DTISFLEA

-2452 IINNNGIKSYNL
+2452 IVDNNGIKSYDL
-2464 HHYMTESVDSD
+2464 HHYMTQSIDSD

-2496 SMLFDTQSNWFKD
+2496 SMLFDTQSNFFKN
-2509 IIYSL
+2509 IVYSL
-2514 EYSFSDNTRQINEKE
+2514 EDTFSDNTRQISEKE
-2529 YADFQQYVLSG
+2529 YADFQQYILSG
-2540 VYNNTPAIRLGI
+2540 VYNNTPAMRLAI
-2552 NPMFNKDGK
+2552 KPMFDEDGK
-2561 FTQFGLNNETDE
+2561 FTQFGLDNETDE

-2586 SDIKFAVND
+2586 TDIKFAVND

-2605 AFAKLTPAQK
+2605 VFAKLTPAQK

-2634 NLFNQYEAQQTGQ
+2634 NLFNQYEARQTGQ
-2647 SKQTISFK
+2647 SRQTISFK

-2670 AVNSNNPLIKLA
+2670 ATNSDNPLIKLA
-2682 AIDIIK
+2682 AIDMIK

-2710 SLKDDSLFGGVSLVK
+2710 SLKDDSLFGGVNLVN
-2725 QILEEFNSRVSDY
+2725 QILEDFNNFAGTY
-2738 GVAED
+2738 NVAED

-2751 SFIYHKTETKVKVN
+2751 PFIYHKTESKI
-2765 KKLVNELNSN
+2765 KKGKTFVNELSTN

-2786 SDSRELEDTIS
+2786 SDTTDLTNSIAELQS
-2797 ELQGE
+2797 EL
-2802 LNIETDEEERKRIS
+2802 NVETDEEERKKIA
-2816 KEIKDLSDRLSKLQ
+2816 KDIKDLTDRLNVLKR
-2830 KDRKL
+2830 DRKL
-2835 AIKYGIITD
+2835 AIKYGIVTD

-2863 TKKTGDKEY
+2863 TKKSKDKDY
-2872 RSILYKI
+2872 TSILYKI
-2879 QSIGTTIYAYP
+2879 QSIGTTVYAYP
-2890 LNKLDENETSSVSLT
+2890 INKLDENETSAVSLT

-2912 PEGFYLEYIDTLE
+2912 PEAFYFEYINELE
-2925 RNNGENIGLEEL
+2925 KNNGENLDL
-2937 NELASQ
+2937 DNLASK
-2943 YSLGIKYKKL
+2943 YKLGIKYKKL
-2953 RNQKVFD
+2953 RNKIVFD
-2960 INHPDKYNE
+2960 INHPNKYDE
-2969 GAAKSVI
+2969 GAASDVI
-2976 NRIADIYPNANGKEF
+2976 TKIIAKYPLSNGKEF
-2991 TIQSIYLDRL
+2991 SIQSIYLDRY
-3001 VGYRFGHQQH
+3001 VGFNFGNQQH
-3011 IVTNYIDA
+3011 IVGTYIDA
-3019 ETGEEGTIDTNFVFR
+3019 ESGNEITIDTNFEFR
-3034 KYSDNEI
+3034 KYSSNEI
-3041 NRFADLGI
+3041 SRLAALGI
-3049 AISPNTIVVKEVP
+3049 NVAPNTIIVREVP

-3067 NIILDTNEKKYA
+3067 GVIVETNQIKHSS
-3079 TILDY
+3079 ILDY

-3100 YEARRQVRKLEEKG
+3100 YEARRQVRKLGEKG
-3114 FEGRKA
+3114 FEGKKA

-3127 NVYGAISNYVRTKVE
+3127 RVYGAINDYVKTKVE
-3142 QIHSNLN
+3142 EVHTNLN
-3149 QFFADEDGHYHSVI
+3149 QFFADEDGHYHSVV

-3185 LDGRALITK
+3185 LDARALITK

-3207 QSDNTINYIEK
+3207 QSDETINYVK
-3218 IQDNIKSLLD
+3218 GIQESIKSLID

-3237 IFATDYLAKL
+3237 LFATDYLAKL

-3284 VQVLTRN
+3284 VQVITKN

-3299 EMQAMKRVESFNKEL
+3299 EMQAMKRVKSFDKEL

-3325 VDLSFDDIIDAD
+3325 VNLSFDDIIDAD
-3337 GRSIRPYNENFESDY
+3337 GKSIRPYNEKFESDY
-3352 RAIAKELKD
+3352 KELYKNFKQ
-3361 AEANRIN
+3361 AEANIIE
-3368 NPKDYI
+3368 NPKAYI
-3374 LAQHKYDKFLLDH
+3374 LAKHKYDKFLLDH
-3387 VNRRFVDSYYKEL
+3387 VNRKFVDDYYKEL

-3405 EMITHHMPIFEEY
+3405 EMISKHLPIFEEY
-3418 TKLRAQISKI
+3418 TKLRAQVSKI
-3428 NEGRINGVLDP
+3428 NSGRINGVLDP
-3439 ADESKL
+3439 SDEDKL
-3445 KDLQSKII
+3445 KELQKKIL
-3453 ELRSTMD
+3453 ELRST
-3460 FDTYEEKESFIMG
+3460 FDYDRMEEKESFYGG
-3473 YPGAVVNDKGEVVK
+3473 YPGAKVNDKGEVIEITDEK
-3487 IINEE
+3487 
-3492 KYRKARINNY
+3492 KYRQARISNFV
-3502 ADCKALDNY
+3502 DCKALNDY

-3524 TKVKKGFEEQL
+3524 SKIKKGFDEQL
-3535 SKNLDIVE
+3535 KRNLDIVE
-3543 TAESRDAYGR
+3543 TAEARDPYGR
-3553 LRVPI
+3553 LRVPM
-3558 SQLEANEDYKR
+3558 SQLEANEDYKK
-3569 AKAWLAANAK
+3569 AKAWLANNAK
-3579 WTVDPDIQKEIHEAY
+3579 WTVDSSIQEEIHEAY
-3594 KALGYKGNR
+3594 KVLQYKGDKN
-3603 SEIFK
+3603 SAYK
-3608 VVTKKLVKEG
+3608 VAVKRLIQKG
-3618 KITYDEYGRI
+3618 DLHYDEYGRI
-3628 DGSAYSDEYQQKI
+3628 DGSVFSDEDQQKI
-3641 KEEAERKYDI
+3641 KDEVERKYYN
-3651 NKFGAYNDRIL
+3651 NKYSANSDRIL

-3667 EDNTVYPTEI
+3667 EDDTIYPAEI
-3677 YKRLSANGVPNEE
+3677 YRRMSSNGIPNEE
-3690 YQKIVKQV
+3690 YQKIVKKI
-3698 NDILRPYY
+3698 NDILKPYY
-3706 DVSTKHVETSQMTEE
+3706 DISTKHVETSQMTEE

-3736 VKKTIEGTNGKS
+3736 VKKTIDGTNGKS
-3748 IGWFIKNYV
+3748 VGWFIKNYV

-3776 KGEKYYKSWERVNM
+3776 KGEKYYKAWERVNM
-3790 MGIPKLDDKY
+3790 MSIPKIDDKY
-3800 QVITDSEG
+3800 QVVTDSEG

-3818 VPNRYLYSTLKVD
+3818 VPNRYLYSALKVD
-3831 MNKYLKNKSGKKA
+3831 MDKYLKNKSSKKA
-3844 AALRQEMEAK
+3844 AALRQEMEDK
-3854 TKAYNTIHTYL
+3854 TKAYNTIHKYL

-3876 LKKQRAKGDKEFKA
+3876 LKKQRAKGDKEFKE
-3890 WYERNHVYNPFT
+3890 WYDRNHVYNPFT
-3902 HVFEPTSIWR
+3902 HVYEPITIWR
-3912 KTQVIPRYDN
+3912 KTQVIPKHDN

-3932 ELEPKAAY
+3932 ELTPKPAY
-3940 KNASY
+3940 KNNNY

-3951 IDNYKK
+3951 IANYKK
-3957 SDNTTYDSNKVLNKH
+3957 TSDTTYDTDKILNKH

-3977 DYINATL
+3977 DYINSVLT
-3984 ISLSKTESAKR
+3984 SLAKTESAKR
-3995 YIGQGYMP
+3995 YIAQGYMP
-4003 MMSKGREHDTK
+4003 MMAKGKEHDAK
-4014 WWAEQFLEFLGYSD
+4014 WWAAQFLEFLGYSD

-4050 PMLMK
+4050 PMLMQ

-4060 DSINI
+4060 DSVNI
-4065 DNIKKTKPNRISYT
+4065 ENIKKTKPNRISYKD
-4079 NEEEYNK
+4079 EEEYNK
-4086 AMAEYNARIEEA
+4086 AMAAYNARLEEA
-4098 EAKNKAIHESL
+4098 EKKNKEIHEAL

-4114 RTVISNFITQAA
+4114 RTVLSNFITQAA

-4150 YEKNLG
+4150 YEKNIG
-4156 WSNLKRDN
+4156 WANLKRDG

-4182 EGQYENWIRRLIYNQ
+4182 QGQYENWIRRLIYNQ
-4197 FKESNANYTKAAS
+4197 FKESNANYTKVAS

-4231 ITVGESA
+4231 VTVGESS
-4238 IAGEYIAKDFF
+4238 IAGEYIAKEFF

-4254 LKGKDMWVNAI
+4254 LKGKEMWTNAAI
-4265 PSFLRGI
+4265 SFIRGV
-4272 YSDKS
+4272 YSKDS

-4285 KEFNVV
+4285 KFFNIV

-4303 KLDAGTAFARFRNFL
+4303 KLDAGTAFEKLRNFL

-4336 MMFANRLVPVADNV
+4336 MMFANRLVPVVDNV
-4350 NRGKVAYRAM
+4350 NKGRIAYRAM

-4368 CHEDAMKQII
+4368 CHEDAMKQIL
-4378 DGTELEAK
+4378 DGTELEEE
-4386 FNEFISSVKD
+4386 FNNFISSIKE
-4396 DANKLKDYV
+4396 DANKLKEYV
-4405 FGRKDFTTEFAYLYL
+4405 FGRRDFVTEFAYTRL
-4420 TGKYANMKK
+4420 TGKNSDKKK
-4429 QFVDKKKELEKK
+4429 QFVAKKKELEKK

-4507 YDKLGAAQAEKHW
+4507 YDRLGAAQVEKHW

-4573 AERELNDKQVEAL
+4573 ADRELNDKQVEAL

-4597 DLASNF
+4597 DLATNF

-4715 DYTSGRYAKENK
+4715 NYTSGRYAKENK
-4727 LFVLGTRQIP
+4727 LFVLTTRQIP

-4762 GFIPVDDIVNS
+4762 GFIPVDDIANS

>member
-11 RFADTE
+11 RFAATE

-56 RKSDDI
+56 RKTDDI

-75 DVNYQTTKSKYS
+75 NVAYQTTKSKYS
-87 DTIQRFG
+87 DIIQRFG
-94 YANSQAKV
+94 YTNTQAKV
-102 MANRVVANNILTF
+102 MANRVIANNILTF

-125 SEHKDDRANY
+125 GEHKENRANY

-142 FIAKQLAVKLM
+142 FIAKQLATKVM
-153 KVRNVPN
+153 KIRNIPN
-160 TKENNIRVINQLLG
+160 TKDNVLRVVNQLLG
-174 YKTNEDFLSVDKDF
+174 YNTIEGFESIDKDF
-188 QSLNIEDRNTL
+188 QSLSVEDRNVL
-199 AMFKEML
+199 AVFKEML

-221 RLGLLRTKGDDSI
+221 RLGLLRTKGDDSV
-234 DERFDEEGLTEDV
+234 DERFDEEGLTEDI

-252 NQDLVDASNKEYDVD
+252 NQDLVDSSNLEYDVD

-291 RLIMFTIP
+291 KLIMFTIP

-319 GTIDFIDGKKAIA
+319 GTIDFIDGKKVIA

-340 DNVNSFIKSIENI
+340 DNLNSFIKSIKDI
-353 ANNNKDMAG
+353 ANNNKEMAG
-362 LIKLVDILKSNKD
+362 LIKLADTLEANKD

-386 SIMPKTETRVEADK
+386 SIMPKTETRVESDR

-410 SSRTQS
+410 ANRSQS

-429 LINIESDAINA
+429 IINLESTSLDA
-440 IANVNKYITRYNSGL
+440 VNKINEYIKRYNVAV
-455 KTNNDIRMQEAF
+455 KTNNELRIQEMF
-467 SNIASTLA
+467 SNITSTLT

-484 MDKNAVASFLRTNKI
+484 MDKNAVAAFIRSNKI
-499 NGQVNVAANT
+499 NGQINVIANI
-509 NILISNLEGTAK
+509 NILISNLKDTASAGTL
-521 SATINQQY
+521 NQQY
-529 RKENEDA
+529 KKENEEA
-536 KRNYKIA
+536 KRKYQIA
-543 LEEDSNAKL
+543 FEEDSSAKL
-552 VIPHDSIVSKQSI
+552 VIPHESIISKQSI
-565 AYANELAN
+565 TSANELAKL
-573 YLEPYSSIALQF
+573 LEPYSSIALQF

-655 DKIIVYGLF
+655 GKIIVYGLF
-664 KKIGDKYAPTGYAKQ
+664 KKVGDKYAPTDYAKQ
-679 LLNISL
+679 LISISL

-698 LYSGMSKGDYVYT
+698 LYSGMSKGDYVYS
-711 GFANFFNVEKDF
+711 GFANFFNTEKD
-723 DADNKYDIKLA
+723 YDGSTKEALSLA

-748 IIRAARYAYHD
+748 IVRAARYAYHD

-767 IENNEEVEAAIN
+767 IENNEEFENAITD
-779 KALNDI
+779 KLNNL
-785 PKTEKSPNAAQLKQF
+785 PKTDKVPTESQLKQF
-800 IKIESRDDYNQMIN
+800 IKVESRDDYNRMIS
-814 DLRATRINKRKIKD
+814 DLRATRINRRKIMD
-828 YQILKDANHKGS
+828 YQILKDPNHKGS
-840 YQNGDNIA
+840 YKSGDNLT
-848 IGYTYTDELGNEDK
+848 IGYVYTDELGNQDR
-862 YILQGKIVFDSDD
+862 YVLQGTAEFDSD
-875 NMYITNAKPYHIGN
+875 NNIYITNAKPYHIGN
-889 EFTSDVRQNLID
+889 EFTSDVRQNLVD
-901 KIRREANRTGKIGDI
+901 KIRREANRTGKIGDV

-922 NINHPLFQQYHNVF
+922 NVNHPLFQQYRNVF

-955 NGRIQQWQ
+955 NGKIQEWQ
-963 EGESPDHKSGEPK
+963 EGESTDHKAGEPK
-976 FKEGWG
+976 FKQGWG
-982 FDKESARKAYAIYE
+982 LDEESARKAYAVYE
-996 VGEDHKHFVE
+996 VGKGHKHFVE

-1030 NDGTT
+1030 DDGTT
-1035 TNVAQDLMKKLFS
+1035 TNVAQDLMDKLFS

-1053 DVEAYIPFKSDGDK
+1053 DKNAYISFTSNGDK

-1073 DEQNKEVTKM
+1073 DEQNEEVTKM

-1096 EKFDTFKNID
+1096 EKFDAFKNLD

-1162 FCDYASDY
+1162 FCDYVSDY
-1170 SSTSVAVEGAY
+1170 SSTSIAVEGAY

-1216 TSEQCKVATFDED
+1216 TSEQCKVDTED
-1229 GNQLSEDGSL
+1229 VTGKLTDKDGSL

-1250 IEQAR
+1250 VEQAR
-1255 DLIGGPIQYENG
+1255 TLM
-1267 KPVIKN
+1267 
-1273 GVIQRKGGYQG
+1273 KGFTK

-1304 GRGQLTKYL
+1304 GRGQLAKYL

-1363 VLVPRFIKGTQL
+1363 VLIPRFIKGTKL

-1411 GEVTQEHIDD
+1411 GEVTQEHIDE
-1421 FNAHAD
+1421 FNAHAE

-1467 VDSPLYSKKQEFFR
+1467 VNSPLYDKKQEFFR

-1494 ADEINIPRDK
+1494 ADEINIPRDE

-1520 YKMFFSKLK
+1520 YKVFFSKLK

-1547 VENEVVNPMT
+1547 AEQAINPMT

-1563 MPMILSNAI
+1563 MPMILSNVI

-1577 VSQSVFNRA
+1577 VSQSVFNRN

-1595 HAAQITNVGFNS
+1595 HAAQITNVGFKATKDQISYS
-1607 KKYTKENPFNLDG
+1607 K
-1620 IDKTKF
+1620 
-1626 DVEVYDREKTPGYKS
+1626 
-1641 KALRIYIKGKKKGW
+1641 
-1655 FELVKD
+1655 EL
-1661 KEDNNYS
+1661 
-1668 VHFKTTTEKI
+1668 H
-1678 GKVEQDGKVVNP
+1678 
-1690 STKEERDE
+1690 
-1698 LYTALRNAI
+1698 
-1707 PNGANVSTW
+1707 
-1716 GSISDGGV
+1716 
-1724 YALNKLGKGWKKVG
+1724 
-1738 ERTIKHKKDN
+1738 
-1748 KDIVIP
+1748 
-1754 VYQKNGLTISKTLRY
+1754 Y

-1776 PEGERYVEIM
+1776 PEGERYIEIM
-1786 LPASNFGFAKNADG
+1786 LPKSNFNFAKNEDG
-1800 TYKKSKEDL
+1800 TYKDVDEVRDENGELVGGL
-1809 LKELQAAGLDTLIG
+1809 LKQLQDAKLDTLIG

-1832 SVCVMKVVGLLDDAQ
+1832 SVCVMKVVGFLDDAQ

-1889 YSEKLDIYDYANYVN
+1889 YSEELDIYDYANYIN
-1904 RHLEKADKIKNKSVK
+1904 RHLEKADKIKDKSVK
-1919 EAFEKLNK
+1919 AAFDALNK
-1927 EIDEQFEKSRKELA
+1927 EIDEAFDKSRKELS
-1941 EEETQAYDVLSD
+1941 EEETQAYNALSD
-1953 ETKEIVKAAHKVF
+1953 ETKELVKTAHNVF
-1966 ESQAVKNP
+1966 ETQAVRNK
-1974 ETDKLT
+1974 ETGKLT

-1993 YIRTNKTNLDDADN
+1993 YIRTNKTNLDNADD

-2012 HEDMVDSISNEYIDK
+2012 HEDIVDAISNEYIDK
-2027 KTFRSDKAKEILQAR
+2027 RIAKSDRVKKILQDRIDRFNNKAKELGLMTYEEFLQQSPEEA
-2042 IDKFDKAAKQ
+2042 
-2052 LGIMSYDE
+2052 
-2060 YLAQNVEDGNTRN
+2060 NTRN
-2073 ARNNRILDDMIDILK
+2073 ARNNKLLDDMIDILESNE
-2088 DDISLEE
+2088 SLEE

-2103 DIINARDKVINPV
+2103 DIIAARDKVINPV
-2116 VKKIRKARSPYDFLE
+2116 VKDIREARSPYDFLN

-2152 DTFVSVCNTVRPTIN
+2152 DTFVSVCNTVRPTIDD
-2167 KANVIKINYHYKDA
+2167 KNVININYHYKDA
-2181 KSLKKL
+2181 KALKEL
-2187 KDRFGK
+2187 INRFGK
-2193 DNVKDL
+2193 YNVKDL
-2199 GNNKCTITH
+2199 GNNKCRITH

-2264 NYDTTVAFIMQ
+2264 NYDTTCAFIMQ
-2275 PAISRIVEE
+2275 PAISRIVDE

-2289 SIYAEDTSKP
+2289 SIYAEESSKP

-2316 EDDNIQKAIDKIN
+2316 EEDSVQKAIDKIN
-2329 TAFKTNYSLTEN
+2329 SVFKTNYSLTEN
-2341 NNIVLDYDDL
+2341 NNIILDYDDL

-2358 DGQTNPPVER
+2358 DGQINPPVER

-2427 QHSVLD
+2427 QYSVLNVED
-2433 VKTKDGN
+2433 KNGDII
-2440 DTSFLEA
+2440 SFLEA

-2452 IINNNGIKSYNL
+2452 IVDNNGIKSYDL
-2464 HHYMTESVDSD
+2464 HHYMTESNDNDSK
-2475 SAYPSLHCF
+2475 YRSLHCF

-2496 SMLFDTQSNWFKD
+2496 SMLFDTQSNFFKN
-2509 IIYSL
+2509 IVYSL
-2514 EYSFSDNTRQINEKE
+2514 EDTFSDNTRQISEKE
-2529 YADFQQYVLSG
+2529 YADFQQYILSG
-2540 VYNNTPAIRLGI
+2540 VYNNTPAMRLSI
-2552 NPMFNKDGK
+2552 KPMFDKDGK
-2561 FTQFGLNNETDE
+2561 FTQFGLDNETDE
-2573 IAERQRIF
+2573 TAERQRIF

-2586 SDIKFAVND
+2586 TDIKFAVND

-2605 AFAKLTPAQK
+2605 VFAKLTPAQK

-2620 MNTEDAGIFGLCKV
+2620 MNTEDAGIFSLCKV
-2634 NLFNQYEAQQTGQ
+2634 NLFNQYEARQTGQ
-2647 SKQTISFK
+2647 SRQTISFK

-2670 AVNSNNPLIKLA
+2670 ATNSDNPLIKLA
-2682 AIDIIK
+2682 AIDMIK

-2710 SLKDDSLFGGVSLVK
+2710 SLKDDSLFGGVNLVN
-2725 QILEEFNSRVSDY
+2725 QILEDFNNFAGTY
-2738 GVAED
+2738 NVAED
-2743 YIRAHSDA
+2743 YVRAHSDA
-2751 SFIYHKTETKVKVN
+2751 SFIYHKTESKI
-2765 KKLVNELNSN
+2765 KKGKTFVNELSTN

-2786 SDSRELEDTIS
+2786 SDTTDLTNSIA

-2802 LNIETDEEERKRIS
+2802 LNVETDEEERKKIA
-2816 KEIKDLSDRLSKLQ
+2816 KDIKDLTDRLNVLKR
-2830 KDRKL
+2830 DRKN

-2844 CSTKL
+2844 CSTKT

-2857 SYVEIK
+2857 NYVEIK
-2863 TKKTGDKEY
+2863 TKKSKGKDYT
-2872 RSILYKI
+2872 SILYKI
-2879 QSIGTTIYAYP
+2879 QSIGTTVYAYP
-2890 LNKLDENETSSVSLT
+2890 INKLDENETSAISLT

-2912 PEGFYLEYIDTLE
+2912 PEGFYFEYINELE
-2925 RNNGENIGLEEL
+2925 KNNGENLELEDL
-2937 NELASQ
+2937 NNLASQ
-2943 YSLGIKYKKL
+2943 YNLDIKYKKL
-2953 RNQKVFD
+2953 RNKIVFD
-2960 INHPDKYNE
+2960 INHPDKYNQ
-2969 GAAKSVI
+2969 GAARDAI
-2976 NRIADIYPNANGKEF
+2976 NKIIAKYPLSNGKEF
-2991 TIQSIYLDRL
+2991 NIQSIYLDRY
-3001 VGYRFGHQQH
+3001 VGFNFGNQQH
-3011 IVTNYIDA
+3011 IVGTYIDA
-3019 ETGEEGTIDTNFVFR
+3019 ESGNEITIDTDFKFR
-3034 KYSDNEI
+3034 KYSSNEI
-3041 NRFADLGI
+3041 SRLAVLGI
-3049 AISPNTIVVKEVP
+3049 NVAPNTIIVKEVP

-3067 NIILDTNEKKYA
+3067 GVIVETNQIKHSS
-3079 TILDY
+3079 ILDY

-3100 YEARRQVRKLEEKG
+3100 YEARRQVRKLGEKG
-3114 FEGRKA
+3114 FEGKKA

-3127 NVYGAISNYVRTKVE
+3127 RVYGAINDYVKTKVAE
-3142 QIHSNLN
+3142 VHTNLN
-3149 QFFADEDGHYHSVI
+3149 QFFADEDGHYHSVV

-3180 FLKTL
+3180 FLKTF
-3185 LDGRALITK
+3185 LDARALITK

-3207 QSDNTINYIEK
+3207 QSDETINYVK
-3218 IQDNIKSLLD
+3218 GIQESIKSLID

-3237 IFATDYLAKL
+3237 LFATDYLAKL

-3284 VQVLTRN
+3284 VQVITKN

-3325 VDLSFDDIIDAD
+3325 VNLSFDDIIDAD
-3337 GRSIRPYNENFESDY
+3337 GKSIRPYSKKFESDY
-3352 RAIAKELKD
+3352 KEIYKD
-3361 AEANRIN
+3361 FKQAEANIIE
-3368 NPKDYI
+3368 NPKAYI
-3374 LAQHKYDKFLLDH
+3374 LAKHKYDKFLLDH
-3387 VNRRFVDSYYKEL
+3387 VNRKFVDDYYKEF

-3405 EMITHHMPIFEEY
+3405 EMISKHLPIFEEY
-3418 TKLRAQISKI
+3418 TKLRAQVSKI
-3428 NEGRINGVLDP
+3428 NSGRINGVLDP
-3439 ADESKL
+3439 SNEDKL
-3445 KDLQSKII
+3445 KELQKKIL
-3453 ELRSTMD
+3453 ELRST
-3460 FDTYEEKESFIMG
+3460 FDYDRMEEKESFYGG
-3473 YPGAVVNDKGEVVK
+3473 YPGAKVNDKGEVIEITDEK
-3487 IINEE
+3487 
-3492 KYRKARINNY
+3492 KYRQARISNFV
-3502 ADCKALDNY
+3502 DCKALDDY
-3511 LARINEIRNKYND
+3511 LSRINEIRNKYND
-3524 TKVKKGFEEQL
+3524 SKIKKGFDEQL
-3535 SKNLDIVE
+3535 KRNLDIVE
-3543 TAESRDAYGR
+3543 TAEARDPYGR

-3558 SQLEANEDYKR
+3558 SQLEANEDYKK
-3569 AKAWLAANAK
+3569 AKAWLANNAK
-3579 WTVDPDIQKEIHEAY
+3579 WTVDSAIQEEIHEAY
-3594 KALGYKGNR
+3594 KVLQYKGDRN
-3603 SEIFK
+3603 SAYK
-3608 VVTKKLVKEG
+3608 VAVKRLIQKG
-3618 KITYDEYGRI
+3618 DLHYDEYGRI
-3628 DGSAYSDEYQQKI
+3628 DGSVFSDEDQQKI
-3641 KEEAERKYDI
+3641 KDEVERKYYN
-3651 NKFGAYNDRIL
+3651 NKYSANSDRIL

-3667 EDNTVYPTEI
+3667 EDDTIYPTEI
-3677 YKRLSANGVPNEE
+3677 YRRMSSNGIPNEE
-3690 YQKIVKQV
+3690 YQKIVKKI
-3698 NDILRPYY
+3698 NDILKPYY

-3748 IGWFIKNYV
+3748 VGWFIKNYV

-3776 KGEKYYKSWERVNM
+3776 KGEKYYKAWERVNM
-3790 MGIPKLDDKY
+3790 MSIPKVDDKY
-3800 QVITDSEG
+3800 QVVTDSEG
-3808 NIVYDETKPR
+3808 NVVYDETKPR
-3818 VPNRYLYSTLKVD
+3818 VPNRYLYSALKVD
-3831 MNKYLKNKSGKKA
+3831 MDKYLKNKSSKKA
-3844 AALRQEMEAK
+3844 TALRQEMEDK
-3854 TKAYNTIHTYL
+3854 TKAYNTIHKYL

-3876 LKKQRAKGDKEFKA
+3876 LKKQRAKGDKEFKE
-3890 WYERNHVYNPFT
+3890 WYDRNHVYNPFT
-3902 HVFEPTSIWR
+3902 HVYEPTTIWR
-3912 KTQVIPRYDN
+3912 KTQVIPKHDN

-3932 ELEPKAAY
+3932 ELAPKPAY
-3940 KNASY
+3940 KNNNY

-3951 IDNYKK
+3951 IANYKK
-3957 SDNTTYDSNKVLNKH
+3957 TSDTTYDTDKILNKH

-3977 DYINATL
+3977 DYINSVLT
-3984 ISLSKTESAKR
+3984 SLAKTESAKR
-3995 YIGQGYMP
+3995 YIAQGYMP
-4003 MMSKGREHDTK
+4003 MMAKGKEHDAK
-4014 WWAEQFLEFLGYSD
+4014 WWAAQFLEFLGYSD

-4050 PMLMK
+4050 PMLMQ

-4060 DSINI
+4060 DSVNI
-4065 DNIKKTKPNRISYT
+4065 ENIKKTKPNRISYKD
-4079 NEEEYNK
+4079 EEEYNK
-4086 AMAEYNARIEEA
+4086 TMTAYNARLEEA
-4098 EAKNKAIHESL
+4098 EKKNKEIHEAL

-4114 RTVISNFITQAA
+4114 RTVLSNFITQAA

-4144 IDRMEI
+4144 IDRMEV
-4150 YEKNLG
+4150 YEKNIG
-4156 WSNLKRDN
+4156 WANLKRDG
-4164 QRGAKDEINYLKQ
+4164 QRGVKDEINYLKQ

-4182 EGQYENWIRRLIYNQ
+4182 QRQYENWIRRLIYNQ
-4197 FKESNANYTKAAS
+4197 FKESNANYTKVAS

-4231 ITVGESA
+4231 VTVGESS
-4238 IAGEYIAKDFF
+4238 IAGEYIAKEFF

-4254 LKGKDMWVNAI
+4254 LKGKEMWTNAAI
-4265 PSFLRGI
+4265 SFVRGI
-4272 YSDKS
+4272 YSKDS

-4285 KEFNVV
+4285 KFFNVV

-4303 KLDAGTAFARFRNFL
+4303 KLDAGTAFEKLRNFL
-4318 YSPNAMGEHFM
+4318 YSPNAIGEHFM

-4350 NRGKVAYRAM
+4350 NKGRIAYRAM

-4368 CHEDAMKQII
+4368 CHEDAMKQIL
-4378 DGTELEAK
+4378 DGTELEEE
-4386 FNEFISSVKD
+4386 FNNFISSIKE
-4396 DANKLKDYV
+4396 DANKLKEYV
-4405 FGRKDFTTEFAYLYL
+4405 FGRRDFVTEFAYTRL
-4420 TGKYANMKK
+4420 TGKNSDKKK
-4429 QFVDKKKELEKK
+4429 QFVAKKKELEKK

-4507 YDKLGAAQAEKHW
+4507 YDRLGAAQVEKHW

-4573 AERELNDKQVEAL
+4573 ADRELNDKQIEAL

-4597 DLASNF
+4597 DLATNF

-4642 DDKELEDS
+4642 DDKELKDS

-4762 GFIPVDDIVNS
+4762 GFIPVDDIANT

>member
-56 RKSDDI
+56 RKSDNV

-75 DVNYQTTKSKYS
+75 DVAYQTTKSKYS

-102 MANRVVANNILTF
+102 VANRVVANNILTF

-125 SEHKDDRANY
+125 SDHKDDRANY

-142 FIAKQLAVKLM
+142 FIAKQLAAKVM

-160 TKENNIRVINQLLG
+160 TKDNILRVVNQLLG
-174 YKTNEDFLSVDKDF
+174 YKTNEDFISIDKDF
-188 QSLNIEDRNTL
+188 QSLTIEDRNTL

-221 RLGLLRTKGDDSI
+221 RLGLLRTKGDDAI
-234 DERFDEEGLTEDV
+234 DERFDEEGLTEDT

-252 NQDLVDASNKEYDVD
+252 NQDLADASNKEYDVD
-267 TTTARWDDN
+267 STTARWDDN

-340 DNVNSFIKSIENI
+340 DNITSFIKSIENI
-353 ANNNKDMAG
+353 ANNNKEMAG
-362 LIKLVDILKSNKD
+362 LIKLVDTLKANKD

-429 LINIESDAINA
+429 LTNLESDATNA
-440 IANVNKYITRYNSGL
+440 IANITKYIARYNSGL
-455 KTNNDIRMQEAF
+455 KTNNDVRMQEAF

-484 MDKNAVASFLRTNKI
+484 MDKNAVAAFLRTNKI
-499 NGQVNVAANT
+499 NGQVNVAANA
-509 NILISNLEGTAK
+509 NILVSNLEGTAK

-529 RKENEDA
+529 REENEDA

-552 VIPHDSIVSKQSI
+552 VIPHDSIISKQSI

-643 LSNILIEQRDAN
+643 LSNILLEQRDAN
-655 DKIIVYGLF
+655 NKIIVYGLF

-711 GFANFFNVEKDF
+711 GFANFFNTEKDF
-723 DADNKYDIKLA
+723 DAGNKYDIKLA

-759 TNYGDLFT
+759 SNYGDLFT
-767 IENNEEVEAAIN
+767 IENNEEFETAIA

-800 IKIESRDDYNQMIN
+800 IKVESREDYNQMIS
-814 DLRATRINKRKIKD
+814 DLRATRINKRKIRD
-828 YQILKDANHKGS
+828 YQILKDVNHKGS
-840 YQNGDNIA
+840 YQTGDNIA

-862 YILQGKIVFDSDD
+862 YVLQGKIEFDSDN

-922 NINHPLFQQYHNVF
+922 NTNHPLFQQYRNVF

-946 INQWFVTDA
+946 INQWFVTDD
-955 NGRIQQWQ
+955 NGRIQEWQ
-963 EGESPDHKSGEPK
+963 EGESTDHKAGEPK
-976 FKEGWG
+976 FNQGWG
-982 FDKESARKAYAIYE
+982 FDKESARKAYAVYE
-996 VGEDHKHFVE
+996 VGKGHKHFVE

-1021 RDDRFIITN
+1021 KDDRFVITN

-1035 TNVAQDLMKKLFS
+1035 INVAQDLMNKLFS

-1053 DVEAYIPFKSDGDK
+1053 DKDAYIPFKSDGDK

-1073 DEQNKEVTKM
+1073 DDQNKEVTQM
-1083 ISDFITSYVNQQV
+1083 ISDFITNYVNQQV
-1096 EKFDTFKNID
+1096 EKFDAFKNLD

-1121 NTRLTYIS
+1121 NTRLSYIS

-1162 FCDYASDY
+1162 FCDYVSDY
-1170 SSTSVAVEGAY
+1170 SSTSVAIEGAY

-1191 ANFKNP
+1191 ASFKNP

-1216 TSEQCKVATFDED
+1216 TSEQCKIDAED
-1229 GNQLSEDGSL
+1229 TTGKLTDKDGSL

-1250 IEQAR
+1250 VMQAR
-1255 DLIGGPIQYENG
+1255 NLM
-1267 KPVIKN
+1267 
-1273 GVIQRKGGYQG
+1273 KGFTG

-1291 SYITFEEWVRRIA
+1291 SYITFEEWVRRVA

-1411 GEVTQEHIDD
+1411 GKVTQEHIDD

-1427 AYAEYYDYNHL
+1427 AYVEYYDYNHL

-1467 VDSPLYSKKQEFFR
+1467 VNSSLYDKKKEFFR

-1494 ADEINIPRDK
+1494 ADEINIPRDE

-1520 YKMFFSKLK
+1520 YKIFFSKLK

-1547 VENEVVNPMT
+1547 VENEVINPMT
-1557 GRPNPN
+1557 ERPNPN

-1595 HAAQITNVGFNS
+1595 HAAQITNVGFKATKDQVSYS
-1607 KKYTKENPFNLDG
+1607 K
-1620 IDKTKF
+1620 
-1626 DVEVYDREKTPGYKS
+1626 
-1641 KALRIYIKGKKKGW
+1641 
-1655 FELVKD
+1655 EL
-1661 KEDNNYS
+1661 
-1668 VHFKTTTEKI
+1668 H
-1678 GKVEQDGKVVNP
+1678 
-1690 STKEERDE
+1690 
-1698 LYTALRNAI
+1698 
-1707 PNGANVSTW
+1707 
-1716 GSISDGGV
+1716 
-1724 YALNKLGKGWKKVG
+1724 
-1738 ERTIKHKKDN
+1738 
-1748 KDIVIP
+1748 
-1754 VYQKNGLTISKTLRY
+1754 Y
-1769 HPVTKEH
+1769 HPATKEH
-1776 PEGERYVEIM
+1776 PEGERYIEIM
-1786 LPASNFGFAKNADG
+1786 LPKSNFGFAKNEDG
-1800 TYKKSKEDL
+1800 TYKKSDEDL
-1809 LKELQAAGLDTLIG
+1809 LKELQSAKLDTLIG

-1832 SVCVMKVVGLLDDAQ
+1832 SVCVMKVVGFLDDAQ

-1877 YIDKH
+1877 YVDKH

-1889 YSEKLDIYDYANYVN
+1889 YSEELDIYDYANYVN
-1904 RHLEKADKIKNKSVK
+1904 RHLEKADKIKDKSVK
-1919 EAFEKLNK
+1919 AAFEKLNK

-1941 EEETQAYDVLSD
+1941 EEETQAYDALSD
-1953 ETKEIVKAAHKVF
+1953 ETKELVKTAHNAF
-1966 ESQAVKNP
+1966 ESQAVRNK
-1974 ETDKLT
+1974 ETGKLT

-1993 YIRTNKTNLDDADN
+1993 YIRINKTNLDDADN

-2012 HEDMVDSISNEYIDK
+2012 HEDMVDSITNEYIDK
-2027 KTFRSDKAKEILQAR
+2027 KTFKSDKAKEILQAR

-2052 LGIMSYDE
+2052 LGIITYDE
-2060 YLAQNVEDGNTRN
+2060 YLAQSVEDANTRN
-2073 ARNNRILDDMIDILK
+2073 ARNNRILDDMIDILQS
-2088 DDISLEE
+2088 DISLEE

-2116 VKKIRKARSPYDFLE
+2116 VKEIRKARSPYDFLN

-2152 DTFVSVCNTVRPTIN
+2152 DTFVSVCNTVRPTIDET
-2167 KANVIKINYHYKDA
+2167 NVIKINYHYKDNKA
-2181 KSLKKL
+2181 LKKL

-2264 NYDTTVAFIMQ
+2264 NYDTTCAFIMQ
-2275 PAISRIVEE
+2275 PAISRIVAE

-2289 SIYAEDTSKP
+2289 SIYAEETSKP

-2316 EDDNIQKAIDKIN
+2316 EEDSVQKAIDKIN
-2329 TAFKTNYSLTEN
+2329 TAFKTDYSLTEN

-2351 AARINEE
+2351 ATRINEE
-2358 DGQTNPPVER
+2358 DGQINPPVER

-2412 VFRDIETIVNGDNAK
+2412 VFRDIETIVNGDNAR
-2427 QHSVLD
+2427 QHSVLNVED
-2433 VKTKDGN
+2433 KDGN
-2440 DTSFLEA
+2440 TTSFLEA

-2452 IINNNGIKSYNL
+2452 IVNDNGVKSYNL
-2464 HHYMTESVDSD
+2464 HYYMTESVDSE
-2475 SAYPSLHCF
+2475 SAYPSLHSF

-2552 NPMFNKDGK
+2552 NPIFNQADK
-2561 FTQFGLNNETDE
+2561 FVQFGLNNETDE

-2586 SDIKFAVND
+2586 SDIRFAVNN
-2595 IINPTQKEIE
+2595 IVNPTRKEIE
-2605 AFAKLTPAQK
+2605 VFAKLTPAQK
-2615 VAWIQ
+2615 VAWLQ

-2634 NLFNQYEAQQTGQ
+2634 NLFNQYEAQQSGQ

-2655 DDTVDVETAYMMFDQ
+2655 DDTVDVETAYVMFDQ
-2670 AVNSNNPLIKLA
+2670 AINSDNPLIKLA
-2682 AIDIIK
+2682 AIDMIK

-2765 KKLVNELNSN
+2765 KKLVNELNPN
-2775 RKSRDLLRFDL
+2775 RKYRDVLRFDL

-2802 LNIETDEEERKRIS
+2802 LNVETDEEERKRIA
-2816 KEIKDLSDRLSKLQ
+2816 KEIKDATDRVNKIQ
-2830 KDRKL
+2830 QDRKL

-2863 TKKTGDKEY
+2863 TKKSGDKEY

-2879 QSIGTTIYAYP
+2879 QSIGTTVYAYP

-2912 PEGFYLEYIDTLE
+2912 PEGFYLEYIDQLE
-2925 RNNGENIGLEEL
+2925 RNNGENLELEDL
-2937 NELASQ
+2937 NNLASQ
-2943 YSLGIKYKKL
+2943 YTLGIKYKKP
-2953 RNQKVFD
+2953 RNERVFD

-2976 NRIADIYPNANGKEF
+2976 DRIASTYPNSDGKEF
-2991 TIQSIYLDRL
+2991 TIQSLYLDRL

-3019 ETGEEGTIDTNFVFR
+3019 KTGEEGTIDTNFVFR
-3034 KYSDNEI
+3034 KYSSNEI
-3041 NRFADLGI
+3041 SRLADLGI
-3049 AISPNTIVVKEVP
+3049 SVSPNTIVVKEVP
-3062 KVENK
+3062 KIDNK
-3067 NIILDTNEKKYA
+3067 NVILNTNEKKYA

-3091 MSRRANEGD
+3091 ISRRANEGD

-3127 NVYGAISNYVRTKVE
+3127 NVYEAISNYVRTKVE
-3142 QIHSNLN
+3142 QIHSNIN
-3149 QFFADEDGHYHSVI
+3149 QFFADEDGHYHSVV
-3163 EAETIDYIR
+3163 EAETIDHIR

-3185 LDGRALITK
+3185 LDARALITK
-3194 YGDIVTVKVDKDK
+3194 YGDIVSVKVDKDK
-3207 QSDNTINYIEK
+3207 QSDNTINCIEK
-3218 IQDNIKSLLD
+3218 IQDNIKSLID

-3284 VQVLTRN
+3284 VQVITRN

-3314 DKIFADAKKDG
+3314 DKIFAEAKKDG
-3325 VDLSFDDIIDAD
+3325 VNLSFDDIIDID

-3352 RAIAKELKD
+3352 RAIAKELDD
-3361 AEANRIN
+3361 AKANRIN

-3387 VNRRFVDSYYKEL
+3387 VNRRFVDDYYKEL

-3405 EMITHHMPIFEEY
+3405 EMIAHHMPIFEEY

-3439 ADESKL
+3439 VDEAKL
-3445 KDLQSKII
+3445 KDLQSKVL

-3460 FDTYEEKESFIMG
+3460 FDSYEEKESFVMG
-3473 YPGAVVNDKGEVVK
+3473 YPGAIVNDKGEVVK
-3487 IINEE
+3487 IVDEE

-3511 LARINEIRNKYND
+3511 LARINEVRNKYND

-3535 SKNLDIVE
+3535 SKNLDIIE
-3543 TAESRDAYGR
+3543 TAEARDAYGR
-3553 LRVPI
+3553 LRVPV

-3579 WTVDPDIQKEIHEAY
+3579 WTIDPEIQKEIHEAY

-3603 SEIFK
+3603 SEVFK
-3608 VVTKKLVKEG
+3608 AVTKKLVREG
-3618 KITYDEYGRI
+3618 KVTYDEYGRI

-3651 NKFGAYNDRIL
+3651 NKFGACNDRIL

-3677 YKRLSANGVPNEE
+3677 YKRMSANGVPNEE

-3706 DVSTKHVETSQMTEE
+3706 DVSTKHIETSQMTEE

-3736 VKKTIEGTNGKS
+3736 VKKTIDGTNGKS

-3776 KGEKYYKSWERVNM
+3776 KGEKYYKAWERVNM
-3790 MGIPKLDDKY
+3790 MGVPKIDDKY
-3800 QVITDSEG
+3800 QVVTDSEG

-3818 VPNRYLYSTLKVD
+3818 VPNRYLYSALKVD
-3831 MNKYLKNKSGKKA
+3831 IDKYLKNKSSKKA
-3844 AALRQEMEAK
+3844 TALRQEMEAK
-3854 TKAYNTIHTYL
+3854 TKAYNTIHKYL
-3865 ETVNTPYYEAE
+3865 ETVNTPYYETE
-3876 LKKQRAKGDKEFKA
+3876 LKKQRAKGDKEFKE

-3902 HVFEPTSIWR
+3902 HLFEPTLIWR

-3922 GTWTAGYAQT
+3922 GTWTAGYSQT
-3932 ELEPKAAY
+3932 ELAPKTAY
-3940 KNASY
+3940 KNVNY

-3957 SDNTTYDSNKVLNKH
+3957 TSDTTYDSNKVLNKH

-3984 ISLSKTESAKR
+3984 TSLANTESAKR

-4003 MMSKGREHDTK
+4003 MMSKGREHDAK
-4014 WWAEQFLEFLGYSD
+4014 WWAAQFLEFLGYSD

-4037 YHIDYADD
+4037 YHVDYADD
-4045 KTIDM
+4045 RTIDM

-4055 QLRNK
+4055 QLRSK

-4065 DNIKKTKPNRISYT
+4065 ANIKKTKPNRTSYAS
-4079 NEEEYNK
+4079 EEEYNK
-4086 AMAEYNARIEEA
+4086 AMADYNARIEEA
-4098 EAKNKAIHESL
+4098 ESKNKAIHKSL

-4144 IDRMEI
+4144 IDRMEV

-4156 WSNLKRDN
+4156 WSNLKRDG

-4231 ITVGESA
+4231 ITVGESS
-4238 IAGEYIAKDFF
+4238 IAGEYIAKDFI

-4254 LKGKDMWVNAI
+4254 LKGKDMWVNAV
-4265 PSFLRGI
+4265 PSFLRGL
-4272 YSDKS
+4272 YNDKS

-4296 AGISDGN
+4296 AGLSDGN
-4303 KLDAGTAFARFRNFL
+4303 KLDAGTAFEKFRNFL

-4350 NRGKVAYRAM
+4350 NRGKIAYRAM

-4368 CHEDAMKQII
+4368 CHEDAMKQIL

-4420 TGKYANMKK
+4420 TGKNADKKK

-4441 AEIEFKKNPTIMEQ
+4441 AEIEFKKNPTVMEQ
-4455 LDLKDGKLA
+4455 FDLKDGKLA
-4464 FKDGSIL
+4464 FKEGSIL
-4471 AELDANSQDKEVS
+4471 AELDANSQNKEVS
-4484 DAYRLLGEFKG
+4484 DAYRFLGEFKG

-4507 YDKLGAAQAEKHW
+4507 YDRLGAAQAEKHW

-4622 GNACGAVAAIAVALA
+4622 GNACGAVAAVAVALA

-4642 DDKELEDS
+4642 DDKELENS
-4650 TTANL
+4650 TLANL

-4695 LIKAMGIIAEGLIEG
+4695 LIKAMGIIAEGIIEG

-4762 GFIPVDDIVNS
+4762 GFIPVDDIANS
-4773 IR
+4773 VR

>member
-11 RFADTE
+11 RFAATE

-56 RKSDDI
+56 HKTDDI

-75 DVNYQTTKSKYS
+75 DVAYQTTKSKYS
-87 DTIQRFG
+87 DIIQRFG
-94 YANSQAKV
+94 YANTQAKV
-102 MANRVVANNILTF
+102 MANRVIANNILTF

-125 SEHKDDRANY
+125 DEHKENRANY

-142 FIAKQLAVKLM
+142 FIAKQLAIKVM
-153 KVRNVPN
+153 KIRNIPN
-160 TKENNIRVINQLLG
+160 TKDNTLRVVNQLLG
-174 YKTNEDFLSVDKDF
+174 YNTIEGFESIDKDF
-188 QSLNIEDRNTL
+188 QSLSAEDRNVL
-199 AMFKEML
+199 AVFKEMI
-206 TNKAKFFNAIYAGDS
+206 TNKSKFFNAIYAGDS

-234 DERFDEEGLTEDV
+234 DERFDEEGLTEDI

-252 NQDLVDASNKEYDVD
+252 NQDLVDSSNLEYDVD

-291 RLIMFTIP
+291 KLIMFTIP

-340 DNVNSFIKSIENI
+340 DNLNSFIKSIKDI
-353 ANNNKDMAG
+353 ANNNKEMAG
-362 LIKLVDILKSNKD
+362 LIKLADTLEANKD

-410 SSRTQS
+410 ANRSQS

-429 LINIESDAINA
+429 IINLESTALDAIDKINE
-440 IANVNKYITRYNSGL
+440 YIKRYNVAV
-455 KTNNDIRMQEAF
+455 KTNNELRIQEMF
-467 SNIASTLA
+467 SNITSTLT
-475 NALHVYYPD
+475 NALHTYYPD
-484 MDKNAVASFLRTNKI
+484 MDKNAVAAFIRSNKI
-499 NGQVNVAANT
+499 NGQVNVVANI
-509 NILISNLEGTAK
+509 NILISNLKDTASSGTL
-521 SATINQQY
+521 NQQY
-529 RKENEDA
+529 RKENEEA
-536 KRNYKIA
+536 KRKYQIA

-552 VIPHDSIVSKQSI
+552 VIPHESIISKQSI
-565 AYANELAN
+565 ASANELAKL
-573 YLEPYSSIALQF
+573 LEPYSSIALQF
-585 NSRNVLGNQSS
+585 NSHNVLGNQSS

-664 KKIGDKYAPTGYAKQ
+664 KKVGDKYAPTDYAKQ
-679 LLNISL
+679 LISISL

-698 LYSGMSKGDYVYT
+698 LYSGMSKGDYVYS
-711 GFANFFNVEKDF
+711 GFANFFNTEKD
-723 DADNKYDIKLA
+723 YDGGTKEALSLA

-748 IIRAARYAYHD
+748 IVRAARYAYHD

-767 IENNEEVEAAIN
+767 IENNEEFENAITN
-779 KALNDI
+779 ELNNL
-785 PKTEKSPNAAQLKQF
+785 PKTDKVPTESQLKQF
-800 IKIESRDDYNQMIN
+800 IKVESRDDYNRMIS
-814 DLRATRINKRKIKD
+814 DLRATRINRRKIMD
-828 YQILKDANHKGS
+828 YQILKDPAHKGS
-840 YQNGDNIA
+840 YKSGDNLT
-848 IGYTYTDELGNEDK
+848 IGYVYTDELGNQDK
-862 YILQGKIVFDSDD
+862 YVLQGTAEFDSDN
-875 NMYITNAKPYHIGN
+875 NMYIVNAKPYHIGN
-889 EFTSDVRQNLID
+889 EFTSDVRQNLVD
-901 KIRREANRTGKIGDI
+901 KIRREANRTGKIGDV

-922 NINHPLFQQYHNVF
+922 NINHPLFQQYRNVF

-955 NGRIQQWQ
+955 NGKIQEWQ
-963 EGESPDHKSGEPK
+963 EGESTDHKAGEPK
-976 FKEGWG
+976 FKQGWG
-982 FDKESARKAYAIYE
+982 LDEESARKAYAIYE
-996 VGEDHKHFVE
+996 VGKGHKHFVE

-1035 TNVAQDLMKKLFS
+1035 TNVAQDLMNKLFS

-1053 DVEAYIPFKSDGDK
+1053 DKDAYIPFKSDGDK

-1096 EKFDTFKNID
+1096 EKFDAFKNID

-1191 ANFKNP
+1191 ASFKNP

-1216 TSEQCKVATFDED
+1216 TSEQCKIDTED
-1229 GNQLSEDGSL
+1229 TTGKLTDKDGSL

-1250 IEQAR
+1250 VMQAR
-1255 DLIGGPIQYENG
+1255 NLM
-1267 KPVIKN
+1267 
-1273 GVIQRKGGYQG
+1273 KGFTG

-1304 GRGQLTKYL
+1304 GRGQLAKYL

-1384 NHIDQLNTEETSKAG
+1384 NNIDQLNTEETSKAG

-1467 VDSPLYSKKQEFFR
+1467 VDSPLYKKKQEFFR

-1494 ADEINIPRDK
+1494 ADEINIPRDE

-1520 YKMFFSKLK
+1520 YKVFFSKLK

-1547 VENEVVNPMT
+1547 AEQAINPMT

-1563 MPMILSNAI
+1563 MPMILSNVI

-1577 VSQSVFNRA
+1577 VSQSVFNRN

-1738 ERTIKHKKDN
+1738 ERTIKHKKDD

-1754 VYQKNGLTISKTLRY
+1754 IYQKNGLTTSKTLRY

-1776 PEGERYVEIM
+1776 PEGERYIEIM
-1786 LPASNFGFAKNADG
+1786 LPKSNFNFAKNEDG
-1800 TYKKSKEDL
+1800 TYKADDDTL
-1809 LKELQAAGLDTLIG
+1809 LKQLQDAGLDTLIG

-1832 SVCVMKVVGLLDDAQ
+1832 SICVMKVVGFLDDAQ

-1889 YSEKLDIYDYANYVN
+1889 YSEELDIYDYANYIN
-1904 RHLEKADKIKNKSVK
+1904 RHLEKADKIKDKSVK
-1919 EAFEKLNK
+1919 AAFDALNK
-1927 EIDEQFEKSRKELA
+1927 EIDEAFDKSRKELS
-1941 EEETQAYDVLSD
+1941 EEEAQAYNALSD
-1953 ETKEIVKAAHKVF
+1953 ETKELVKTAHNIF
-1966 ESQAVKNP
+1966 ETQAVRNK
-1974 ETDKLT
+1974 ETGKLT
-1980 KDSYLKQLQFVAD
+1980 KDSYLKQLQFIAD

-2012 HEDMVDSISNEYIDK
+2012 HEDIVDAISNEYINKRIAKSDRVK
-2027 KTFRSDKAKEILQAR
+2027 KILQDRIDRFNNKAKELGLMTYEEFLQQSPEEA
-2042 IDKFDKAAKQ
+2042 
-2052 LGIMSYDE
+2052 
-2060 YLAQNVEDGNTRN
+2060 NTRN
-2073 ARNNRILDDMIDILK
+2073 ARNNKLLDDMIDILESNE
-2088 DDISLEE
+2088 SLEE

-2103 DIINARDKVINPV
+2103 DIIAARDKVINPV
-2116 VKKIRKARSPYDFLE
+2116 VKDIREARSPYDFLD

-2152 DTFVSVCNTVRPTIN
+2152 DTFVSVCNTVRPTIDA
-2167 KANVIKINYHYKDA
+2167 KNVININYHYKDTKA
-2181 KSLKKL
+2181 LKEL
-2187 KDRFGK
+2187 INRFGK

-2199 GNNKCTITH
+2199 GNNKCRITH

-2264 NYDTTVAFIMQ
+2264 NYDTTCAFIMQ
-2275 PAISRIVEE
+2275 PAISRIVDE

-2289 SIYAEDTSKP
+2289 SIYAEESSKP

-2304 KKLAIELNIGVT
+2304 KKLAVELNIGVT
-2316 EDDNIQKAIDKIN
+2316 EEDSVQKAIDKIN
-2329 TAFKTNYSLTEN
+2329 SVFKTNYSLTEN

-2358 DGQTNPPVER
+2358 DGQINPPVER

-2427 QHSVLD
+2427 QHSVLNVED
-2433 VKTKDGN
+2433 KNGDN
-2440 DTSFLEA
+2440 ISFLEA

-2452 IINNNGIKSYNL
+2452 IVDNNGIKSYDL
-2464 HHYMTESVDSD
+2464 HRYMTQSIDSD

-2496 SMLFDTQSNWFKD
+2496 SMLFDTQSDFFKN
-2509 IIYSL
+2509 IVYSL
-2514 EYSFSDNTRQINEKE
+2514 EDTFSDNTRRISEKE
-2529 YADFQQYVLSG
+2529 YADFQQYILSG
-2540 VYNNTPAIRLGI
+2540 VYNNTPAMRLAI
-2552 NPMFNKDGK
+2552 KPMFDKDGK
-2561 FTQFGLNNETDE
+2561 FTQFGLDNETDE

-2586 SDIKFAVND
+2586 TDIKFAVND

-2605 AFAKLTPAQK
+2605 VFAKLTPAQK

-2634 NLFNQYEAQQTGQ
+2634 NLFNQYEARQTGQ
-2647 SKQTISFK
+2647 SRQTISFK

-2670 AVNSNNPLIKLA
+2670 ATNSDNPLIKLA
-2682 AIDIIK
+2682 AIDMIK

-2710 SLKDDSLFGGVSLVK
+2710 SLKDDSLFGGVNLVN
-2725 QILEEFNSRVSDY
+2725 QILEDFNNFAGTY
-2738 GVAED
+2738 NVAED
-2743 YIRAHSDA
+2743 YVRAHSDA
-2751 SFIYHKTETKVKVN
+2751 SFIYHKTESKI
-2765 KKLVNELNSN
+2765 KKGKTFVNELSTN

-2786 SDSRELEDTIS
+2786 SDTTDLTNSIAELQS
-2797 ELQGE
+2797 EL
-2802 LNIETDEEERKRIS
+2802 NVETDEEERKKIA
-2816 KEIKDLSDRLSKLQ
+2816 KDIKDLTDRLDVLKR
-2830 KDRKL
+2830 DRKN

-2844 CSTKL
+2844 CSTKT

-2863 TKKTGDKEY
+2863 TKKGKSKEY
-2872 RSILYKI
+2872 TSILYKI
-2879 QSIGTTIYAYP
+2879 QSIGTTVYAYP
-2890 LNKLDENETSSVSLT
+2890 INKLDENETSAVSLT
-2905 KENNKFK
+2905 KENNKYK
-2912 PEGFYLEYIDTLE
+2912 PEAFYLEYINELE
-2925 RNNGENIGLEEL
+2925 KNNGENLELEDL
-2937 NELASQ
+2937 NNLASQ
-2943 YSLGIKYKKL
+2943 YNLGIKYKKL
-2953 RNQKVFD
+2953 RNKIVFD
-2960 INHPDKYNE
+2960 INHPDKYNQ
-2969 GAAKSVI
+2969 GAARDAIDKI
-2976 NRIADIYPNANGKEF
+2976 IAKYPLSNGKEF
-2991 TIQSIYLDRL
+2991 NIQSIYLDRY
-3001 VGYRFGHQQH
+3001 VGFNFGNQQH
-3011 IVTNYIDA
+3011 IIGTYIDA
-3019 ETGEEGTIDTNFVFR
+3019 ESGNEITIDTNFEFR
-3034 KYSDNEI
+3034 KYSSNEI
-3041 NRFADLGI
+3041 SRLAALGI
-3049 AISPNTIVVKEVP
+3049 NVAPNTIIVREVP

-3067 NIILDTNEKKYA
+3067 GVIVETNQIKHSS
-3079 TILDY
+3079 ILDY

-3100 YEARRQVRKLEEKG
+3100 YEARRQVRKLGEKG
-3114 FEGRKA
+3114 FEGKKA

-3127 NVYGAISNYVRTKVE
+3127 RVYGAINDYVKTKVE
-3142 QIHSNLN
+3142 EVHTNLN
-3149 QFFADEDGHYHSVI
+3149 QFFADEDGHYHSVV

-3185 LDGRALITK
+3185 LDARALITK

-3207 QSDNTINYIEK
+3207 QSDETINYVK
-3218 IQDNIKSLLD
+3218 GIQESIKSLID

-3237 IFATDYLAKL
+3237 LFATDYLAKL

-3284 VQVLTRN
+3284 VQVITKN

-3325 VDLSFDDIIDAD
+3325 VNLSFNDIIDAD
-3337 GRSIRPYNENFESDY
+3337 GKSIRPYNEKFEADY
-3352 RAIAKELKD
+3352 KELYKNFKQ
-3361 AEANRIN
+3361 AEANIIE
-3368 NPKDYI
+3368 NPKAYI
-3374 LAQHKYDKFLLDH
+3374 LAKHKYDKFLLDH
-3387 VNRRFVDSYYKEL
+3387 VNRKFVDDYYKEL

-3405 EMITHHMPIFEEY
+3405 EMISKHLPIFEEY
-3418 TKLRAQISKI
+3418 TKLRAQISRI
-3428 NEGRINGVLDP
+3428 NSGRINGVLDP
-3439 ADESKL
+3439 SDEDKL
-3445 KDLQSKII
+3445 KELQKKIL
-3453 ELRSTMD
+3453 ELRST
-3460 FDTYEEKESFIMG
+3460 FDYDRMEEKESFYGG
-3473 YPGAVVNDKGEVVK
+3473 YPGAKVNDKGEVIEITDEK
-3487 IINEE
+3487 
-3492 KYRKARINNY
+3492 KYRQARISNFV
-3502 ADCKALDNY
+3502 DCKALDDY
-3511 LARINEIRNKYND
+3511 LSRINEIRNKYND
-3524 TKVKKGFEEQL
+3524 SKIKKGFDEQL
-3535 SKNLDIVE
+3535 KRNLDIVE
-3543 TAESRDAYGR
+3543 TAEARDPYGR
-3553 LRVPI
+3553 LRVPM
-3558 SQLEANEDYKR
+3558 SQLEANEDYKK
-3569 AKAWLAANAK
+3569 AKAWLANNAK
-3579 WTVDPDIQKEIHEAY
+3579 WTVDSSIQEEIHEAY
-3594 KALGYKGNR
+3594 KVLQYKGDKN
-3603 SEIFK
+3603 SAYK
-3608 VVTKKLVKEG
+3608 VAVKRLIQKG
-3618 KITYDEYGRI
+3618 DLHYDEYGRI
-3628 DGSAYSDEYQQKI
+3628 DGSVFSDEDQQKI
-3641 KEEAERKYDI
+3641 KDEIERRYYNNKYSA
-3651 NKFGAYNDRIL
+3651 NSDRIL

-3667 EDNTVYPTEI
+3667 EDDTIYPAEI
-3677 YKRLSANGVPNEE
+3677 YRRMSSNGIPNEE
-3690 YQKIVKQV
+3690 YQKIVKRI
-3698 NDILRPYY
+3698 NDILKPYY
-3706 DVSTKHVETSQMTEE
+3706 DISTKHVETSQMTEE

-3736 VKKTIEGTNGKS
+3736 VKKTIDGTNGKS
-3748 IGWFIKNYV
+3748 VGWFIKNYV

-3776 KGEKYYKSWERVNM
+3776 KGEKYYKAWERVNM
-3790 MGIPKLDDKY
+3790 MSIPKVDDNY
-3800 QVITDSEG
+3800 QVVTDSEG
-3808 NIVYDETKPR
+3808 NVVYDETKPR

-3831 MNKYLKNKSGKKA
+3831 MDKYLKNKSSKKA
-3844 AALRQEMEAK
+3844 AALRQEMEDK
-3854 TKAYNTIHTYL
+3854 TKAYNTIHKYL

-3876 LKKQRAKGDKEFKA
+3876 LKKQRAKGDKEFKE
-3890 WYERNHVYNPFT
+3890 WYDRNHVYNPFT
-3902 HVFEPTSIWR
+3902 HVYEPITIWR
-3912 KTQVIPRYDN
+3912 KTQVIPKHDN

-3932 ELEPKAAY
+3932 ELAPKPAY
-3940 KNASY
+3940 KNNNY

-3951 IDNYKK
+3951 IANYKK
-3957 SDNTTYDSNKVLNKH
+3957 TSDTTYDTDKILNKH

-3977 DYINATL
+3977 DYINSVLT
-3984 ISLSKTESAKR
+3984 SLAKTESAKR
-3995 YIGQGYMP
+3995 YIAQGYMP
-4003 MMSKGREHDTK
+4003 MMAKGKEYDAK
-4014 WWAEQFLEFLGYSD
+4014 WWAAQFLEFLGYSD

-4050 PMLMK
+4050 PMLMQ

-4060 DSINI
+4060 DSVNI
-4065 DNIKKTKPNRISYT
+4065 ENIKKTKPNRISYKD
-4079 NEEEYNK
+4079 EEEYNK
-4086 AMAEYNARIEEA
+4086 AMTAYNARLEEA
-4098 EAKNKAIHESL
+4098 EKKNKEIHEAL

-4114 RTVISNFITQAA
+4114 RTVLSNFITQAA

-4144 IDRMEI
+4144 IDRMEV
-4150 YEKNLG
+4150 YEKNVG
-4156 WSNLKRDN
+4156 WANLKRDG

-4182 EGQYENWIRRLIYNQ
+4182 QGQYENWIRRLIYNQ

-4231 ITVGESA
+4231 VTVGESS
-4238 IAGEYIAKDFF
+4238 IAGEYIAKEFF

-4254 LKGKDMWVNAI
+4254 LKGKEMWTNAAI
-4265 PSFLRGI
+4265 SFVRGV
-4272 YSDKS
+4272 YSKDS

-4285 KEFNVV
+4285 KFFNVV

-4303 KLDAGTAFARFRNFL
+4303 KLDAGTAFEKLRNFL

-4350 NRGKVAYRAM
+4350 NKGRIAYRAM

-4368 CHEDAMKQII
+4368 CHEDAMKQIL
-4378 DGTELEAK
+4378 DGTELEEE
-4386 FNEFISSVKD
+4386 FNNFISSIKE
-4396 DANKLKDYV
+4396 DANKLKKYV
-4405 FGRKDFTTEFAYLYL
+4405 FGRRDFVTEFAYTRL
-4420 TGKYANMKK
+4420 TGKNSDKKK
-4429 QFVDKKKELEKK
+4429 QFVAKKKELEKK

-4507 YDKLGAAQAEKHW
+4507 YDKLGAAQVEKHW

-4573 AERELNDKQVEAL
+4573 ADRELNDKQVEAL

-4597 DLASNF
+4597 DLATNF

-4695 LIKAMGIIAEGLIEG
+4695 LIKAMGFIAEGLIEG

-4715 DYTSGRYAKENK
+4715 NYTSGRYAKENK
-4727 LFVLGTRQIP
+4727 LFVLTTRQIP

-4762 GFIPVDDIVNS
+4762 GFIPVDDIANS

>member
-27 VDSTKFNAITA
+27 VDSTKFNAIVA

-56 RKSDDI
+56 RKSDDV

-188 QSLNIEDRNTL
+188 QSLNVEDRNTL

-252 NQDLVDASNKEYDVD
+252 NQDLVDSSNKEYDVD

-299 KLTSTAKVDGKYSYD
+299 KLTSTAKVNGKYSYD

-340 DNVNSFIKSIENI
+340 DNVTSFIKSIENI

-429 LINIESDAINA
+429 LINIESDATNA

-484 MDKNAVASFLRTNKI
+484 MDKNAVAAFIRTNKI
-499 NGQVNVAANT
+499 NGQVNVVANT

-552 VIPHDSIVSKQSI
+552 VIPHESVISKQSI

-573 YLEPYSSIALQF
+573 HLEPYSSIALQF

-624 SPEALIQYGNY
+624 SPEALIQYCNY

-643 LSNILIEQRDAN
+643 LSNILIEQRDVN

-723 DADNKYDIKLA
+723 DVDNKYDIKLA

-767 IENNEEVEAAIN
+767 IENNEEVETAIN
-779 KALNDI
+779 KALTDI
-785 PKTEKSPNAAQLKQF
+785 PKIEKSPNAVQLKQF
-800 IKIESRDDYNQMIN
+800 IKIDSRDDYNQMIN
-814 DLRATRINKRKIKD
+814 DLRATRINKRKIRD
-828 YQILKDANHKGS
+828 YQILKDTNHKGS
-840 YQNGDNIA
+840 YQNGDNIT

-862 YILQGKIVFDSDD
+862 YVLQGKIEFDSD
-875 NMYITNAKPYHIGN
+875 NNTYITNAKPYHIGN

-901 KIRREANRTGKIGDI
+901 KIKREANRTGKIGDI

-922 NINHPLFQQYHNVF
+922 NINHPLFQQYRNVF

-963 EGESPDHKSGEPK
+963 EGESPDHKAGEPK

-982 FDKESARKAYAIYE
+982 FDEESARKAYDIYE
-996 VGEDHKHFVE
+996 VGKGHKHFVE
-1006 YNDKTKGLTFTGSLF
+1006 YNDKTKSLTFTGRLF
-1021 RDDRFIITN
+1021 KDDRFSITN
-1030 NDGTT
+1030 NDGTV
-1035 TNVAQDLMKKLFS
+1035 TNVAQDLMNKLFS

-1053 DVEAYIPFKSDGDK
+1053 DIEAYIPFKSDGDK

-1073 DEQNKEVTKM
+1073 DEQNKEVTQM
-1083 ISDFITSYVNQQV
+1083 ISNFITNYVNQQV
-1096 EKFDTFKNID
+1096 EKFDAFKNLD

-1121 NTRLTYIS
+1121 NNRLAYIS

-1162 FCDYASDY
+1162 FCDYVSDY
-1170 SSTSVAVEGAY
+1170 SSTSVVIEGAY

-1210 IKNTVR
+1210 IKNTIR
-1216 TSEQCKVATFDED
+1216 ISEQCKIDTED
-1229 GNQLSEDGSL
+1229 TTGKLTDKDGSL

-1250 IEQAR
+1250 VMQAR
-1255 DLIGGPIQYENG
+1255 NLM
-1267 KPVIKN
+1267 
-1273 GVIQRKGGYQG
+1273 KGFTG

-1291 SYITFEEWVRRIA
+1291 SYITFEEWVRRVA

-1447 MDAENK
+1447 MNAKNK

-1467 VDSPLYSKKQEFFR
+1467 VNSALYNKKQEFFR

-1494 ADEINIPRDK
+1494 ADEINIPRDE

-1515 ISGID
+1515 INGID

-1595 HAAQITNVGFNS
+1595 HAAQITNVGFKATKDQISYS
-1607 KKYTKENPFNLDG
+1607 KE
-1620 IDKTKF
+1620 
-1626 DVEVYDREKTPGYKS
+1626 
-1641 KALRIYIKGKKKGW
+1641 
-1655 FELVKD
+1655 
-1661 KEDNNYS
+1661 
-1668 VHFKTTTEKI
+1668 
-1678 GKVEQDGKVVNP
+1678 
-1690 STKEERDE
+1690 
-1698 LYTALRNAI
+1698 
-1707 PNGANVSTW
+1707 
-1716 GSISDGGV
+1716 
-1724 YALNKLGKGWKKVG
+1724 
-1738 ERTIKHKKDN
+1738 
-1748 KDIVIP
+1748 
-1754 VYQKNGLTISKTLRY
+1754 LRY
-1769 HPVTKEH
+1769 HPATKEH
-1776 PEGERYVEIM
+1776 PEGERYIEIM
-1786 LPASNFGFAKNADG
+1786 LPKSNFGFAKNEDG
-1800 TYKKSKEDL
+1800 TYKADDDTL
-1809 LKELQAAGLDTLIG
+1809 LKQLQDAKLDTLIG

-1832 SVCVMKVVGLLDDAQ
+1832 SVCVMKVVGFLDDAQ

-1877 YIDKH
+1877 YVDKH

-1889 YSEKLDIYDYANYVN
+1889 YSEELDIYDYANYVN
-1904 RHLEKADKIKNKSVK
+1904 RHLEKADKIKDKSVK
-1919 EAFEKLNK
+1919 AAFEKLNK
-1927 EIDEQFEKSRKELA
+1927 EIDEQFEKSRKELSY
-1941 EEETQAYDVLSD
+1941 EESQAYDALSD
-1953 ETKEIVKAAHKVF
+1953 ETKEIVKAAHNAF

-1974 ETDKLT
+1974 ETGKLT
-1980 KDSYLKQLQFVAD
+1980 KDSYIKQLQFVAD

-2052 LGIMSYDE
+2052 LGIMSYDK
-2060 YLAQNVEDGNTRN
+2060 YIAQNVEDGNTRN

-2116 VKKIRKARSPYDFLE
+2116 VKEIRKARSPYDFLE

-2167 KANVIKINYHYKDA
+2167 EANVIKINYHYKDA
-2181 KSLKKL
+2181 KNLKKL
-2187 KDRFGK
+2187 KDRFGE

-2264 NYDTTVAFIMQ
+2264 NYDTTCAFIMQ
-2275 PAISRIVEE
+2275 PAISRIVTE

-2289 SIYAEDTSKP
+2289 SIYAEETSKP

-2316 EDDNIQKAIDKIN
+2316 EEDSVQKAIDKIN
-2329 TAFKTNYSLTEN
+2329 TVFKTNYSLTEN

-2358 DGQTNPPVER
+2358 DGQINPPVER

-2433 VKTKDGN
+2433 VKTEDGN

-2452 IINNNGIKSYNL
+2452 IIDNNGVKSYDL
-2464 HHYMTESVDSD
+2464 HRYMTQSVDSD

-2561 FTQFGLNNETDE
+2561 FIQIGLNNETDE

-2586 SDIKFAVND
+2586 SNIRFAVND
-2595 IINPTQKEIE
+2595 IVNPTQKEIE
-2605 AFAKLTPAQK
+2605 TFAKLTPAQK
-2615 VAWIQ
+2615 VAWLQ

-2670 AVNSNNPLIKLA
+2670 AINSNNPLIKLA
-2682 AIDIIK
+2682 AIDMIK

-2765 KKLVNELNSN
+2765 KKLVNELNPN
-2775 RKSRDLLRFDL
+2775 RKYCDVLRFDL

-2802 LNIETDEEERKRIS
+2802 LNVETDEEERKRIT
-2816 KEIKDLSDRLSKLQ
+2816 KEIKDATDRVNKLQ

-2863 TKKTGDKEY
+2863 TKKSGDKEY

-2879 QSIGTTIYAYP
+2879 QSIGTTVYAYP

-2912 PEGFYLEYIDTLE
+2912 PEGFYLEYIDQLE
-2925 RNNGENIGLEEL
+2925 RNNGENLELEDL
-2937 NELASQ
+2937 NTLASQ
-2943 YSLGIKYKKL
+2943 YTLGIKYKKL
-2953 RNQKVFD
+2953 RNERVFD

-2976 NRIADIYPNANGKEF
+2976 DRIASIYPNSNGKEF
-2991 TIQSIYLDRL
+2991 TIQSLYLDKL

-3019 ETGEEGTIDTNFVFR
+3019 KTGEEGTIDTNFVFR
-3034 KYSDNEI
+3034 KYSSNEI
-3041 NRFADLGI
+3041 SRLADLGI
-3049 AISPNTIVVKEVP
+3049 TVSPNTIVVKEVP

-3067 NIILDTNEKKYA
+3067 NVILDTNEKKYA

-3114 FEGRKA
+3114 FEGRKT

-3149 QFFADEDGHYHSVI
+3149 QFFADEDGHYHSVV
-3163 EAETIDYIR
+3163 EAETIDHIR

-3185 LDGRALITK
+3185 LDARALITK
-3194 YGDIVTVKVDKDK
+3194 YGDIVSVKVDKEK

-3237 IFATDYLAKL
+3237 MFATDYLAKL

-3284 VQVLTRN
+3284 VQVITRN

-3299 EMQAMKRVESFNKEL
+3299 EMQAMKCVESFNKEL

-3325 VDLSFDDIIDAD
+3325 VNLSFDDIIDAD

-3361 AEANRIN
+3361 AKADRIN

-3374 LAQHKYDKFLLDH
+3374 LARHKYDKFLLDH
-3387 VNRRFVDSYYKEL
+3387 VNRRFVDDYYKEL
-3400 YDNDE
+3400 YNNDE
-3405 EMITHHMPIFEEY
+3405 EMIAHHMPIFEEY
-3418 TKLRAQISKI
+3418 TKLRAQIAKI

-3487 IINEE
+3487 IIDEK

-3511 LARINEIRNKYND
+3511 LAKINEVRNKYND

-3535 SKNLDIVE
+3535 NKNLDIIE

-3579 WTVDPDIQKEIHEAY
+3579 WTVDPEIQKEIHEAY

-3603 SEIFK
+3603 SEVFK
-3608 VVTKKLVKEG
+3608 AVTRKLVKEG
-3618 KITYDEYGRI
+3618 KVTYDEYGRI

-3641 KEEAERKYDI
+3641 KEEAERRYDI

-3667 EDNTVYPTEI
+3667 EDNTVYPTEV
-3677 YKRLSANGVPNEE
+3677 YKRLSANGVPNQE

-3736 VKKTIEGTNGKS
+3736 VKKTIDGTNGRS

-3776 KGEKYYKSWERVNM
+3776 KGEKYYKAWERVNM
-3790 MGIPKLDDKY
+3790 MGVPKIDDKY

-3808 NIVYDETKPR
+3808 NIVYDETKPKI
-3818 VPNRYLYSTLKVD
+3818 PNRYLYSTLKVNMD
-3831 MNKYLKNKSGKKA
+3831 KYLKNKSGKKA

-3876 LKKQRAKGDKEFKA
+3876 LKKQRAKGDKEFKV

-3902 HVFEPTSIWR
+3902 HFFEPTLIWR

-3922 GTWTAGYAQT
+3922 GTWTAGFSQT

-3957 SDNTTYDSNKVLNKH
+3957 SNNTTYDSNKILNKR
-3972 QQRLL
+3972 QQKLL

-3984 ISLSKTESAKR
+3984 MSLSKTESAKR

-4014 WWAEQFLEFLGYSD
+4014 WWANQFLEFLGYSD

-4037 YHIDYADD
+4037 YHVDYADD

-4079 NEEEYNK
+4079 DEEEYNK
-4086 AMAEYNARIEEA
+4086 AMADYNARIEEA
-4098 EAKNKAIHESL
+4098 ESKNKVIHESL

-4144 IDRMEI
+4144 IDRMEV

-4231 ITVGESA
+4231 ITVGESS

-4265 PSFLRGI
+4265 PSFLRGL
-4272 YSDKS
+4272 YNDKS

-4285 KEFNVV
+4285 KFFNVV

-4296 AGISDGN
+4296 AGLSDGN
-4303 KLDAGTAFARFRNFL
+4303 KLDSGTAFERLRNFL

-4350 NRGKVAYRAM
+4350 NRGKIAYRAM

-4368 CHEDAMKQII
+4368 CHEDAMKQIL

-4420 TGKYANMKK
+4420 TGKNADKKK

-4441 AEIEFKKNPTIMEQ
+4441 EEIEFKKNPTVMEQ

-4464 FKDGSIL
+4464 FKEGSIL
-4471 AELDANSQDKEVS
+4471 AELDADSQDKEVS
-4484 DAYRLLGEFKG
+4484 DAYKFLGEFKG

-4507 YDKLGAAQAEKHW
+4507 YDRLGAAQAEKHW

-4622 GNACGAVAAIAVALA
+4622 GDACGAVAAVAVALA

-4642 DDKELEDS
+4642 DDKELENS
-4650 TTANL
+4650 TLANL

-4695 LIKAMGIIAEGLIEG
+4695 LIKAMGIIAEGIIEG

-4762 GFIPVDDIVNS
+4762 GFIPVDDVANS

>member
-11 RFADTE
+11 RFAATE

-27 VDSTKFNAITA
+27 VDSTKFNAITS

-56 RKSDDI
+56 RKTDDI

-75 DVNYQTTKSKYS
+75 DVAYQTTKSKYS
-87 DTIQRFG
+87 DIIQRFG
-94 YANSQAKV
+94 YANTQAKV
-102 MANRVVANNILTF
+102 MANRVIANNILTF

-142 FIAKQLAVKLM
+142 FIAKQLAVKVM
-153 KVRNVPN
+153 AIRNVPN
-160 TKENNIRVINQLLG
+160 TKENTLRVINQLLG
-174 YKTNEDFLSVDKDF
+174 YNTIEGFESIDKDF
-188 QSLNIEDRNTL
+188 QSLTAEDRNVL
-199 AMFKEML
+199 AVFKEMI
-206 TNKAKFFNAIYAGDS
+206 TNKVKFFNAIYAGDS
-221 RLGLLRTKGDDSI
+221 RLGLLRSKSDDTI
-234 DERFDEEGLTEDV
+234 DERFDEEGLTEDT

-267 TTTARWDDN
+267 STTARWDDN

-283 MNGIDDSV
+283 MNSIDDSV

-319 GTIDFIDGKKAIA
+319 GTLDFIDGKKAIA

-340 DNVNSFIKSIENI
+340 DNLNSFIKSIKDI
-353 ANNNKDMAG
+353 ANNNKEMAG
-362 LIKLVDILKSNKD
+362 LIKLADILESNKD

-386 SIMPKTETRVEADK
+386 SIMPKTETRVEADR

-410 SSRTQS
+410 ASRSQS

-429 LINIESDAINA
+429 IINLESTASSAINK
-440 IANVNKYITRYNSGL
+440 INGYIEPYNVAV
-455 KTNNDIRMQEAF
+455 KTNNELRIQEIF
-467 SNIASTLA
+467 SNITSTLTD
-475 NALHVYYPD
+475 ALYAYYPD
-484 MDKNAVASFLRTNKI
+484 MDKNAVAAFIRSNKI
-499 NGQVNVAANT
+499 NGQINVIANV
-509 NILISNLEGTAK
+509 NILISNLKGTAK
-521 SATINQQY
+521 SATLNQQY
-529 RKENEDA
+529 RRENEEA
-536 KRNYKIA
+536 KNKYKIA
-543 LEEDSNAKL
+543 LEEDPNAKL
-552 VIPHDSIVSKQSI
+552 VLPHESIISKNST
-565 AYANELAN
+565 ANANELAKL
-573 YLEPYSSIALQF
+573 LEPYSSIALQF

-605 NLMNA
+605 DLMNA

-643 LSNILIEQRDAN
+643 LSNILLEQRDAN
-655 DKIIVYGLF
+655 DKIVVYGLF
-664 KKIGDKYAPTGYAKQ
+664 KKVGDKYAPTDYAKQ
-679 LLNISL
+679 LINISL

-698 LYSGMSKGDYVYT
+698 LYSGMSKGDYVYS
-711 GFANFFNVEKDF
+711 GFANFFNTEKD
-723 DADNKYDIKLA
+723 YDGGTKEALSLA

-748 IIRAARYAYHD
+748 IVRAARYAYHD

-767 IENNEEVEAAIN
+767 IENNEEVENAITDE
-779 KALNDI
+779 LNNL
-785 PKTEKSPNAAQLKQF
+785 PKTDKVPTESQLKQF
-800 IKIESRDDYNQMIN
+800 IKVETREDYTRMIS
-814 DLRATRINKRKIKD
+814 DLRATRINRRKIMD
-828 YQILKDANHKGS
+828 YQILKDPTHKGS
-840 YQNGDNIA
+840 YKTGDNITV
-848 IGYTYTDELGNEDK
+848 GYVYTDELGNQDR
-862 YILQGKIVFDSDD
+862 YVLQGTAEFDS
-875 NMYITNAKPYHIGN
+875 NNNIYITNAKPYHIGN
-889 EFTSDVRQNLID
+889 DFTSDVRQNLVD

-916 VINKQI
+916 IINKQI
-922 NINHPLFQQYHNVF
+922 NTNHPLFQQYRNVF

-955 NGRIQQWQ
+955 NGKIQQWQ
-963 EGESPDHKSGEPK
+963 EGESTEHKAGEPK
-976 FKEGWG
+976 FKQGWG
-982 FDKESARKAYAIYE
+982 FDEESARKAYAVYE
-996 VGEDHKHFVE
+996 VGKGHKHFVE
-1006 YNDKTKGLTFTGSLF
+1006 YNDKTNALTFTGSLF
-1021 RDDRFIITN
+1021 KDDRFIITN

-1035 TNVAQDLMKKLFS
+1035 TNVAQDLMNKLFS

-1053 DVEAYIPFKSDGDK
+1053 DKDAYIPFKSDGDK

-1073 DEQNKEVTKM
+1073 NDQNKEVTQM

-1096 EKFDTFKNID
+1096 EKFDAFKNLD

-1121 NTRLTYIS
+1121 NTRLAYIS

-1170 SSTSVAVEGAY
+1170 SSTSSIVEGAY

-1191 ANFKNP
+1191 ASFKNP
-1197 LDVKQM
+1197 LDVQQM

-1210 IKNTVR
+1210 IKNTIR

-1229 GNQLSEDGSL
+1229 GNQLSKDGSL

-1255 DLIGGPIQYENG
+1255 DLIGGPIQYEDG
-1267 KPVIKN
+1267 KPVVKN
-1273 GVIQRKGGYQG
+1273 GVVQRKGGYQG

-1291 SYITFEEWVRRIA
+1291 SYITFEEWVRRVA

-1375 EQVYNLMKD
+1375 EQVYNLMKE

-1427 AYAEYYDYNHL
+1427 AYVEYYDYNHL

-1467 VDSPLYSKKQEFFR
+1467 ITSPLYDKKQEFFR

-1494 ADEINIPRDK
+1494 ADEINIPRDE

-1515 ISGID
+1515 ISDID
-1520 YKMFFSKLK
+1520 YKIFFSKLK

-1547 VENEVVNPMT
+1547 AEQAINPMT

-1577 VSQSVFNRA
+1577 VSQSVFNRN

-1595 HAAQITNVGFNS
+1595 HAAQITNVGFKATKDQVSYS
-1607 KKYTKENPFNLDG
+1607 K
-1620 IDKTKF
+1620 
-1626 DVEVYDREKTPGYKS
+1626 
-1641 KALRIYIKGKKKGW
+1641 
-1655 FELVKD
+1655 EL
-1661 KEDNNYS
+1661 
-1668 VHFKTTTEKI
+1668 H
-1678 GKVEQDGKVVNP
+1678 
-1690 STKEERDE
+1690 
-1698 LYTALRNAI
+1698 
-1707 PNGANVSTW
+1707 
-1716 GSISDGGV
+1716 
-1724 YALNKLGKGWKKVG
+1724 
-1738 ERTIKHKKDN
+1738 
-1748 KDIVIP
+1748 
-1754 VYQKNGLTISKTLRY
+1754 Y

-1776 PEGERYVEIM
+1776 PEGERYIEIM
-1786 LPASNFGFAKNADG
+1786 LPKSNFNFAKNEDG
-1800 TYKKSKEDL
+1800 TYKADDDAL
-1809 LKELQAAGLDTLIG
+1809 LKQLQDAKLDTLIG

-1832 SVCVMKVVGLLDDAQ
+1832 SVCVMKVVGFLDDAQ

-1877 YIDKH
+1877 YIDKR
-1882 GNIRKQS
+1882 GNIRKQN
-1889 YSEKLDIYDYANYVN
+1889 YSEELDIYDYANYIN
-1904 RHLEKADKIKNKSVK
+1904 RHLEKSDKIKDKSVK
-1919 EAFEKLNK
+1919 AAFDALNK
-1927 EIDEQFEKSRKELA
+1927 EIDEAFDKSRKELSA
-1941 EEETQAYDVLSD
+1941 EESEAYEALSD
-1953 ETKEIVKAAHKVF
+1953 ETKQLVKNAHNAF
-1966 ESQAVKNP
+1966 ETQAVKNP
-1974 ETDKLT
+1974 ETGKLT

-2012 HEDMVDSISNEYIDK
+2012 HEDIVDAISNEYIDK
-2027 KTFRSDKAKEILQAR
+2027 RIAKSDRVKKILQDR
-2042 IDKFDKAAKQ
+2042 IDKFNNKAKE
-2052 LGIMSYDE
+2052 LGLMTYEEFLQQSPE
-2060 YLAQNVEDGNTRN
+2060 EANTRN
-2073 ARNNRILDDMIDILK
+2073 ARNNRLLDDMIKILQS
-2088 DDISLEE
+2088 DESLEE

-2103 DIINARDKVINPV
+2103 DIITARDKVINPV
-2116 VKKIRKARSPYDFLE
+2116 IKEIRKARSPYDFLD

-2152 DTFVSVCNTVRPTIN
+2152 DTFVSVCNTVKPTIDN
-2167 KANVIKINYHYKDA
+2167 DNVININYHYKNA
-2181 KSLKKL
+2181 KALKEL
-2187 KDRFGK
+2187 INRFGK

-2264 NYDTTVAFIMQ
+2264 NYDTACAFIMQ
-2275 PAISRIVEE
+2275 PAVSRIVAE

-2289 SIYAEDTSKP
+2289 SIYAEETSKP

-2304 KKLAIELNIGVT
+2304 KKLAIEFNIGVT
-2316 EDDNIQKAIDKIN
+2316 EEDSVQKAIDKIN
-2329 TAFKTNYSLTEN
+2329 TVFKTNYSLTVN

-2351 AARINEE
+2351 ATRINQE
-2358 DGQTNPPVER
+2358 DGQINPPVER

-2412 VFRDIETIVNGDNAK
+2412 VFRDIETIINGDNAK
-2427 QHSVLD
+2427 QHSVLN
-2433 VKTKDGN
+2433 VENEDGST
-2440 DTSFLEA
+2440 TSFLEA

-2452 IINNNGIKSYNL
+2452 IVDNNGIKSYDL
-2464 HHYMTESVDSD
+2464 HHYMTESNDDDSK
-2475 SAYPSLHCF
+2475 YQSLHCF

-2496 SMLFDTQSNWFKD
+2496 SMLFDTQSDFFKN
-2509 IIYSL
+2509 IVYSL
-2514 EYSFSDNTRQINEKE
+2514 EDTFSDNTRQISEKE
-2529 YADFQQYVLSG
+2529 YADFQQYILSG
-2540 VYNNTPAIRLGI
+2540 VYNNTPAMRLGVK
-2552 NPMFNKDGK
+2552 PMFDTDGK

-2586 SDIKFAVND
+2586 TDIKFAVND

-2605 AFAKLTPAQK
+2605 VFAKLTPAQK
-2615 VAWIQ
+2615 VAWLQ

-2634 NLFNQYEAQQTGQ
+2634 NLFNQYEAKQTGQ

-2670 AVNSNNPLIKLA
+2670 AINSNNPLIKLA
-2682 AIDIIK
+2682 AIDMIK

-2710 SLKDDSLFGGVSLVK
+2710 SLKDNSLFGGVNLVN
-2725 QILEEFNSRVSDY
+2725 QILEDFNNFAGTY
-2738 GVAED
+2738 NVAED
-2743 YIRAHSDA
+2743 YVRAHSDA

-2765 KKLVNELNSN
+2765 KKFVNELSTN
-2775 RKSRDLLRFDL
+2775 RKYSDILRFDL
-2786 SDSRELEDTIS
+2786 SDTEDLNQSIA
-2797 ELQGE
+2797 ELQAE
-2802 LNIETDEEERKRIS
+2802 LNVESDEEERKKIA
-2816 KEIKDLSDRLSKLQ
+2816 KDIKDLTDRLNVLKR
-2830 KDRKL
+2830 DRKN

-2863 TKKTGDKEY
+2863 TKKNKDKEY
-2872 RSILYKI
+2872 TSILYKI

-2890 LNKLDENETSSVSLT
+2890 INKLDENETSAVSLT

-2912 PEGFYLEYIDTLE
+2912 PESFYLEYINELE
-2925 RNNGENIGLEEL
+2925 KNNGENIELEDL
-2937 NELASQ
+2937 NEIKSK
-2943 YSLGIKYKKL
+2943 YTLGIKYKKL

-2960 INHPDKYNE
+2960 INRPDKYNQ
-2969 GAAKSVI
+2969 GAAQDAI
-2976 NRIADIYPNANGKEF
+2976 NKIVAKYPLSNGKEF
-2991 TIQSIYLDRL
+2991 NIQSIYLDRY
-3001 VGYRFGHQQH
+3001 VGFNFGNQQH
-3011 IVTNYIDA
+3011 ITGTYIDA
-3019 ETGEEGTIDTNFVFR
+3019 ESGNEITIDSNFKFR
-3034 KYSDNEI
+3034 KYSSNEI
-3041 NRFADLGI
+3041 SRLAKLGI
-3049 AISPNTIVVKEVP
+3049 TVAPNTIIVKEVP

-3067 NIILDTNEKKYA
+3067 AVILETNEIKHA
-3079 TILDY
+3079 SVLDY

-3100 YEARRQVRKLEEKG
+3100 YEASRQVRKLVEKG
-3114 FEGRKA
+3114 FEGKKA
-3120 QFGNEEE
+3120 QFSNEEE
-3127 NVYGAISNYVRTKVE
+3127 RVYGAINDYVKTKVE
-3142 QIHSNLN
+3142 EVHTNLN
-3149 QFFADEDGHYHSVI
+3149 QFFADEDGHYHSVV

-3185 LDGRALITK
+3185 LDARALITK
-3194 YGDIVTVKVDKDK
+3194 YGDIVSVKVDKDK
-3207 QSDNTINYIEK
+3207 QSDETINYIK
-3218 IQDNIKSLLD
+3218 NIQESIKSLID

-3237 IFATDYLAKL
+3237 LFATDYLAKL

-3254 NNIISIFDGFHS
+3254 NNIISVFDGFHS

-3284 VQVLTRN
+3284 VQIITKN

-3299 EMQAMKRVESFNKEL
+3299 EMQAMRRVESFNKEL
-3314 DKIFADAKKDG
+3314 DKIFADAEKDG
-3325 VDLSFDDIIDAD
+3325 IKLSFDDIIDAD
-3337 GRSIRPYNENFESDY
+3337 GRSIRPYTKKFESDY
-3352 RAIAKELKD
+3352 REIKKEFKQ
-3361 AEANRIN
+3361 AEANRID

-3374 LAQHKYDKFLLDH
+3374 LAKHKYDKFLLDH
-3387 VNRRFVDSYYKEL
+3387 VNRKFIDDYYKEL

-3405 EMITHHMPIFEEY
+3405 EMISKHMPIFEEY
-3418 TKLRAQISKI
+3418 TRLRAQISKI
-3428 NEGRINGVLDP
+3428 NSGRINGVLDP
-3439 ADESKL
+3439 SDENKL
-3445 KDLQSKII
+3445 NELQKKVL
-3453 ELRSTMD
+3453 ELRST
-3460 FDTYEEKESFIMG
+3460 FDYDRMEEKESFTMG
-3473 YPGAVVNDKGEVVK
+3473 YPGAKVNDKGEVIEITDEK
-3487 IINEE
+3487 
-3492 KYRKARINNY
+3492 KYRQARISNF
-3502 ADCKALDNY
+3502 ADCKALDDY
-3511 LARINEIRNKYND
+3511 LSRINEIRNKYND
-3524 TKVKKGFEEQL
+3524 SKVKKGFDEQL
-3535 SKNLDIVE
+3535 KRNLDIVE
-3543 TAESRDAYGR
+3543 TAEARDPYGR
-3553 LRVPI
+3553 LRVPM
-3558 SQLEANEDYKR
+3558 SQLEANEDYKK
-3569 AKAWLAANAK
+3569 AKAWLANNAK
-3579 WTVDPDIQKEIHEAY
+3579 WTISSEIQEEIHEAY
-3594 KALGYKGNR
+3594 KALGYKGAKNGAYK
-3603 SEIFK
+3603 IA
-3608 VVTKKLVKEG
+3608 VKRLIQKGELH
-3618 KITYDEYGRI
+3618 YDEYGRI
-3628 DGSAYSDEYQQKI
+3628 DGSVFSDEDQQKI
-3641 KEEAERKYDI
+3641 KEETERKY
-3651 NKFGAYNDRIL
+3651 NNNNFGICSDRIL

-3667 EDNTVYPTEI
+3667 EDDTIYPTEI
-3677 YKRLSANGVPNEE
+3677 YRRMSSNGIPNEE
-3690 YQKIVKQV
+3690 YQKIVKQI
-3698 NDILRPYY
+3698 NDILKPYY
-3706 DVSTKHVETSQMTEE
+3706 NLSTKHIETSQMTEE

-3736 VKKTIEGTNGKS
+3736 VKKTIDGTNGKS
-3748 IGWFIKNYV
+3748 VGWFIKNYV

-3776 KGEKYYKSWERVNM
+3776 KGEKYYKAWERVNT
-3790 MGIPKLDDKY
+3790 MGIPKVDDNYK
-3800 QVITDSEG
+3800 VVTDSEE
-3808 NIVYDETKPR
+3808 NVVYDETKPR

-3831 MNKYLKNKSGKKA
+3831 MDKYLKNKSSKKA
-3844 AALRQEMEAK
+3844 DALRKEMENK
-3854 TKAYNTIHTYL
+3854 TKAYNTIHKYL

-3876 LKKQRAKGDKEFKA
+3876 LKKQRAKGDKEFKE
-3890 WYERNHVYNPFT
+3890 WYDRNHVYNPFT
-3902 HVFEPTSIWR
+3902 HLYEPTAIWR
-3912 KTQVIPRYDN
+3912 KTQVIPKYDN
-3922 GTWTAGYAQT
+3922 GTWTAGYPQT
-3932 ELEPKAAY
+3932 ELAPKPAY
-3940 KNASY
+3940 KNNNY

-3957 SDNTTYDSNKVLNKH
+3957 TNNTAYDNDKVLNKH

-3977 DYINATL
+3977 DYINSVLT
-3984 ISLSKTESAKR
+3984 SLAKTESAKR
-3995 YIGQGYMP
+3995 YIGKGYMP
-4003 MMSKGREHDTK
+4003 MMAKGKEHDTK
-4014 WWAEQFLEFLGYSD
+4014 WWMSQFLEFLGYSD

-4050 PMLMK
+4050 PMLMQ

-4060 DSINI
+4060 DSVNI
-4065 DNIKKTKPNRISYT
+4065 ENIKKTKPNRISYKD
-4079 NEEEYNK
+4079 EDEYNK
-4086 AMAEYNARIEEA
+4086 AMEAYNARIEEA
-4098 EAKNKAIHESL
+4098 EKKNKEVHEAL

-4114 RTVISNFITQAA
+4114 RTVLSNFITQAA

-4144 IDRMEI
+4144 IDRMEV
-4150 YEKNLG
+4150 YEKNIG
-4156 WSNLKRDN
+4156 WANLKRDG

-4182 EGQYENWIRRLIYNQ
+4182 QGQYENWIRRLIYNQ

-4231 ITVGESA
+4231 ITVGESG
-4238 IAGEYIAKDFF
+4238 IAGEYIAKEFF

-4254 LKGKDMWVNAI
+4254 LKGKEMWTNAAI
-4265 PSFLRGI
+4265 SFVRGI
-4272 YSDKS
+4272 YSKNS

-4285 KEFNVV
+4285 KFFNVV

-4303 KLDAGTAFARFRNFL
+4303 KLDAGTAFERLRNFL

-4350 NRGKVAYRAM
+4350 NKGRIAYRAM
-4360 NRYEYIAK
+4360 NRYEYISK
-4368 CHEDAMKQII
+4368 CHEDAMKQIL
-4378 DGTELEAK
+4378 DGTELEEE
-4386 FNEFISSVKD
+4386 FNNFISSIKE
-4396 DANKLKDYV
+4396 DANKLKEYV
-4405 FGRKDFTTEFAYLYL
+4405 FGRRDFVTEFAYTRL
-4420 TGKYANMKK
+4420 TGKNSDKKK
-4429 QFVDKKKELEKK
+4429 QFVAKKKELEKK
-4441 AEIEFKKNPTIMEQ
+4441 ADIEFKKNPTIMEQ

-4507 YDKLGAAQAEKHW
+4507 YDRLGAAQVEKHW

-4573 AERELNDKQVEAL
+4573 ADRELNDKQVEAL

-4597 DLASNF
+4597 DLATNF

-4622 GNACGAVAAIAVALA
+4622 GNACGAVAAVAIALA

-4650 TTANL
+4650 TAANL

-4695 LIKAMGIIAEGLIEG
+4695 LIKAMSIIAEGLIEG

-4727 LFVLGTRQIP
+4727 LFVLTTRQIP

-4762 GFIPVDDIVNS
+4762 GIIPVDDIANN

>member
-11 RFADTE
+11 RFAATE

-56 RKSDDI
+56 RKTDDI

-75 DVNYQTTKSKYS
+75 NVAYQTTKSKYS
-87 DTIQRFG
+87 DIIQRFG
-94 YANSQAKV
+94 YANTQAKV
-102 MANRVVANNILTF
+102 MANRVIANNILTF

-125 SEHKDDRANY
+125 DEHKENRANY

-142 FIAKQLAVKLM
+142 FIAKQLATKVM
-153 KVRNVPN
+153 KIRNIPN
-160 TKENNIRVINQLLG
+160 TKDNVLRVVNQLLG
-174 YKTNEDFLSVDKDF
+174 YNTIEGFESIDKDF
-188 QSLNIEDRNTL
+188 QSLSVEDRNVL
-199 AMFKEML
+199 AVFKEML

-221 RLGLLRTKGDDSI
+221 RLGLLRTKGDDSV
-234 DERFDEEGLTEDV
+234 DERFDEEGLTEDI

-252 NQDLVDASNKEYDVD
+252 NQDLVDSSNLEYDVD

-291 RLIMFTIP
+291 KLIMFTIP

-319 GTIDFIDGKKAIA
+319 GTIDFIDGKKVIA

-340 DNVNSFIKSIENI
+340 DNLNSFIKSIKDI
-353 ANNNKDMAG
+353 ANNNKEMAG
-362 LIKLVDILKSNKD
+362 LIKLADTLEANKD

-386 SIMPKTETRVEADK
+386 SIMPKTETRVEADR

-410 SSRTQS
+410 ANRSQS

-429 LINIESDAINA
+429 IINLESTSLDA
-440 IANVNKYITRYNSGL
+440 VNKINEYIKRYNVAV
-455 KTNNDIRMQEAF
+455 KTNNELRIQEMF
-467 SNIASTLA
+467 SNITSTLT
-475 NALHVYYPD
+475 NVLHAYYPD
-484 MDKNAVASFLRTNKI
+484 MDKNAVAAFIRSNKI
-499 NGQVNVAANT
+499 NGQINVIANI
-509 NILISNLEGTAK
+509 NILISNLKDTASAGTL
-521 SATINQQY
+521 NQQY
-529 RKENEDA
+529 KKENEEA
-536 KRNYKIA
+536 KRKYQIA
-543 LEEDSNAKL
+543 FEEDSSAKL
-552 VIPHDSIVSKQSI
+552 VIPHESIISKQSI
-565 AYANELAN
+565 ASANELAKL
-573 YLEPYSSIALQF
+573 LEPYSSIALQF

-610 LNGTEMSTDAEGKL
+610 LNGTEMSTDVEGKL

-655 DKIIVYGLF
+655 GKIIVYGLF
-664 KKIGDKYAPTGYAKQ
+664 KKVGDKYAPTDYAKQ
-679 LLNISL
+679 LISISL

-698 LYSGMSKGDYVYT
+698 LYSGMSKGDYVYS
-711 GFANFFNVEKDF
+711 GFANFFNTEKD
-723 DADNKYDIKLA
+723 YDGSTKEALSLA

-748 IIRAARYAYHD
+748 IVRAARYAYHD
-759 TNYGDLFT
+759 TNYGNLFT
-767 IENNEEVEAAIN
+767 IENNEEFENAITDE
-779 KALNDI
+779 LNNL
-785 PKTEKSPNAAQLKQF
+785 PKTDKVPTESQLKQF
-800 IKIESRDDYNQMIN
+800 IKVESRDDYNRMIS
-814 DLRATRINKRKIKD
+814 DLRATRINRRKIMD
-828 YQILKDANHKGS
+828 YQILKDPNHKGS
-840 YQNGDNIA
+840 YKSGDNLT
-848 IGYTYTDELGNEDK
+848 IGYVYTDELGNQDR
-862 YILQGKIVFDSDD
+862 YVLQGTAEFDSD
-875 NMYITNAKPYHIGN
+875 NNIYITNAKPYHIGN
-889 EFTSDVRQNLID
+889 EFTSDVRQNLVD
-901 KIRREANRTGKIGDI
+901 KIRREANRTGKIGDV

-922 NINHPLFQQYHNVF
+922 NVNHPLFQQYRNVF

-955 NGRIQQWQ
+955 NGKIQEWQ
-963 EGESPDHKSGEPK
+963 EGESTDHKAGEPK
-976 FKEGWG
+976 FKQGWG
-982 FDKESARKAYAIYE
+982 LDEESARKAYAVYE
-996 VGEDHKHFVE
+996 VGKGHKHFVE

-1030 NDGTT
+1030 DDGTT
-1035 TNVAQDLMKKLFS
+1035 TNLAQDLMDKLFS

-1053 DVEAYIPFKSDGDK
+1053 DKDAYIPFTSNGDK

-1073 DEQNKEVTKM
+1073 DEQNEEVTKM

-1096 EKFDTFKNID
+1096 EKFDAFKNLD

-1162 FCDYASDY
+1162 FCDYVSDY
-1170 SSTSVAVEGAY
+1170 SSTSVAVEGAH

-1216 TSEQCKVATFDED
+1216 TSEQCKVDTED
-1229 GNQLSEDGSL
+1229 VTGKLTDKDGSL

-1250 IEQAR
+1250 VEQAR
-1255 DLIGGPIQYENG
+1255 TLM
-1267 KPVIKN
+1267 
-1273 GVIQRKGGYQG
+1273 KGFTK

-1291 SYITFEEWVRRIA
+1291 SYITFEEWVRRVA
-1304 GRGQLTKYL
+1304 GRGQLAKYL

-1363 VLVPRFIKGTQL
+1363 VLIPRFIKGTQL

-1421 FNAHAD
+1421 FNAHAE

-1467 VDSPLYSKKQEFFR
+1467 VNSPLYDKKQEFFR

-1494 ADEINIPRDK
+1494 ADEINIPRDE

-1520 YKMFFSKLK
+1520 YKVFFSKLK

-1547 VENEVVNPMT
+1547 AEQAINPMT

-1563 MPMILSNAI
+1563 MPMILSNVI

-1577 VSQSVFNRA
+1577 VSQSVFNRN

-1595 HAAQITNVGFNS
+1595 HAAQITNVGFKATKDQISYS
-1607 KKYTKENPFNLDG
+1607 KE
-1620 IDKTKF
+1620 
-1626 DVEVYDREKTPGYKS
+1626 
-1641 KALRIYIKGKKKGW
+1641 
-1655 FELVKD
+1655 
-1661 KEDNNYS
+1661 
-1668 VHFKTTTEKI
+1668 
-1678 GKVEQDGKVVNP
+1678 
-1690 STKEERDE
+1690 
-1698 LYTALRNAI
+1698 
-1707 PNGANVSTW
+1707 
-1716 GSISDGGV
+1716 
-1724 YALNKLGKGWKKVG
+1724 
-1738 ERTIKHKKDN
+1738 
-1748 KDIVIP
+1748 
-1754 VYQKNGLTISKTLRY
+1754 LRY

-1776 PEGERYVEIM
+1776 PEGERYIEIM
-1786 LPASNFGFAKNADG
+1786 LPKSNFNFAKNEDG
-1800 TYKKSKEDL
+1800 TYKDVDEVRDENGELVGGL
-1809 LKELQAAGLDTLIG
+1809 LKQLQDAKLDTLIG

-1832 SVCVMKVVGLLDDAQ
+1832 SVCVMKVVGFLDDAQ

-1889 YSEKLDIYDYANYVN
+1889 YSEELDIYDYANYIN
-1904 RHLEKADKIKNKSVK
+1904 RHLEKADKIKDKSVK
-1919 EAFEKLNK
+1919 AAFDALNK
-1927 EIDEQFEKSRKELA
+1927 EIDEAFDKSRKELS
-1941 EEETQAYDVLSD
+1941 EEETQAYNALSD
-1953 ETKEIVKAAHKVF
+1953 ETKELVKTAHNVF
-1966 ESQAVKNP
+1966 ETQAVRNK
-1974 ETDKLT
+1974 ETGKLT

-1993 YIRTNKTNLDDADN
+1993 YIRTNKTNLDNADD

-2012 HEDMVDSISNEYIDK
+2012 HEDIVDAISNEYIDK
-2027 KTFRSDKAKEILQAR
+2027 RIAKSDRVKKILQDRIDRFNNKAKELGLMTYEEFLQQSPEEA
-2042 IDKFDKAAKQ
+2042 
-2052 LGIMSYDE
+2052 
-2060 YLAQNVEDGNTRN
+2060 NTRN
-2073 ARNNRILDDMIDILK
+2073 ARNNKLLDDMIDILESNE
-2088 DDISLEE
+2088 SLEE

-2103 DIINARDKVINPV
+2103 DIIAARDKVINPV
-2116 VKKIRKARSPYDFLE
+2116 VKDIREARSPYDFLN

-2152 DTFVSVCNTVRPTIN
+2152 DTFVSVCNTVRPTIDD
-2167 KANVIKINYHYKDA
+2167 KNVININYHYKDA
-2181 KSLKKL
+2181 KALKEL
-2187 KDRFGK
+2187 INRFGK
-2193 DNVKDL
+2193 YNVKDL
-2199 GNNKCTITH
+2199 GNNKCRITH

-2264 NYDTTVAFIMQ
+2264 NYDTTCAFIMQ
-2275 PAISRIVEE
+2275 PAISRIVDE

-2289 SIYAEDTSKP
+2289 SIYAEESSKP

-2316 EDDNIQKAIDKIN
+2316 EEDSVQKAIDKIN
-2329 TAFKTNYSLTEN
+2329 SVFKTNYSLIEN
-2341 NNIVLDYDDL
+2341 NNIILDYDDL

-2358 DGQTNPPVER
+2358 DGQINPPVER

-2427 QHSVLD
+2427 QYSVLNVED
-2433 VKTKDGN
+2433 KNGDII
-2440 DTSFLEA
+2440 SFLEA

-2452 IINNNGIKSYNL
+2452 IVDNNGIKSYDL
-2464 HHYMTESVDSD
+2464 HHYMTESNDNDSK
-2475 SAYPSLHCF
+2475 YRSLHCF

-2496 SMLFDTQSNWFKD
+2496 SMLFDTQSNFFKN
-2509 IIYSL
+2509 IVYSL
-2514 EYSFSDNTRQINEKE
+2514 EDTFSDNTRQINEKE
-2529 YADFQQYVLSG
+2529 YADFQQYILSG
-2540 VYNNTPAIRLGI
+2540 VYNNTPAMRLSI
-2552 NPMFNKDGK
+2552 KPMFDKDGK
-2561 FTQFGLNNETDE
+2561 FTQFGLDNETDE
-2573 IAERQRIF
+2573 TAERQRIF

-2586 SDIKFAVND
+2586 TDIKFAVND

-2605 AFAKLTPAQK
+2605 VFAKLTPAQK

-2620 MNTEDAGIFGLCKV
+2620 MNTEDAGIFSLCKV
-2634 NLFNQYEAQQTGQ
+2634 NLFNQYEARQTGQ
-2647 SKQTISFK
+2647 SRQTISFK

-2670 AVNSNNPLIKLA
+2670 ATNSDNPLIKLA
-2682 AIDIIK
+2682 AIDMIK

-2710 SLKDDSLFGGVSLVK
+2710 SLKDDSLFGGVNLVN
-2725 QILEEFNSRVSDY
+2725 QILEDFNNFAGTY
-2738 GVAED
+2738 NVAED
-2743 YIRAHSDA
+2743 YVRAHSDA
-2751 SFIYHKTETKVKVN
+2751 SFIYHKTESKI
-2765 KKLVNELNSN
+2765 KKGKTFVNELSTN

-2786 SDSRELEDTIS
+2786 SDTTDLTNSIA

-2802 LNIETDEEERKRIS
+2802 LNVETDEEERKKIA
-2816 KEIKDLSDRLSKLQ
+2816 KDIKDLTDRLNVLKR
-2830 KDRKL
+2830 DRKN

-2844 CSTKL
+2844 CSTKT

-2863 TKKTGDKEY
+2863 TKKSKGKDYT
-2872 RSILYKI
+2872 SILYKI
-2879 QSIGTTIYAYP
+2879 QSIGTTVYAYP
-2890 LNKLDENETSSVSLT
+2890 INKLDENETSAISLT

-2912 PEGFYLEYIDTLE
+2912 PEAFYFEYINELE
-2925 RNNGENIGLEEL
+2925 KNNGENLELEDL
-2937 NELASQ
+2937 NNIASK
-2943 YSLGIKYKKL
+2943 YNLGIKYKKL
-2953 RNQKVFD
+2953 RNKIVFD
-2960 INHPDKYNE
+2960 INHPDKYNQ
-2969 GAAKSVI
+2969 GAARDAI
-2976 NRIADIYPNANGKEF
+2976 NKIIAKYPLSNGKEF
-2991 TIQSIYLDRL
+2991 SIQSIYLDRY
-3001 VGYRFGHQQH
+3001 VGFNFGNQQY
-3011 IVTNYIDA
+3011 IVGTYIDA
-3019 ETGEEGTIDTNFVFR
+3019 ESGNEITIDTDFKFR
-3034 KYSDNEI
+3034 KYSSNEI
-3041 NRFADLGI
+3041 SRLAALGI
-3049 AISPNTIVVKEVP
+3049 NVVPNTIIVKEVP

-3067 NIILDTNEKKYA
+3067 GVIVETNQIKHSS
-3079 TILDY
+3079 ILDY

-3100 YEARRQVRKLEEKG
+3100 YEARRQVRKLGEKG
-3114 FEGRKA
+3114 FEGKKA

-3127 NVYGAISNYVRTKVE
+3127 RVYGAINDYVKTKVAE
-3142 QIHSNLN
+3142 VHTNLN
-3149 QFFADEDGHYHSVI
+3149 QFFADEDGHYHSVV

-3185 LDGRALITK
+3185 LDARALITK

-3207 QSDNTINYIEK
+3207 QSDETINYVK
-3218 IQDNIKSLLD
+3218 GIQESIKSLID

-3237 IFATDYLAKL
+3237 LFATDYLAKL

-3284 VQVLTRN
+3284 VQVITKN

-3325 VDLSFDDIIDAD
+3325 VNLSFDDIIDAD
-3337 GRSIRPYNENFESDY
+3337 GKSIRPYSKKFESDY
-3352 RAIAKELKD
+3352 KEIYKD
-3361 AEANRIN
+3361 FKQAEANIIE
-3368 NPKDYI
+3368 NPKAYI
-3374 LAQHKYDKFLLDH
+3374 LAKHKYDKFLLDH
-3387 VNRRFVDSYYKEL
+3387 VNRKFVDDYYKEF

-3405 EMITHHMPIFEEY
+3405 EMISKHLPIFEEY
-3418 TKLRAQISKI
+3418 TKLRAQVSKI
-3428 NEGRINGVLDP
+3428 NSGRINGVLDP
-3439 ADESKL
+3439 SDEDKL
-3445 KDLQSKII
+3445 KELQKKIL
-3453 ELRSTMD
+3453 ELRST
-3460 FDTYEEKESFIMG
+3460 FDYDRMEEKESFYGG
-3473 YPGAVVNDKGEVVK
+3473 YPGAKVNDKGEVIEITDEK
-3487 IINEE
+3487 
-3492 KYRKARINNY
+3492 KYRQARISNFV
-3502 ADCKALDNY
+3502 DCKALDDY
-3511 LARINEIRNKYND
+3511 LSRINEIRNKYND
-3524 TKVKKGFEEQL
+3524 SKIKKGFDEQL
-3535 SKNLDIVE
+3535 KRNLDIVE
-3543 TAESRDAYGR
+3543 TAEARDPYGR

-3558 SQLEANEDYKR
+3558 SQLEANEDYKK
-3569 AKAWLAANAK
+3569 AKAWLANNAK
-3579 WTVDPDIQKEIHEAY
+3579 WTVDSAIQEEIHEAY
-3594 KALGYKGNR
+3594 KVLQYKGDKN
-3603 SEIFK
+3603 SAYK
-3608 VVTKKLVKEG
+3608 VAVKRLIQKG
-3618 KITYDEYGRI
+3618 DLHYDEYGRI
-3628 DGSAYSDEYQQKI
+3628 DGSVFSDEDQQKI
-3641 KEEAERKYDI
+3641 KDEVERKYYN
-3651 NKFGAYNDRIL
+3651 NKYSANSDRIL

-3667 EDNTVYPTEI
+3667 EDDTIYPTEI
-3677 YKRLSANGVPNEE
+3677 YRRMSSNGIPNEE
-3690 YQKIVKQV
+3690 YQKIVKKI
-3698 NDILRPYY
+3698 NDILKPYY
-3706 DVSTKHVETSQMTEE
+3706 DISTKHVETSQMTEE

-3748 IGWFIKNYV
+3748 VGWFIKNYV

-3776 KGEKYYKSWERVNM
+3776 KGEKYYKAWERVNM
-3790 MGIPKLDDKY
+3790 MSIPKVDDKY
-3800 QVITDSEG
+3800 QVVTDSEG

-3818 VPNRYLYSTLKVD
+3818 VPNRYLYSALKVD
-3831 MNKYLKNKSGKKA
+3831 MDKYLKNKSSKKA
-3844 AALRQEMEAK
+3844 TALRQEMEDK
-3854 TKAYNTIHTYL
+3854 TKAYNTIHKYL

-3876 LKKQRAKGDKEFKA
+3876 LKKQRAKGDKEFKE
-3890 WYERNHVYNPFT
+3890 WYDRNHVYNPFT
-3902 HVFEPTSIWR
+3902 HVYEPTTIWR
-3912 KTQVIPRYDN
+3912 KTQVIPKHDN

-3932 ELEPKAAY
+3932 ELAPKPAY
-3940 KNASY
+3940 KNNNY

-3951 IDNYKK
+3951 IANYKK
-3957 SDNTTYDSNKVLNKH
+3957 TSDTTYDTDKILNKH

-3977 DYINATL
+3977 DYINSVLT
-3984 ISLSKTESAKR
+3984 SLAKTESAKR
-3995 YIGQGYMP
+3995 YIAQGYMP
-4003 MMSKGREHDTK
+4003 MMAKGKEHDAK
-4014 WWAEQFLEFLGYSD
+4014 WWAAQFLEFLGYSD

-4050 PMLMK
+4050 PMLMQ

-4060 DSINI
+4060 DSVNI
-4065 DNIKKTKPNRISYT
+4065 ENIKKTKPNRISYKD
-4079 NEEEYNK
+4079 EEEYNK
-4086 AMAEYNARIEEA
+4086 AMAAYNARLEEA
-4098 EAKNKAIHESL
+4098 EKKNKEIHEAL

-4114 RTVISNFITQAA
+4114 RTVLSNFITQAA

-4144 IDRMEI
+4144 IDRMEV
-4150 YEKNLG
+4150 YEKNIG
-4156 WSNLKRDN
+4156 WANLKRDG

-4182 EGQYENWIRRLIYNQ
+4182 QGQYENWIRRLIYNQ
-4197 FKESNANYTKAAS
+4197 FKESNANYTKVAS

-4231 ITVGESA
+4231 VTVGESS
-4238 IAGEYIAKDFF
+4238 IAGEYIAKEFF

-4254 LKGKDMWVNAI
+4254 LKGKEMWTNAAI
-4265 PSFLRGI
+4265 SFVRGV
-4272 YSDKS
+4272 YSKDS

-4285 KEFNVV
+4285 KFFNVV

-4303 KLDAGTAFARFRNFL
+4303 KLDAGTAFEKLRNFL

-4336 MMFANRLVPVADNV
+4336 MMFANRLVPIADNV
-4350 NRGKVAYRAM
+4350 NKGRIAYRAM

-4368 CHEDAMKQII
+4368 CHEDAMKQILN
-4378 DGTELEAK
+4378 GTELEEE
-4386 FNEFISSVKD
+4386 FNNFISSIKE
-4396 DANKLKDYV
+4396 DANKLKEYV
-4405 FGRKDFTTEFAYLYL
+4405 FGRRDFVTEFAYTRL
-4420 TGKYANMKK
+4420 TGKNSDKKK
-4429 QFVDKKKELEKK
+4429 QFVAKKKELEKK

-4471 AELDANSQDKEVS
+4471 AKLDANSQDKEVS

-4507 YDKLGAAQAEKHW
+4507 YDRLGAAQVEKHW

-4573 AERELNDKQVEAL
+4573 VDRELNDKQVEAL

-4597 DLASNF
+4597 DLATNF

-4727 LFVLGTRQIP
+4727 LFVLTTRQIP

-4762 GFIPVDDIVNS
+4762 GFIPVDDIANT

>member
-11 RFADTE
+11 RFAATE

-27 VDSTKFNAITA
+27 VNNVKFNTITA

-56 RKSDDI
+56 RKTDDA
-62 AKDAMDFYQSKHF
+62 AKDAMDFYESKHF
-75 DVNYQTTKSKYS
+75 NVAYQTSKSKYA

-102 MANRVVANNILTF
+102 AANRVAANNILTF

-125 SEHKDDRANY
+125 SDHKDDRANY

-142 FIAKQLAVKLM
+142 FIAKQLATKLM
-153 KVRNVPN
+153 KVRNVPS
-160 TKENNIRVINQLLG
+160 TKENTLRATNQLLS
-174 YKTNEDFLSVDKDF
+174 YKSNEDFLSIDKDF
-188 QSLNIEDRNTL
+188 QTLPIEDRNTL

-221 RLGLLRTKGDDSI
+221 RLGLLRTKSDDSV
-234 DERFDEEGLTEDV
+234 DERFDEEGLTEDT

-252 NQDLVDASNKEYDVD
+252 NQDFVDGTNKEYDVD

-319 GTIDFIDGKKAIA
+319 GTLDFIDGKKAIA

-340 DNVNSFIKSIENI
+340 DNVPSFIKSIENI
-353 ANNNKDMAG
+353 ANNNKEMAG
-362 LIKLVDILKSNKD
+362 LIKLVDTLKSNKD

-386 SIMPKTETRVEADK
+386 SIMPKTETRVEGNK
-400 QVHAISSNKE
+400 EVHAISSNKE
-410 SSRTQS
+410 ASRTQS

-429 LINIESDAINA
+429 LTNLENHATEAID
-440 IANVNKYITRYNSGL
+440 IVNKYITRYNSGL

-467 SNIASTLA
+467 SGIESNLSQ
-475 NALHVYYPD
+475 ALHTYYPD
-484 MDKNAVASFLRTNKI
+484 MDKNSIGSFLRTNKI
-499 NGQVNVAANT
+499 NGKVSVIANA
-509 NILISNLEGTAK
+509 NILINNLASTAK
-521 SATINQQY
+521 AATLNQQY
-529 RKENEDA
+529 REENEDA
-536 KRNYKIA
+536 KRKYRFA
-543 LEEDSNAKL
+543 LEEDPNAKL
-552 VIPHDSIVSKQSI
+552 VIPHESIISQQSI
-565 AYANELAN
+565 ANANELAGL
-573 YLEPYSSIALQF
+573 LEPYSSIALQF

-643 LSNILIEQRDAN
+643 LSNILLEQRNAN

-664 KKIGDKYAPTGYAKQ
+664 KKIGDKYAPTAYARQ

-711 GFANFFNVEKDF
+711 GFANFFNTEKDF
-723 DADNKYDIKLA
+723 DSDNKYDINLA

-748 IIRAARYAYHD
+748 IVRAARYAYHD
-759 TNYGDLFT
+759 ANYGDLFT
-767 IENNEEVEAAIN
+767 IENNAEVEAAIN
-779 KALNDI
+779 KVLTDI
-785 PKTEKSPNAAQLKQF
+785 PKVEKSPTEAQLKQF
-800 IKIESRDDYNQMIN
+800 IKVESREDYNQMIR
-814 DLRATRINKRKIKD
+814 DLRATRINRRKIRD
-828 YQILKDANHKGS
+828 YQILKDTNHKGG
-840 YQNGDNIA
+840 YRNGDNIT
-848 IGYTYTDELGNEDK
+848 IGYTYTDELGNQER
-862 YILQGKIVFDSDD
+862 YVLQGKAEFDAD
-875 NMYITNAKPYHIGN
+875 NNVYITNAKPYHIGN
-889 EFTSDVRQNLID
+889 EFGSDVRQSLVSN
-901 KIRREANRTGKIGDI
+901 IRREANRTGKIGD
-916 VINKQI
+916 VIIDKQI
-922 NINHPLFQQYHNVF
+922 NINHPLFQQYRNVF

-946 INQWFVTDA
+946 INQWFVTNA
-955 NGRIQQWQ
+955 NGRIQRWQ
-963 EGESPDHKSGEPK
+963 EGESSDHKFGEPK

-982 FDKESARKAYAIYE
+982 FDEESARKAYAVYE
-996 VGEDHKHFVE
+996 VGKGHKHFVE
-1006 YNDKTKGLTFTGSLF
+1006 YNDKTKGLTFTGRLF
-1021 RDDRFIITN
+1021 KDDRFSITN

-1035 TNVAQDLMKKLFS
+1035 TNVAQDLMNELFS

-1053 DVEAYIPFKSDGDK
+1053 DIDAYIPFTSDGDK
-1067 VEVNLT
+1067 VQVNLSK
-1073 DEQNKEVTKM
+1073 EQNDKVTQM
-1083 ISDFITSYVNQQV
+1083 ISKFITNYVNQQV
-1096 EKFDTFKNID
+1096 EKFDTYKGLD

-1121 NTRLTYIS
+1121 NNRLAYIS

-1170 SSTSVAVEGAY
+1170 ASESLAVVGSP
-1181 LNDGEIQKRF
+1181 LNNGEIQKRF
-1191 ANFKNP
+1191 ASFKNP
-1197 LDVKQM
+1197 IDVQQM

-1210 IKNTVR
+1210 IKNTIR
-1216 TSEQCKVATFDED
+1216 TSEECKVIKQFPD
-1229 GNQLSEDGSL
+1229 GHTEGADGTL
-1239 VKDLVKNAGLT
+1239 VKDLVKHAGLT

-1255 DLIGGPIQYENG
+1255 DLMGGPIQYKSDGTPELN
-1267 KPVIKN
+1267 KDRSIK
-1273 GVIQRKGGYQG
+1273 RGGGFTG

-1291 SYITFEEWVRRIA
+1291 SYITFEEWVRRVA

-1326 SADIKEFVQ
+1326 SGDIKEFVQ

-1342 DQYFDPVTKKFVPR
+1342 DQYFDPISKKFVPR

-1363 VLVPRFIKGTQL
+1363 VLVPRFIRGTQL

-1384 NHIDQLNTEETSKAG
+1384 NNIDQLNTEETSKAG

-1421 FNAHAD
+1421 FNAHAQ

-1462 IDNIP
+1462 IDNISP
-1467 VDSPLYSKKQEFFR
+1467 LSPLYAKKQEFFR

-1494 ADEINIPRDK
+1494 ADEINIPRDE

-1547 VENEVVNPMT
+1547 IENEVVNPMT

-1572 TKLES
+1572 SKLES
-1577 VSQSVFNRA
+1577 VSQSVFNRN

-1595 HAAQITNVGFNS
+1595 HAAQITNVGFKADKQHIVKGSTIN
-1607 KKYTKENPFNLDG
+1607 KELKY
-1620 IDKTKF
+1620 
-1626 DVEVYDREKTPGYKS
+1626 
-1641 KALRIYIKGKKKGW
+1641 
-1655 FELVKD
+1655 
-1661 KEDNNYS
+1661 
-1668 VHFKTTTEKI
+1668 H
-1678 GKVEQDGKVVNP
+1678 
-1690 STKEERDE
+1690 
-1698 LYTALRNAI
+1698 
-1707 PNGANVSTW
+1707 PNG
-1716 GSISDGGV
+1716 
-1724 YALNKLGKGWKKVG
+1724 K
-1738 ERTIKHKKDN
+1738 
-1748 KDIVIP
+1748 
-1754 VYQKNGLTISKTLRY
+1754 RY
-1769 HPVTKEH
+1769 I
-1776 PEGERYVEIM
+1776 EIM
-1786 LPASNFGFAKNADG
+1786 LPKSNFGFAKNEDGSYKEADEIRDENG
-1800 TYKKSKEDL
+1800 NIIGGL
-1809 LKELQAAGLDTLIG
+1809 LKQLQDASLDTLIG

-1832 SVCVMKVVGLLDDAQ
+1832 SVCVMKVVGFLDDAQ

-1877 YIDKH
+1877 YVDKR

-1889 YSEKLDIYDYANYVN
+1889 YSETLDIYDYANYVN
-1904 RHLEKADKIKNKSVK
+1904 RHLEKADKIKDKSVK
-1919 EAFEKLNK
+1919 AAFEQLNK
-1927 EIDEQFEKSRKELA
+1927 EIDEQFEKSRKELSA
-1941 EEETQAYDVLSD
+1941 EESEAYEALSD
-1953 ETKEIVKAAHKVF
+1953 ETKQLVKDAHTAF
-1966 ESQAVKNP
+1966 ESQAVKN
-1974 ETDKLT
+1974 EKTGKLT

-1993 YIRTNKTNLDDADN
+1993 YIRENKSNLDEADN
-2007 NFISV
+2007 NFISI
-2012 HEDMVDSISNEYIDK
+2012 HEDMVDSISNEYINK
-2027 KTFRSDKAKEILQAR
+2027 KNFKSDKAKAILQAR
-2042 IDKFDKAAKQ
+2042 IDKFNNAAKK
-2052 LGIMSYDE
+2052 LGLMTYDE
-2060 YLAQNVEDGNTRN
+2060 YLSQNVENANTRN
-2073 ARNNRILDDMIDILK
+2073 ARNNRLLDDMIDILQS
-2088 DDISLEE
+2088 DESLEE

-2103 DIINARDKVINPV
+2103 DIISARDKVINPV
-2116 VKKIRKARSPYDFLE
+2116 VKEIRKARSPYDFLE

-2167 KANVIKINYHYKDA
+2167 SDNTIQINYHYKDN
-2181 KSLKKL
+2181 KQLKEL
-2187 KDRFGK
+2187 INRFGK

-2199 GNNKCTITH
+2199 GNSKCTITH

-2264 NYDTTVAFIMQ
+2264 NYDTTCAFIMQ
-2275 PAISRIVEE
+2275 PAITRIVNE

-2289 SIYAEDTSKP
+2289 SIYVEETSKP

-2316 EDDNIQKAIDKIN
+2316 EEDSVQKAIDKIN
-2329 TAFKTNYSLTEN
+2329 TVLKTNYSLTDN
-2341 NNIVLDYDDL
+2341 NRIILDYDDL

-2368 LMFDLNMLFAYNDI
+2368 LLFDLNILFAYNDI

-2412 VFRDIETIVNGDNAK
+2412 VFRDIETIVNGDNAR

-2433 VKTKDGN
+2433 VTKEDGSSI
-2440 DTSFLEA
+2440 SFLES

-2452 IINNNGIKSYNL
+2452 IVDNNGIKSYDL
-2464 HHYMTESVDSD
+2464 YHYMTQSIDSD

-2484 LKYATA
+2484 LKYATS

-2496 SMLFDTQSNWFKD
+2496 SMLFDTQANWFKD

-2514 EYSFSDNTRQINEKE
+2514 EDSFSDNTRQINEKE
-2529 YADFQQYVLSG
+2529 YSDFQQYVLSG
-2540 VYNNTPAIRLGI
+2540 IYNNTPAIRMTV
-2552 NPMFNKDGK
+2552 NPIFNQDGT
-2561 FTQFGLNNETDE
+2561 FAQFSLNNDSDE

-2595 IINPTQKEIE
+2595 IVYPTQKEIE
-2605 AFAKLTPAQK
+2605 TFAKFTPAQK
-2615 VAWIQ
+2615 VAWLQ
-2620 MNTEDAGIFGLCKV
+2620 VNTEDAGIFGLCKV

-2655 DDTVDVETAYMMFDQ
+2655 DDTVDIETAYMMFDQ
-2670 AVNSNNPLIKLA
+2670 AINSDNPLIKLA
-2682 AIDIIK
+2682 AIDMIK

-2710 SLKDDSLFGGVSLVK
+2710 SLKDNSLFGGVSLVK
-2725 QILEEFNSRVSDY
+2725 QILEEFNNKVSDY

-2743 YIRAHSDA
+2743 YIRSHSDA
-2751 SFIYHKTETKVKVN
+2751 SFIYHKTETKTKVG
-2765 KKLVNELNSN
+2765 KRLVNELNKN
-2775 RKSRDLLRFDL
+2775 RKSRELLRFDL
-2786 SDSRELEDTIS
+2786 SDTTDLENTIS

-2802 LNIETDEEERKRIS
+2802 INNETDEEERKRIS
-2816 KEIKDLSDRLSKLQ
+2816 KEIKDFKDRLNKL
-2830 KDRKL
+2830 KEDRRL
-2835 AIKYGIITD
+2835 AIKYGVITD
-2844 CSTKL
+2844 TSTRQI
-2849 LPNDFRSN
+2849 PNDFRSN

-2863 TKKTGDKEY
+2863 TKKTADKEY

-2879 QSIGTTIYAYP
+2879 QSIGTTVYAYP
-2890 LNKLDENETSSVSLT
+2890 INKLDENETSGISLT

-2912 PEGFYLEYIDTLE
+2912 PEAFYLDYINE
-2925 RNNGENIGLEEL
+2925 IEKNNGENLELEDI
-2937 NELASQ
+2937 NELASK
-2943 YSLGIKYKKL
+2943 YNLGIKYKKL
-2953 RNQKVFD
+2953 KNERVFD
-2960 INHPDKYNE
+2960 LNHPDKYNE
-2969 GAAKSVI
+2969 GAARAAI
-2976 NRIADIYPNANGKEF
+2976 QDIVAKYPTSNGKEF
-2991 TIQSIYLDRL
+2991 TIQNIYLSRM
-3001 VGYRFGHQQH
+3001 VNYRFGHQQH
-3011 IVTNYIDA
+3011 IVSNYIDA
-3019 ETGEEGTIDTNFVFR
+3019 ETGDDGTIDTNFVFR
-3034 KYSDNEI
+3034 KYSPNEI
-3041 NRFADLGI
+3041 SRLGDLGI
-3049 AISPNTIVVKEVP
+3049 IVAPNTVVVKEVP

-3100 YEARRQVRKLEEKG
+3100 YEARRQVRKLGEKG
-3114 FEGRKA
+3114 FEGKKV
-3120 QFGNEEE
+3120 QFSNEEE
-3127 NVYGAISNYVRTKVE
+3127 KVYGAISDYVRTKVE
-3142 QIHSNLN
+3142 QVNSNLN
-3149 QFFADEDGHYHSVI
+3149 QFFADENGHYHSVV
-3163 EAETIDYIR
+3163 EAETINYIR

-3185 LDGRALITK
+3185 LDARALITK
-3194 YGDIVTVKVDKDK
+3194 YGDIVSVKVDKTK
-3207 QSDNTINYIEK
+3207 QSDNTINYIQK
-3218 IQDNIKSLLD
+3218 IQDNIKSLIN
-3228 SSKLEQAET
+3228 SSNLEQAET
-3237 IFATDYLAKL
+3237 LFATDYLAKL

-3254 NNIISIFDGFHS
+3254 NNIISVFDGFHS

-3284 VQVLTRN
+3284 VQVITRN

-3314 DKIFADAKKDG
+3314 DKIFADARRDG
-3325 VDLSFDDIIDAD
+3325 VNLSFDDIIDKD
-3337 GRSIRPYNENFESDY
+3337 GRSIRPYNEKFESDY
-3352 RAIAKELKD
+3352 KEIAKELR
-3361 AEANRIN
+3361 EAKANIID

-3387 VNRRFVDSYYKEL
+3387 VNRRFVDDYYKEL

-3405 EMITHHMPIFEEY
+3405 EMIAHHMPIFEEY
-3418 TKLRAQISKI
+3418 TKLRAQIAKI

-3445 KDLQSKII
+3445 KDLQSKIL
-3453 ELRSTMD
+3453 ELRSTID
-3460 FDTYEEKESFIMG
+3460 FNTYEEKESFVIG
-3473 YPGAVVNDKGEVVK
+3473 YPGARVNDKGEVIEIVD
-3487 IINEE
+3487 EE
-3492 KYRKARINNY
+3492 RYRKARTNNY

-3511 LARINEIRNKYND
+3511 LAKINEIRNKYND
-3524 TKVKKGFEEQL
+3524 NKVKKGFEEQL
-3535 SKNLDIVE
+3535 NKNLDIIE
-3543 TAESRDAYGR
+3543 TAEARDAYGR
-3553 LRVPI
+3553 LRVPV

-3579 WTVDPDIQKEIHEAY
+3579 WTIDPDIQKEIHEAY
-3594 KALGYKGNR
+3594 KSLGYKGNR
-3603 SEIFK
+3603 SEVFK
-3608 VVTKKLVKEG
+3608 AVTKKLVKEG
-3618 KITYDEYGRI
+3618 KVTYDEYGRI

-3651 NKFGAYNDRIL
+3651 NKFGTCSDRIL

-3677 YKRLSANGVPNEE
+3677 YRRMSSNGIPNEE

-3706 DVSTKHVETSQMTEE
+3706 DVSTKHIETSQMTEE

-3736 VKKTIEGTNGKS
+3736 IKKTVDGTNGKS
-3748 IGWFIKNYV
+3748 IGWFIRNYV
-3757 DLDAYNETAFN
+3757 DLNSYNETAFN

-3776 KGEKYYKSWERVNM
+3776 KGDKYYKAWERVNM
-3790 MGIPKLDDKY
+3790 MGIPKVDDKF
-3800 QVITDSEG
+3800 QVVTDSEG
-3808 NIVYDETKPR
+3808 NIVYDESKPR
-3818 VPNRYLYSTLKVD
+3818 VPNRYLYSALKVD
-3831 MNKYLKNKSGKKA
+3831 MDKYLKNKSGKKA

-3854 TKAYNTIHTYL
+3854 TKALNTIGKYL

-3876 LKKQRAKGDKEFKA
+3876 LKKQRAKGDKEFKE

-3902 HVFEPTSIWR
+3902 HLFEPTLIWR

-3922 GTWTAGYAQT
+3922 GTWTAGYSQT
-3932 ELEPKAAY
+3932 ELEPKGAY
-3940 KNASY
+3940 KNANY
-3945 KEGLGN
+3945 REGLGN

-3957 SDNTTYDSNKVLNKH
+3957 STDTTYDSNKVLNSH

-3977 DYINATL
+3977 DYLNSTL
-3984 ISLSKTESAKR
+3984 RSLAKTESAKR
-3995 YIGQGYMP
+3995 YIGHGYMP
-4003 MMSKGREHDTK
+4003 MMSKGREHNAR
-4014 WWAEQFLEFLGYSD
+4014 WWGSQFLEFLGYSD

-4045 KTIDM
+4045 RTIDM

-4055 QLRNK
+4055 ELRSK

-4065 DNIKKTKPNRISYT
+4065 ENIRKTKPNRTSYT
-4079 NEEEYNK
+4079 DEEEYNK
-4086 AMAEYNARIEEA
+4086 AMADYNARIEEA
-4098 EAKNKAIHESL
+4098 ESKNKAIHEAL
-4109 INRDY
+4109 MNRDY

-4144 IDRMEI
+4144 LDRMEV

-4156 WSNLKRDN
+4156 WSNLKRDG

-4182 EGQYENWIRRLIYNQ
+4182 QGQYENWIRRLIYNQ

-4231 ITVGESA
+4231 ITVGESS

-4254 LKGKDMWVNAI
+4254 LKGKEMWVNAV
-4265 PSFLRGI
+4265 PSFLRGL
-4272 YSDKS
+4272 YNDKS

-4303 KLDAGTAFARFRNFL
+4303 KLDAGTAFERFRNFL

-4420 TGKYANMKK
+4420 TGKYADKKK

-4471 AELDANSQDKEVS
+4471 ADLDAKSQDKEVS

-4507 YDKLGAAQAEKHW
+4507 YDRLGAAQAEKNW

-4528 HKHMYPGILKHFR
+4528 HKHIYPGILKHFR

-4622 GNACGAVAAIAVALA
+4622 GNACGAVAAVAVALA

-4674 IVTEAK
+4674 IFTEGK

-4695 LIKAMGIIAEGLIEG
+4695 LIKAMGIIAEGIIQG

-4727 LFVLGTRQIP
+4727 LFVLTTRQIP

-4762 GFIPVDDIVNS
+4762 GFIPVDDIANS